1 MSVISKKS
9 FLNKADKQQSNWEQT
24 TGQEAGGVL
33 NKQDFIR
40 QAQSAAQQRRQA
52 QEQKTPQRE
61 RNGFDRTATPASI
74 AGLGAPAPTSQRQ
87 KERYNQ
93 EIGQYGVGNIDLYN
107 RPQYRNADGSVST
120 VDSTSFNIQGKE
132 VLLPSVWMKDGKAYR
147 SSDGDEILQHFYDT
161 GEFLGVFDT
170 VDAANSYAEKL
181 HDAQDYYYTTQREKA
196 LDETVAHDQL
206 QGMKR
211 TLAILESQ
219 KKQEQAQQPG
229 ILSML
234 GKASDSTL
242 PTFQAESAQSETDRR
257 IQELQDEIDRQ
268 ESESQMQGTK
278 RPETYTAKN
287 VGRYKDRLI
296 ALASVPGVWTKRQK
310 QEAEEIIGTQSGFGG
325 LLGYEQNV
333 TAFAPY
339 QEAMRK
345 GDTEAAKQWQQ
356 IYDVLYT
363 RLYSKQT
370 AVASGLQEGLGVTSA
385 AAAVGK
391 LLGANEDEYHRQMEN
406 AQRAQAEHPVLAG
419 GAKIAGSLALMS
431 GIGEAAG
438 AGLAAAGM
446 NTGSLGFKVAAGAL
460 SFAGAD
466 AVHNAGAAAIGDMST
481 GDYLKHIA
489 ISGAQGMAG
498 NLAGGLVG
506 TGLANVLR
514 DTHKMTPFME
524 FLRQTASGV
533 TNASVNQAVGYLA
546 ADEKPTKEEIATNL
560 VTAFAFSVLNGAI
573 NSYQTTQQQK
583 AQMNQAYQAIEQGYR
598 AMTAGTENMTP
609 EAKAQRAQFIMQ
621 QTQSLRESVNSYYIA
636 GQQKAVDNLNET
648 LDLIDEAMRAYVN
661 GYTAASSAMQTPNVM
676 LPGGGSTGQLPTAA
690 DLPTAPTDPQMQKQV
705 EQELQTAIQQGLQQA
720 QAGTQNTP
728 QPESGQALQ
737 NGNAAAAAAQIA
749 GQAAEQ
755 NQQTQLPSLPATEQ
769 DAVVQPQQPEQSTQ
783 QEAELPTQQMQ
794 TEQTTTPLQRLEAMG
809 VSGKRAQSMA
819 RGIEAFYRGEI
830 QDGEVLSKLLSLPE
844 VQNVMRQMTD
854 ADIEAVVSGNV
865 QPQNQQPVN
874 SAAQQTLNT
883 QPTVQQALDSQAP
896 GVQNGT
902 TTSEGGMNNG
912 TEQLQVGQRP
922 GAEQPGEQLPDGDGG
937 RVLGESTG
945 GQSGILAEGRPQRA
959 FNQVG
964 AAAERKN
971 LGRTLRLEK
980 VSSQSLGLPNGTEER
995 EIQVMPESS
1004 WDAQMQQTAQRI
1016 SYETGKPVTY
1026 VLGSIRIRQADG
1038 SVSAARGVYTEN
1050 GIIIQA
1056 DHLRLNIDQI
1066 ADHEAF
1072 HDYAA
1077 NNPGLVRQ
1085 IEQAIVERYGR
1096 EEFDAIMDKYLKNL
1110 RGVYD
1115 LPEHASGQ
1123 EVAEAYGI
1131 VKEEICADAYAGIN
1145 FFGANADKYRSE
1157 AQAVLRERKITTPGS
1172 ETEEAVARRTGPPE
1186 RYSYGGV
1193 NANTAD
1199 QKTLARAQELQ
1210 MQGEDDERVRK
1221 ETGWHTG
1228 MEGKLRFEID
1238 DSNMKYHRGGDAAF
1252 SRNHPDYA
1260 EYQKLVDKMLTGSA
1274 EAWKPED
1281 QERLQE
1287 LDKTWGREYGRLS
1300 ERVESG
1306 NATLEDVIDHEEL
1319 FQAYPQLRSVR
1330 VEFKELPGNT
1340 QGYFSPSE
1348 NKIALDS
1355 KLRSAPEVTIIHEI
1369 QHAIQKAEGFASGA
1383 SPEYW
1388 QQHRDEAKEARIA
1401 DIREEIARLEEQLPW
1416 DLNRW
1421 TAEDDAI
1428 EAKIGELEDSIIDIQ
1443 NGVGLDSYDLYR
1455 NTAGEIEARDAAS
1468 RRELTPEQRRATPP
1482 ARADEN
1488 TVYADLSDSLDYVG
1502 KTDDGTEVYETS
1514 EAVRKLPYK
1523 KRMEAFMDIM
1533 RNEYAGR
1540 TAKFT
1545 ARDGEVYYATFD
1557 ENDLRKN
1564 VYGDKKSSPRGWK
1577 AKINTGADGNI
1588 FDLVENAEH
1597 SGSGKEQGKTS
1608 EAHQGLTGWEYF
1620 VKTVQID
1627 GRVYDLLANVR
1638 KKPDGEFVYSI
1649 QLNENEKKAPA
1660 PPRQYQNGTAKAENR
1675 PVRVPTD
1682 ASEASV
1688 AEKRLPVK
1696 ARFSMDEPV
1705 EQTQDLMAIHNLD
1718 GKKMDSMLQLGA
1730 IPSPSVAIVK
1740 ASQGH
1745 TQYGDYT
1752 LVFPRQSIDPQA
1764 DQRNKVYGADA
1775 WTPTAA
1781 NAIVEREVNYDARR
1795 AAEQKIAQLA
1805 KQVAGGIFSRD
1816 SVIGSRVDEVST
1828 MDEAEL
1834 AKQLSRDDA
1843 VRAAYLAEQGKDI
1856 EPVLKEKVWDSFGNQ
1871 ALQDY
1876 TEKIG
1881 AQELAQLY
1889 VKLETGE
1896 RLTEA
1901 ELETARESIMEAW
1914 IADHEYALS
1923 RKPELRETRIARQRD
1938 KISDARVE
1946 DFIRNAEALYEDGG
1960 QTRDGVDRYAT
1971 QDKLREAVDDADVE
1985 AWVRG
1990 QLHGVLGEPG
2000 IYNGKE
2006 RFTASGRRRSFRETH
2021 GAYTV
2026 ENIVKA
2032 MNKANARG
2040 ESYWG
2045 VGAKGILSVATPRYK
2060 SVDAIH
2066 ADESRLQK
2074 MPEEEYNRL
2083 LQALDKRIEGIVADV
2098 QKTSGS
2104 YDMDEIAGLL
2114 MENAGQDAM
2123 RIQQAFSR
2131 QGYDIDGGLATEIA
2145 GMYRQAAEMPTGYF
2159 EAKPQR
2165 VVTFDEPVCIAPDNC
2180 PPERLEKMKAA
2191 GLNVI
2196 EYEAGNDEQRMEI
2209 ARSLK
2214 GMRFSVDEPQA
2225 GTGGEIGQAP
2235 ESEPAKQ
2242 EQKEKKPRKKNE
2254 TKPVAESLP
2263 IIAKRNLRQDM
2274 QGIFSIPEG
2283 RRAEINQIIDGL
2295 ADRMLKNGELT
2306 QEDRDAFFDRMYAE
2320 GVMEVAADE
2329 YLQQARSEIAGRRIY
2344 VPESVKHEFGD
2355 DWGYFRKKAFAA
2367 GVMLVNDTSAAGI
2380 DMVNAELADTLP
2392 GMFNADDLDSREIL
2406 ENIVQTAEEGKSQ
2419 NMSLAQY
2426 TALLAGQEYVSEDE
2440 VLDNIERQMD
2450 EALRTFTRTAK
2461 LEVHLRD
2468 RTGVKI
2474 AQEREKSAAARQREA
2489 LSRAKERQQRKEM
2502 SQRQREYR
2510 ELKEQQKKTLKALQ
2524 WLAKNQY
2531 RAPEELRETWDEV
2544 LGDLDIY
2551 AVSAANEMRYSKKYD
2566 ATWKDLAEM
2575 YKAARK
2581 SDPNF
2586 LPTKEL
2592 EMIVDRL
2599 DNEKIADMDLN
2610 ALQDLYK
2617 AAVGLRT
2624 EFYNRNNVI
2633 NDDMNRLFAEVYTDS
2648 KKELDFGAQTKA
2660 GEAAR
2665 QGKKLDSL
2673 FNQEQLS
2680 PMNVMQR
2687 MAGWNPNSAWYSMA
2701 KQLEK
2706 GERDIRDYTVS
2717 ATKQL
2722 REFLTEHE
2730 DWAKKA
2736 DGQGDDGIWYEVKIP
2751 QLVGELEVGKPP
2763 KFGDTITVWMTPTQ
2777 KVHLYLESK
2786 SYENLRH
2793 MEGGRIFPVKELYSQ
2808 GKREAAFAQGELVRL
2823 APETVKALV
2832 KDLTPEEQ
2840 ELAQALEQYYNVFAK
2855 KEINRVSNILYGYD
2869 KAVSK
2874 NYAPIYADT
2883 NYTKNQLGV
2892 YDATAEG
2899 VGNLKSRQY
2908 SKNPSYNI
2916 GAFDA
2921 FERHVEQTARFV
2933 GMAIP
2938 ARNWNT
2944 LLGWNEY
2951 VDDDRESMRSEIS
2964 HTWGDASLKY
2974 IENLI
2979 ETLQGGAASTRDS
2992 VSMGAE
2998 KIFSNY
3004 IGAVFGANQS
3014 IVFKQLGSI
3023 PLASVWLGPENAPS
3037 PGQVKRIDRSL
3048 IEKYTQ
3054 ELDWR
3059 TLGYSTP
3066 ETKQLKENPNWTQT
3080 NKFTSFVFGG
3090 GAITAMDG
3098 WAASVLWPWAEN
3110 KVRSEFPELETG
3122 SQEQIDSGSSPFYQ
3136 KVAEEFNEA
3145 VARSQSTSDEMHR
3158 GSLYKSKNSVTRAF
3172 TMFKSDSSQ
3181 AYNALRQ
3188 RAGEAEYYKR
3198 IGDTENYN
3206 KAKRGLGVAFLSILG
3221 GTAFAC
3227 GIDVLMNLWKHK
3239 GKAYRDEDGNLTAE
3253 SVAKEL
3259 ATGMAESMFGLVI
3272 GGEEI
3277 FNIFDAVGT
3286 KLTGG
3291 TWYDSMNTL
3300 NAPGLEQVSEIIST
3314 LIDEGV
3320 SFIQLLADGAD
3331 VVKNGGDVWE
3341 FLHRRGA
3348 DIIGDIKEMAATVAT
3363 YLPGIPVNNLEAYL
3377 LGTVR
3382 WVSPELA
3389 AAYDDALATANK
3401 NRMKGLRGAELE
3413 RKIED
3418 TLHNRRVETDEATN
3432 ETLASL
3438 YEGGFTKAVPSDT
3451 PGSISVDGED
3461 RKLSAYQKQVYDK
3474 TWSGA
3479 VGNRLRELAAS
3490 DVFQE
3495 ADDETREKMLSGL
3508 YEYAG
3513 EKAKAAVFD
3522 DYEVKTSTQKADD
3535 VLASGAEM
3543 ADYLELKLAGA
3554 VDKYLDAIDGGL
3566 DTQNAKDVALGMA
3579 ELAPEEGKKTVS
3591 DVQKWRAAIDAVDG
3605 ADAQR
3610 NALLAVMKDSTKQ
3623 KYEIADSY
3631 GIEARTWVQLKE
3643 ILPQFDEDGNGSYKG
3658 EEIEN
3663 AIDALNGHGGIMLP
3677 GGDGPQQLTNE
3688 MRAVLWQLFT
3698 GSKSAKNN
3706 PYSERVG
3713 SQVIAEREKA
3723 KQED

>member
-9 FLNKADKQQSNWEQT
+9 FLNKANKQQSNWEQT
-24 TGQEAGGVL
+24 AGQEAGGVL

-52 QEQKTPQRE
+52 QEQKAPQRE
-61 RNGFDRTATPASI
+61 RSGFDRTATPASI

-107 RPQYRNADGSVST
+107 RPQYRNADGSIST

-181 HDAQDYYYTTQREKA
+181 HDAQDYYYTTQREQA
-196 LDETVAHDQL
+196 LDETAAHDQL

-242 PTFQAESAQSETDRR
+242 PTFRADSAQSETDRR
-257 IQELQDEIDRQ
+257 IQALQDEIDRQ

-296 ALASVPGVWTKRQK
+296 ALASVPGTWTKRQK

-363 RLYSKQT
+363 RLYSRQT

-391 LLGANEDEYHRQMEN
+391 ALGANEDEYHRQMEN

-466 AVHNAGAAAIGDMST
+466 AVHNAGAAAMGDMST
-481 GDYLKHIA
+481 EDYLKRIA

-514 DTHKMTPFME
+514 DTHMMTPFME

-560 VTAFAFSVLNGAI
+560 VTAFAFSVLSSAI
-573 NSYQTTQQQK
+573 SSYQTTQQQK

-661 GYTAASSAMQTPNVM
+661 GYAAASSAMQTPNVM

-690 DLPTAPTDPQMQKQV
+690 DLPTTPTDPQMQKQV
-705 EQELQTAIQQGLQQA
+705 EQELQTAIQQGLQQG
-720 QAGTQNTP
+720 QAGTQNTQP
-728 QPESGQALQ
+728 PESGQALQ

-749 GQAAEQ
+749 VQAAEQ
-755 NQQTQLPSLPATEQ
+755 NQQAQQPSLPTAAQ
-769 DAVVQPQQPEQSTQ
+769 AAAVQPQQLEQSTQ
-783 QEAELPTQQMQ
+783 QEAGLLTPQQVQ
-794 TEQTTTPLQRLEAMG
+794 TEQTATPLERLETMG

-819 RGIEAFYRGEI
+819 RGIEAFYRGQI
-830 QDGEVLSKLLSLPE
+830 TDGEVLSKLLSFPE

-865 QPQNQQPVN
+865 QAQNQQPVN
-874 SAAQQTLNT
+874 TAAQQV
-883 QPTVQQALDSQAP
+883 PGSQQP
-896 GVQNGT
+896 GVQNEAT
-902 TTSEGGMNNG
+902 THEGGMNNG
-912 TEQLQVGQRP
+912 TEQLPAGQ
-922 GAEQPGEQLPDGDGG
+922 QPGTEQQSEQLPDGDGG
-937 RVLGESTG
+937 RILGESTG
-945 GQSGILAEGRPQRA
+945 GQSGILAEGRPQRT
-959 FNQVG
+959 FNQGRTAV
-964 AAAERKN
+964 EREN

-995 EIQVMPESS
+995 EIQVMPESH

-1056 DHLRLNIDQI
+1056 DHRYLNIDQI

-1085 IEQAIVERYGR
+1085 IERAIVEQYSR

-1145 FFGANADKYRSE
+1145 FFGAHAEKYRSE
-1157 AQAVLRERKITTPGS
+1157 AQAVLQERKVTTPGS
-1172 ETEEAVARRTGPPE
+1172 ETAAATQRRTGPPE

-1199 QKTLARAQELQ
+1199 QKTLAHAQELQ

-1238 DSNMKYHRGGDAAF
+1238 DSKMKYHRGGDAAF
-1252 SRNHPDYA
+1252 SRSHPDYA

-1319 FQAYPQLRSVR
+1319 FQAYPQLRNVR

-1355 KLRSAPEVTIIHEI
+1355 KLRSAPEATIIHEI

-1443 NGVGLDSYDLYR
+1443 NGVGMDSYDLYR

-1468 RRELTPEQRRATPP
+1468 RRELTPEQRRAAPP

-1597 SGSGKEQGKTS
+1597 GGSGKEQGKTS

-1696 ARFSMDEPV
+1696 AWFSLDEPV

-1764 DQRNKVYGADA
+1764 DRRNKVYGADA
-1775 WTPTAA
+1775 WSPTAA
-1781 NAIVEREVNYDARR
+1781 NAIVEREVNYEAGR

-1805 KQVAGGIFSRD
+1805 NQVAGGIFSRY
-1816 SVIGSRVDEVST
+1816 SVISGRVGEVAR

-1834 AKQLSRDDA
+1834 AKQLARDDA

-1856 EPVLKEKVWDSFGNQ
+1856 EPVLKEKVWDSFGNL
-1871 ALQDY
+1871 ALQEY

-1896 RLTEA
+1896 RLTAA
-1901 ELETARESIMEAW
+1901 ELETARESIMASW

-1923 RKPELRETRIARQRD
+1923 RRPELRETRTARQRD

-1990 QLHGVLGEPG
+1990 QIRGVLGEPG

-2006 RFTASGRRRSFRETH
+2006 RFTASGKRRSFRETH
-2021 GAYTV
+2021 GAYTA

-2032 MNKANARG
+2032 MNRASARG

-2066 ADESRLQK
+2066 ADEGRLQN

-2083 LQALDKRIEGIVADV
+2083 LQELDKRIGGIVADV
-2098 QKTSGS
+2098 QKTAGS

-2165 VVTFDEPVCIAPDNC
+2165 VVTFDEPVCIAPDDC

-2225 GTGGEIGQAP
+2225 ETGGEIEQAS
-2235 ESEPAKQ
+2235 ESKPAEP

-2392 GMFNADDLDSREIL
+2392 GMFHADDLDSREIL

-2531 RAPEELRETWDEV
+2531 RAPEELQGTWDEV

-2575 YKAARK
+2575 YKDAQEN
-2581 SDPNF
+2581 DPNF
-2586 LPTKEL
+2586 LPSKEL
-2592 EMIVDRL
+2592 EKIVHRL
-2599 DNEKIADMDLN
+2599 DNKKIADMDLN

-2751 QLVGELEVGKPP
+2751 QLVGALEVGKPP

-2777 KVHLYLESK
+2777 KVHMYLESK
-2786 SYENLRH
+2786 STENLRH
-2793 MEGGRIFPVKELYSQ
+2793 MEGGRTFADKTLYSQ
-2808 GKREAAFAQGELVRL
+2808 GKRRKAFAQGKTVRM
-2823 APETVKALV
+2823 APETVKAIV
-2832 KDLTPEEQ
+2832 GSLTPEEQ

-2874 NYAPIYADT
+2874 NYTPIYT
-2883 NYTKNQLGV
+2883 NSNYTKSELGV

-2899 VGNLKSRQY
+2899 VGNLKSRQF

-2938 ARNWNT
+2938 ARNWQT
-2944 LLGWNEY
+2944 LLNWSE
-2951 VDDDRESMRSEIS
+2951 RENSMADIIT
-2964 HTWGDASLKY
+2964 HDWGDESLKY
-2974 IENLI
+2974 IQDLVQ
-2979 ETLQGGAASTRDS
+2979 TLQGGAASTRDS

-2998 KIFSNY
+2998 KVFSNY
-3004 IGAVFGANQS
+3004 IGAVFGANPS

-3023 PLASVWLGPENAPS
+3023 PLAGAWLDFKNFPS

-3080 NKFTSFVFGG
+3080 NKFTNFIFGG

-3110 KVRSEFPELETG
+3110 KVRAEFPELETG

-3136 KVAEEFNEA
+3136 KVAEVFNEA
-3145 VARSQSTSDEMHR
+3145 VARSQSTSDEMHQGTLR
-3158 GSLYKSKNSVTRAF
+3158 KSKNPVTRAF

-3181 AYNALRQ
+3181 TYNALRQ

-3206 KAKRGLGVAFLSILG
+3206 KAKRGLGVAFLAAVG
-3221 GTAFAC
+3221 GYIWAQ
-3227 GIDVLMNLWKHK
+3227 GIEFLMNLWKRK
-3239 GKAYRDEDGNLTAE
+3239 GKAYRDEDGNLTAG
-3253 SVAKEL
+3253 SVAKE
-3259 ATGMAESMFGLVI
+3259 MALGLVGDLAGI
-3272 GGEEI
+3272 VTYGEELADVI
-3277 FNIFDAVGT
+3277 GNII
-3286 KLTGG
+3286 TGDK
-3291 TWYDSMNTL
+3291 WYGIDT
-3300 NAPGLEQVSEIIST
+3300 PGLEQLSDVVETIVEQGQNG
-3314 LIDEGV
+3314 LDV
-3320 SFIQLLADGAD
+3320 LRDAAD
-3331 VVKNGGDVWE
+3331 VVKNGGSLGE
-3341 FLHRRGA
+3341 YLHRHS
-3348 DIIGDIKEMAATVAT
+3348 GDIVGGIKDLAAAAAT
-3363 YLPGIPVNNLEAYL
+3363 YLPGISVNNLEAYL

-3382 WVSPELA
+3382 WASPELA

-3401 NRMKGLRGAELE
+3401 NQMKGLRGAELE
-3413 RKIED
+3413 RKISD
-3418 TLHNRRVETDEATN
+3418 TLHNRRVETDETTN

-3438 YEGGFTKAVPSDT
+3438 YESGFTKAVPSDT

-3479 VGNRLRELAAS
+3479 VGSRLQELIAS
-3490 DVFQE
+3490 DVFQA

-3535 VLASGAEM
+3535 VLATGAEM

-3566 DTQNAKDVALGMA
+3566 DAQSAKDVALGMA

-3605 ADAQR
+3605 TSAQR
-3610 NALLAVMKDSTKQ
+3610 DALLAVMKDSTKQ

-3663 AIDALNGHGGIMLP
+3663 AIDALNGHSGIMLP

>member
-40 QAQSAAQQRRQA
+40 QAQSAEQQRRQA
-52 QEQKTPQRE
+52 QEQKAPQSE
-61 RNGFDRTATPASI
+61 RSGFDRTATPASI

-107 RPQYRNADGSVST
+107 RPQYRNADGSIST

-196 LDETVAHDQL
+196 LDEAVAHDQL

-219 KKQEQAQQPG
+219 KKQEQAQQPS

-296 ALASVPGVWTKRQK
+296 ALASVPGIWTKRQK
-310 QEAEEIIGTQSGFGG
+310 QEAEEIIGTQNGFGG

-345 GDTEAAKQWQQ
+345 GDTEAAAQWQQ

-370 AVASGLQEGLGVTSA
+370 VVASGLQEGLGVTSA

-391 LLGANEDEYHRQMEN
+391 ALGANEDEYHRQMEN

-438 AGLAAAGM
+438 AGLAAAEM

-466 AVHNAGAAAIGDMST
+466 AVHNAGAAAMGDMST
-481 GDYLKHIA
+481 EDYLKRIA

-560 VTAFAFSVLNGAI
+560 VTAFAFSVLSSAI
-573 NSYQTTQQQK
+573 SSYQTTQQQK

-661 GYTAASSAMQTPNVM
+661 GYAAASSAMQTPNVM

-690 DLPTAPTDPQMQKQV
+690 DLPTTPTDPQMQKQV

-720 QAGTQNTP
+720 QAGTQNTQPP
-728 QPESGQALQ
+728 QSGQALQ

-749 GQAAEQ
+749 GQSQQVQQPNLPTAAQ
-755 NQQTQLPSLPATEQ
+755 A
-769 DAVVQPQQPEQSTQ
+769 AAVQPQQLEQGTQ
-783 QEAELPTQQMQ
+783 QEAGLPTPQQVQ
-794 TEQTTTPLQRLEAMG
+794 TEQTATPLERLEAMG

-819 RGIEAFYRGEI
+819 RGIEAFYRGQI
-830 QDGEVLSKLLSLPE
+830 TDGEVLNKLLSFPE

-865 QPQNQQPVN
+865 QAQNQQPVN
-874 SAAQQTLNT
+874 AA
-883 QPTVQQALDSQAP
+883 VQQVPGSQQP
-896 GVQNGT
+896 GVQNEAT
-902 TTSEGGMNNG
+902 TPEGGMNNG
-912 TEQLQVGQRP
+912 TEQLPAGQQP
-922 GAEQPGEQLPDGDGG
+922 GAEQQGEQLPDGDGG
-937 RVLGESTG
+937 RILRESTG

-959 FNQVG
+959 FNQGRTAV
-964 AAAERKN
+964 EREN

-995 EIQVMPESS
+995 EIQVIPESH
-1004 WDAQMQQTAQRI
+1004 WDTQMQQTAQRI

-1050 GIIIQA
+1050 GIIVQA
-1056 DHLRLNIDQI
+1056 DHRYLNIDQI

-1085 IEQAIVERYGR
+1085 IERAIVEQYSR
-1096 EEFDAIMDKYLKNL
+1096 EEFDAVVEKYLKNL

-1123 EVAEAYGI
+1123 EVAEVYGI

-1145 FFGANADKYRSE
+1145 FFGAHAEKYRSE
-1157 AQAVLRERKITTPGS
+1157 AQAVLQARKITTPGS
-1172 ETEEAVARRTGPPE
+1172 ETAAATQRRTGPPE
-1186 RYSYGGV
+1186 RYSI
-1193 NANTAD
+1193 
-1199 QKTLARAQELQ
+1199 
-1210 MQGEDDERVRK
+1210 GEI
-1221 ETGWHTG
+1221 T
-1228 MEGKLRFEID
+1228 
-1238 DSNMKYHRGGDAAF
+1238 
-1252 SRNHPDYA
+1252 
-1260 EYQKLVDKMLTGSA
+1260 DKAGNN
-1274 EAWKPED
+1274 
-1281 QERLQE
+1281 
-1287 LDKTWGREYGRLS
+1287 YGRGVHLDSTLLENLSDS
-1300 ERVESG
+1300 ERVQMVKE
-1306 NATLEDVIDHEEL
+1306 
-1319 FQAYPQLRSVR
+1319 R
-1330 VEFKELPGNT
+1330 VKELGGQHFTAYDGN
-1340 QGYFSPSE
+1340 G
-1348 NKIALDS
+1348 N
-1355 KLRSAPEVTIIHEI
+1355 EV
-1369 QHAIQKAEGFASGA
+1369 
-1383 SPEYW
+1383 
-1388 QQHRDEAKEARIA
+1388 
-1401 DIREEIARLEEQLPW
+1401 
-1416 DLNRW
+1416 
-1421 TAEDDAI
+1421 
-1428 EAKIGELEDSIIDIQ
+1428 DIQ
-1443 NGVGLDSYDLYR
+1443 IAKPGARFVNKSGKSVPVNKDLTTKNR
-1455 NTAGEIEARDAAS
+1455 KSKVKQEAVVLADELINTAKHKKD
-1468 RRELTPEQRRATPP
+1468 TP
-1482 ARADEN
+1482 ARYPHGWLDDNGRNDWAEWKTYIQDKEN
-1488 TVYADLSDSLDYVG
+1488 TVWEATLHIATSADGEKILYDIDPIKKTGQSGNSDTSTVEPIVADEAEPVKREDEEEMPKLMNLQRYSDIAGQQEQTAEMTNAEPTTVGAITSGSQSLG
-1502 KTDDGTEVYETS
+1502 GSAPAISSAS
-1514 EAVRKLPYK
+1514 EASVAE
-1523 KRMEAFMDIM
+1523 KRQSVKIPSAS
-1533 RNEYAGR
+1533 
-1540 TAKFT
+1540 
-1545 ARDGEVYYATFD
+1545 D
-1557 ENDLRKN
+1557 E
-1564 VYGDKKSSPRGWK
+1564 SSE
-1577 AKINTGADGNI
+1577 NTN
-1588 FDLVENAEH
+1588 
-1597 SGSGKEQGKTS
+1597 
-1608 EAHQGLTGWEYF
+1608 
-1620 VKTVQID
+1620 
-1627 GRVYDLLANVR
+1627 
-1638 KKPDGEFVYSI
+1638 
-1649 QLNENEKKAPA
+1649 KAPA

-1764 DQRNKVYGADA
+1764 DRRNKVYGADA

-1781 NAIVEREVNYDARR
+1781 NAIVEREVNYEARR

-1805 KQVAGGIFSRD
+1805 NQVAGGIFSRD
-1816 SVIGSRVDEVST
+1816 SVIGSRVDEVAT

-1834 AKQLSRDDA
+1834 AKQLAKDDA

-1856 EPVLKEKVWDSFGNQ
+1856 EPVLKEKVWDSFGNL
-1871 ALQDY
+1871 ALQEY

-1881 AQELAQLY
+1881 AQELARLY
-1889 VKLETGE
+1889 VKLETGD
-1896 RLTEA
+1896 RLTAA
-1901 ELETARESIMEAW
+1901 ELETARESIMDAW
-1914 IADHEYALS
+1914 IADHEYALN
-1923 RKPELRETRIARQRD
+1923 RRPELRETRIARQRD
-1938 KISDARVE
+1938 KISDVRVE

-1990 QLHGVLGEPG
+1990 QLRGVLGEPG

-2006 RFTASGRRRSFRETH
+2006 RFTASGRRRSFLETH
-2021 GAYTV
+2021 GAYTA

-2032 MNKANARG
+2032 MNQADDRG

-2066 ADESRLQK
+2066 ADEGRLQN
-2074 MPEEEYNRL
+2074 MPEEEYNQL
-2083 LQALDKRIEGIVADV
+2083 LQELDKRIEGIVADV
-2098 QKTSGS
+2098 QKTAGS

-2165 VVTFDEPVCIAPDNC
+2165 VVTFDEPVCIAPDDC

-2225 GTGGEIGQAP
+2225 ETGSEIEQAP
-2235 ESEPAKQ
+2235 ENKPAEP

-2392 GMFNADDLDSREIL
+2392 GMFHADDLDSREIL

-2531 RAPEELRETWDEV
+2531 RAPEELQGTWDEV

-2575 YKAARK
+2575 YKDAQAN
-2581 SDPNF
+2581 DPNF
-2586 LPTKEL
+2586 LPSKEL
-2592 EMIVDRL
+2592 EKIVHRL
-2599 DNEKIADMDLN
+2599 DNKKIADMDLN

-2717 ATKQL
+2717 ATKKL

-2751 QLVGELEVGKPP
+2751 QLVGALEVGKPP

-2777 KVHLYLESK
+2777 KVHMYLESK
-2786 SYENLRH
+2786 STENLRH
-2793 MEGGRIFPVKELYSQ
+2793 MEGGRTFADKTLYSQ
-2808 GKREAAFAQGELVRL
+2808 GKRREAFAQGKTVRM
-2823 APETVKALV
+2823 APETVKAIV
-2832 KDLTPEEQ
+2832 GSLTPEEQ
-2840 ELAQALEQYYNVFAK
+2840 ELVQALEQYYNVFAK

-2874 NYAPIYADT
+2874 NYTPIYT
-2883 NYTKNQLGV
+2883 NSNYTKSELGV

-2899 VGNLKSRQY
+2899 VGNLKSRQF

-2938 ARNWNT
+2938 ARNWQT
-2944 LLGWNEY
+2944 LLNW
-2951 VDDDRESMRSEIS
+2951 RERENSMADIIT
-2964 HTWGDASLKY
+2964 HDWGDESLKY
-2974 IENLI
+2974 IQDLVQ
-2979 ETLQGGAASTRDS
+2979 TLQGGTASTRDS

-2998 KIFSNY
+2998 KVFSNY
-3004 IGAVFGANQS
+3004 IGAVFGANPS

-3023 PLASVWLGPENAPS
+3023 PLAGAWLDFKNFPS

-3080 NKFTSFVFGG
+3080 NKFTNFIFGG

-3110 KVRSEFPELETG
+3110 KVRAEFPELETG

-3136 KVAEEFNEA
+3136 KVAEVFNEA
-3145 VARSQSTSDEMHR
+3145 VARSQSTSDEMHQGTLR
-3158 GSLYKSKNSVTRAF
+3158 KSKNPVTRAF

-3181 AYNALRQ
+3181 TYNALRQ

-3206 KAKRGLGVAFLSILG
+3206 KAKRGLGVAFLAAVG
-3221 GTAFAC
+3221 GYIWAQ
-3227 GIDVLMNLWKHK
+3227 GIEFLMNLWKRK
-3239 GKAYRDEDGNLTAE
+3239 GKAYRDEDGNLTAG
-3253 SVAKEL
+3253 SVAKE
-3259 ATGMAESMFGLVI
+3259 MALGLVGDLASI
-3272 GGEEI
+3272 VTYGEELADVVG
-3277 FNIFDAVGT
+3277 NI
-3286 KLTGG
+3286 LTGDK
-3291 TWYDSMNTL
+3291 WYGIDT
-3300 NAPGLEQVSEIIST
+3300 PGLEQLSDVVETIVEQGQNG
-3314 LIDEGV
+3314 LDV
-3320 SFIQLLADGAD
+3320 LKDAAD
-3331 VVKNGGDVWE
+3331 VVKNGGSLGE
-3341 FLHRRGA
+3341 YLHRHS
-3348 DIIGDIKEMAATVAT
+3348 GDIVGGIKDLAAAAAT
-3363 YLPGIPVNNLEAYL
+3363 YLPGISVNNLEAYL
-3377 LGTVR
+3377 IGTVR
-3382 WVSPELA
+3382 WASPELA

-3401 NRMKGLRGAELE
+3401 NQMKGMRGAELE
-3413 RKIED
+3413 RKISD
-3418 TLHNRRVETDEATN
+3418 TLHNRRVETDETTN

-3474 TWSGA
+3474 TWSSA
-3479 VGNRLRELAAS
+3479 VGSRLQELIAS
-3490 DVFQE
+3490 DVFQA

-3535 VLASGAEM
+3535 VLATGAEM
-3543 ADYLELKLAGA
+3543 VDYLELKLAGA

-3566 DTQNAKDVALGMA
+3566 DTQSAKDVALGMA
-3579 ELAPEEGKKTVS
+3579 ELTPDEGKKTVS

-3605 ADAQR
+3605 ADAQHD
-3610 NALLAVMKDSTKQ
+3610 ALLAVMKDSTKQ

-3663 AIDALNGHGGIMLP
+3663 AIDAMNGHGGIMLP

-3713 SQVIAEREKA
+3713 SQVIAEREKT

>member
-52 QEQKTPQRE
+52 QEQKAPQNE
-61 RNGFDRTATPASI
+61 RSGFDRTATPASI

-93 EIGQYGVGNIDLYN
+93 EIGQHGVGNIDLYN
-107 RPQYRNADGSVST
+107 RPQYRNADGSIST

-196 LDETVAHDQL
+196 LDEAVAHDQL

-219 KKQEQAQQPG
+219 KKQEQAQQPS

-296 ALASVPGVWTKRQK
+296 ALASVPGIWTKRQK

-391 LLGANEDEYHRQMEN
+391 ALGANEDEYHRQMKN
-406 AQRAQAEHPVLAG
+406 AQRAQEEHPVLAG

-466 AVHNAGAAAIGDMST
+466 AVHNAGAAAMGDMST
-481 GDYLKHIA
+481 EDYLKRIA

-560 VTAFAFSVLNGAI
+560 VTAFAFSVLSSAI
-573 NSYQTTQQQK
+573 SSYQTTQQQK

-661 GYTAASSAMQTPNVM
+661 GYAAASSAMQTPNVM

-690 DLPTAPTDPQMQKQV
+690 DLPTTPTDPQMQKQV

-720 QAGTQNTP
+720 QAGTQNTQP
-728 QPESGQALQ
+728 PESGQALQ

-749 GQAAEQ
+749 VQAAEQ
-755 NQQTQLPSLPATEQ
+755 NQQAQQPSLPTTAQ
-769 DAVVQPQQPEQSTQ
+769 GAAVQPQRLEQSMQ
-783 QEAELPTQQMQ
+783 QEAGLPTPQQVQ
-794 TEQTTTPLQRLEAMG
+794 TEQTATPLERLEAMG

-819 RGIEAFYRGEI
+819 RGIEAFYRGQI
-830 QDGEVLSKLLSLPE
+830 TDGEVLSKLLSFPE

-854 ADIEAVVSGNV
+854 ADIEAVVSGNA
-865 QPQNQQPVN
+865 QPQNQQPGN
-874 SAAQQTLNT
+874 AA
-883 QPTVQQALDSQAP
+883 VQQVPGSQQP
-896 GVQNGT
+896 GVQNEAT
-902 TTSEGGMNNG
+902 THEGGMNNG
-912 TEQLQVGQRP
+912 TEQLPAGQ
-922 GAEQPGEQLPDGDGG
+922 QPGTEQQSEQLPDGDGG
-937 RVLGESTG
+937 RILGESTG

-959 FNQVG
+959 FNQGRTAV
-964 AAAERKN
+964 EREN

-995 EIQVMPESS
+995 EIQVMPESH
-1004 WDAQMQQTAQRI
+1004 WDSQMQQTAQRI

-1050 GIIIQA
+1050 GIIVQA
-1056 DHLRLNIDQI
+1056 DHRYLNIDQI

-1072 HDYAA
+1072 HDIAA

-1085 IEQAIVERYGR
+1085 IEQAIVEQYSR
-1096 EEFDAIMDKYLKNL
+1096 EEFDAVVEKYLKNL

-1115 LPEHASGQ
+1115 LPEYASGQ
-1123 EVAEAYGI
+1123 EVAEVYGI

-1145 FFGANADKYRSE
+1145 FFGAHAEKYRSE
-1157 AQAVLRERKITTPGS
+1157 AQAVLQARKITTPGS
-1172 ETEEAVARRTGPPE
+1172 ETAAATQRRTGPPE
-1186 RYSYGGV
+1186 RYSI
-1193 NANTAD
+1193 
-1199 QKTLARAQELQ
+1199 
-1210 MQGEDDERVRK
+1210 GEI
-1221 ETGWHTG
+1221 T
-1228 MEGKLRFEID
+1228 
-1238 DSNMKYHRGGDAAF
+1238 
-1252 SRNHPDYA
+1252 
-1260 EYQKLVDKMLTGSA
+1260 DKAGNN
-1274 EAWKPED
+1274 
-1281 QERLQE
+1281 
-1287 LDKTWGREYGRLS
+1287 YGRGVHLDSILLENLSDS
-1300 ERVESG
+1300 ERVQMVKE
-1306 NATLEDVIDHEEL
+1306 
-1319 FQAYPQLRSVR
+1319 R
-1330 VEFKELPGNT
+1330 VKELGGQHFTAYDGN
-1340 QGYFSPSE
+1340 G
-1348 NKIALDS
+1348 N
-1355 KLRSAPEVTIIHEI
+1355 EV
-1369 QHAIQKAEGFASGA
+1369 
-1383 SPEYW
+1383 
-1388 QQHRDEAKEARIA
+1388 
-1401 DIREEIARLEEQLPW
+1401 
-1416 DLNRW
+1416 
-1421 TAEDDAI
+1421 
-1428 EAKIGELEDSIIDIQ
+1428 DIQ
-1443 NGVGLDSYDLYR
+1443 IAKPGARFVNKSGKSVPVNKDLTTKNR
-1455 NTAGEIEARDAAS
+1455 KSKVKQEAVVLADELINTAKHKKD
-1468 RRELTPEQRRATPP
+1468 TP
-1482 ARADEN
+1482 ARYPHGWLDDNGRNDWAEWKTYIQDKEN
-1488 TVYADLSDSLDYVG
+1488 TVWEATLHIATSADGEKILYDIDPIKKTGQSGNSDTSTVEPIVADEAEPVKREDEEEMPKLMNLQRYSDIAGQQEQTAEMTNAEPTTVGAITSGSQSLG
-1502 KTDDGTEVYETS
+1502 GSAPAISSAS
-1514 EAVRKLPYK
+1514 EASVAE
-1523 KRMEAFMDIM
+1523 KRQSVKIPSAS
-1533 RNEYAGR
+1533 
-1540 TAKFT
+1540 
-1545 ARDGEVYYATFD
+1545 D
-1557 ENDLRKN
+1557 E
-1564 VYGDKKSSPRGWK
+1564 SSE
-1577 AKINTGADGNI
+1577 NTN
-1588 FDLVENAEH
+1588 
-1597 SGSGKEQGKTS
+1597 
-1608 EAHQGLTGWEYF
+1608 
-1620 VKTVQID
+1620 
-1627 GRVYDLLANVR
+1627 
-1638 KKPDGEFVYSI
+1638 
-1649 QLNENEKKAPA
+1649 KAPA

-1764 DQRNKVYGADA
+1764 DRRNKVYGADA

-1781 NAIVEREVNYDARR
+1781 NAIVEREVNYEARR

-1805 KQVAGGIFSRD
+1805 NQVAGGIFSRD
-1816 SVIGSRVDEVST
+1816 SVIGSRVDEVAT

-1834 AKQLSRDDA
+1834 AKQLAKDDA

-1881 AQELAQLY
+1881 AQELGQLY
-1889 VKLETGE
+1889 VKLETGD
-1896 RLTEA
+1896 RLTET
-1901 ELETARESIMEAW
+1901 ELETARESIMDAW
-1914 IADHEYALS
+1914 IADHEYVLN
-1923 RKPELRETRIARQRD
+1923 RRPELRETRVARQRD

-1990 QLHGVLGEPG
+1990 QLRGVLGEPG

-2006 RFTASGRRRSFRETH
+2006 RFTASGRRKSFRETH
-2021 GAYTV
+2021 GAYTA

-2032 MNKANARG
+2032 MNQASARG

-2066 ADESRLQK
+2066 ADEGRLQN
-2074 MPEEEYNRL
+2074 MPEEEYNQL
-2083 LQALDKRIEGIVADV
+2083 LQELDKRIGGIVADV
-2098 QKTSGS
+2098 QKTAES

-2165 VVTFDEPVCIAPDNC
+2165 VVTFDEPVCIAPDDC

-2225 GTGGEIGQAP
+2225 ETGGEIEQAP
-2235 ESEPAKQ
+2235 ESKPAEP

-2254 TKPVAESLP
+2254 MKPVAESLP

-2392 GMFNADDLDSREIL
+2392 GMFHADDLDSREIL

-2531 RAPEELRETWDEV
+2531 RAPEELQGTWDEV

-2575 YKAARK
+2575 YKDAQAN
-2581 SDPNF
+2581 DPNF
-2586 LPTKEL
+2586 LPSKEL
-2592 EMIVDRL
+2592 EKIVHRL
-2599 DNEKIADMDLN
+2599 DNKKIADMDLN

-2751 QLVGELEVGKPP
+2751 QLVGALEVGKPP

-2777 KVHLYLESK
+2777 KVHMYLESK
-2786 SYENLRH
+2786 STENLRH
-2793 MEGGRIFPVKELYSQ
+2793 MEGGRTFADKTLYSQ
-2808 GKREAAFAQGELVRL
+2808 GKRREAFAQGKTVRM
-2823 APETVKALV
+2823 APETVKAIV
-2832 KDLTPEEQ
+2832 GSLTPEEQ

-2874 NYAPIYADT
+2874 NYTPIYT
-2883 NYTKNQLGV
+2883 NSNYTKSELGV

-2899 VGNLKSRQY
+2899 VGNLKSRQF

-2938 ARNWNT
+2938 ARNWQT
-2944 LLGWNEY
+2944 LLNW
-2951 VDDDRESMRSEIS
+2951 RERENSMADIIT
-2964 HTWGDASLKY
+2964 HDWGDESLKY
-2974 IENLI
+2974 IQDLVQ
-2979 ETLQGGAASTRDS
+2979 TLQGGTASTRDS

-2998 KIFSNY
+2998 KVFSNY
-3004 IGAVFGANQS
+3004 IGAVFGANPS

-3023 PLASVWLGPENAPS
+3023 PLAGAWLDFKNFPS

-3080 NKFTSFVFGG
+3080 NKFTNFIFGG

-3110 KVRSEFPELETG
+3110 KVRAEFPELETG
-3122 SQEQIDSGSSPFYQ
+3122 NQEQIDSGSSPFYQ
-3136 KVAEEFNEA
+3136 KVAEVFNEA
-3145 VARSQSTSDEMHR
+3145 VARSQSTSDEMHQGTLR
-3158 GSLYKSKNSVTRAF
+3158 KSKNLVTRAF

-3181 AYNALRQ
+3181 TYNALRQ

-3206 KAKRGLGVAFLSILG
+3206 KAKRGLGVAFLAAVG
-3221 GTAFAC
+3221 GYIWAQ
-3227 GIDVLMNLWKHK
+3227 GIEFLMNLWKRK
-3239 GKAYRDEDGNLTAE
+3239 GKAYRDEDGNLTAG
-3253 SVAKEL
+3253 SVAKE
-3259 ATGMAESMFGLVI
+3259 MALGLVGDLAGI
-3272 GGEEI
+3272 VTYGEELADVI
-3277 FNIFDAVGT
+3277 GNII
-3286 KLTGG
+3286 TGDK
-3291 TWYDSMNTL
+3291 WYGIDT
-3300 NAPGLEQVSEIIST
+3300 PGLEQLSDVVETIVEQGQNG
-3314 LIDEGV
+3314 LDV
-3320 SFIQLLADGAD
+3320 LKDAAD
-3331 VVKNGGDVWE
+3331 VVKNGGSLGE
-3341 FLHRRGA
+3341 YLHRHS
-3348 DIIGDIKEMAATVAT
+3348 GDIVGGIKDLAAAAAT
-3363 YLPGIPVNNLEAYL
+3363 YLPGISVNNLEAYL

-3382 WVSPELA
+3382 WASPELA

-3401 NRMKGLRGAELE
+3401 NQMKGLRGVELE
-3413 RKIED
+3413 RKISD
-3418 TLHNRRVETDEATN
+3418 TLHNRRVETDETTN

-3438 YEGGFTKAVPSDT
+3438 YESGFTKAVPSDT

-3479 VGNRLRELAAS
+3479 VGSRLQELIAS
-3490 DVFQE
+3490 DVFQA

-3535 VLASGAEM
+3535 VLATGAEM

-3566 DTQNAKDVALGMA
+3566 DTQSAKDVALGMA

-3605 ADAQR
+3605 TSAQR
-3610 NALLAVMKDSTKQ
+3610 DALLAVMKDSTKQ

-3663 AIDALNGHGGIMLP
+3663 AIDALNGHSGIMLP

-3713 SQVIAEREKA
+3713 SQVIAEREKT

>member
-52 QEQKTPQRE
+52 QEQKAPQNE
-61 RNGFDRTATPASI
+61 RSGFDRTATPASI

-107 RPQYRNADGSVST
+107 RPQYRNADGSIST

-196 LDETVAHDQL
+196 LDEAVAHDQL

-234 GKASDSTL
+234 GKAGDSTL

-296 ALASVPGVWTKRQK
+296 ALASVPGIWTKRQK

-391 LLGANEDEYHRQMEN
+391 ALGANEDEYHRQMEN

-466 AVHNAGAAAIGDMST
+466 AVHNAGAAAMGDMST
-481 GDYLKHIA
+481 EDYLKRIA

-514 DTHKMTPFME
+514 DTHMMTPFME

-560 VTAFAFSVLNGAI
+560 VTAFAFSVLNSAI
-573 NSYQTTQQQK
+573 SSYQTTQQQK

-661 GYTAASSAMQTPNVM
+661 GYAAASSAMQTPNVM
-676 LPGGGSTGQLPTAA
+676 LPGGGSAGQLPTAA
-690 DLPTAPTDPQMQKQV
+690 DLPTTPTDPQMQKQV

-720 QAGTQNTP
+720 QAGTQNTQP
-728 QPESGQALQ
+728 PESGQALQ

-749 GQAAEQ
+749 VQAAEQ
-755 NQQTQLPSLPATEQ
+755 NQQAQQSSLPTAAQ
-769 DAVVQPQQPEQSTQ
+769 AAAVQPQQLEQSTQ
-783 QEAELPTQQMQ
+783 QEAGLPTPQQVQ
-794 TEQTTTPLQRLEAMG
+794 TEQTATPLERLETMG

-819 RGIEAFYRGEI
+819 RGIEAFYRGQI
-830 QDGEVLSKLLSLPE
+830 TDGEVLSKLLSFPE

-854 ADIEAVVSGNV
+854 ADIEAVVSGNM
-865 QPQNQQPVN
+865 QAQNQQLGN
-874 SAAQQTLNT
+874 TAAQQV
-883 QPTVQQALDSQAP
+883 PGSQQP
-896 GVQNGT
+896 GVQNEAT
-902 TTSEGGMNNG
+902 THEGGMNNG
-912 TEQLQVGQRP
+912 TEQLPAGQ
-922 GAEQPGEQLPDGDGG
+922 QPGTEQQSEQLPDGDGG
-937 RVLGESTG
+937 RILGESTG

-959 FNQVG
+959 FNQGRTAV
-964 AAAERKN
+964 EREN

-995 EIQVMPESS
+995 EIQVMPESH

-1050 GIIIQA
+1050 GIIVQA
-1056 DHLRLNIDQI
+1056 DHRYLNIDQI

-1085 IEQAIVERYGR
+1085 IERAIVEQYSR
-1096 EEFDAIMDKYLKNL
+1096 EEFDAVVEKYLKNL

-1145 FFGANADKYRSE
+1145 FFGAHAEKYRSE
-1157 AQAVLRERKITTPGS
+1157 AQAVLQERKVTTPGS
-1172 ETEEAVARRTGPPE
+1172 ETAAATQRRTGPPE

-1221 ETGWHTG
+1221 KTGWHTG

-1238 DSNMKYHRGGDAAF
+1238 DSKMKYHRGGDAAF

-1319 FQAYPQLRSVR
+1319 FQAYPQLRNVR

-1355 KLRSAPEVTIIHEI
+1355 KLRSAPEATIIHEI

-1443 NGVGLDSYDLYR
+1443 NGVGLDRYDLYR

-1468 RRELTPEQRRATPP
+1468 RRGLTPEQRRATPP

-1764 DQRNKVYGADA
+1764 DRRNKVYGADA

-1781 NAIVEREVNYDARR
+1781 NAIVEREVNYEAGR

-1805 KQVAGGIFSRD
+1805 NQVASGIFSRY
-1816 SVIGSRVDEVST
+1816 SVISGRVGEVAR

-1834 AKQLSRDDA
+1834 AKQLARDDA

-1856 EPVLKEKVWDSFGNQ
+1856 EPVLKEKVWDSFGNL
-1871 ALQDY
+1871 ALKEY

-1896 RLTEA
+1896 RLTAA
-1901 ELETARESIMEAW
+1901 ELETARESIMASW

-1923 RKPELRETRIARQRD
+1923 RRPELRETRIARQRD

-1990 QLHGVLGEPG
+1990 QIRGVLGEPG

-2006 RFTASGRRRSFRETH
+2006 RFTASGKRRSFRETH
-2021 GAYTV
+2021 GAYTA

-2032 MNKANARG
+2032 MNRASARG

-2066 ADESRLQK
+2066 ADEGRLQN

-2083 LQALDKRIEGIVADV
+2083 LQELDERIDGIVADV
-2098 QKTSGS
+2098 QKTAGS

-2145 GMYRQAAEMPTGYF
+2145 GMYRQAAEMPAGYF

-2165 VVTFDEPVCIAPDNC
+2165 VVTFDEPVCIAPDDC

-2225 GTGGEIGQAP
+2225 ETGGEIEQAP
-2235 ESEPAKQ
+2235 ERKPAEP

-2392 GMFNADDLDSREIL
+2392 GMFHADDLDSREIL

-2531 RAPEELRETWDEV
+2531 RAPEELQGTWDEV

-2575 YKAARK
+2575 YKDAQAN
-2581 SDPNF
+2581 DPNF
-2586 LPTKEL
+2586 LPSKEL
-2592 EMIVDRL
+2592 EKIVHRL
-2599 DNEKIADMDLN
+2599 DNKKIADMDLN

-2665 QGKKLDSL
+2665 QGEKLDSL

-2751 QLVGELEVGKPP
+2751 QLVGALEVGKPP

-2777 KVHLYLESK
+2777 KVHMYLESK
-2786 SYENLRH
+2786 STENLRH
-2793 MEGGRIFPVKELYSQ
+2793 MEGGRTFADKTLYSQ
-2808 GKREAAFAQGELVRL
+2808 GKRREAFAQGKTVRM
-2823 APETVKALV
+2823 APETVKAIV
-2832 KDLTPEEQ
+2832 GSLTPEEQ

-2874 NYAPIYADT
+2874 NYTPIYT
-2883 NYTKNQLGV
+2883 NSNYTKSELGV

-2899 VGNLKSRQY
+2899 VGNLKSRQF

-2938 ARNWNT
+2938 ARNWQT
-2944 LLGWNEY
+2944 LLNW
-2951 VDDDRESMRSEIS
+2951 RERENSMADIIT
-2964 HTWGDASLKY
+2964 HDWGDESLKY
-2974 IENLI
+2974 IQDLVQ
-2979 ETLQGGAASTRDS
+2979 TLQGGAASTRDS

-3004 IGAVFGANQS
+3004 IGAVFGANPS

-3023 PLASVWLGPENAPS
+3023 PLAGAWLDFKNFPS

-3059 TLGYSTP
+3059 TMGYSTP

-3080 NKFTSFVFGG
+3080 NKFTNFVFGG

-3110 KVRSEFPELETG
+3110 KVRAEFPELETG
-3122 SQEQIDSGSSPFYQ
+3122 NQEQIDSGSSPFYR
-3136 KVAEEFNEA
+3136 KVAEVFNEA
-3145 VARSQSTSDEMHR
+3145 VARSQSTSDEMHQGTLR
-3158 GSLYKSKNSVTRAF
+3158 KSKNPVTRAF

-3181 AYNALRQ
+3181 TYNALRQ

-3206 KAKRGLGVAFLSILG
+3206 KAKRGLGVAFLAAVG
-3221 GTAFAC
+3221 GYIWAQ
-3227 GIDVLMNLWKHK
+3227 GIEFLMNLWKRK
-3239 GKAYRDEDGNLTAE
+3239 GKAYRDEDGNLTAG
-3253 SVAKEL
+3253 SVAKE
-3259 ATGMAESMFGLVI
+3259 MALGLVGDLAGI
-3272 GGEEI
+3272 VTYGEELADVI
-3277 FNIFDAVGT
+3277 GNII
-3286 KLTGG
+3286 TGDK
-3291 TWYDSMNTL
+3291 WYGIDT
-3300 NAPGLEQVSEIIST
+3300 PGLEQLSDVVETIVEQGQNG
-3314 LIDEGV
+3314 LDV
-3320 SFIQLLADGAD
+3320 LKDAAD
-3331 VVKNGGDVWE
+3331 VVKNGGSLGE
-3341 FLHRRGA
+3341 YLHRHS
-3348 DIIGDIKEMAATVAT
+3348 GDIVGGIKDLAAAAAT
-3363 YLPGIPVNNLEAYL
+3363 YLPGISVNNLEAYL

-3382 WVSPELA
+3382 WASPELA

-3401 NRMKGLRGAELE
+3401 NQMKGLRGVELE
-3413 RKIED
+3413 RKISD
-3418 TLHNRRVETDEATN
+3418 TLHNRRVETDETTN

-3438 YEGGFTKAVPSDT
+3438 YESGFTKAVPSDT

-3479 VGNRLRELAAS
+3479 VGSRLQELIAS
-3490 DVFQE
+3490 DVFQA

-3508 YEYAG
+3508 YEYVG

-3535 VLASGAEM
+3535 VLATGAEM

-3554 VDKYLDAIDGGL
+3554 VDKYLDAHDGGL
-3566 DTQNAKDVALGMA
+3566 DAQSAKDVALGMA

-3605 ADAQR
+3605 TSAQR
-3610 NALLAVMKDSTKQ
+3610 DALLAVMKDSTKQ

-3663 AIDALNGHGGIMLP
+3663 AIDALNGHSGIMLP

>member
-9 FLNKADKQQSNWEQT
+9 FLNKANKQQSNWEQT
-24 TGQEAGGVL
+24 AGQEAGGVL

-52 QEQKTPQRE
+52 QEQKAPQRE
-61 RNGFDRTATPASI
+61 RSGFDRTATPASI

-107 RPQYRNADGSVST
+107 RPQYRNADGSIST

-181 HDAQDYYYTTQREKA
+181 HDAQDYYYTTQREQA
-196 LDETVAHDQL
+196 LDETAAHDQL

-242 PTFQAESAQSETDRR
+242 PTFRADSAQSETDRR
-257 IQELQDEIDRQ
+257 IQALQDEIDRQ

-296 ALASVPGVWTKRQK
+296 ALASVPGTWTKRQK

-363 RLYSKQT
+363 RLYSRQT

-391 LLGANEDEYHRQMEN
+391 ALGANEDEYHRQMEN

-466 AVHNAGAAAIGDMST
+466 AVHNAGAAAMGDMST
-481 GDYLKHIA
+481 EDYLKRIA

-514 DTHKMTPFME
+514 DTHMMTPFME

-560 VTAFAFSVLNGAI
+560 VTAFAFSVLSSAI
-573 NSYQTTQQQK
+573 SSYQTTQQQK

-661 GYTAASSAMQTPNVM
+661 GYAAASSAMQTPNVM

-690 DLPTAPTDPQMQKQV
+690 DLPTTPTDPQMQKQV
-705 EQELQTAIQQGLQQA
+705 EQELQTAIQQGLQQG
-720 QAGTQNTP
+720 QAGTQNTQP
-728 QPESGQALQ
+728 PESGQALQ

-749 GQAAEQ
+749 VQAAEQ
-755 NQQTQLPSLPATEQ
+755 NQQAQQPSLPTAAQ
-769 DAVVQPQQPEQSTQ
+769 AAAVQPQQLEQSTQ
-783 QEAELPTQQMQ
+783 QEAGLLTPQQVQ
-794 TEQTTTPLQRLEAMG
+794 TEQTATPLERLETMG

-819 RGIEAFYRGEI
+819 RGIEAFYRGQI
-830 QDGEVLSKLLSLPE
+830 TDGEVLSKLLSFPE

-865 QPQNQQPVN
+865 QAQNQQPVN
-874 SAAQQTLNT
+874 TAAQQV
-883 QPTVQQALDSQAP
+883 PGSQQP
-896 GVQNGT
+896 GVQNEAT
-902 TTSEGGMNNG
+902 THEGGMNNG
-912 TEQLQVGQRP
+912 TEQLPAGQ
-922 GAEQPGEQLPDGDGG
+922 QPGTEQQSEQLPDGDGG
-937 RVLGESTG
+937 RILGESTG

-959 FNQVG
+959 FNQGRTAV
-964 AAAERKN
+964 EREN

-995 EIQVMPESS
+995 EIQVMPESH

-1056 DHLRLNIDQI
+1056 DHRYLNIDQI

-1085 IEQAIVERYGR
+1085 IERAIVEQYSR

-1145 FFGANADKYRSE
+1145 FFGAHAEKYRSE
-1157 AQAVLRERKITTPGS
+1157 AQAVLQERKVTTPGS
-1172 ETEEAVARRTGPPE
+1172 ETAAATQRRTGPPE

-1199 QKTLARAQELQ
+1199 QKTLAHAQELQ

-1238 DSNMKYHRGGDAAF
+1238 DSKMKYHRGGDAAF
-1252 SRNHPDYA
+1252 SRSHPDYA

-1319 FQAYPQLRSVR
+1319 FQAYPQLRNVR

-1355 KLRSAPEVTIIHEI
+1355 KLRSAPEATIIHEI

-1421 TAEDDAI
+1421 TAEDDAV

-1468 RRELTPEQRRATPP
+1468 RRGLTPEQRRATPP

-1597 SGSGKEQGKTS
+1597 GGSGKEQGKTS

-1696 ARFSMDEPV
+1696 AWFSLDEPV

-1764 DQRNKVYGADA
+1764 DRRNKVYGADA

-1781 NAIVEREVNYDARR
+1781 NAIVEREVNYEAGR

-1805 KQVAGGIFSRD
+1805 NQVAGGIFSRY
-1816 SVIGSRVDEVST
+1816 SVISGRVGEVAR

-1834 AKQLSRDDA
+1834 AKQLARDDA

-1856 EPVLKEKVWDSFGNQ
+1856 EPVLKEKVWDSFGNL
-1871 ALQDY
+1871 ALQEY

-1896 RLTEA
+1896 RLTAA
-1901 ELETARESIMEAW
+1901 ELETARESIMASW

-1923 RKPELRETRIARQRD
+1923 RRPELRETRTARQRD

-1990 QLHGVLGEPG
+1990 QIRGVLGEPG

-2006 RFTASGRRRSFRETH
+2006 RFTASGKRRSFRETH
-2021 GAYTV
+2021 GAYTA

-2032 MNKANARG
+2032 MNRASARG

-2066 ADESRLQK
+2066 ADEGRLQN

-2083 LQALDKRIEGIVADV
+2083 LQELDKRIGGIVADV
-2098 QKTSGS
+2098 QKTAGS

-2165 VVTFDEPVCIAPDNC
+2165 VVTFDEPVCIAPDDC

-2225 GTGGEIGQAP
+2225 ETGGEIEQAS
-2235 ESEPAKQ
+2235 ESKPAEP

-2392 GMFNADDLDSREIL
+2392 GMFHADDLDSREIL

-2531 RAPEELRETWDEV
+2531 RAPEELQGTWDEV

-2575 YKAARK
+2575 YKDAQAN
-2581 SDPNF
+2581 DPNF
-2586 LPTKEL
+2586 LPSKEL
-2592 EMIVDRL
+2592 EKIVHRL
-2599 DNEKIADMDLN
+2599 DNKKIADMDLN

-2751 QLVGELEVGKPP
+2751 QLVGALEVGKPP

-2777 KVHLYLESK
+2777 KVHMYLESK
-2786 SYENLRH
+2786 STENLRH
-2793 MEGGRIFPVKELYSQ
+2793 MEGGRTFADKTLYSQ
-2808 GKREAAFAQGELVRL
+2808 GKRREAFAQGKTVRM
-2823 APETVKALV
+2823 APETVKAIV
-2832 KDLTPEEQ
+2832 GSLTPEEQ

-2874 NYAPIYADT
+2874 NYTPIYT
-2883 NYTKNQLGV
+2883 NSNYTKSELGV

-2899 VGNLKSRQY
+2899 VGNLKSRQF

-2938 ARNWNT
+2938 ARNWQT
-2944 LLGWNEY
+2944 LLNWSE
-2951 VDDDRESMRSEIS
+2951 RENSMADIIT
-2964 HTWGDASLKY
+2964 HDWGDESLKY
-2974 IENLI
+2974 IQDLVQ
-2979 ETLQGGAASTRDS
+2979 TLQGGAASTRDS

-2998 KIFSNY
+2998 KVFSNY
-3004 IGAVFGANQS
+3004 IGAVFGANPS

-3023 PLASVWLGPENAPS
+3023 PLAGAWLDFKNFPS

-3080 NKFTSFVFGG
+3080 NKFTNFIFGG

-3110 KVRSEFPELETG
+3110 KVRAEFPELETG

-3136 KVAEEFNEA
+3136 KVAEVFNEA
-3145 VARSQSTSDEMHR
+3145 VARSQSTSDEMHQGTLR
-3158 GSLYKSKNSVTRAF
+3158 KSKNPVTRAF

-3181 AYNALRQ
+3181 TYNALRQ

-3206 KAKRGLGVAFLSILG
+3206 KAKRGLGVAFLAAVG
-3221 GTAFAC
+3221 GYIWAQ
-3227 GIDVLMNLWKHK
+3227 GIEFLMNLWKRK
-3239 GKAYRDEDGNLTAE
+3239 GKAYRDEDGNLTAG
-3253 SVAKEL
+3253 SVAKE
-3259 ATGMAESMFGLVI
+3259 MALGLVGDLAGI
-3272 GGEEI
+3272 VTYGEELADVI
-3277 FNIFDAVGT
+3277 GNII
-3286 KLTGG
+3286 TGDK
-3291 TWYDSMNTL
+3291 WYGIDT
-3300 NAPGLEQVSEIIST
+3300 PGLEQLSDVVETIVEQGQNG
-3314 LIDEGV
+3314 LDV
-3320 SFIQLLADGAD
+3320 LRDAAD
-3331 VVKNGGDVWE
+3331 VVKNGGSLGE
-3341 FLHRRGA
+3341 YLHRHS
-3348 DIIGDIKEMAATVAT
+3348 GDIVGGIKDLAAAAAT
-3363 YLPGIPVNNLEAYL
+3363 YLPGISVNNLEAYL

-3382 WVSPELA
+3382 WASPELA

-3401 NRMKGLRGAELE
+3401 NQMKGLRGAELE
-3413 RKIED
+3413 RKISD
-3418 TLHNRRVETDEATN
+3418 TLHNRRVETDETTN

-3438 YEGGFTKAVPSDT
+3438 YESGFTKAVPSDT

-3479 VGNRLRELAAS
+3479 VGSRLQELIAS
-3490 DVFQE
+3490 DVFQA

-3535 VLASGAEM
+3535 VLATGAEM

-3566 DTQNAKDVALGMA
+3566 DAQSAKDVALGMA

-3605 ADAQR
+3605 TSAQR
-3610 NALLAVMKDSTKQ
+3610 DALLAVMKDSTKQ

-3663 AIDALNGHGGIMLP
+3663 AIDALNGHSGIMLP

>member
-52 QEQKTPQRE
+52 QEQKAPQSE
-61 RNGFDRTATPASI
+61 RSGFDRTATPASI

-107 RPQYRNADGSVST
+107 RPQYRNADGSIST

-196 LDETVAHDQL
+196 LDEAVAHDQL

-219 KKQEQAQQPG
+219 KKQEQAQQPS

-296 ALASVPGVWTKRQK
+296 ALASVPGTWTKRQK

-345 GDTEAAKQWQQ
+345 GDTEAAAQWQQ

-391 LLGANEDEYHRQMEN
+391 ALGANEDEYQRQMEN

-466 AVHNAGAAAIGDMST
+466 AVHNAGAAAMGDMST
-481 GDYLKHIA
+481 EDYLKHIA

-560 VTAFAFSVLNGAI
+560 VTAFAFSVLSSAI
-573 NSYQTTQQQK
+573 SGYQTTQQQK
-583 AQMNQAYQAIEQGYR
+583 AKMNQAYQAIEQGYR

-690 DLPTAPTDPQMQKQV
+690 DLPTTPTDPQMQKQV

-720 QAGTQNTP
+720 QAGTQNTQP
-728 QPESGQALQ
+728 PESGQALQ

-749 GQAAEQ
+749 VQAAEQ
-755 NQQTQLPSLPATEQ
+755 NQQAQQPSLPTAAQ
-769 DAVVQPQQPEQSTQ
+769 AAAVQPQQLEQSTQ
-783 QEAELPTQQMQ
+783 QEAGLPTPQQVQ
-794 TEQTTTPLQRLEAMG
+794 TEQTATPLERLETMG

-819 RGIEAFYRGEI
+819 RGIEAFYRGQI
-830 QDGEVLSKLLSLPE
+830 TDGEVLSKLLSFPE

-865 QPQNQQPVN
+865 QAQNQQPVN
-874 SAAQQTLNT
+874 TAAQQV
-883 QPTVQQALDSQAP
+883 PGSQQP
-896 GVQNGT
+896 GVQNEAT
-902 TTSEGGMNNG
+902 THEGGMNNG
-912 TEQLQVGQRP
+912 TEQLPAGQ
-922 GAEQPGEQLPDGDGG
+922 QPGTEQQSEQLPDGDGG
-937 RVLGESTG
+937 RILGESTG

-959 FNQVG
+959 FNQGRTAV
-964 AAAERKN
+964 EREN

-995 EIQVMPESS
+995 EIQVMPESH
-1004 WDAQMQQTAQRI
+1004 WDAQMQRTAQRI

-1050 GIIIQA
+1050 GIIVQA
-1056 DHLRLNIDQI
+1056 DHRYLNIDQI

-1085 IEQAIVERYGR
+1085 IERAIVEQYSR
-1096 EEFDAIMDKYLKNL
+1096 EEFDAVVEKYLKNL

-1145 FFGANADKYRSE
+1145 FFGAHAEKYRSE
-1157 AQAVLRERKITTPGS
+1157 AQAVLQERKVTTPGS
-1172 ETEEAVARRTGPPE
+1172 ETAAATQRRTGPPE

-1238 DSNMKYHRGGDAAF
+1238 DSKMKYHRGGDAAF

-1319 FQAYPQLRSVR
+1319 FQAYPQLRNVR

-1355 KLRSAPEVTIIHEI
+1355 KLRSAPEATIIHEI

-1443 NGVGLDSYDLYR
+1443 NGVGMDSYDLYR

-1468 RRELTPEQRRATPP
+1468 RRGLTPEQRRAAPP

-1577 AKINTGADGNI
+1577 AKINTGADGSI

-1608 EAHQGLTGWEYF
+1608 EAHQGLIGWEYF

-1745 TQYGDYT
+1745 TRYGDYT
-1752 LVFPRQSIDPQA
+1752 LVFPRQSIDPKA
-1764 DQRNKVYGADA
+1764 DRRNKVYGADA

-1781 NAIVEREVNYDARR
+1781 NAIVEREVNYEASS

-1805 KQVAGGIFSRD
+1805 NQVAGGIFSRG
-1816 SVIGSRVDEVST
+1816 SVISGHVGEVST

-1834 AKQLSRDDA
+1834 AKRISRDDT

-1856 EPVLKEKVWDSFGNQ
+1856 EPVLKEKVWDSFGNL

-1896 RLTEA
+1896 RLTAA
-1901 ELETARESIMEAW
+1901 ELETARESIMDAW
-1914 IADHEYALS
+1914 IADHEYALN
-1923 RKPELRETRIARQRD
+1923 RRPELRETRVARQRD

-1985 AWVRG
+1985 VWARG
-1990 QLHGVLGEPG
+1990 QLRGVLGEPG

-2006 RFTASGRRRSFRETH
+2006 RFTTSGRRRSFRETH
-2021 GAYTV
+2021 GAYTA

-2032 MNKANARG
+2032 MNQASARG

-2066 ADESRLQK
+2066 ADEGRLQN

-2083 LQALDKRIEGIVADV
+2083 LQELDKRIEGIVADV

-2165 VVTFDEPVCIAPDNC
+2165 VVTFDEPVCIAPDDC

-2225 GTGGEIGQAP
+2225 ETGGEIEQAP
-2235 ESEPAKQ
+2235 ESKPAEP

-2283 RRAEINQIIDGL
+2283 RRAEINQIIDTL
-2295 ADRMLKNGELT
+2295 AERMLKNGELT

-2392 GMFNADDLDSREIL
+2392 GMFHADDLDSREIL

-2531 RAPEELRETWDEV
+2531 RAPEELQGTWDEV

-2575 YKAARK
+2575 YKDAQAN
-2581 SDPNF
+2581 DPNF
-2586 LPTKEL
+2586 LPSKEL
-2592 EMIVDRL
+2592 EKIVHRL
-2599 DNEKIADMDLN
+2599 DNKKIADMDLN

-2751 QLVGELEVGKPP
+2751 QLVGALEVGKPP

-2777 KVHLYLESK
+2777 KVHMYLESK
-2786 SYENLRH
+2786 STENLRH
-2793 MEGGRIFPVKELYSQ
+2793 MEGGRTFADKTLYSQ
-2808 GKREAAFAQGELVRL
+2808 GKRREAFAQGKTVRM
-2823 APETVKALV
+2823 APETVKAIV
-2832 KDLTPEEQ
+2832 GSLTPEEQ

-2874 NYAPIYADT
+2874 NYTPIYT
-2883 NYTKNQLGV
+2883 NSNYTKSELGV

-2899 VGNLKSRQY
+2899 VGNLKSRQF

-2938 ARNWNT
+2938 ARNWQT
-2944 LLGWNEY
+2944 LLNW
-2951 VDDDRESMRSEIS
+2951 RERENSMSDIIT
-2964 HTWGDASLKY
+2964 HDWGDESLKY
-2974 IENLI
+2974 IQDLVQ
-2979 ETLQGGAASTRDS
+2979 TLQGGTASTHDS

-2998 KIFSNY
+2998 KVFSNY
-3004 IGAVFGANQS
+3004 IGAVFGANPS

-3023 PLASVWLGPENAPS
+3023 PLAGAWLDFKNFPS

-3080 NKFTSFVFGG
+3080 NKFTNFIFGG

-3110 KVRSEFPELETG
+3110 KVRAEFPELETG

-3136 KVAEEFNEA
+3136 KVAEVFNEA
-3145 VARSQSTSDEMHR
+3145 VARSQSTSDEMHQGALR
-3158 GSLYKSKNSVTRAF
+3158 KSKNPVTRAF

-3181 AYNALRQ
+3181 TYNALRQ

-3206 KAKRGLGVAFLSILG
+3206 KAKRGLGVAFLAAVG
-3221 GTAFAC
+3221 GYIWAQ
-3227 GIDVLMNLWKHK
+3227 GIEFLMNLWKRK
-3239 GKAYRDEDGNLTAE
+3239 GKAYRDEDGNLTAG
-3253 SVAKEL
+3253 SVAKE
-3259 ATGMAESMFGLVI
+3259 MALGLVGDLAGI
-3272 GGEEI
+3272 VTYGEELADVI
-3277 FNIFDAVGT
+3277 GNII
-3286 KLTGG
+3286 TGDK
-3291 TWYDSMNTL
+3291 WYGIDT
-3300 NAPGLEQVSEIIST
+3300 PGLEQLSDVVETIVEQGQNG
-3314 LIDEGV
+3314 LDV
-3320 SFIQLLADGAD
+3320 LKDAAD
-3331 VVKNGGDVWE
+3331 VVKNGGSLGE
-3341 FLHRRGA
+3341 YLHRHS
-3348 DIIGDIKEMAATVAT
+3348 GDIVGGIKDLAAAAAT
-3363 YLPGIPVNNLEAYL
+3363 YLPGISVNNLEAYL
-3377 LGTVR
+3377 IGTVR
-3382 WVSPELA
+3382 WASPELA

-3401 NRMKGLRGAELE
+3401 NQMKGLRGAELE
-3413 RKIED
+3413 RKISD
-3418 TLHNRRVETDEATN
+3418 TLHNRRVETDETTN

-3438 YEGGFTKAVPSDT
+3438 YESGFTKAVPSDT

-3479 VGNRLRELAAS
+3479 VGSRLQELIAS
-3490 DVFQE
+3490 DVFQA
-3495 ADDETREKMLSGL
+3495 ADDETKEKMLSGL

-3522 DYEVKTSTQKADD
+3522 DYEVKTTTQKADD
-3535 VLASGAEM
+3535 VLATGAEM

-3566 DTQNAKDVALGMA
+3566 DAQSAKDVALGMA
-3579 ELAPEEGKKTVS
+3579 ELTPDEGKKTVS

-3605 ADAQR
+3605 TSAQR
-3610 NALLAVMKDSTKQ
+3610 DALLAVMKDSTKQ

-3663 AIDALNGHGGIMLP
+3663 AIDALNGHSGIMLP

>member
-52 QEQKTPQRE
+52 QEQKAPQSE
-61 RNGFDRTATPASI
+61 RSGFDRTATPASI

-93 EIGQYGVGNIDLYN
+93 EIGPYGVGNIDLYN
-107 RPQYRNADGSVST
+107 RPQYRNADGSIST
-120 VDSTSFNIQGKE
+120 MDSTSFNIQGKE

-196 LDETVAHDQL
+196 LDEAVAHDQL

-219 KKQEQAQQPG
+219 KKQEQAQQPS

-296 ALASVPGVWTKRQK
+296 ALASVPGTWTKRQK

-345 GDTEAAKQWQQ
+345 GDTEAAAQWQQ

-391 LLGANEDEYHRQMEN
+391 ALGANEDEYHRQMEN

-466 AVHNAGAAAIGDMST
+466 AVHNAGAAAMGDMST
-481 GDYLKHIA
+481 EDYLKRIA

-560 VTAFAFSVLNGAI
+560 VTAFAFSVLSSAI
-573 NSYQTTQQQK
+573 SSYQTTQQQK

-661 GYTAASSAMQTPNVM
+661 GYAAASSAMQTPNVM

-690 DLPTAPTDPQMQKQV
+690 DLPTTPTDPQMQKQV

-720 QAGTQNTP
+720 QAGTQNTQP
-728 QPESGQALQ
+728 PESGQALQ

-749 GQAAEQ
+749 VQAAEQ
-755 NQQTQLPSLPATEQ
+755 NQQAQQPSLPTAAQ
-769 DAVVQPQQPEQSTQ
+769 AAAVQPQQLEQSTQ
-783 QEAELPTQQMQ
+783 QEAGLLTPQQVQ
-794 TEQTTTPLQRLEAMG
+794 TEQTATPLERLETMG

-819 RGIEAFYRGEI
+819 RGIEAFYRGQI
-830 QDGEVLSKLLSLPE
+830 TDGEVLSKLLSFPE

-865 QPQNQQPVN
+865 QAQNQQPVN
-874 SAAQQTLNT
+874 TAAQQV
-883 QPTVQQALDSQAP
+883 PGSQQP
-896 GVQNGT
+896 GVQNEAT
-902 TTSEGGMNNG
+902 THEGGMNNG
-912 TEQLQVGQRP
+912 TEQLPAGQ
-922 GAEQPGEQLPDGDGG
+922 QPGTEQQSEQLPDGDGG
-937 RVLGESTG
+937 RILGESTG
-945 GQSGILAEGRPQRA
+945 GQSGILAEGRPQRT
-959 FNQVG
+959 FNQGRTAV
-964 AAAERKN
+964 EREN

-995 EIQVMPESS
+995 EIQVMPESH

-1050 GIIIQA
+1050 GIIVQA
-1056 DHLRLNIDQI
+1056 DHRYLNIDQI

-1085 IEQAIVERYGR
+1085 IERAIVEQYSR
-1096 EEFDAIMDKYLKNL
+1096 EEFDAVVEKYLKNL

-1145 FFGANADKYRSE
+1145 FFGAHAEKYRSE
-1157 AQAVLRERKITTPGS
+1157 AQAVLQERKVTTPGKS
-1172 ETEEAVARRTGPPE
+1172 ETAAATQRRTGPPE

-1238 DSNMKYHRGGDAAF
+1238 DSKMKYHRGGDAAF
-1252 SRNHPDYA
+1252 SRSHPDYA

-1319 FQAYPQLRSVR
+1319 FQAYPQLRNVR

-1355 KLRSAPEVTIIHEI
+1355 KLRSAPEATIIHEI

-1421 TAEDDAI
+1421 TAEDDAV

-1468 RRELTPEQRRATPP
+1468 RRGLTPEQRRATPP

-1764 DQRNKVYGADA
+1764 DRRNKVYGADA

-1781 NAIVEREVNYDARR
+1781 NAIIEREVNYEARR

-1805 KQVAGGIFSRD
+1805 NQVAGGIFSRD
-1816 SVIGSRVDEVST
+1816 SVIGSHVDEVAT

-1834 AKQLSRDDA
+1834 AKQLAKDDA

-1896 RLTEA
+1896 RLTAA
-1901 ELETARESIMEAW
+1901 ELETARESIMDAW

-1923 RKPELRETRIARQRD
+1923 RRPELRETRIARQRD
-1938 KISDARVE
+1938 KISDVRVE

-1971 QDKLREAVDDADVE
+1971 QDKLREAVDDTDVE

-1990 QLHGVLGEPG
+1990 QLRGVLGEPG

-2021 GAYTV
+2021 GAYTA

-2032 MNKANARG
+2032 MNQADARG
-2040 ESYWG
+2040 EGYWG

-2060 SVDAIH
+2060 SVDAVH
-2066 ADESRLQK
+2066 ADEGRLQN

-2083 LQALDKRIEGIVADV
+2083 LQELDKRIGGIVADV
-2098 QKTSGS
+2098 QKTAGS

-2165 VVTFDEPVCIAPDNC
+2165 VVTFDEPVCIAPDDC

-2225 GTGGEIGQAP
+2225 ETGGEIEQAS
-2235 ESEPAKQ
+2235 ESKPAEP

-2392 GMFNADDLDSREIL
+2392 GMFHADDLDSREIL

-2461 LEVHLRD
+2461 LEVHLRG

-2531 RAPEELRETWDEV
+2531 RAPEELQGTWDEV

-2575 YKAARK
+2575 YKDAQAN
-2581 SDPNF
+2581 DPNF
-2586 LPTKEL
+2586 LPSKEL
-2592 EMIVDRL
+2592 EKIVHRL
-2599 DNEKIADMDLN
+2599 DNKKIADMDLN

-2751 QLVGELEVGKPP
+2751 QLVGALEVGKPP

-2777 KVHLYLESK
+2777 KVHMYLESK
-2786 SYENLRH
+2786 STENLRH
-2793 MEGGRIFPVKELYSQ
+2793 MEGGRTFADKTLYSQ
-2808 GKREAAFAQGELVRL
+2808 GKRREAFAQGKTVRM
-2823 APETVKALV
+2823 APETVKAIV
-2832 KDLTPEEQ
+2832 GSLTPEEQ

-2874 NYAPIYADT
+2874 NYTPIYT
-2883 NYTKNQLGV
+2883 NSNYTKSELGV

-2899 VGNLKSRQY
+2899 VGNLKSRQF

-2938 ARNWNT
+2938 ARNWQT
-2944 LLGWNEY
+2944 LLNW
-2951 VDDDRESMRSEIS
+2951 RERENSMADIIT
-2964 HTWGDASLKY
+2964 HDWGDESLKY
-2974 IENLI
+2974 IQDLVQ
-2979 ETLQGGAASTRDS
+2979 TLQGGAASTRDS

-2998 KIFSNY
+2998 KVFSNY
-3004 IGAVFGANQS
+3004 IGAVFGANPS

-3023 PLASVWLGPENAPS
+3023 PLAGAWLDFKNFPS

-3080 NKFTSFVFGG
+3080 NKFTNFIFGG

-3110 KVRSEFPELETG
+3110 KVRAEFPELETG

-3136 KVAEEFNEA
+3136 KVAEVFNEA
-3145 VARSQSTSDEMHR
+3145 VARSQSTSDEMHQGTLR
-3158 GSLYKSKNSVTRAF
+3158 KSKNPVTRAF

-3181 AYNALRQ
+3181 TYNALRQ

-3206 KAKRGLGVAFLSILG
+3206 KARRGLGVAFLAAVG
-3221 GTAFAC
+3221 GYIWAQ
-3227 GIDVLMNLWKHK
+3227 GIEFLMNLWKRK
-3239 GKAYRDEDGNLTAE
+3239 GKAYRDEDGNLTAG
-3253 SVAKEL
+3253 SVAKE
-3259 ATGMAESMFGLVI
+3259 MALGLVGDLAGI
-3272 GGEEI
+3272 VTYGEELADVVG
-3277 FNIFDAVGT
+3277 NII
-3286 KLTGG
+3286 TGDK
-3291 TWYDSMNTL
+3291 WYGIDT
-3300 NAPGLEQVSEIIST
+3300 PGLEQLSDVVETIVEQGQNG
-3314 LIDEGV
+3314 LDV
-3320 SFIQLLADGAD
+3320 LKDAAD
-3331 VVKNGGDVWE
+3331 VVKNGGSLGE
-3341 FLHRRGA
+3341 YLHRHS
-3348 DIIGDIKEMAATVAT
+3348 GDIVGGIKDLAAAAAT
-3363 YLPGIPVNNLEAYL
+3363 YLPGISVNNLEAYL

-3382 WVSPELA
+3382 WASPELA

-3401 NRMKGLRGAELE
+3401 NQMKGLRGAELE
-3413 RKIED
+3413 RKISD
-3418 TLHNRRVETDEATN
+3418 TLHNRRVETDEMTN

-3438 YEGGFTKAVPSDT
+3438 YESGFTKAVPSDT

-3479 VGNRLRELAAS
+3479 VGSRLQELIAS
-3490 DVFQE
+3490 DVFQ
-3495 ADDETREKMLSGL
+3495 AVDDETQEKMLSGL

-3535 VLASGAEM
+3535 VLATGAEM

-3566 DTQNAKDVALGMA
+3566 DAQSAKDVALGMA
-3579 ELAPEEGKKTVS
+3579 ELTPDEGKKTVS

-3605 ADAQR
+3605 TSAQR
-3610 NALLAVMKDSTKQ
+3610 DALLAVMKDSTKQ

-3663 AIDALNGHGGIMLP
+3663 AIDALNGHSGIMLP

>member
-52 QEQKTPQRE
+52 QEQKAHQSE
-61 RNGFDRTATPASI
+61 RSGFDRTATPASI

-107 RPQYRNADGSVST
+107 RPQYRNADGSIST

-196 LDETVAHDQL
+196 LDEAVAHDQL

-219 KKQEQAQQPG
+219 KKQEQAQQLG

-296 ALASVPGVWTKRQK
+296 ALASVPGIWTKRQK

-391 LLGANEDEYHRQMEN
+391 ALGANEDEYHRQMEN

-466 AVHNAGAAAIGDMST
+466 AVHNAGAAAMGDMST
-481 GDYLKHIA
+481 EDYLKRIA

-560 VTAFAFSVLNGAI
+560 VTAFAFSVLSSAI
-573 NSYQTTQQQK
+573 SSYQTTQQQK

-661 GYTAASSAMQTPNVM
+661 GYAAASSAMQTPNVM

-690 DLPTAPTDPQMQKQV
+690 DLPTTPTDPQMQKQV

-720 QAGTQNTP
+720 QAGTQNTQP
-728 QPESGQALQ
+728 PESGQALQ

-749 GQAAEQ
+749 VQAAEQ
-755 NQQTQLPSLPATEQ
+755 NQQAQQPSLPTAAQ
-769 DAVVQPQQPEQSTQ
+769 AAAVQPQQLEQSTQ
-783 QEAELPTQQMQ
+783 QEAGLPTPQQVQ
-794 TEQTTTPLQRLEAMG
+794 TEQTATPLERLEAMG

-819 RGIEAFYRGEI
+819 RGIEAFYRGQI
-830 QDGEVLSKLLSLPE
+830 TDGEVLSKLLSFPE

-854 ADIEAVVSGNV
+854 ADIEAVVSGNA
-865 QPQNQQPVN
+865 QTQNQRPGN
-874 SAAQQTLNT
+874 AA
-883 QPTVQQALDSQAP
+883 VQQVPGSQQP
-896 GVQNGT
+896 GVQNEAT
-902 TTSEGGMNNG
+902 THEGGMNNG
-912 TEQLQVGQRP
+912 TEQLPAGQ
-922 GAEQPGEQLPDGDGG
+922 QPGTEQQSEQLPDGDGG
-937 RVLGESTG
+937 RILSESTG
-945 GQSGILAEGRPQRA
+945 GQSGILAEDRPQRA
-959 FNQVG
+959 FNQGRTAV
-964 AAAERKN
+964 EREN

-995 EIQVMPESS
+995 EIQVMPESH

-1050 GIIIQA
+1050 GIIVQA
-1056 DHLRLNIDQI
+1056 DHRYLNIDQI

-1085 IEQAIVERYGR
+1085 IERAIVEQYSR
-1096 EEFDAIMDKYLKNL
+1096 EEFDAVVEKYLKNL

-1123 EVAEAYGI
+1123 EVAEVYGI

-1145 FFGANADKYRSE
+1145 FFGAHAEKYRSE
-1157 AQAVLRERKITTPGS
+1157 AQAVLQERKVTTPGS
-1172 ETEEAVARRTGPPE
+1172 ETAAATQRRTGPPE

-1238 DSNMKYHRGGDAAF
+1238 DSKMKYHRGGDAAF

-1287 LDKTWGREYGRLS
+1287 LDKTWGREYGKLS

-1319 FQAYPQLRSVR
+1319 FQAYPQLRNVR
-1330 VEFKELPGNT
+1330 VEFKELPDNT

-1355 KLRSAPEVTIIHEI
+1355 KLRSAPEATIIHEI

-1443 NGVGLDSYDLYR
+1443 NGVGMDSYDLYR

-1468 RRELTPEQRRATPP
+1468 RRELTPEQRRAAPP

-1764 DQRNKVYGADA
+1764 DRRNKVYGADA

-1781 NAIVEREVNYDARR
+1781 NAIVEREVNYEARR

-1805 KQVAGGIFSRD
+1805 NQVAGGIFSRD
-1816 SVIGSRVDEVST
+1816 SVIGSRVDEVAT

-1834 AKQLSRDDA
+1834 AKQLAKDDA

-1889 VKLETGE
+1889 VKLETGD
-1896 RLTEA
+1896 RLTET
-1901 ELETARESIMEAW
+1901 ELETARESIMDAW
-1914 IADHEYALS
+1914 IADHEYALN
-1923 RKPELRETRIARQRD
+1923 RRPELRETRVARQRD

-1990 QLHGVLGEPG
+1990 QLRGVLGEPG

-2021 GAYTV
+2021 GAYTA

-2032 MNKANARG
+2032 MNQASARG

-2066 ADESRLQK
+2066 ADEGRLQN
-2074 MPEEEYNRL
+2074 MPEEEYNQL
-2083 LQALDKRIEGIVADV
+2083 LQELDKRIGGIVADV
-2098 QKTSGS
+2098 QKTAGS

-2165 VVTFDEPVCIAPDNC
+2165 VVTFDEPVCIAPDDC

-2225 GTGGEIGQAP
+2225 ETGGEIEQAP
-2235 ESEPAKQ
+2235 ESKPAEP

-2320 GVMEVAADE
+2320 GVMEVAVDE

-2392 GMFNADDLDSREIL
+2392 GMFHADDLDSREIL

-2524 WLAKNQY
+2524 WLAKNQH
-2531 RAPEELRETWDEV
+2531 RAPEELQGTWDEV

-2575 YKAARK
+2575 YKDAQAN
-2581 SDPNF
+2581 DPNF
-2586 LPTKEL
+2586 LPSKEL
-2592 EMIVDRL
+2592 EKIVHRL
-2599 DNEKIADMDLN
+2599 DNKKIADMDLN

-2751 QLVGELEVGKPP
+2751 QLVGALEVGKPP

-2777 KVHLYLESK
+2777 KVHMYLESK
-2786 SYENLRH
+2786 STENLRH
-2793 MEGGRIFPVKELYSQ
+2793 MEGGRTFADKTLYSQ
-2808 GKREAAFAQGELVRL
+2808 GKRREAFAQGKTVRM
-2823 APETVKALV
+2823 APETVKAIV
-2832 KDLTPEEQ
+2832 GSLTPEEQ

-2874 NYAPIYADT
+2874 NYTPIYT
-2883 NYTKNQLGV
+2883 NSNYTKSELGV

-2899 VGNLKSRQY
+2899 VGNLKSRQF

-2938 ARNWNT
+2938 ARNWQT
-2944 LLGWNEY
+2944 LLNW
-2951 VDDDRESMRSEIS
+2951 RERENSMADIIT
-2964 HTWGDASLKY
+2964 HDWGDESLKY
-2974 IENLI
+2974 IQDLVQ
-2979 ETLQGGAASTRDS
+2979 TLQGGTASTRDS

-2998 KIFSNY
+2998 KVFSNY
-3004 IGAVFGANQS
+3004 IGAVFGANPS

-3023 PLASVWLGPENAPS
+3023 PLAGAWLDFKNFPS

-3080 NKFTSFVFGG
+3080 NKFTNFIFGG

-3110 KVRSEFPELETG
+3110 KVRAEFPELETG
-3122 SQEQIDSGSSPFYQ
+3122 NQEQIDSGSSPFYQ
-3136 KVAEEFNEA
+3136 KVAEVFNEA
-3145 VARSQSTSDEMHR
+3145 VARSQSTSDEMHQGALR
-3158 GSLYKSKNSVTRAF
+3158 KSKNPVTRAF

-3181 AYNALRQ
+3181 TYNALRQ

-3206 KAKRGLGVAFLSILG
+3206 KAKRGLGVAFLAAVG
-3221 GTAFAC
+3221 GYIWAQ
-3227 GIDVLMNLWKHK
+3227 GIEFLMNLWKRK
-3239 GKAYRDEDGNLTAE
+3239 GKAYRDEDGNLTAG
-3253 SVAKEL
+3253 SVAKE
-3259 ATGMAESMFGLVI
+3259 MALGLVGDLAGI
-3272 GGEEI
+3272 VTYGEELADVI
-3277 FNIFDAVGT
+3277 GNII
-3286 KLTGG
+3286 TGDK
-3291 TWYDSMNTL
+3291 WYGIDT
-3300 NAPGLEQVSEIIST
+3300 PGLEQLSDVVETIVEQGQNG
-3314 LIDEGV
+3314 LDV
-3320 SFIQLLADGAD
+3320 LKDAAD
-3331 VVKNGGDVWE
+3331 VVKNGGSLGE
-3341 FLHRRGA
+3341 YLHRHS
-3348 DIIGDIKEMAATVAT
+3348 GDIVGGIKDLAAAAAT
-3363 YLPGIPVNNLEAYL
+3363 YLPGISVNNLEAYL

-3382 WVSPELA
+3382 WASPELA

-3401 NRMKGLRGAELE
+3401 NQMKGLRGAELE
-3413 RKIED
+3413 RKISD
-3418 TLHNRRVETDEATN
+3418 TLHNRRVETDETTN

-3438 YEGGFTKAVPSDT
+3438 YESGFTKAVPSDT

-3479 VGNRLRELAAS
+3479 VGSRLQELIAS
-3490 DVFQE
+3490 DVFQA
-3495 ADDETREKMLSGL
+3495 ADDETQEKMLSGL

-3535 VLASGAEM
+3535 VLATGAEM

-3566 DTQNAKDVALGMA
+3566 DAQSAKDVALGMA
-3579 ELAPEEGKKTVS
+3579 ELTPDEGKKTVS

-3605 ADAQR
+3605 TSAQR
-3610 NALLAVMKDSTKQ
+3610 DALLAVMKDSTKQ

-3663 AIDALNGHGGIMLP
+3663 AIDALNGHSGIMLP

>member
-33 NKQDFIR
+33 NKQDFMVQAYSRAKQQWNEANEKYQQELARQKSLEEQYLTQAYENRAKELQDLAGEYFLKSSSPGAKQTAYANWQRAKEQEELRKQQQSGRKLNPAEEHFLNTIAYKNPNAAIAEEQR
-40 QAQSAAQQRRQA
+40 QAQQA
-52 QEQKTPQRE
+52 QKEQ
-61 RNGFDRTATPASI
+61 
-74 AGLGAPAPTSQRQ
+74 
-87 KERYNQ
+87 
-93 EIGQYGVGNIDLYN
+93 
-107 RPQYRNADGSVST
+107 
-120 VDSTSFNIQGKE
+120 
-132 VLLPSVWMKDGKAYR
+132 
-147 SSDGDEILQHFYDT
+147 
-161 GEFLGVFDT
+161 
-170 VDAANSYAEKL
+170 
-181 HDAQDYYYTTQREKA
+181 
-196 LDETVAHDQL
+196 TVAERVQLDQL

-234 GKASDSTL
+234 GKAGDSTL
-242 PTFQAESAQSETDRR
+242 PTFQADAVQSETDRR
-257 IQELQDEIDRQ
+257 IRELQDEIDRQ
-268 ESESQMQGTK
+268 ESESQMQGAK

-296 ALASVPGVWTKRQK
+296 ALASVPGIWTKRQK

-391 LLGANEDEYHRQMEN
+391 ALGANEDEYHRQMEN

-466 AVHNAGAAAIGDMST
+466 AVHNAGAAAMGDMST
-481 GDYLKHIA
+481 EDYLKRIA

-524 FLRQTASGV
+524 FLRQTTSGV

-560 VTAFAFSVLNGAI
+560 VTAFAFSVLSSAI
-573 NSYQTTQQQK
+573 SSYQTTQQQK

-661 GYTAASSAMQTPNVM
+661 GYAAASSAMQTPNVM

-690 DLPTAPTDPQMQKQV
+690 DLPTTPTDPQMQKQV

-720 QAGTQNTP
+720 QAGTQNTQP
-728 QPESGQALQ
+728 PESGQALQ

-749 GQAAEQ
+749 VQAAEQ
-755 NQQTQLPSLPATEQ
+755 NQQAQQPSLPTAAQ
-769 DAVVQPQQPEQSTQ
+769 AAAVQPQQLEQSTQ
-783 QEAELPTQQMQ
+783 QEAGLLTPQQVQ
-794 TEQTTTPLQRLEAMG
+794 TEQTATPLERLETMG

-819 RGIEAFYRGEI
+819 RGIEAFYRGQI
-830 QDGEVLSKLLSLPE
+830 TDGEVLSKLLSFPE

-865 QPQNQQPVN
+865 QAQNQQPVN
-874 SAAQQTLNT
+874 TAAQQV
-883 QPTVQQALDSQAP
+883 PGSQQP
-896 GVQNGT
+896 GVQNEAT
-902 TTSEGGMNNG
+902 THEGGMNNG
-912 TEQLQVGQRP
+912 TEQLPAGQ
-922 GAEQPGEQLPDGDGG
+922 QPGTEQQSEQLPDGDGG
-937 RVLGESTG
+937 RILGESTG

-959 FNQVG
+959 FNQGRTAV
-964 AAAERKN
+964 EREN

-995 EIQVMPESS
+995 EIQVMPESH

-1056 DHLRLNIDQI
+1056 DHRYLNIDQI

-1085 IEQAIVERYGR
+1085 IERAIVEQYSR

-1157 AQAVLRERKITTPGS
+1157 AQAVLQERKITTPGS
-1172 ETEEAVARRTGPPE
+1172 ETAAATQRRTGPPE

-1238 DSNMKYHRGGDAAF
+1238 DSKMKYHRGGDAAF

-1281 QERLQE
+1281 QGRLQE

-1300 ERVESG
+1300 ERVDRGS
-1306 NATLEDVIDHEEL
+1306 ATLEDVIDHEEL
-1319 FQAYPQLRSVR
+1319 FQAYPQLRNVR

-1355 KLRSAPEVTIIHEI
+1355 KLRSAPEATIIHEI

-1421 TAEDDAI
+1421 TAEDDAV

-1468 RRELTPEQRRATPP
+1468 RRELTPEQRRAAPP

-1764 DQRNKVYGADA
+1764 DRRNKVYGADA

-1781 NAIVEREVNYDARR
+1781 NAIVEREVNYEAGR

-1805 KQVAGGIFSRD
+1805 NQVAGGIFSRY
-1816 SVIGSRVDEVST
+1816 SVISGRVGEVAR

-1834 AKQLSRDDA
+1834 AKQLARDDA

-1856 EPVLKEKVWDSFGNQ
+1856 EPVLKEKVWDSFGNL
-1871 ALQDY
+1871 ALQEY

-1896 RLTEA
+1896 RLTAA
-1901 ELETARESIMEAW
+1901 ELETARESIMASW

-1923 RKPELRETRIARQRD
+1923 RRPELRETRTARQRD

-1990 QLHGVLGEPG
+1990 QIRGVLGEPG

-2006 RFTASGRRRSFRETH
+2006 RFTASGKRRSFRETH
-2021 GAYTV
+2021 GAYTA

-2032 MNKANARG
+2032 MNRASARG

-2066 ADESRLQK
+2066 ADEGRLQN

-2083 LQALDKRIEGIVADV
+2083 LQELDKRIGGIVADV
-2098 QKTSGS
+2098 QKTAGS

-2165 VVTFDEPVCIAPDNC
+2165 VVTFDEPVCIAPDDC

-2225 GTGGEIGQAP
+2225 ETGGEIEQAS
-2235 ESEPAKQ
+2235 ESKPAEP

-2392 GMFNADDLDSREIL
+2392 GMFHADDLDSREIL

-2474 AQEREKSAAARQREA
+2474 AQEREKSEAARQREA

-2531 RAPEELRETWDEV
+2531 RAPEELQGTWDEV

-2575 YKAARK
+2575 YKDAQAN
-2581 SDPNF
+2581 DPNF
-2586 LPTKEL
+2586 LPSKEL
-2592 EMIVDRL
+2592 EKIVHRL
-2599 DNEKIADMDLN
+2599 DNKKIADMDLN

-2751 QLVGELEVGKPP
+2751 QLVGALEVGKPP

-2777 KVHLYLESK
+2777 KVHMYLESK
-2786 SYENLRH
+2786 STENLRH
-2793 MEGGRIFPVKELYSQ
+2793 MEGGRTFADKTLYSQ
-2808 GKREAAFAQGELVRL
+2808 GKRREAFAQGKTVRM
-2823 APETVKALV
+2823 APETVKAIV
-2832 KDLTPEEQ
+2832 GSLTPEEQ

-2874 NYAPIYADT
+2874 NYTPIYT
-2883 NYTKNQLGV
+2883 NSNYTKSELGV

-2899 VGNLKSRQY
+2899 VGNLKSRQF

-2938 ARNWNT
+2938 ARNWQT
-2944 LLGWNEY
+2944 LLNWSE
-2951 VDDDRESMRSEIS
+2951 RENSMADIIT
-2964 HTWGDASLKY
+2964 HDWGDESLKY
-2974 IENLI
+2974 IQDLVQ
-2979 ETLQGGAASTRDS
+2979 TLQGGAASTRDS

-2998 KIFSNY
+2998 KVFSNY
-3004 IGAVFGANQS
+3004 IGAVFGANPS

-3023 PLASVWLGPENAPS
+3023 PLAGAWLDFKNFPS

-3080 NKFTSFVFGG
+3080 NKFTNFVFGG

-3110 KVRSEFPELETG
+3110 KVRSEFPELEAG

-3136 KVAEEFNEA
+3136 KVAEVFNEA
-3145 VARSQSTSDEMHR
+3145 VARSQSTSDEMHQGTLR
-3158 GSLYKSKNSVTRAF
+3158 KSKNPVTRAF

-3181 AYNALRQ
+3181 TYNALRQ

-3206 KAKRGLGVAFLSILG
+3206 KAKRGLGVAFLAAVG
-3221 GTAFAC
+3221 GYIWAQ
-3227 GIDVLMNLWKHK
+3227 GIEFLMNLWKRK
-3239 GKAYRDEDGNLTAE
+3239 GKAYRDEDGNLTAG
-3253 SVAKEL
+3253 SVAKE
-3259 ATGMAESMFGLVI
+3259 MALGLVGDLAGI
-3272 GGEEI
+3272 VTYGEELADVI
-3277 FNIFDAVGT
+3277 GNII
-3286 KLTGG
+3286 TGDK
-3291 TWYDSMNTL
+3291 WYGIDT
-3300 NAPGLEQVSEIIST
+3300 PGLEQLSDVVETIVEQGQNG
-3314 LIDEGV
+3314 LDV
-3320 SFIQLLADGAD
+3320 LKDAAD
-3331 VVKNGGDVWE
+3331 VVKNGGSLGE
-3341 FLHRRGA
+3341 YLHRYS
-3348 DIIGDIKEMAATVAT
+3348 GDIVGGIKDLAAAAAT
-3363 YLPGIPVNNLEAYL
+3363 YLPGISVNNLEAYL

-3382 WVSPELA
+3382 WASPELA

-3401 NRMKGLRGAELE
+3401 NQMKGLRGAELE
-3413 RKIED
+3413 RKISD
-3418 TLHNRRVETDEATN
+3418 TLHNRRVETDETTN

-3438 YEGGFTKAVPSDT
+3438 YESGFTKAVPSDT

-3479 VGNRLRELAAS
+3479 VGSRLQELIAS
-3490 DVFQE
+3490 DVFQA

-3535 VLASGAEM
+3535 VLATGAEM

-3554 VDKYLDAIDGGL
+3554 VDKYLDAHDGGL
-3566 DTQNAKDVALGMA
+3566 DAQSAKDVALGMA

-3605 ADAQR
+3605 TSAQR
-3610 NALLAVMKDSTKQ
+3610 DALLAVMKDSTKQ

-3663 AIDALNGHGGIMLP
+3663 AIDALNGHSGIMLP

-3713 SQVIAEREKA
+3713 SQVIAEREKT

>member
-52 QEQKTPQRE
+52 QEQKAPQSE
-61 RNGFDRTATPASI
+61 RSGFDRTATPASI

-107 RPQYRNADGSVST
+107 RPQYRNADGSIST

-196 LDETVAHDQL
+196 LDEAVAHDQL

-219 KKQEQAQQPG
+219 KKQEQAQQPS

-296 ALASVPGVWTKRQK
+296 ALASVPGIWTKRQK

-391 LLGANEDEYHRQMEN
+391 ALGANEDEYHRQMEN

-466 AVHNAGAAAIGDMST
+466 AVHNAGAAAMGDMST
-481 GDYLKHIA
+481 EDYLKRIA

-560 VTAFAFSVLNGAI
+560 VTAFAFSVLSSAI
-573 NSYQTTQQQK
+573 SSYQTTQQQK
-583 AQMNQAYQAIEQGYR
+583 AQMNQAYKAIEQGYR

-661 GYTAASSAMQTPNVM
+661 GYAAASSAMQTPNVM

-690 DLPTAPTDPQMQKQV
+690 DLPTTPTDPQMQKQV

-720 QAGTQNTP
+720 QAGTQNTQP
-728 QPESGQALQ
+728 PESGQALQ

-749 GQAAEQ
+749 VQAAEQ
-755 NQQTQLPSLPATEQ
+755 NQQAQQPSLPTTAQ
-769 DAVVQPQQPEQSTQ
+769 AAAVQPQRLEQSMQ
-783 QEAELPTQQMQ
+783 QEAGLPTPQQVQ
-794 TEQTTTPLQRLEAMG
+794 TEQTATPLERLETMG

-819 RGIEAFYRGEI
+819 RGIEAFYRGQI
-830 QDGEVLSKLLSLPE
+830 TDGEVLSKLLSFPE

-865 QPQNQQPVN
+865 QTQNQQLGN
-874 SAAQQTLNT
+874 TAAQQV
-883 QPTVQQALDSQAP
+883 PGSQQP
-896 GVQNGT
+896 GVQNEVT
-902 TTSEGGMNNG
+902 THEGGMNNG
-912 TEQLQVGQRP
+912 TEQLPAGQ
-922 GAEQPGEQLPDGDGG
+922 QPGTEQQSEQLPDGDGG
-937 RVLGESTG
+937 RILGESTG

-959 FNQVG
+959 FNQGRTAV
-964 AAAERKN
+964 EREN

-995 EIQVMPESS
+995 EIQVMPESH

-1050 GIIIQA
+1050 GIIVQA
-1056 DHLRLNIDQI
+1056 DHRYLNIHQI

-1085 IEQAIVERYGR
+1085 IERAIVEQYSR
-1096 EEFDAIMDKYLKNL
+1096 EEFDAVVEKYLKNL

-1145 FFGANADKYRSE
+1145 FFGAHAEKYRSE
-1157 AQAVLRERKITTPGS
+1157 AQAVLQERKVTTPGS
-1172 ETEEAVARRTGPPE
+1172 ETAAATQRRTGPPE
-1186 RYSYGGV
+1186 RYSI
-1193 NANTAD
+1193 
-1199 QKTLARAQELQ
+1199 
-1210 MQGEDDERVRK
+1210 GEI
-1221 ETGWHTG
+1221 T
-1228 MEGKLRFEID
+1228 
-1238 DSNMKYHRGGDAAF
+1238 
-1252 SRNHPDYA
+1252 
-1260 EYQKLVDKMLTGSA
+1260 DKAGNN
-1274 EAWKPED
+1274 
-1281 QERLQE
+1281 
-1287 LDKTWGREYGRLS
+1287 YGRGVHLDSTLLENLSDS
-1300 ERVESG
+1300 ERVQMVKE
-1306 NATLEDVIDHEEL
+1306 
-1319 FQAYPQLRSVR
+1319 R
-1330 VEFKELPGNT
+1330 VKELGGQHFTAYDGN
-1340 QGYFSPSE
+1340 G
-1348 NKIALDS
+1348 N
-1355 KLRSAPEVTIIHEI
+1355 EV
-1369 QHAIQKAEGFASGA
+1369 
-1383 SPEYW
+1383 
-1388 QQHRDEAKEARIA
+1388 
-1401 DIREEIARLEEQLPW
+1401 
-1416 DLNRW
+1416 
-1421 TAEDDAI
+1421 
-1428 EAKIGELEDSIIDIQ
+1428 DIQ
-1443 NGVGLDSYDLYR
+1443 IAKPGARFVNKSGKSVPVNKDLTTKNR
-1455 NTAGEIEARDAAS
+1455 KSKVKQEAVVLADELINTAKHKKD
-1468 RRELTPEQRRATPP
+1468 TP
-1482 ARADEN
+1482 ARYPHGWLDDNGRNDWAEWKTYIQDKEN
-1488 TVYADLSDSLDYVG
+1488 TVWEATLHIATSADGEKILYDIDPIKKTGQSGNSDTSTVEPIVADEAEPVKREDEEEMPKLMNLQRYSDIAGQQEQTAEMTNAEPTTVGAITSGSQSLG
-1502 KTDDGTEVYETS
+1502 GSAPAISSAS
-1514 EAVRKLPYK
+1514 EASVAE
-1523 KRMEAFMDIM
+1523 KRQSVKIPSAS
-1533 RNEYAGR
+1533 
-1540 TAKFT
+1540 
-1545 ARDGEVYYATFD
+1545 D
-1557 ENDLRKN
+1557 E
-1564 VYGDKKSSPRGWK
+1564 SSE
-1577 AKINTGADGNI
+1577 NTN
-1588 FDLVENAEH
+1588 
-1597 SGSGKEQGKTS
+1597 
-1608 EAHQGLTGWEYF
+1608 
-1620 VKTVQID
+1620 
-1627 GRVYDLLANVR
+1627 
-1638 KKPDGEFVYSI
+1638 
-1649 QLNENEKKAPA
+1649 KAPA

-1752 LVFPRQSIDPQA
+1752 LVFPRQSIDPKA
-1764 DQRNKVYGADA
+1764 DRRNKVYGADA

-1781 NAIVEREVNYDARR
+1781 NAIVEREVNYEASS

-1805 KQVAGGIFSRD
+1805 NQVAGGIFSRG
-1816 SVIGSRVDEVST
+1816 SVISGHVGEVST

-1834 AKQLSRDDA
+1834 AKRISRDDT

-1856 EPVLKEKVWDSFGNQ
+1856 EPVLKEKVWDSFGNL
-1871 ALQDY
+1871 ALHDY

-1896 RLTEA
+1896 RLTAA
-1901 ELETARESIMEAW
+1901 ELETARESIMDAW
-1914 IADHEYALS
+1914 IADHEYALN
-1923 RKPELRETRIARQRD
+1923 RRPELRETRVARQRD

-1990 QLHGVLGEPG
+1990 QIRGVLGEPG

-2006 RFTASGRRRSFRETH
+2006 RFTASGKRRSFRETH
-2021 GAYTV
+2021 GAYTA

-2032 MNKANARG
+2032 MNQASARG

-2066 ADESRLQK
+2066 ADEDRLQN
-2074 MPEEEYNRL
+2074 MPEEEYNQL
-2083 LQALDKRIEGIVADV
+2083 LQELDKRIEGIVADV
-2098 QKTSGS
+2098 QKTAGS

-2165 VVTFDEPVCIAPDNC
+2165 VVTFDEPVCIAPDDC

-2225 GTGGEIGQAP
+2225 KTGSEIEQAP
-2235 ESEPAKQ
+2235 ESKPAEP

-2392 GMFNADDLDSREIL
+2392 GMFHADDLDSREIL
-2406 ENIVQTAEEGKSQ
+2406 ENIVQTAEEGKNQ

-2531 RAPEELRETWDEV
+2531 RAPEELQGTWDEV

-2575 YKAARK
+2575 YKDAQAN
-2581 SDPNF
+2581 DPNF
-2586 LPTKEL
+2586 LPSKEL
-2592 EMIVDRL
+2592 EKIVHRL
-2599 DNEKIADMDLN
+2599 DNKKIADMDLN

-2633 NDDMNRLFAEVYTDS
+2633 NDGMNRLFAEVYTDS

-2660 GEAAR
+2660 GKAAR

-2751 QLVGELEVGKPP
+2751 QLVGALEVGKPP

-2777 KVHLYLESK
+2777 KVHMYLESK
-2786 SYENLRH
+2786 STENLRH
-2793 MEGGRIFPVKELYSQ
+2793 MEGGRTFADKTLYSQ
-2808 GKREAAFAQGELVRL
+2808 GKRREAFAQGKTVRM
-2823 APETVKALV
+2823 APETVKAIV
-2832 KDLTPEEQ
+2832 GSLTPEEQ

-2874 NYAPIYADT
+2874 NYTPIYT
-2883 NYTKNQLGV
+2883 NSNYTKSELGV

-2899 VGNLKSRQY
+2899 VGNLKSRQF

-2938 ARNWNT
+2938 ARNWQT
-2944 LLGWNEY
+2944 LLNW
-2951 VDDDRESMRSEIS
+2951 RERENSMADIIT
-2964 HTWGDASLKY
+2964 HDWGDESLKY
-2974 IENLI
+2974 IQDLVQ
-2979 ETLQGGAASTRDS
+2979 TLQGGAASTRDS

-2998 KIFSNY
+2998 KVFSNY
-3004 IGAVFGANQS
+3004 IGAVFGANPS

-3023 PLASVWLGPENAPS
+3023 PLAGAWLDFKNFPS

-3080 NKFTSFVFGG
+3080 NKFTNFIFGG

-3110 KVRSEFPELETG
+3110 KVRAEFPELETG

-3136 KVAEEFNEA
+3136 KVAEVFNEA
-3145 VARSQSTSDEMHR
+3145 VARSQSTSDEMHQGTLR
-3158 GSLYKSKNSVTRAF
+3158 KSKNPVTRAF

-3181 AYNALRQ
+3181 TYNALRQ

-3206 KAKRGLGVAFLSILG
+3206 KAKRGLGVAFLAAVG
-3221 GTAFAC
+3221 GYIWAQ
-3227 GIDVLMNLWKHK
+3227 GIEFLMNLWKRK
-3239 GKAYRDEDGNLTAE
+3239 GKAYRDEDGNLTAR
-3253 SVAKEL
+3253 SVAKE
-3259 ATGMAESMFGLVI
+3259 MALGLVGDLAGI
-3272 GGEEI
+3272 VTYGEELADVI
-3277 FNIFDAVGT
+3277 GNII
-3286 KLTGG
+3286 TGDK
-3291 TWYDSMNTL
+3291 WYGIDT
-3300 NAPGLEQVSEIIST
+3300 PGLEQLSDVVETIVEQGQNG
-3314 LIDEGV
+3314 LDV
-3320 SFIQLLADGAD
+3320 LKDAAD
-3331 VVKNGGDVWE
+3331 VVKNGGSLGE
-3341 FLHRRGA
+3341 YLHRHS
-3348 DIIGDIKEMAATVAT
+3348 GDIVGGIKDLAAAAAT
-3363 YLPGIPVNNLEAYL
+3363 YLPGISVNNLEAYL

-3382 WVSPELA
+3382 WASPKLA

-3401 NRMKGLRGAELE
+3401 NQMKGLRGAELE
-3413 RKIED
+3413 RKISD
-3418 TLHNRRVETDEATN
+3418 TLHNRRVETDETTN

-3438 YEGGFTKAVPSDT
+3438 YESGFTKAVPSDT

-3479 VGNRLRELAAS
+3479 VGSRLQELIAS
-3490 DVFQE
+3490 DVFQA
-3495 ADDETREKMLSGL
+3495 ADDETQEKMLSGL

-3535 VLASGAEM
+3535 VLATGAEM

-3566 DTQNAKDVALGMA
+3566 YTQSAKDVALGMA

-3605 ADAQR
+3605 ADAQHD
-3610 NALLAVMKDSTKQ
+3610 ALLAVMKDSTKQ

-3663 AIDALNGHGGIMLP
+3663 AIDALNGHSGIMLP

>member
-52 QEQKTPQRE
+52 QEQKAHQSE
-61 RNGFDRTATPASI
+61 RSGFDRTATPASI
-74 AGLGAPAPTSQRQ
+74 AGLGAPAQTSQRQ

-107 RPQYRNADGSVST
+107 RPQYRNADGSIST

-181 HDAQDYYYTTQREKA
+181 HDAQDYYYTTQREQA
-196 LDETVAHDQL
+196 LDEAVAHDQL

-219 KKQEQAQQPG
+219 KKQEQAQQPS

-296 ALASVPGVWTKRQK
+296 ALASVPGTWTKRQK

-333 TAFAPY
+333 TAFMPY

-391 LLGANEDEYHRQMEN
+391 ALGANEDEYHRQMEN

-466 AVHNAGAAAIGDMST
+466 AVHNAGAAAMGDMST
-481 GDYLKHIA
+481 DDYLKRIA

-514 DTHKMTPFME
+514 DTHMMTPFME

-560 VTAFAFSVLNGAI
+560 VTAFAFSVLNSAI
-573 NSYQTTQQQK
+573 SSYQTTQQQK

-661 GYTAASSAMQTPNVM
+661 GYAAASSAMQTPNVM

-690 DLPTAPTDPQMQKQV
+690 DLPTTPTDPQMQKQV

-720 QAGTQNTP
+720 QAGTQSAQ

-737 NGNAAAAAAQIA
+737 SGNAAAAAAQIA
-749 GQAAEQ
+749 VQAAEQ
-755 NQQTQLPSLPATEQ
+755 NQQAQQPNLPTAAQ
-769 DAVVQPQQPEQSTQ
+769 AAAVQPQQLEQSTQ
-783 QEAELPTQQMQ
+783 QEAGLPTPQQVQ
-794 TEQTTTPLQRLEAMG
+794 TEQTATPLERLETMG

-819 RGIEAFYRGEI
+819 RGIEAFYRGQI
-830 QDGEVLSKLLSLPE
+830 TDGEVLSKLLSFPE

-865 QPQNQQPVN
+865 QPQNQRPGN
-874 SAAQQTLNT
+874 AA
-883 QPTVQQALDSQAP
+883 VQQVPGSQQP
-896 GVQNGT
+896 GVQNEAT
-902 TTSEGGMNNG
+902 THEGGMNNG
-912 TEQLQVGQRP
+912 TEQLPVRQQP
-922 GAEQPGEQLPDGDGG
+922 STEQQSEQLPDGDGG
-937 RVLGESTG
+937 RILSESTG

-959 FNQVG
+959 FNQGRTAV
-964 AAAERKN
+964 EREN

-995 EIQVMPESS
+995 EIQVMPESH

-1050 GIIIQA
+1050 GIIVQA
-1056 DHLRLNIDQI
+1056 DHRYLNIDQI

-1072 HDYAA
+1072 HDIAA

-1085 IEQAIVERYGR
+1085 IEQAIVEQYSR
-1096 EEFDAIMDKYLKNL
+1096 EEFDAVVEKYLKNL

-1115 LPEHASGQ
+1115 LPEYASGQ
-1123 EVAEAYGI
+1123 EVDEVYGI

-1145 FFGANADKYRSE
+1145 FFGAHAEKYRSE
-1157 AQAVLRERKITTPGS
+1157 AQAVLQERKVTTPGS
-1172 ETEEAVARRTGPPE
+1172 ETAAATQRRTGPPE

-1238 DSNMKYHRGGDAAF
+1238 DSKMKYHRGGDAAF
-1252 SRNHPDYA
+1252 SRSHPDYA

-1319 FQAYPQLRSVR
+1319 FQAYPQLRNVR

-1340 QGYFSPSE
+1340 QGYFSTSE

-1355 KLRSAPEVTIIHEI
+1355 KLRSAPEATIIHEI

-1416 DLNRW
+1416 DLNKW

-1428 EAKIGELEDSIIDIQ
+1428 ETKIGELEDSIIDIQ

-1468 RRELTPEQRRATPP
+1468 RRGLTPEQRRATPP

-1514 EAVRKLPYK
+1514 ETIRKLPYK

-1564 VYGDKKSSPRGWK
+1564 IYGDKKSSPRGWK

-1638 KKPDGEFVYSI
+1638 KKLDGEFVYSI

-1718 GKKMDSMLQLGA
+1718 GEKMDSMLQLGA

-1764 DQRNKVYGADA
+1764 DRRNKVYGADA

-1781 NAIVEREVNYDARR
+1781 NAIVEREVNYEITR
-1795 AAEQKIAQLA
+1795 AAEQKIAQMA
-1805 KQVAGGIFSRD
+1805 KQVAGGIFSRE
-1816 SVIGSRVDEVST
+1816 STISGRVGEVST

-1834 AKQLSRDDA
+1834 AKQLSRDDT
-1843 VRAAYLAEQGKDI
+1843 VRAAYLAEQGQDV
-1856 EPVLKEKVWDSFGNQ
+1856 EPVLKEKIWDSFGNL

-1889 VKLETGE
+1889 VKLETGN
-1896 RLTEA
+1896 RLTDA
-1901 ELETARESIMEAW
+1901 ELETARESIMASW

-1923 RKPELRETRIARQRD
+1923 RRPELRETRIARQRD
-1938 KISDARVE
+1938 KISDVRVE

-1990 QLHGVLGEPG
+1990 QLRGVLGEPG

-2006 RFTASGRRRSFRETH
+2006 RLTASGRRKSFRQTH
-2021 GAYTV
+2021 DAYTA

-2032 MNKANARG
+2032 MNQASARG

-2066 ADESRLQK
+2066 ADEGRLQN

-2083 LQALDKRIEGIVADV
+2083 LQELDKRIEGIVADV
-2098 QKTSGS
+2098 QKTAGS

-2225 GTGGEIGQAP
+2225 ETGGEIEQTP
-2235 ESEPAKQ
+2235 ESKQAKP
-2242 EQKEKKPRKKNE
+2242 EQKEKKLRKKNE

-2306 QEDRDAFFDRMYAE
+2306 QEDRDTFFDRMYAE

-2392 GMFNADDLDSREIL
+2392 GMFHADDLDSREIL

-2510 ELKEQQKKTLKALQ
+2510 ELKEQQQKTLKALQ

-2531 RAPEELRETWDEV
+2531 RAPEEFQETWDEV

-2575 YKAARK
+2575 YKDAQAN
-2581 SDPNF
+2581 DPNF
-2586 LPTKEL
+2586 LPSKEL
-2592 EMIVDRL
+2592 EKIVHRL
-2599 DNEKIADMDLN
+2599 DNKKIADMDLN

-2751 QLVGELEVGKPP
+2751 QLVGALEVGKPP

-2777 KVHLYLESK
+2777 KVHMYLESK
-2786 SYENLRH
+2786 STENLRH
-2793 MEGGRIFPVKELYSQ
+2793 MEGGRTFADKTLYSQ
-2808 GKREAAFAQGELVRL
+2808 GKRREAFAQGKTVRM
-2823 APETVKALV
+2823 APETVKAIV
-2832 KDLTPEEQ
+2832 GSLTPEEQ

-2874 NYAPIYADT
+2874 NYTPIYT
-2883 NYTKNQLGV
+2883 NSNYTKSELGV

-2899 VGNLKSRQY
+2899 VGNLKSRQF

-2938 ARNWNT
+2938 ARNWQT
-2944 LLGWNEY
+2944 LLNW
-2951 VDDDRESMRSEIS
+2951 RERENSMADIIT
-2964 HTWGDASLKY
+2964 HDWGDESLKY
-2974 IENLI
+2974 IQDLVQ
-2979 ETLQGGAASTRDS
+2979 TLQGGAASTRDS

-3004 IGAVFGANQS
+3004 IGAVFGANPS

-3023 PLASVWLGPENAPS
+3023 PLAGAWLDFKNFPS

-3080 NKFTSFVFGG
+3080 NKFTNFVFGG

-3110 KVRSEFPELETG
+3110 KVRAEFPELETG
-3122 SQEQIDSGSSPFYQ
+3122 NQEQIDSGSSPFYQ
-3136 KVAEEFNEA
+3136 KVAEVFNEA
-3145 VARSQSTSDEMHR
+3145 VARSQSTSDEMHQGTLR
-3158 GSLYKSKNSVTRAF
+3158 KSKNPVTRAF

-3181 AYNALRQ
+3181 TYNALRQ

-3206 KAKRGLGVAFLSILG
+3206 KAKRGLGVAFLAAVG
-3221 GTAFAC
+3221 GYIWAQ
-3227 GIDVLMNLWKHK
+3227 GIEFLMNLWKRK
-3239 GKAYRDEDGNLTAE
+3239 GKAYRDEDGNLTAG
-3253 SVAKEL
+3253 SVAKE
-3259 ATGMAESMFGLVI
+3259 MALGLVGDLAGI
-3272 GGEEI
+3272 VTYGEELADVI
-3277 FNIFDAVGT
+3277 GNII
-3286 KLTGG
+3286 TGDK
-3291 TWYDSMNTL
+3291 WYGIDT
-3300 NAPGLEQVSEIIST
+3300 PGLEQLSDVVETIVEQGQNG
-3314 LIDEGV
+3314 LDV
-3320 SFIQLLADGAD
+3320 LKDAAD
-3331 VVKNGGDVWE
+3331 VVKNGGSLGE
-3341 FLHRRGA
+3341 YLHRHS
-3348 DIIGDIKEMAATVAT
+3348 GDIVGGIKDLAAAAAT
-3363 YLPGIPVNNLEAYL
+3363 YLPGISVNNLEAYL
-3377 LGTVR
+3377 IGTVR
-3382 WVSPELA
+3382 WASPELA

-3401 NRMKGLRGAELE
+3401 NQMKGLRGAELE
-3413 RKIED
+3413 RKISD
-3418 TLHNRRVETDEATN
+3418 TLHNRRVETDETTN

-3438 YEGGFTKAVPSDT
+3438 YESGFTKAVPSDT

-3479 VGNRLRELAAS
+3479 VGSRLQELIAS
-3490 DVFQE
+3490 DVFQA
-3495 ADDETREKMLSGL
+3495 ADDETQEKMLSGL

-3535 VLASGAEM
+3535 VLATGAEM

-3554 VDKYLDAIDGGL
+3554 VDKYLDAHDGGL
-3566 DTQNAKDVALGMA
+3566 NAQSAKDVALGMA

-3605 ADAQR
+3605 ISAQR
-3610 NALLAVMKDSTKQ
+3610 DALLAVMKDSTKQ

-3663 AIDALNGHGGIMLP
+3663 AIDALNGHSGIMLP
-3677 GGDGPQQLTNE
+3677 GGDGPQHLTNE

>member
-9 FLNKADKQQSNWEQT
+9 FLNKANKQQSNWEQT
-24 TGQEAGGVL
+24 AGQEAGGVL

-52 QEQKTPQRE
+52 QEQKAPQRE
-61 RNGFDRTATPASI
+61 RSGFDRTATPASI

-107 RPQYRNADGSVST
+107 RPQYRNADGSIST

-181 HDAQDYYYTTQREKA
+181 HDAQDYYYTTQREQA
-196 LDETVAHDQL
+196 LDETAAHDQL

-242 PTFQAESAQSETDRR
+242 PTFRADSAQSETDRR
-257 IQELQDEIDRQ
+257 IQALQDEIDRQ

-296 ALASVPGVWTKRQK
+296 ALASVPGTWTKRQK

-363 RLYSKQT
+363 RLYSRQT

-391 LLGANEDEYHRQMEN
+391 ALGANEDEYHRQMEN

-466 AVHNAGAAAIGDMST
+466 AVHNAGAAAMGDMST
-481 GDYLKHIA
+481 EDYLKRIA

-514 DTHKMTPFME
+514 DTHMMTPFME

-560 VTAFAFSVLNGAI
+560 VTAFAFSVLSSAI
-573 NSYQTTQQQK
+573 SSYQTTQQQK

-661 GYTAASSAMQTPNVM
+661 GYAAASSAMQTPNVM

-690 DLPTAPTDPQMQKQV
+690 DLPTTPTDPQMQKQV
-705 EQELQTAIQQGLQQA
+705 EQELQTAIQQGLQQG
-720 QAGTQNTP
+720 QAGTQNTQP
-728 QPESGQALQ
+728 PESGQALQ

-749 GQAAEQ
+749 VQAAEQ
-755 NQQTQLPSLPATEQ
+755 NQQAQQPSLPTAAQ
-769 DAVVQPQQPEQSTQ
+769 AAAVQPQQLEQSTQ
-783 QEAELPTQQMQ
+783 QEAGLLTPQQVQ
-794 TEQTTTPLQRLEAMG
+794 TEQTATPLERLETMG

-819 RGIEAFYRGEI
+819 RGIEAFYRGQI
-830 QDGEVLSKLLSLPE
+830 TDGEVLSKLLSFPE

-865 QPQNQQPVN
+865 QAQNQQPVN
-874 SAAQQTLNT
+874 TAAQQV
-883 QPTVQQALDSQAP
+883 PGSQQP
-896 GVQNGT
+896 GVQNEAT
-902 TTSEGGMNNG
+902 THEGGMNNG
-912 TEQLQVGQRP
+912 TEQLPAGQ
-922 GAEQPGEQLPDGDGG
+922 QPGTEQQSEQLPDGDGG
-937 RVLGESTG
+937 RILGESTG
-945 GQSGILAEGRPQRA
+945 GQSGILAEGRPQRT
-959 FNQVG
+959 FNQGRTAV
-964 AAAERKN
+964 EREN

-995 EIQVMPESS
+995 EIQVMPESH

-1056 DHLRLNIDQI
+1056 DHRYLNIDQI

-1085 IEQAIVERYGR
+1085 IERAIVEQYSR

-1145 FFGANADKYRSE
+1145 FFGAHAEKYRSE
-1157 AQAVLRERKITTPGS
+1157 AQAVLQERKVTTPGS
-1172 ETEEAVARRTGPPE
+1172 ETAAATQRRTGPPE

-1199 QKTLARAQELQ
+1199 QKTLAHAQELQ

-1238 DSNMKYHRGGDAAF
+1238 DSKMKYHRGGDAAF
-1252 SRNHPDYA
+1252 SRSHPDYA

-1319 FQAYPQLRSVR
+1319 FQAYPQLRNVR

-1355 KLRSAPEVTIIHEI
+1355 KLRSAPEATIIHEI

-1443 NGVGLDSYDLYR
+1443 NGVGMDSYDLYR

-1468 RRELTPEQRRATPP
+1468 RRELTPEQRRAAPP

-1597 SGSGKEQGKTS
+1597 GGSGKEQGKTS

-1696 ARFSMDEPV
+1696 AWFSLDEPV

-1764 DQRNKVYGADA
+1764 DRRNKVYGADA

-1781 NAIVEREVNYDARR
+1781 NAIVEREVNYEAGR

-1805 KQVAGGIFSRD
+1805 NQVAGGIFSRY
-1816 SVIGSRVDEVST
+1816 SVISGRVGEVAR

-1834 AKQLSRDDA
+1834 AKQLARDDA

-1856 EPVLKEKVWDSFGNQ
+1856 EPVLKEKVWDSFGNL
-1871 ALQDY
+1871 ALQEY

-1896 RLTEA
+1896 RLTAA
-1901 ELETARESIMEAW
+1901 ELETARESIMASW

-1923 RKPELRETRIARQRD
+1923 RRPELRETRTARQRD

-1990 QLHGVLGEPG
+1990 QIRGVLGEPG

-2006 RFTASGRRRSFRETH
+2006 RFTASGKRRSFRETH
-2021 GAYTV
+2021 GAYTA

-2032 MNKANARG
+2032 MNRASARG

-2066 ADESRLQK
+2066 ADEGRLQN

-2083 LQALDKRIEGIVADV
+2083 LQELDKRIGGIVADV
-2098 QKTSGS
+2098 QKTAGS

-2165 VVTFDEPVCIAPDNC
+2165 VVTFDEPVCIAPDDC

-2225 GTGGEIGQAP
+2225 ETGGEIEQAS
-2235 ESEPAKQ
+2235 ESKPAEP

-2392 GMFNADDLDSREIL
+2392 GMFHADDLDSREIL

-2489 LSRAKERQQRKEM
+2489 LSRAKERQRRKEM

-2531 RAPEELRETWDEV
+2531 RAPEELQGTWDEV

-2551 AVSAANEMRYSKKYD
+2551 AVSAANEMRYYKKYD

-2575 YKAARK
+2575 YMDAQEN
-2581 SDPNF
+2581 DPNF
-2586 LPTKEL
+2586 LPSKEL
-2592 EMIVDRL
+2592 EKIVHRL
-2599 DNEKIADMDLN
+2599 HNKKIADMDLN

-2687 MAGWNPNSAWYSMA
+2687 MAGWNQNGAWYSMA

-2751 QLVGELEVGKPP
+2751 QLVGALEVGKPP

-2777 KVHLYLESK
+2777 KVHMYLESK
-2786 SYENLRH
+2786 STENLRH
-2793 MEGGRIFPVKELYSQ
+2793 MEGGRTFADKTLYSQ
-2808 GKREAAFAQGELVRL
+2808 GKRRKAFAQGKTVRM
-2823 APETVKALV
+2823 APETVKAIV
-2832 KDLTPEEQ
+2832 GSLTPEEQ

-2874 NYAPIYADT
+2874 NYTPIYANS
-2883 NYTKNQLGV
+2883 NYTKSELGV

-2899 VGNLKSRQY
+2899 VGNLKSRQF

-2938 ARNWNT
+2938 ARNWQT
-2944 LLGWNEY
+2944 LLNWSE
-2951 VDDDRESMRSEIS
+2951 RENSMADIIT
-2964 HTWGDASLKY
+2964 HAWGDEGLKY
-2974 IENLI
+2974 IKDLVQ
-2979 ETLQGGAASTRDS
+2979 TLQGGAASTRDS

-2998 KIFSNY
+2998 KVFSNY
-3004 IGAVFGANQS
+3004 IGAVFGANPS

-3023 PLASVWLGPENAPS
+3023 PLAGAWLGFKNFPS

-3080 NKFTSFVFGG
+3080 NKFTNFIFGG

-3110 KVRSEFPELETG
+3110 KVRAEFPELETG

-3136 KVAEEFNEA
+3136 KVAEVFNEA
-3145 VARSQSTSDEMHR
+3145 VARSQSTSDETHQGTLR
-3158 GSLYKSKNSVTRAF
+3158 KSKNPVTRAF

-3181 AYNALRQ
+3181 TYNALRQ

-3206 KAKRGLGVAFLSILG
+3206 KAKRGLGVAFLAAVG
-3221 GTAFAC
+3221 GYIWAQ
-3227 GIDVLMNLWKHK
+3227 GIEFLMNLWKRK
-3239 GKAYRDEDGNLTAE
+3239 GKAYRDEDGNLTAG
-3253 SVAKEL
+3253 SVAKE
-3259 ATGMAESMFGLVI
+3259 MALGLVGDLAGI
-3272 GGEEI
+3272 VTYGEELADVI
-3277 FNIFDAVGT
+3277 GNII
-3286 KLTGG
+3286 TGDK
-3291 TWYDSMNTL
+3291 WYGIDT
-3300 NAPGLEQVSEIIST
+3300 PGLEQLSDVVETIVEQGQNG
-3314 LIDEGV
+3314 LDV
-3320 SFIQLLADGAD
+3320 LRDAAD
-3331 VVKNGGDVWE
+3331 VVKNGGSLGE
-3341 FLHRRGA
+3341 YLHRHS
-3348 DIIGDIKEMAATVAT
+3348 GDIVGGIKDLAAAAAT
-3363 YLPGIPVNNLEAYL
+3363 YLPGISVNNLEAYL

-3382 WVSPELA
+3382 WASPELA

-3401 NRMKGLRGAELE
+3401 NQMKGLRGAELE
-3413 RKIED
+3413 RKISD
-3418 TLHNRRVETDEATN
+3418 TLHNRRVETDETTN

-3438 YEGGFTKAVPSDT
+3438 YESGFTKAVPSDT

-3479 VGNRLRELAAS
+3479 VGSRLQELIAS
-3490 DVFQE
+3490 DVFQA

-3535 VLASGAEM
+3535 VLATGAEM

-3566 DTQNAKDVALGMA
+3566 DAQSAKDVALGMA

-3605 ADAQR
+3605 TSAQR
-3610 NALLAVMKDSTKQ
+3610 DALLAVMKDSTKQ

-3663 AIDALNGHGGIMLP
+3663 AIDALNGHSGIMLP

>member
-52 QEQKTPQRE
+52 QEQKQKAPQSE
-61 RNGFDRTATPASI
+61 RSGFDRTATPASI

-107 RPQYRNADGSVST
+107 RPQYRNADGSIST

-196 LDETVAHDQL
+196 LDEAVAHDQL

-219 KKQEQAQQPG
+219 KKQEQAQQPS

-296 ALASVPGVWTKRQK
+296 ALASVPGTWTKRQK

-333 TAFAPY
+333 MAFAPY

-391 LLGANEDEYHRQMEN
+391 ALGANEDEYHRQMEN

-466 AVHNAGAAAIGDMST
+466 AVHNAGAAAMGDMST
-481 GDYLKHIA
+481 EDYLKRIA

-560 VTAFAFSVLNGAI
+560 VTAFAFSVLSSAI
-573 NSYQTTQQQK
+573 SSYQTTQQQK

-648 LDLIDEAMRAYVN
+648 LDLIDEAIRAYVN

-690 DLPTAPTDPQMQKQV
+690 DLPTTPTDPQMQKQV

-720 QAGTQNTP
+720 EAGTQSAQ

-737 NGNAAAAAAQIA
+737 SGNAAAAAAQIA
-749 GQAAEQ
+749 GQSQQVQQPNLPTAAQ
-755 NQQTQLPSLPATEQ
+755 A
-769 DAVVQPQQPEQSTQ
+769 AAVQPQQLEQSTQ
-783 QEAELPTQQMQ
+783 QEAGLPTPQQVQ
-794 TEQTTTPLQRLEAMG
+794 TEQTATPLERLEAMG

-819 RGIEAFYRGEI
+819 RGIEAFYRGQI
-830 QDGEVLSKLLSLPE
+830 TDGEVLSKLLSFPE

-865 QPQNQQPVN
+865 QAQNQQPAN
-874 SAAQQTLNT
+874 AA
-883 QPTVQQALDSQAP
+883 VQQVPGSQQP
-896 GVQNGT
+896 GVQNEAT
-902 TTSEGGMNNG
+902 TPEGGMNNG
-912 TEQLQVGQRP
+912 TEQLPAGQQP
-922 GAEQPGEQLPDGDGG
+922 GAEQKGEQLPDGDGG
-937 RVLGESTG
+937 RILRESTG

-959 FNQVG
+959 FNQGRTAV
-964 AAAERKN
+964 EREN

-995 EIQVMPESS
+995 EIQVMPESH
-1004 WDAQMQQTAQRI
+1004 WDTQMQQTAQRI

-1050 GIIIQA
+1050 GIIVQA
-1056 DHLRLNIDQI
+1056 DHRYLNIDQI

-1085 IEQAIVERYGR
+1085 IERAIVEQYSR
-1096 EEFDAIMDKYLKNL
+1096 EEFDAVVEKYLKNL

-1123 EVAEAYGI
+1123 EVAEVYGI

-1145 FFGANADKYRSE
+1145 FFGAHAEKYRSE
-1157 AQAVLRERKITTPGS
+1157 AQAVLQERKVTTPGS
-1172 ETEEAVARRTGPPE
+1172 ETAAATQRRTGPPE

-1238 DSNMKYHRGGDAAF
+1238 DSKMKYHRGGDAAF

-1319 FQAYPQLRSVR
+1319 FQAYPQLRNVR

-1355 KLRSAPEVTIIHEI
+1355 KLRSAPEATIIHEI

-1443 NGVGLDSYDLYR
+1443 NGVGMDSYDLYR

-1468 RRELTPEQRRATPP
+1468 RRELTPEQRRAAPP

-1696 ARFSMDEPV
+1696 ARFSLDEPV

-1764 DQRNKVYGADA
+1764 DRRNKVYGADA

-1781 NAIVEREVNYDARR
+1781 NAIVEREVNYEARR

-1805 KQVAGGIFSRD
+1805 NQVAGGIFSRD
-1816 SVIGSRVDEVST
+1816 SVIGSRVDEVAT

-1834 AKQLSRDDA
+1834 AKQLAKDDA

-1896 RLTEA
+1896 RLTAE
-1901 ELETARESIMEAW
+1901 ELETARESIMDAW
-1914 IADHEYALS
+1914 IADHEYALN
-1923 RKPELRETRIARQRD
+1923 RRPELRETRIARQRD

-1990 QLHGVLGEPG
+1990 QLRGVLGEPG

-2006 RFTASGRRRSFRETH
+2006 RFTASGKRRSFRETH
-2021 GAYTV
+2021 GAYTA

-2032 MNKANARG
+2032 MNQASARG

-2045 VGAKGILSVATPRYK
+2045 VGAKGILSVATPQYK

-2066 ADESRLQK
+2066 ADEGRLQN

-2083 LQALDKRIEGIVADV
+2083 LQELDKRIEGIVADV

-2165 VVTFDEPVCIAPDNC
+2165 VVTFDEPVCIAPDDC

-2225 GTGGEIGQAP
+2225 ETVSEIEQAP
-2235 ESEPAKQ
+2235 ENKPEKP

-2283 RRAEINQIIDGL
+2283 RRAEINQIIDTL

-2392 GMFNADDLDSREIL
+2392 GMFHADDLDSREIL

-2531 RAPEELRETWDEV
+2531 RAPEELQGTWDEV

-2575 YKAARK
+2575 YKDAQAN
-2581 SDPNF
+2581 DPNF
-2586 LPTKEL
+2586 LPSKEL
-2592 EMIVDRL
+2592 EKIVHRL
-2599 DNEKIADMDLN
+2599 DNKKIADMDLN

-2751 QLVGELEVGKPP
+2751 QLVGALEVGKPP

-2777 KVHLYLESK
+2777 KVHMYLESK
-2786 SYENLRH
+2786 STENLRH
-2793 MEGGRIFPVKELYSQ
+2793 MEGGRTFADKTLYSQ
-2808 GKREAAFAQGELVRL
+2808 GKRREAFAQGKTVRM
-2823 APETVKALV
+2823 APETVKAIV
-2832 KDLTPEEQ
+2832 GSLTPEEQ

-2874 NYAPIYADT
+2874 NYTPIYT
-2883 NYTKNQLGV
+2883 NSNYTKSELGV

-2899 VGNLKSRQY
+2899 VGNLKSRQF

-2938 ARNWNT
+2938 ARNWQT
-2944 LLGWNEY
+2944 LLNW
-2951 VDDDRESMRSEIS
+2951 RERENSMADIIT
-2964 HTWGDASLKY
+2964 HDWGDESLKY
-2974 IENLI
+2974 IQDLVQ
-2979 ETLQGGAASTRDS
+2979 TLQGGAASTRDS

-2998 KIFSNY
+2998 KVFSNY
-3004 IGAVFGANQS
+3004 IGAVFGANPS

-3023 PLASVWLGPENAPS
+3023 PLAGAWLDFKNFPS

-3080 NKFTSFVFGG
+3080 NKFTNFIFGG

-3110 KVRSEFPELETG
+3110 KVRAEFPELETG
-3122 SQEQIDSGSSPFYQ
+3122 NQEQIDSGSSPFYQ
-3136 KVAEEFNEA
+3136 KVAEVFNEA
-3145 VARSQSTSDEMHR
+3145 VARSQSTSDEMHQGTLR
-3158 GSLYKSKNSVTRAF
+3158 KSKNPVTRAF

-3181 AYNALRQ
+3181 TYNALRQ

-3206 KAKRGLGVAFLSILG
+3206 KAKRGLGVAFLAAVG
-3221 GTAFAC
+3221 GYIWAQ
-3227 GIDVLMNLWKHK
+3227 GIEFLMNLWKRK
-3239 GKAYRDEDGNLTAE
+3239 GKAYRDEDGNLTAG
-3253 SVAKEL
+3253 SVAKE
-3259 ATGMAESMFGLVI
+3259 MALGLVEDLAGI
-3272 GGEEI
+3272 VTYGEELADVI
-3277 FNIFDAVGT
+3277 GNII
-3286 KLTGG
+3286 TGDK
-3291 TWYDSMNTL
+3291 WYGIDT
-3300 NAPGLEQVSEIIST
+3300 PGLEQLSDVVETIVEQGQNG
-3314 LIDEGV
+3314 LDV
-3320 SFIQLLADGAD
+3320 LKDAAD
-3331 VVKNGGDVWE
+3331 VVKNGGSLGE
-3341 FLHRRGA
+3341 YLHRHS
-3348 DIIGDIKEMAATVAT
+3348 GDIVGGIKDLAAAAAT
-3363 YLPGIPVNNLEAYL
+3363 YLPGISVNNLEAYL

-3382 WVSPELA
+3382 WASPELA

-3401 NRMKGLRGAELE
+3401 NQMKGLRGAELE
-3413 RKIED
+3413 RKISD
-3418 TLHNRRVETDEATN
+3418 TLHNRRVETDETTN

-3438 YEGGFTKAVPSDT
+3438 YESGFTKAVPSDT
-3451 PGSISVDGED
+3451 PGNISVDGED

-3479 VGNRLRELAAS
+3479 VGSRLQELIAS
-3490 DVFQE
+3490 DVFQA
-3495 ADDETREKMLSGL
+3495 ADDETQEKMLSGL

-3535 VLASGAEM
+3535 VLATGAEM

-3566 DTQNAKDVALGMA
+3566 DAQSAKDVALGMA
-3579 ELAPEEGKKTVS
+3579 ELTPDEGKKTVS

-3605 ADAQR
+3605 TSAQR
-3610 NALLAVMKDSTKQ
+3610 DALLAVMKDSTKQ

-3663 AIDALNGHGGIMLP
+3663 AIDALNGHSGIMLP

>member
-52 QEQKTPQRE
+52 QEQKAPQSE
-61 RNGFDRTATPASI
+61 RSGFDRTATPASI

-107 RPQYRNADGSVST
+107 RPQYRNADGSIST

-196 LDETVAHDQL
+196 LDEAVAHDQL

-219 KKQEQAQQPG
+219 KKQEQAQQPS

-242 PTFQAESAQSETDRR
+242 PTFQAESARSETDRR

-296 ALASVPGVWTKRQK
+296 ALASVPGIWTKRQK

-345 GDTEAAKQWQQ
+345 GDTEAAAQWQQ

-431 GIGEAAG
+431 GIGEAAS

-466 AVHNAGAAAIGDMST
+466 AVHNAGAAAMGDMST
-481 GDYLKHIA
+481 EDYLKRIA

-560 VTAFAFSVLNGAI
+560 VTAFAFSVLSSAI
-573 NSYQTTQQQK
+573 SSYQTTQQQK

-690 DLPTAPTDPQMQKQV
+690 DLPTTPTDPQMQKQV

-720 QAGTQNTP
+720 KAGTQSAQ

-737 NGNAAAAAAQIA
+737 SGNAAAAAAQIA
-749 GQAAEQ
+749 GQSQQVQQPNLPTAAQ
-755 NQQTQLPSLPATEQ
+755 A
-769 DAVVQPQQPEQSTQ
+769 AAVQPQQLEQSTQ
-783 QEAELPTQQMQ
+783 QEAGLPTPQQVQ
-794 TEQTTTPLQRLEAMG
+794 TEQTATPLERLEAMG

-819 RGIEAFYRGEI
+819 RGIEAFYRGQI
-830 QDGEVLSKLLSLPE
+830 TDGEVLSKLLSFPE

-865 QPQNQQPVN
+865 QAQNQQPVN
-874 SAAQQTLNT
+874 AA
-883 QPTVQQALDSQAP
+883 VQQVPGSQQP
-896 GVQNGT
+896 GVQNEAT
-902 TTSEGGMNNG
+902 TPEGGMNNG
-912 TEQLQVGQRP
+912 TEQLPAGQQP
-922 GAEQPGEQLPDGDGG
+922 GAEQQGEQLPDGDGG
-937 RVLGESTG
+937 RILRESTG

-959 FNQVG
+959 FNQGRTAV
-964 AAAERKN
+964 EREN

-995 EIQVMPESS
+995 EIQVMPESH
-1004 WDAQMQQTAQRI
+1004 WDTQMQQTAQRI

-1050 GIIIQA
+1050 GIIVQA
-1056 DHLRLNIDQI
+1056 DHRYLNIDQI

-1085 IEQAIVERYGR
+1085 IEQAIVEQYSR
-1096 EEFDAIMDKYLKNL
+1096 EEFDAVVEKYLKNL

-1115 LPEHASGQ
+1115 LPEYASGQ
-1123 EVAEAYGI
+1123 EVAEVYGI

-1145 FFGANADKYRSE
+1145 FFGAHAEKYRSE
-1157 AQAVLRERKITTPGS
+1157 AQAVLQARKITTPGS
-1172 ETEEAVARRTGPPE
+1172 ETAAATQRRTGPPE
-1186 RYSYGGV
+1186 RYSI
-1193 NANTAD
+1193 
-1199 QKTLARAQELQ
+1199 
-1210 MQGEDDERVRK
+1210 GEI
-1221 ETGWHTG
+1221 T
-1228 MEGKLRFEID
+1228 
-1238 DSNMKYHRGGDAAF
+1238 
-1252 SRNHPDYA
+1252 
-1260 EYQKLVDKMLTGSA
+1260 DKAGNN
-1274 EAWKPED
+1274 
-1281 QERLQE
+1281 
-1287 LDKTWGREYGRLS
+1287 YGRGVHLDSTLLENLSDS
-1300 ERVESG
+1300 ERVQMVKE
-1306 NATLEDVIDHEEL
+1306 
-1319 FQAYPQLRSVR
+1319 R
-1330 VEFKELPGNT
+1330 VKELGGQHFTAYDGN
-1340 QGYFSPSE
+1340 G
-1348 NKIALDS
+1348 N
-1355 KLRSAPEVTIIHEI
+1355 EV
-1369 QHAIQKAEGFASGA
+1369 
-1383 SPEYW
+1383 
-1388 QQHRDEAKEARIA
+1388 
-1401 DIREEIARLEEQLPW
+1401 
-1416 DLNRW
+1416 
-1421 TAEDDAI
+1421 
-1428 EAKIGELEDSIIDIQ
+1428 DIQ
-1443 NGVGLDSYDLYR
+1443 IAKPGARFVNKSGKSVPVNKDLTTKNR
-1455 NTAGEIEARDAAS
+1455 KSKVKQEAVVLADELINTAKHKKD
-1468 RRELTPEQRRATPP
+1468 TP
-1482 ARADEN
+1482 ARYPHGWLDDNGRNDWAEWKTYIQDKEN
-1488 TVYADLSDSLDYVG
+1488 TVWEATLHIATSADGEKILYDIDPIKKTGQSGNSDTSTVEPIVADEAEPVKREDEEEMPKLMNLQRYSDIAGQQEQTAEMTNAEPTTVGAITSGSQSLG
-1502 KTDDGTEVYETS
+1502 GSAPAISSAS
-1514 EAVRKLPYK
+1514 EASVAE
-1523 KRMEAFMDIM
+1523 KRQSVKIPSAS
-1533 RNEYAGR
+1533 
-1540 TAKFT
+1540 
-1545 ARDGEVYYATFD
+1545 D
-1557 ENDLRKN
+1557 E
-1564 VYGDKKSSPRGWK
+1564 SSE
-1577 AKINTGADGNI
+1577 NTN
-1588 FDLVENAEH
+1588 
-1597 SGSGKEQGKTS
+1597 
-1608 EAHQGLTGWEYF
+1608 
-1620 VKTVQID
+1620 
-1627 GRVYDLLANVR
+1627 
-1638 KKPDGEFVYSI
+1638 
-1649 QLNENEKKAPA
+1649 KAPA

-1764 DQRNKVYGADA
+1764 DRRNKVYGADA

-1781 NAIVEREVNYDARR
+1781 NAIVEREVNYEARR

-1805 KQVAGGIFSRD
+1805 NQVAGGIFSRD
-1816 SVIGSRVDEVST
+1816 SVIGSRVDEVAT

-1834 AKQLSRDDA
+1834 AKQLAKDDA

-1881 AQELAQLY
+1881 AQELARLY
-1889 VKLETGE
+1889 VKLETGD
-1896 RLTEA
+1896 RLTAA
-1901 ELETARESIMEAW
+1901 ELETARESIMDAW
-1914 IADHEYALS
+1914 IADHEYALN
-1923 RKPELRETRIARQRD
+1923 RRPELRETRIARQRD
-1938 KISDARVE
+1938 KISDVRVE

-1990 QLHGVLGEPG
+1990 QLRGVLGEPG

-2006 RFTASGRRRSFRETH
+2006 RFTASGRRRSFLETH
-2021 GAYTV
+2021 GAYTA

-2032 MNKANARG
+2032 MNQADARG

-2066 ADESRLQK
+2066 ADEGRLQN
-2074 MPEEEYNRL
+2074 MPEKEYNQL
-2083 LQALDKRIEGIVADV
+2083 LQELDKRIEGIVADV
-2098 QKTSGS
+2098 QKTAGS

-2165 VVTFDEPVCIAPDNC
+2165 VVTFDEPVCIAPDDC

-2225 GTGGEIGQAP
+2225 ETGSEIEQAP
-2235 ESEPAKQ
+2235 ENKPAEP

-2283 RRAEINQIIDGL
+2283 RRAEINQIIDTL

-2392 GMFNADDLDSREIL
+2392 GMFHADDLDSREIL

-2531 RAPEELRETWDEV
+2531 RAPEELQGTWDEV

-2575 YKAARK
+2575 YKDAQAN
-2581 SDPNF
+2581 DPNF
-2586 LPTKEL
+2586 LPSKEL
-2592 EMIVDRL
+2592 EKIVHRL
-2599 DNEKIADMDLN
+2599 DNRKIADMDLN

-2751 QLVGELEVGKPP
+2751 QLVGALEVGKPP

-2777 KVHLYLESK
+2777 KVHMYLESK
-2786 SYENLRH
+2786 STENLRH
-2793 MEGGRIFPVKELYSQ
+2793 MEGGRTFADKTLYSQ
-2808 GKREAAFAQGELVRL
+2808 GKRREAFAQGKTVRM
-2823 APETVKALV
+2823 APENVKAIV
-2832 KDLTPEEQ
+2832 GSLTPEEQ

-2874 NYAPIYADT
+2874 NYTPIYT
-2883 NYTKNQLGV
+2883 NSNYTKSELGV

-2899 VGNLKSRQY
+2899 VGNLKSRQF

-2938 ARNWNT
+2938 ARNWQT
-2944 LLGWNEY
+2944 LLNW
-2951 VDDDRESMRSEIS
+2951 RERENSMADIIT
-2964 HTWGDASLKY
+2964 HNWGDESLKY
-2974 IENLI
+2974 IQDLVQ
-2979 ETLQGGAASTRDS
+2979 TLQGGAASTRDS
-2992 VSMGAE
+2992 VSMGTE

-3004 IGAVFGANQS
+3004 IGAVFGANPS

-3023 PLASVWLGPENAPS
+3023 PLAGAWLDFKNFPS

-3080 NKFTSFVFGG
+3080 NKFTNFIFGG

-3110 KVRSEFPELETG
+3110 KVRAEFPELETG

-3136 KVAEEFNEA
+3136 KVAEVFNEA
-3145 VARSQSTSDEMHR
+3145 VARSQSTSDEMHQGTLR
-3158 GSLYKSKNSVTRAF
+3158 KSKNPVTRAF

-3181 AYNALRQ
+3181 TYNALRQ

-3206 KAKRGLGVAFLSILG
+3206 KAKRGLGVAFLAAVG
-3221 GTAFAC
+3221 GYIWAQGVEF
-3227 GIDVLMNLWKHK
+3227 LMNLWKRK
-3239 GKAYRDEDGNLTAE
+3239 GKAYRDEDGNLTAG
-3253 SVAKEL
+3253 SVAKE
-3259 ATGMAESMFGLVI
+3259 MALGLVGDLAGI
-3272 GGEEI
+3272 VTYGEELADVI
-3277 FNIFDAVGT
+3277 GNII
-3286 KLTGG
+3286 TGDK
-3291 TWYDSMNTL
+3291 WYGIDT
-3300 NAPGLEQVSEIIST
+3300 PGLEQLSDVVETIVEQGQNG
-3314 LIDEGV
+3314 LDV
-3320 SFIQLLADGAD
+3320 LKDAAD
-3331 VVKNGGDVWE
+3331 VVKNGGSLGE
-3341 FLHRRGA
+3341 YLHRYS
-3348 DIIGDIKEMAATVAT
+3348 GDIVGGIKDLAAAAAT
-3363 YLPGIPVNNLEAYL
+3363 YLPGISVNNLEAYL

-3382 WVSPELA
+3382 WASPELA

-3401 NRMKGLRGAELE
+3401 NQMKGLRGAELE
-3413 RKIED
+3413 RKISD
-3418 TLHNRRVETDEATN
+3418 TMHNRRVETDETTN

-3438 YEGGFTKAVPSDT
+3438 YESGFTKAVPSDT

-3474 TWSGA
+3474 TWSSA
-3479 VGNRLRELAAS
+3479 VGSRLQELIAS
-3490 DVFQE
+3490 DVFQA

-3535 VLASGAEM
+3535 VLATGAEM
-3543 ADYLELKLAGA
+3543 VDYLELKLAGA

-3566 DTQNAKDVALGMA
+3566 DAQSAKDVALGMA
-3579 ELAPEEGKKTVS
+3579 ELTPDEGKKTVS

-3605 ADAQR
+3605 TSAQR
-3610 NALLAVMKDSTKQ
+3610 DALLAVMKDSTKQ

-3663 AIDALNGHGGIMLP
+3663 AIDALNGHSGIMLP

>member
-52 QEQKTPQRE
+52 QEQKAPQSE
-61 RNGFDRTATPASI
+61 RSGFDRTATPASI

-107 RPQYRNADGSVST
+107 RPQYRNADGSIST

-196 LDETVAHDQL
+196 LDEAVAHDQL

-229 ILSML
+229 ILSVL

-296 ALASVPGVWTKRQK
+296 ALASVPGIWTKRQK

-391 LLGANEDEYHRQMEN
+391 ALGANEDEYHRQMEN

-466 AVHNAGAAAIGDMST
+466 AVHNAGAAAMGDMST
-481 GDYLKHIA
+481 EDYLKRIA

-560 VTAFAFSVLNGAI
+560 VTAFAFSVLSSAI
-573 NSYQTTQQQK
+573 SSYQTTQQQK

-690 DLPTAPTDPQMQKQV
+690 DLPTTPTDPQMQKQV

-720 QAGTQNTP
+720 QAGTQNTQP
-728 QPESGQALQ
+728 PESGQALQ

-749 GQAAEQ
+749 VQAAEQ
-755 NQQTQLPSLPATEQ
+755 NQQAQQPSLPTAAQ
-769 DAVVQPQQPEQSTQ
+769 AAAVQPQQLEQSTQ
-783 QEAELPTQQMQ
+783 QEAGLPTPQQVQ
-794 TEQTTTPLQRLEAMG
+794 TEQTATPLERLETMG

-819 RGIEAFYRGEI
+819 RGIEAFYRGQI
-830 QDGEVLSKLLSLPE
+830 TDGEVLSKLLSFPE

-854 ADIEAVVSGNV
+854 ADIEAVVSGNA
-865 QPQNQQPVN
+865 QPQNQQPGN
-874 SAAQQTLNT
+874 AA
-883 QPTVQQALDSQAP
+883 VQQVPGSQQP
-896 GVQNGT
+896 GVQNEAT
-902 TTSEGGMNNG
+902 THEGGMNNG
-912 TEQLQVGQRP
+912 TEQLPAGQ
-922 GAEQPGEQLPDGDGG
+922 QPGTEQQSEQLPDGDGG
-937 RVLGESTG
+937 RILGESTG

-959 FNQVG
+959 FNQGRTAV
-964 AAAERKN
+964 EREN

-995 EIQVMPESS
+995 EIQVMPESH

-1050 GIIIQA
+1050 GIIVQA
-1056 DHLRLNIDQI
+1056 DHRYLNIDQI

-1085 IEQAIVERYGR
+1085 IERAIVEQYSR
-1096 EEFDAIMDKYLKNL
+1096 EEFDAVVEKYLKNL

-1123 EVAEAYGI
+1123 EVAEVYGI

-1145 FFGANADKYRSE
+1145 FFGAHAEKYRSE
-1157 AQAVLRERKITTPGS
+1157 AQAVLQERKVTTPGS
-1172 ETEEAVARRTGPPE
+1172 ETAAATQRRTGPPE

-1193 NANTAD
+1193 NANAAD

-1238 DSNMKYHRGGDAAF
+1238 DSKMKYHRGGDAAF

-1300 ERVESG
+1300 ERVDRGS
-1306 NATLEDVIDHEEL
+1306 ATLEDVIDHEEL
-1319 FQAYPQLRSVR
+1319 FQAYPQLRNVR

-1355 KLRSAPEVTIIHEI
+1355 KLRSAPEATIIHEI

-1443 NGVGLDSYDLYR
+1443 NGVGMDSYDLYR

-1468 RRELTPEQRRATPP
+1468 RRGLTPEQRRAAPP

-1764 DQRNKVYGADA
+1764 DRRNKVYGADA

-1781 NAIVEREVNYDARR
+1781 NAIVEREVNYEARR

-1805 KQVAGGIFSRD
+1805 NQVAGGIFSRD
-1816 SVIGSRVDEVST
+1816 SVIGSRVDEVAT

-1834 AKQLSRDDA
+1834 AKRLAKDDT

-1856 EPVLKEKVWDSFGNQ
+1856 KPVLKEKVWDSFGNQ

-1896 RLTEA
+1896 RLTAA
-1901 ELETARESIMEAW
+1901 ELETARESIMDAW

-1923 RKPELRETRIARQRD
+1923 RRPELRETRIARQRD

-1990 QLHGVLGEPG
+1990 QLRGVLGEPG

-2006 RFTASGRRRSFRETH
+2006 RFTTSGRRRSFRETH
-2021 GAYTV
+2021 GAYTA

-2032 MNKANARG
+2032 MNQASARG

-2066 ADESRLQK
+2066 ADEGRLQN

-2083 LQALDKRIEGIVADV
+2083 LQELDKRIEGIVADV

-2165 VVTFDEPVCIAPDNC
+2165 VVTFDEPVCIAPDDC

-2225 GTGGEIGQAP
+2225 ETGGEIEQAP
-2235 ESEPAKQ
+2235 ESKPAEP

-2392 GMFNADDLDSREIL
+2392 GMFHADDLDSREIL

-2531 RAPEELRETWDEV
+2531 RAPEELQGTWDEV

-2575 YKAARK
+2575 YKDAQAN
-2581 SDPNF
+2581 DPNF
-2586 LPTKEL
+2586 LPSKEL
-2592 EMIVDRL
+2592 EKIVHRL
-2599 DNEKIADMDLN
+2599 DNKKIADMDLN

-2648 KKELDFGAQTKA
+2648 KKELEFGAQTKA

-2751 QLVGELEVGKPP
+2751 QLVGALEVGKPP

-2777 KVHLYLESK
+2777 KVHMYLESK
-2786 SYENLRH
+2786 STENLRH
-2793 MEGGRIFPVKELYSQ
+2793 MEGGRTFADKTLYSQ
-2808 GKREAAFAQGELVRL
+2808 GKRREAFAQGKTVRM
-2823 APETVKALV
+2823 APETVKAIV
-2832 KDLTPEEQ
+2832 GSLTPEEQ

-2874 NYAPIYADT
+2874 NYTPIYT
-2883 NYTKNQLGV
+2883 NSNYTKSELGV

-2899 VGNLKSRQY
+2899 VGNLKSRQF

-2938 ARNWNT
+2938 ARNWQT
-2944 LLGWNEY
+2944 LLNW
-2951 VDDDRESMRSEIS
+2951 RERENSMADIIT
-2964 HTWGDASLKY
+2964 HDWGDESLKY
-2974 IENLI
+2974 IQDLVQ
-2979 ETLQGGAASTRDS
+2979 TLQGGTASTRDS

-2998 KIFSNY
+2998 KVFSNY
-3004 IGAVFGANQS
+3004 IGAVFGANPS

-3023 PLASVWLGPENAPS
+3023 PLAGAWLDFKNFPS

-3080 NKFTSFVFGG
+3080 NKFTNFIFGG

-3110 KVRSEFPELETG
+3110 KVRAEFPELETG

-3136 KVAEEFNEA
+3136 KVAEVFNEA
-3145 VARSQSTSDEMHR
+3145 VARSQSTSDEMHQGALR
-3158 GSLYKSKNSVTRAF
+3158 KSKNPVTRAF

-3181 AYNALRQ
+3181 TYNALRQ

-3206 KAKRGLGVAFLSILG
+3206 KAKRGLGVAFLAAVG
-3221 GTAFAC
+3221 GYIWAQ
-3227 GIDVLMNLWKHK
+3227 GIEFLMNLWKRK
-3239 GKAYRDEDGNLTAE
+3239 GKAYRDEDGNLTAG
-3253 SVAKEL
+3253 SVAKE
-3259 ATGMAESMFGLVI
+3259 MALGLVGDLAGI
-3272 GGEEI
+3272 VTYGEELADVI
-3277 FNIFDAVGT
+3277 GNII
-3286 KLTGG
+3286 TGDK
-3291 TWYDSMNTL
+3291 WYGIDT
-3300 NAPGLEQVSEIIST
+3300 PGLEQLSDVVETIVEQGQNG
-3314 LIDEGV
+3314 LDV
-3320 SFIQLLADGAD
+3320 LKDAAD
-3331 VVKNGGDVWE
+3331 VVKNGGSLGE
-3341 FLHRRGA
+3341 YLHRHS
-3348 DIIGDIKEMAATVAT
+3348 GDIVGGIKDLAAAAAT
-3363 YLPGIPVNNLEAYL
+3363 YLPGISVNNLEAYL

-3382 WVSPELA
+3382 WASPELA

-3401 NRMKGLRGAELE
+3401 NQMKGLRGAELE
-3413 RKIED
+3413 RKISD
-3418 TLHNRRVETDEATN
+3418 TLHNRRVETDETTN

-3438 YEGGFTKAVPSDT
+3438 YESGFTKAVPSDT
-3451 PGSISVDGED
+3451 PGSISVDAED

-3479 VGNRLRELAAS
+3479 VGSRLQELIAS
-3490 DVFQE
+3490 NVFQA
-3495 ADDETREKMLSGL
+3495 ADDETQEKMLSGL

-3535 VLASGAEM
+3535 VLATGAEM

-3566 DTQNAKDVALGMA
+3566 DAQSAKDVALGMA
-3579 ELAPEEGKKTVS
+3579 ELTPDEGKKTVS
-3591 DVQKWRAAIDAVDG
+3591 DVQKWRADIDAVDG
-3605 ADAQR
+3605 TSAQR
-3610 NALLAVMKDSTKQ
+3610 DALLAVMKDSTKQ

-3663 AIDALNGHGGIMLP
+3663 AIDALNGHSGIMLP

>member
-52 QEQKTPQRE
+52 QEQKTPQSE
-61 RNGFDRTATPASI
+61 RSGFDRTATPASI

-107 RPQYRNADGSVST
+107 RPQYRNADGSIST

-181 HDAQDYYYTTQREKA
+181 HDAQDYYYTTQRKQA
-196 LDETVAHDQL
+196 LDETAAHDQL

-219 KKQEQAQQPG
+219 KKQEQVQQPG

-242 PTFQAESAQSETDRR
+242 PTFRADSAQSETDRR

-296 ALASVPGVWTKRQK
+296 ALASVPGTWTKRQK

-363 RLYSKQT
+363 RLYSRQT

-466 AVHNAGAAAIGDMST
+466 AVHNAGAAAMGDMST
-481 GDYLKHIA
+481 EDYLKRIA
-489 ISGAQGMAG
+489 ISGTQGMAG

-514 DTHKMTPFME
+514 DTHMMTPFME

-560 VTAFAFSVLNGAI
+560 VTAFAFSVLNSAI
-573 NSYQTTQQQK
+573 SSYQTTQQQK

-661 GYTAASSAMQTPNVM
+661 GYAAASSAMQTPNVM

-690 DLPTAPTDPQMQKQV
+690 DLPTTPTDPQMQKQV

-720 QAGTQNTP
+720 QAGTQNTQPP
-728 QPESGQALQ
+728 QSGQALQ

-749 GQAAEQ
+749 VQAAEQ
-755 NQQTQLPSLPATEQ
+755 NQQAQQPSLPTAAQ
-769 DAVVQPQQPEQSTQ
+769 AAAVQPQQLEQSTQ
-783 QEAELPTQQMQ
+783 QEAGLPTPQQVQ
-794 TEQTTTPLQRLEAMG
+794 TEQTATPLERLEAMG

-819 RGIEAFYRGEI
+819 RGIEAFYRGQI
-830 QDGEVLSKLLSLPE
+830 TDGEVLSKLLSFPE

-854 ADIEAVVSGNV
+854 ADIEAVVSGNA
-865 QPQNQQPVN
+865 QPQNQQPGN
-874 SAAQQTLNT
+874 AA
-883 QPTVQQALDSQAP
+883 VQQVPGSQQP
-896 GVQNGT
+896 GVQNEAT
-902 TTSEGGMNNG
+902 THEGGMNNG
-912 TEQLQVGQRP
+912 TEQLPAGQ
-922 GAEQPGEQLPDGDGG
+922 QPGTEQQSEQLPDGDGG
-937 RVLGESTG
+937 RILGESTG

-959 FNQVG
+959 FNQGRTAV
-964 AAAERKN
+964 EREN

-995 EIQVMPESS
+995 EIQVMPESH
-1004 WDAQMQQTAQRI
+1004 WDSQMQQTAQRI

-1050 GIIIQA
+1050 GIIVQA
-1056 DHLRLNIDQI
+1056 DHRYLNIDQI

-1072 HDYAA
+1072 HDIAA

-1085 IEQAIVERYGR
+1085 IEQAIVEQYSR
-1096 EEFDAIMDKYLKNL
+1096 EEFDAVVEKYLKNL

-1115 LPEHASGQ
+1115 LPEYASGQ
-1123 EVAEAYGI
+1123 EVDEVYGI

-1145 FFGANADKYRSE
+1145 FFGAHAEKYRSE
-1157 AQAVLRERKITTPGS
+1157 AQAVLQARKITTPGS
-1172 ETEEAVARRTGPPE
+1172 ETAAATQRRTGPPE
-1186 RYSYGGV
+1186 RYSI
-1193 NANTAD
+1193 
-1199 QKTLARAQELQ
+1199 
-1210 MQGEDDERVRK
+1210 GEI
-1221 ETGWHTG
+1221 T
-1228 MEGKLRFEID
+1228 
-1238 DSNMKYHRGGDAAF
+1238 
-1252 SRNHPDYA
+1252 
-1260 EYQKLVDKMLTGSA
+1260 DKAGNN
-1274 EAWKPED
+1274 
-1281 QERLQE
+1281 
-1287 LDKTWGREYGRLS
+1287 YGRGVHLDSTLLENLSDS
-1300 ERVESG
+1300 ERVQMVKE
-1306 NATLEDVIDHEEL
+1306 
-1319 FQAYPQLRSVR
+1319 R
-1330 VEFKELPGNT
+1330 VKELGGQHFTAYDGN
-1340 QGYFSPSE
+1340 G
-1348 NKIALDS
+1348 N
-1355 KLRSAPEVTIIHEI
+1355 EV
-1369 QHAIQKAEGFASGA
+1369 
-1383 SPEYW
+1383 
-1388 QQHRDEAKEARIA
+1388 
-1401 DIREEIARLEEQLPW
+1401 
-1416 DLNRW
+1416 
-1421 TAEDDAI
+1421 
-1428 EAKIGELEDSIIDIQ
+1428 DIQ
-1443 NGVGLDSYDLYR
+1443 IAKPGARFVNKSGKSVPVNKDLTTKNR
-1455 NTAGEIEARDAAS
+1455 KSKVKQEAVVLADELINTAKHKKD
-1468 RRELTPEQRRATPP
+1468 TP
-1482 ARADEN
+1482 ARYPHGWLDDNGRNDWAEWKTYIQDKEN
-1488 TVYADLSDSLDYVG
+1488 TVWEATLHIATSADGEKILYDIDPIKKTGQSGNSDTSTVEPIVADEAEPVKREDEEEMPKLMNLQRYSDIAGQQEQTAEMTNAEPTTVGAITSGSQSLG
-1502 KTDDGTEVYETS
+1502 GSAPAISSAS
-1514 EAVRKLPYK
+1514 EASVAE
-1523 KRMEAFMDIM
+1523 KRQSVKIPSAS
-1533 RNEYAGR
+1533 
-1540 TAKFT
+1540 
-1545 ARDGEVYYATFD
+1545 D
-1557 ENDLRKN
+1557 E
-1564 VYGDKKSSPRGWK
+1564 SSE
-1577 AKINTGADGNI
+1577 NTN
-1588 FDLVENAEH
+1588 
-1597 SGSGKEQGKTS
+1597 
-1608 EAHQGLTGWEYF
+1608 
-1620 VKTVQID
+1620 
-1627 GRVYDLLANVR
+1627 
-1638 KKPDGEFVYSI
+1638 
-1649 QLNENEKKAPA
+1649 KAPA

-1764 DQRNKVYGADA
+1764 DRRNKVYGADA

-1781 NAIVEREVNYDARR
+1781 NAIVEREVNYEARR

-1805 KQVAGGIFSRD
+1805 NQVAGGIFSRD
-1816 SVIGSRVDEVST
+1816 SVIGSRVDEVAT

-1834 AKQLSRDDA
+1834 AKQLAKDDA

-1881 AQELAQLY
+1881 AQELARLY
-1889 VKLETGE
+1889 VKLETGD
-1896 RLTEA
+1896 RLTAA
-1901 ELETARESIMEAW
+1901 ELETARESIMDAW
-1914 IADHEYALS
+1914 IADHEYALN
-1923 RKPELRETRIARQRD
+1923 RRPELRETRIARQRD
-1938 KISDARVE
+1938 KISDVRVE

-1990 QLHGVLGEPG
+1990 QLRGVLGEPG

-2006 RFTASGRRRSFRETH
+2006 RFTASGRRRSFLETH
-2021 GAYTV
+2021 GAYTA

-2032 MNKANARG
+2032 MNQADARG

-2066 ADESRLQK
+2066 ADEGRLQN
-2074 MPEEEYNRL
+2074 MPEEEYNQL
-2083 LQALDKRIEGIVADV
+2083 LQELDKRIEGIVADV
-2098 QKTSGS
+2098 QKTAGS

-2165 VVTFDEPVCIAPDNC
+2165 VVTFDEPVCIAPDDC

-2225 GTGGEIGQAP
+2225 ETGSEIEQAP
-2235 ESEPAKQ
+2235 ENKPAEP

-2392 GMFNADDLDSREIL
+2392 GMFHADDLDSREIL

-2531 RAPEELRETWDEV
+2531 RAPEELQGTWDEV

-2575 YKAARK
+2575 YKDAQAN
-2581 SDPNF
+2581 DPNF
-2586 LPTKEL
+2586 LPSKEL
-2592 EMIVDRL
+2592 EKIVHRL
-2599 DNEKIADMDLN
+2599 DNKKIADMDLN

-2751 QLVGELEVGKPP
+2751 QLVGALEVGKPP

-2777 KVHLYLESK
+2777 KVHMYLESK
-2786 SYENLRH
+2786 STENLRH
-2793 MEGGRIFPVKELYSQ
+2793 MEGGRTFADKTLYSQ
-2808 GKREAAFAQGELVRL
+2808 GKRREAFAQGKTVRM
-2823 APETVKALV
+2823 APETVKAIV
-2832 KDLTPEEQ
+2832 GSLTPEEQ

-2874 NYAPIYADT
+2874 NYTPIYT
-2883 NYTKNQLGV
+2883 NSNYTKSELGV

-2899 VGNLKSRQY
+2899 VGNLKSRQF

-2938 ARNWNT
+2938 ARNWQT
-2944 LLGWNEY
+2944 LLNW
-2951 VDDDRESMRSEIS
+2951 RERENSMADIIT
-2964 HTWGDASLKY
+2964 HDWGDESLKY
-2974 IENLI
+2974 IQDLVQ
-2979 ETLQGGAASTRDS
+2979 TLQGGAASTRDS
-2992 VSMGAE
+2992 VSMGTE

-3004 IGAVFGANQS
+3004 IGAVFGANPS
-3014 IVFKQLGSI
+3014 IVLKQLGSI
-3023 PLASVWLGPENAPS
+3023 PLAGAWLDFKNFPS
-3037 PGQVKRIDRSL
+3037 PGQVKRIDRGL

-3080 NKFTSFVFGG
+3080 NKFTNFIFGG

-3110 KVRSEFPELETG
+3110 KVRAEFPELETG
-3122 SQEQIDSGSSPFYQ
+3122 NQEQIDSGSSPFYQ
-3136 KVAEEFNEA
+3136 KVAEVFNEA
-3145 VARSQSTSDEMHR
+3145 VARSQSTSDEMHQGTLR
-3158 GSLYKSKNSVTRAF
+3158 KSKNPVTRAF

-3181 AYNALRQ
+3181 TYNALRQ

-3206 KAKRGLGVAFLSILG
+3206 KAKRGLGVAFLAAVG
-3221 GTAFAC
+3221 GYIWAQ
-3227 GIDVLMNLWKHK
+3227 GIEFLMNLWKRK
-3239 GKAYRDEDGNLTAE
+3239 GKAYRDEDGNLTAG
-3253 SVAKEL
+3253 SVAKE
-3259 ATGMAESMFGLVI
+3259 MALGLVGDLASI
-3272 GGEEI
+3272 VTYGEEI
-3277 FNIFDAVGT
+3277 ADVVGNI
-3286 KLTGG
+3286 LTGDK
-3291 TWYDSMNTL
+3291 WYGIDT
-3300 NAPGLEQVSEIIST
+3300 PGLEQLSDVVETIVEQGQNG
-3314 LIDEGV
+3314 LDV
-3320 SFIQLLADGAD
+3320 LKDAAD
-3331 VVKNGGDVWE
+3331 VVKNGGSLGE
-3341 FLHRRGA
+3341 YLHRHS
-3348 DIIGDIKEMAATVAT
+3348 GDIVGGIKELAAAAAT
-3363 YLPGIPVNNLEAYL
+3363 YLPGISVNNLEAYL
-3377 LGTVR
+3377 IGTVR
-3382 WVSPELA
+3382 WASPELA

-3401 NRMKGLRGAELE
+3401 NQMKGMRGAELE
-3413 RKIED
+3413 RKISD
-3418 TLHNRRVETDEATN
+3418 TLHNRRVETDETTN

-3451 PGSISVDGED
+3451 PGSISVDGEG

-3474 TWSGA
+3474 TWSSA
-3479 VGNRLRELAAS
+3479 VGSRLQELIAS
-3490 DVFQE
+3490 DVFQA

-3535 VLASGAEM
+3535 VLATGAEM
-3543 ADYLELKLAGA
+3543 VDYLELKLAGA

-3566 DTQNAKDVALGMA
+3566 DTQRAKDVALGMA
-3579 ELAPEEGKKTVS
+3579 ELTPDEGKKTVS

-3605 ADAQR
+3605 ADAQHD
-3610 NALLAVMKDSTKQ
+3610 ALLAVMKDSTKQ

-3663 AIDALNGHGGIMLP
+3663 AIDAMNGHGGIMLP

-3713 SQVIAEREKA
+3713 SQVIAEREKT

>member
-33 NKQDFIR
+33 NKQDLIR

-52 QEQKTPQRE
+52 QEQKAPQSE
-61 RNGFDRTATPASI
+61 RSGFDRTATPASI

-107 RPQYRNADGSVST
+107 RPQYRNADGSIST

-196 LDETVAHDQL
+196 LDEAVAHDQL

-219 KKQEQAQQPG
+219 KKQEQAQQPS

-234 GKASDSTL
+234 GKASDSTP

-296 ALASVPGVWTKRQK
+296 ALASVPGTWTKRQK

-345 GDTEAAKQWQQ
+345 GDTEAAAQWQQ

-391 LLGANEDEYHRQMEN
+391 ALGANEDEYHRQMEN

-466 AVHNAGAAAIGDMST
+466 AVHNAGAAAMGDMST
-481 GDYLKHIA
+481 EDYLKRIA

-560 VTAFAFSVLNGAI
+560 VTAFAFSVLSSAI
-573 NSYQTTQQQK
+573 SSYQTTQQQK

-661 GYTAASSAMQTPNVM
+661 GYAAASSAMQTPNVM

-690 DLPTAPTDPQMQKQV
+690 DLPTTPTDPQMQKQV

-720 QAGTQNTP
+720 QAGTQNTQP
-728 QPESGQALQ
+728 PESGQALQ

-749 GQAAEQ
+749 VQAAEQ
-755 NQQTQLPSLPATEQ
+755 NQQAQQPSLPTAAQ
-769 DAVVQPQQPEQSTQ
+769 AAAVQPQQLEQSTQ
-783 QEAELPTQQMQ
+783 QEAGLLTPQQVQ
-794 TEQTTTPLQRLEAMG
+794 TEQTATPLERLETMG

-819 RGIEAFYRGEI
+819 RGIEAFYRGQI
-830 QDGEVLSKLLSLPE
+830 TDGEVLSKLLSFPE

-865 QPQNQQPVN
+865 QAQNQQPVN
-874 SAAQQTLNT
+874 TAAQQV
-883 QPTVQQALDSQAP
+883 PGSQQP
-896 GVQNGT
+896 GVQNEAT
-902 TTSEGGMNNG
+902 THEGGMNNG
-912 TEQLQVGQRP
+912 TEQLPAGQ
-922 GAEQPGEQLPDGDGG
+922 QPGTEQQSEQLPDGDGG
-937 RVLGESTG
+937 RILGESTG
-945 GQSGILAEGRPQRA
+945 GQSGILAEGRPQRT
-959 FNQVG
+959 FNQGRTAV
-964 AAAERKN
+964 EREN

-995 EIQVMPESS
+995 EIQVMPESH

-1056 DHLRLNIDQI
+1056 DHRYLNIDQI

-1085 IEQAIVERYGR
+1085 IERAIVEQYSR

-1157 AQAVLRERKITTPGS
+1157 AQAVLQERKITTPGS
-1172 ETEEAVARRTGPPE
+1172 ETAAATQRRTGPPE

-1238 DSNMKYHRGGDAAF
+1238 DSKMKYHRGGDAAF

-1281 QERLQE
+1281 QGRLQE

-1300 ERVESG
+1300 ERVDRGS
-1306 NATLEDVIDHEEL
+1306 ATLEDVIDHEEL
-1319 FQAYPQLRSVR
+1319 FQAYPQLRNVR

-1355 KLRSAPEVTIIHEI
+1355 KLRSAPEATIIHEI

-1443 NGVGLDSYDLYR
+1443 NGVGMDSYDLYH

-1468 RRELTPEQRRATPP
+1468 RRELTPEQRRAAPP

-1597 SGSGKEQGKTS
+1597 GGSGKEQGKTS

-1696 ARFSMDEPV
+1696 ARFSLDEPV

-1764 DQRNKVYGADA
+1764 DRRNKVYGADA

-1781 NAIVEREVNYDARR
+1781 NAIVEREVNYEAGR

-1805 KQVAGGIFSRD
+1805 NQVAGGIFSRY
-1816 SVIGSRVDEVST
+1816 SVISGRVGEVAR

-1834 AKQLSRDDA
+1834 AKQLARDDA

-1856 EPVLKEKVWDSFGNQ
+1856 EPVLKEKVWDSFGNL
-1871 ALQDY
+1871 ALQEY

-1896 RLTEA
+1896 RLTAA
-1901 ELETARESIMEAW
+1901 ELETARESIMASW

-1923 RKPELRETRIARQRD
+1923 RRPELRETRTARQRD

-1990 QLHGVLGEPG
+1990 QIRGVLGEPG

-2006 RFTASGRRRSFRETH
+2006 RFTASGKRRSFRETH
-2021 GAYTV
+2021 GAYTA

-2032 MNKANARG
+2032 MNRASARG

-2066 ADESRLQK
+2066 ADEGRLQN

-2083 LQALDKRIEGIVADV
+2083 LQELDKRIGGIVADV
-2098 QKTSGS
+2098 QKTAGS

-2165 VVTFDEPVCIAPDNC
+2165 VVTFDEPVCIAPDDC

-2225 GTGGEIGQAP
+2225 ETGGEIEQAS
-2235 ESEPAKQ
+2235 ESKPAEP

-2392 GMFNADDLDSREIL
+2392 GMFHADDLDSREIL

-2531 RAPEELRETWDEV
+2531 RAPEELQGTWDEV

-2575 YKAARK
+2575 YKDAQAN
-2581 SDPNF
+2581 DPNF
-2586 LPTKEL
+2586 LPSKEL
-2592 EMIVDRL
+2592 EKIVHRL
-2599 DNEKIADMDLN
+2599 DNKKIADMDLN

-2751 QLVGELEVGKPP
+2751 QLVGALEVGKPP

-2777 KVHLYLESK
+2777 KVHMYLESK
-2786 SYENLRH
+2786 STENLRH
-2793 MEGGRIFPVKELYSQ
+2793 MEGGRTFADKTLYSQ
-2808 GKREAAFAQGELVRL
+2808 GKRREAFAQGKTVRM
-2823 APETVKALV
+2823 APETVKAIV
-2832 KDLTPEEQ
+2832 GSLTPEEQ

-2874 NYAPIYADT
+2874 NYTPIYT
-2883 NYTKNQLGV
+2883 NSNYTKSELGV

-2899 VGNLKSRQY
+2899 VGNLKSRQF

-2938 ARNWNT
+2938 ARNWQT
-2944 LLGWNEY
+2944 LLNW
-2951 VDDDRESMRSEIS
+2951 RERENSMADIIT
-2964 HTWGDASLKY
+2964 HDWGDESLKY
-2974 IENLI
+2974 IQDLVQ
-2979 ETLQGGAASTRDS
+2979 TLQGGAASTRDS

-2998 KIFSNY
+2998 KVFSNY
-3004 IGAVFGANQS
+3004 IGAVFGANPS

-3023 PLASVWLGPENAPS
+3023 PLAGAWLDFKNFPS

-3080 NKFTSFVFGG
+3080 NKFTNFIFGG

-3110 KVRSEFPELETG
+3110 KVRAEFPELETG

-3136 KVAEEFNEA
+3136 KVAEVFNEA
-3145 VARSQSTSDEMHR
+3145 VARSQSTSDEMHQGTLR
-3158 GSLYKSKNSVTRAF
+3158 KSKNPVTRAF

-3181 AYNALRQ
+3181 TYNALRQ

-3206 KAKRGLGVAFLSILG
+3206 KAKRGLGVAFLAAVG
-3221 GTAFAC
+3221 GYIWAQ
-3227 GIDVLMNLWKHK
+3227 GIEFLMNLWKRK
-3239 GKAYRDEDGNLTAE
+3239 GKAYRDEDGNLTAG
-3253 SVAKEL
+3253 SVAKE
-3259 ATGMAESMFGLVI
+3259 MALGLVGDLAGI
-3272 GGEEI
+3272 VTYGEELADVI
-3277 FNIFDAVGT
+3277 GNII
-3286 KLTGG
+3286 TGDK
-3291 TWYDSMNTL
+3291 WYGIDT
-3300 NAPGLEQVSEIIST
+3300 PGLEQLSDVVETIVEQGQNG
-3314 LIDEGV
+3314 LDV
-3320 SFIQLLADGAD
+3320 LKDAAD
-3331 VVKNGGDVWE
+3331 VVKNGGSLGE
-3341 FLHRRGA
+3341 YLHRYS
-3348 DIIGDIKEMAATVAT
+3348 GDIVGGIKDLAAAAAT
-3363 YLPGIPVNNLEAYL
+3363 YLPGISVNNLEAYL

-3382 WVSPELA
+3382 WASPELA

-3401 NRMKGLRGAELE
+3401 NQMKGLRGAELE
-3413 RKIED
+3413 RKISD
-3418 TLHNRRVETDEATN
+3418 TLHNRRVETDETTN

-3438 YEGGFTKAVPSDT
+3438 YESGFTKAVPSDT

-3474 TWSGA
+3474 TWSSA
-3479 VGNRLRELAAS
+3479 VGSRLVALAAC
-3490 DVFQE
+3490 DVFQT

-3522 DYEVKTSTQKADD
+3522 DYEVKISTQKADD
-3535 VLASGAEM
+3535 VLATGAEM

-3566 DTQNAKDVALGMA
+3566 DAQSAKDVALGMA

-3605 ADAQR
+3605 TSAQR
-3610 NALLAVMKDSTKQ
+3610 DALLAVMKDSTKQ

-3663 AIDALNGHGGIMLP
+3663 AIDALNGHSGIMLP

-3723 KQED
+3723 KRED

>member
-9 FLNKADKQQSNWEQT
+9 FLDKANKQQSNWEQT

-33 NKQDFIR
+33 NKQDFMVQAYSRAKQQWNEANEKYQQELARQKSLEEQYLTQAYENRAKELQDLAGEYFLKSSSPGAKQTAYANWQRAKEQEELRKQQQSGRKLNPAEEHFLNTIAYKNPNAAIAEEQR
-40 QAQSAAQQRRQA
+40 QAQQA
-52 QEQKTPQRE
+52 QKEQ
-61 RNGFDRTATPASI
+61 
-74 AGLGAPAPTSQRQ
+74 
-87 KERYNQ
+87 
-93 EIGQYGVGNIDLYN
+93 
-107 RPQYRNADGSVST
+107 
-120 VDSTSFNIQGKE
+120 
-132 VLLPSVWMKDGKAYR
+132 
-147 SSDGDEILQHFYDT
+147 
-161 GEFLGVFDT
+161 
-170 VDAANSYAEKL
+170 
-181 HDAQDYYYTTQREKA
+181 
-196 LDETVAHDQL
+196 TVAERVQLDQL

-229 ILSML
+229 ILSTL

-242 PTFQAESAQSETDRR
+242 PTFQADAAQSETDRR

-296 ALASVPGVWTKRQK
+296 ALASVPGIWTKRQK
-310 QEAEEIIGTQSGFGG
+310 QEAEEIIGTQNGFGG

-391 LLGANEDEYHRQMEN
+391 LLGANKDEYHRQMEN

-466 AVHNAGAAAIGDMST
+466 AVHNAGAAAMGDMST
-481 GDYLKHIA
+481 EDYLKRIA

-560 VTAFAFSVLNGAI
+560 VTAFAFSVLSSAI
-573 NSYQTTQQQK
+573 SSYQTTQQQK

-690 DLPTAPTDPQMQKQV
+690 DLPTTPTDQQMQKQV

-720 QAGTQNTP
+720 QAGTQNTQP
-728 QPESGQALQ
+728 PESGQALQ

-749 GQAAEQ
+749 VQAAEQ
-755 NQQTQLPSLPATEQ
+755 NQQAQQPSLPTAAQ
-769 DAVVQPQQPEQSTQ
+769 AAAVQPQQLEQSTQ
-783 QEAELPTQQMQ
+783 QEAGLPTPQQVQ
-794 TEQTTTPLQRLEAMG
+794 TEQTATPLERLETMG

-819 RGIEAFYRGEI
+819 RGIEAFYRGQI
-830 QDGEVLSKLLSLPE
+830 TDGEVLSKLLSFPE

-865 QPQNQQPVN
+865 QAQNQQPVN
-874 SAAQQTLNT
+874 TAAQQM
-883 QPTVQQALDSQAP
+883 PGSQQP
-896 GVQNGT
+896 GVQNEAT
-902 TTSEGGMNNG
+902 THEGGMNNG
-912 TEQLQVGQRP
+912 TEQLPAGQ
-922 GAEQPGEQLPDGDGG
+922 QPGTEQQSEQLPDGDGG
-937 RVLGESTG
+937 RILGESTG

-959 FNQVG
+959 FNQGRTAV
-964 AAAERKN
+964 EREN

-995 EIQVMPESS
+995 EIQVMPESH

-1056 DHLRLNIDQI
+1056 DHRYLNIDQI

-1085 IEQAIVERYGR
+1085 IERAIVEQYSR

-1145 FFGANADKYRSE
+1145 FFGAHAEKYRSE
-1157 AQAVLRERKITTPGS
+1157 AQAVLQERKVTTPGS
-1172 ETEEAVARRTGPPE
+1172 ETAAATQRRTGPPE
-1186 RYSYGGV
+1186 RYSI
-1193 NANTAD
+1193 
-1199 QKTLARAQELQ
+1199 
-1210 MQGEDDERVRK
+1210 GEI
-1221 ETGWHTG
+1221 T
-1228 MEGKLRFEID
+1228 
-1238 DSNMKYHRGGDAAF
+1238 
-1252 SRNHPDYA
+1252 
-1260 EYQKLVDKMLTGSA
+1260 DKAGNN
-1274 EAWKPED
+1274 
-1281 QERLQE
+1281 
-1287 LDKTWGREYGRLS
+1287 YGRGVHLDSTLLENLSDS
-1300 ERVESG
+1300 ERVQMVKE
-1306 NATLEDVIDHEEL
+1306 
-1319 FQAYPQLRSVR
+1319 R
-1330 VEFKELPGNT
+1330 VKELGGQHFTAYDGN
-1340 QGYFSPSE
+1340 G
-1348 NKIALDS
+1348 N
-1355 KLRSAPEVTIIHEI
+1355 EV
-1369 QHAIQKAEGFASGA
+1369 
-1383 SPEYW
+1383 
-1388 QQHRDEAKEARIA
+1388 
-1401 DIREEIARLEEQLPW
+1401 
-1416 DLNRW
+1416 
-1421 TAEDDAI
+1421 
-1428 EAKIGELEDSIIDIQ
+1428 DIQ
-1443 NGVGLDSYDLYR
+1443 IAKPGARFVNKSGKSVPVNKDLTTKNR
-1455 NTAGEIEARDAAS
+1455 KSKVKQEAVVLADELINTAKHKKD
-1468 RRELTPEQRRATPP
+1468 TP
-1482 ARADEN
+1482 ARYPHGWLDDNGRNDWAEWKTYIQDKEN
-1488 TVYADLSDSLDYVG
+1488 TVWEATLHIATSADGEKILYDIDPIKKTGQSGNSDTSTVEPIVADEAEPVKREDEEEMPKLMNLQRYSDIAGQQEQTVEMTNAEPTTVGAITSGSQSLG
-1502 KTDDGTEVYETS
+1502 GSAPAISSAS
-1514 EAVRKLPYK
+1514 EASVAE
-1523 KRMEAFMDIM
+1523 KRQSVKIPSAS
-1533 RNEYAGR
+1533 
-1540 TAKFT
+1540 
-1545 ARDGEVYYATFD
+1545 D
-1557 ENDLRKN
+1557 E
-1564 VYGDKKSSPRGWK
+1564 SSE
-1577 AKINTGADGNI
+1577 NTN
-1588 FDLVENAEH
+1588 
-1597 SGSGKEQGKTS
+1597 
-1608 EAHQGLTGWEYF
+1608 
-1620 VKTVQID
+1620 
-1627 GRVYDLLANVR
+1627 
-1638 KKPDGEFVYSI
+1638 
-1649 QLNENEKKAPA
+1649 KAPA

-1682 ASEASV
+1682 ASEVSV

-1764 DQRNKVYGADA
+1764 DRRNKVYGADA

-1781 NAIVEREVNYDARR
+1781 NAIVEREVNYEARR

-1805 KQVAGGIFSRD
+1805 NQVAGGIFSRD
-1816 SVIGSRVDEVST
+1816 SVISGRVGEVST

-1834 AKQLSRDDA
+1834 AKQLSRDDT
-1843 VRAAYLAEQGKDI
+1843 VRAAYLAEQGQDI
-1856 EPVLKEKVWDSFGNQ
+1856 EPVLKEKVWDSFGNL
-1871 ALQDY
+1871 ALQEY

-1901 ELETARESIMEAW
+1901 ELETARESIMDAW
-1914 IADHEYALS
+1914 IADHEYALN
-1923 RKPELRETRIARQRD
+1923 RRPELRETRIARQRD
-1938 KISDARVE
+1938 KISDVRVE

-1971 QDKLREAVDDADVE
+1971 QDKLRAAVDDADVE

-1990 QLHGVLGEPG
+1990 QLRGVLGEPG

-2006 RFTASGRRRSFRETH
+2006 RFTASGRRRSFQETH
-2021 GAYTV
+2021 GAYTA

-2032 MNKANARG
+2032 MNQASARG

-2045 VGAKGILSVATPRYK
+2045 VGAKGILSVATPQYK

-2066 ADESRLQK
+2066 ADEGRLQN
-2074 MPEEEYNRL
+2074 MPEEEYNQL
-2083 LQALDKRIEGIVADV
+2083 LKELDKRIEGIVADV
-2098 QKTSGS
+2098 QKTAGS

-2165 VVTFDEPVCIAPDNC
+2165 VVTFDEPVCIAPDDC

-2214 GMRFSVDEPQA
+2214 GMRFSVDEPKA
-2225 GTGGEIGQAP
+2225 ETVSEIEQAP
-2235 ESEPAKQ
+2235 ENKPEKP

-2283 RRAEINQIIDGL
+2283 RRAEINQIIDTL

-2392 GMFNADDLDSREIL
+2392 GMFHADDLDSREIL

-2531 RAPEELRETWDEV
+2531 RAPEELQGTWDEV

-2575 YKAARK
+2575 YKDAQAN
-2581 SDPNF
+2581 DPNF
-2586 LPTKEL
+2586 LPSKEL
-2592 EMIVDRL
+2592 EKIVHRL
-2599 DNEKIADMDLN
+2599 DNKKIADMDLN

-2751 QLVGELEVGKPP
+2751 QLVGALEVGKPP

-2777 KVHLYLESK
+2777 KVHMYLESK
-2786 SYENLRH
+2786 STENLRH
-2793 MEGGRIFPVKELYSQ
+2793 MEGGRTFADKTLYSQ
-2808 GKREAAFAQGELVRL
+2808 GKRREAFAQGKTVRM
-2823 APETVKALV
+2823 APETVKAIV
-2832 KDLTPEEQ
+2832 GSLTPEEQ

-2874 NYAPIYADT
+2874 NYTPIYT
-2883 NYTKNQLGV
+2883 NSNYTKSELGV

-2899 VGNLKSRQY
+2899 VGNLKSRQF

-2938 ARNWNT
+2938 ARNWQT
-2944 LLGWNEY
+2944 LLNW
-2951 VDDDRESMRSEIS
+2951 RERENSMADIIT
-2964 HTWGDASLKY
+2964 HDWGDESLKY
-2974 IENLI
+2974 IQDLVQ
-2979 ETLQGGAASTRDS
+2979 TLQGGAASTRDS

-2998 KIFSNY
+2998 KVFSNY
-3004 IGAVFGANQS
+3004 IGAVFGANPS

-3023 PLASVWLGPENAPS
+3023 PLAGAWLDFKNFPS

-3080 NKFTSFVFGG
+3080 NKFTNFIFGG

-3110 KVRSEFPELETG
+3110 KVRAEFPELETG

-3136 KVAEEFNEA
+3136 KVAEVFNEA
-3145 VARSQSTSDEMHR
+3145 VARSQSTSDEMHQGALR
-3158 GSLYKSKNSVTRAF
+3158 KSKNPVTRAF

-3181 AYNALRQ
+3181 TYNALRQ

-3206 KAKRGLGVAFLSILG
+3206 KAKRGLGVAFLAAVG
-3221 GTAFAC
+3221 GYIWAQ
-3227 GIDVLMNLWKHK
+3227 GIEFLMNLWKRK
-3239 GKAYRDEDGNLTAE
+3239 GKAYRDEDGNLTAG
-3253 SVAKEL
+3253 SVAKE
-3259 ATGMAESMFGLVI
+3259 MALGLVEDLTGI
-3272 GGEEI
+3272 VIYGEELADVI
-3277 FNIFDAVGT
+3277 GNII
-3286 KLTGG
+3286 TGDK
-3291 TWYDSMNTL
+3291 WYGIDT
-3300 NAPGLEQVSEIIST
+3300 PGLEQLSDVVETIVEQGQNG
-3314 LIDEGV
+3314 LDV
-3320 SFIQLLADGAD
+3320 LKDAAD
-3331 VVKNGGDVWE
+3331 VVKNGGSLGE
-3341 FLHRRGA
+3341 YLHRHS
-3348 DIIGDIKEMAATVAT
+3348 GDIVGGIKDLAAAAAT
-3363 YLPGIPVNNLEAYL
+3363 YLPGISVNNLEAYL
-3377 LGTVR
+3377 IGTVR
-3382 WVSPELA
+3382 WASPELA

-3401 NRMKGLRGAELE
+3401 NQMKGLRGAELE
-3413 RKIED
+3413 RKISD
-3418 TLHNRRVETDEATN
+3418 TLHNRRVETDETTN

-3474 TWSGA
+3474 TWSSA
-3479 VGNRLRELAAS
+3479 VGSRLVALAAS
-3490 DVFQE
+3490 DVFQT

-3535 VLASGAEM
+3535 VLATGGEM
-3543 ADYLELKLAGA
+3543 VDYLELKLAGA

-3566 DTQNAKDVALGMA
+3566 DAQSAKDVALGMA
-3579 ELAPEEGKKTVS
+3579 ELTPDEGKKTVS

-3605 ADAQR
+3605 TSAQR
-3610 NALLAVMKDSTKQ
+3610 DALLAVMKDSTKQ

-3663 AIDALNGHGGIMLP
+3663 AIDALNGHSGIMLP

>member
-52 QEQKTPQRE
+52 QEQKAPQSE
-61 RNGFDRTATPASI
+61 RSGFDRTATPASI
-74 AGLGAPAPTSQRQ
+74 AGLGAPAPTSRRK

-107 RPQYRNADGSVST
+107 RPQYRNADGSIST

-181 HDAQDYYYTTQREKA
+181 HDAQDYYYTTKREKA
-196 LDETVAHDQL
+196 LDEAVAHDQL

-219 KKQEQAQQPG
+219 KKQEQAQQPS

-296 ALASVPGVWTKRQK
+296 ALASVPGTWTKRQK

-333 TAFAPY
+333 MAFAPY

-345 GDTEAAKQWQQ
+345 GDTEAAAQWQQ

-391 LLGANEDEYHRQMEN
+391 ALGANEDEYHRQMEN

-466 AVHNAGAAAIGDMST
+466 AVHNAGAAAMGDMST
-481 GDYLKHIA
+481 EDYLKRIA

-560 VTAFAFSVLNGAI
+560 VTAFAFSVLSSAI
-573 NSYQTTQQQK
+573 SSYQTTQQQK

-690 DLPTAPTDPQMQKQV
+690 DLPTTPTDPQMQKQV

-720 QAGTQNTP
+720 QAGTQNTQP
-728 QPESGQALQ
+728 PESGQALQ

-749 GQAAEQ
+749 VQAAEQ
-755 NQQTQLPSLPATEQ
+755 NQQAQQPSLPTAAQ
-769 DAVVQPQQPEQSTQ
+769 AAAVQPQQLEQSTQ
-783 QEAELPTQQMQ
+783 QEAGLPTPQQVQ
-794 TEQTTTPLQRLEAMG
+794 TEQTATPLERLETMG

-819 RGIEAFYRGEI
+819 RGIEAFYRGQI
-830 QDGEVLSKLLSLPE
+830 TDGEVLSKLLSFPE

-865 QPQNQQPVN
+865 QAQNQQPVN
-874 SAAQQTLNT
+874 TAAQQM
-883 QPTVQQALDSQAP
+883 PGSQQP
-896 GVQNGT
+896 GVQNEAT
-902 TTSEGGMNNG
+902 THEGGMNNG
-912 TEQLQVGQRP
+912 TEQLPAGQ
-922 GAEQPGEQLPDGDGG
+922 QPGTEQQSEQLPDGDGG
-937 RVLGESTG
+937 RILGESTG

-959 FNQVG
+959 FNQGRTAV
-964 AAAERKN
+964 EREN

-995 EIQVMPESS
+995 EIRVMPESH
-1004 WDAQMQQTAQRI
+1004 WDAQMQRTAQRI

-1050 GIIIQA
+1050 GIIVQA
-1056 DHLRLNIDQI
+1056 DHRYLNIDQI

-1085 IEQAIVERYGR
+1085 IERAIVEQYSR
-1096 EEFDAIMDKYLKNL
+1096 EEFDAVVEKYLKNL

-1145 FFGANADKYRSE
+1145 FFGAHAEKYRSE
-1157 AQAVLRERKITTPGS
+1157 AQAVLQERKVTTPGS
-1172 ETEEAVARRTGPPE
+1172 ETAAATQRRTGPPE
-1186 RYSYGGV
+1186 RYSI
-1193 NANTAD
+1193 
-1199 QKTLARAQELQ
+1199 
-1210 MQGEDDERVRK
+1210 GEI
-1221 ETGWHTG
+1221 T
-1228 MEGKLRFEID
+1228 
-1238 DSNMKYHRGGDAAF
+1238 
-1252 SRNHPDYA
+1252 
-1260 EYQKLVDKMLTGSA
+1260 DKAGNN
-1274 EAWKPED
+1274 
-1281 QERLQE
+1281 
-1287 LDKTWGREYGRLS
+1287 YGRGVHLDSTLLENLSDS
-1300 ERVESG
+1300 ERVQMVKE
-1306 NATLEDVIDHEEL
+1306 
-1319 FQAYPQLRSVR
+1319 R
-1330 VEFKELPGNT
+1330 VKELGGQHFTAYDGN
-1340 QGYFSPSE
+1340 G
-1348 NKIALDS
+1348 N
-1355 KLRSAPEVTIIHEI
+1355 EV
-1369 QHAIQKAEGFASGA
+1369 
-1383 SPEYW
+1383 
-1388 QQHRDEAKEARIA
+1388 
-1401 DIREEIARLEEQLPW
+1401 
-1416 DLNRW
+1416 
-1421 TAEDDAI
+1421 
-1428 EAKIGELEDSIIDIQ
+1428 DIQ
-1443 NGVGLDSYDLYR
+1443 IAKPGARFVNKSGKSVPVNKDLTTKNR
-1455 NTAGEIEARDAAS
+1455 KSKVKQEAVVLADELINTAKHKKD
-1468 RRELTPEQRRATPP
+1468 TP
-1482 ARADEN
+1482 ARYPHGWLDDNGRNDWAEWKTYIQDKEN
-1488 TVYADLSDSLDYVG
+1488 TVWEATLHIATSADGEKILYDIDPIKKTGQSGNSDTSTVEPIVADEAEPVKREDEEEMPKLMNLQRYSDIAGQQEQTVEMTNAEPTTVGAITSGSQSLG
-1502 KTDDGTEVYETS
+1502 GSAPAISSAS
-1514 EAVRKLPYK
+1514 EASVAE
-1523 KRMEAFMDIM
+1523 KRQ
-1533 RNEYAGR
+1533 
-1540 TAKFT
+1540 
-1545 ARDGEVYYATFD
+1545 
-1557 ENDLRKN
+1557 
-1564 VYGDKKSSPRGWK
+1564 S
-1577 AKINTGADGNI
+1577 AKIPSASDESSENTN
-1588 FDLVENAEH
+1588 
-1597 SGSGKEQGKTS
+1597 
-1608 EAHQGLTGWEYF
+1608 
-1620 VKTVQID
+1620 
-1627 GRVYDLLANVR
+1627 
-1638 KKPDGEFVYSI
+1638 
-1649 QLNENEKKAPA
+1649 KAPA

-1696 ARFSMDEPV
+1696 ARFSLDEPV

-1764 DQRNKVYGADA
+1764 DRRNKVYGADA

-1781 NAIVEREVNYDARR
+1781 NAIVEREVNYEARR

-1805 KQVAGGIFSRD
+1805 NQVAGGIFSRD
-1816 SVIGSRVDEVST
+1816 SVIGSRVDEVAT

-1834 AKQLSRDDA
+1834 AKQLAKDDA

-1876 TEKIG
+1876 AEKIG
-1881 AQELAQLY
+1881 AQELAKLY

-1896 RLTEA
+1896 RLTET
-1901 ELETARESIMEAW
+1901 ELETARESIMDAW

-1923 RKPELRETRIARQRD
+1923 RRPELRETRIARQRD
-1938 KISDARVE
+1938 KISDARIE

-1990 QLHGVLGEPG
+1990 QLRGVLGEPG

-2006 RFTASGRRRSFRETH
+2006 RFTASGKRRSFRETH
-2021 GAYTV
+2021 GAYTA
-2026 ENIVKA
+2026 ENIVKT
-2032 MNKANARG
+2032 MNQASARG
-2040 ESYWG
+2040 EGYWG

-2066 ADESRLQK
+2066 ADEGRLQN

-2083 LQALDKRIEGIVADV
+2083 LQELDKRIEGIVADV

-2114 MENAGQDAM
+2114 MENAGKDAM

-2165 VVTFDEPVCIAPDNC
+2165 EVTFDEPVCIAPDNC

-2225 GTGGEIGQAP
+2225 ETVSEIEQAP
-2235 ESEPAKQ
+2235 ENKPEKP

-2392 GMFNADDLDSREIL
+2392 GMFHADDLDSREIL

-2531 RAPEELRETWDEV
+2531 RAPEELQGTWDEV

-2575 YKAARK
+2575 YKDAQAN
-2581 SDPNF
+2581 DPNF
-2586 LPTKEL
+2586 LPSKEL
-2592 EMIVDRL
+2592 EKIVHRL
-2599 DNEKIADMDLN
+2599 DNKKIADMDLN

-2751 QLVGELEVGKPP
+2751 QLVGALEVGKPP

-2777 KVHLYLESK
+2777 KVHMYLESK
-2786 SYENLRH
+2786 STENLRH
-2793 MEGGRIFPVKELYSQ
+2793 MEGGRTFADKTLYSQ
-2808 GKREAAFAQGELVRL
+2808 GKRREAFAQGKTVRM
-2823 APETVKALV
+2823 APETVKAIV
-2832 KDLTPEEQ
+2832 GSLTPEEQ

-2874 NYAPIYADT
+2874 NYTPIYT
-2883 NYTKNQLGV
+2883 NSNYTKSELGV

-2899 VGNLKSRQY
+2899 VGNLKSRQF

-2938 ARNWNT
+2938 ARNWQT
-2944 LLGWNEY
+2944 LLNW
-2951 VDDDRESMRSEIS
+2951 RERENSMADIIT
-2964 HTWGDASLKY
+2964 HDWGDESLKY
-2974 IENLI
+2974 IQDLVQ
-2979 ETLQGGAASTRDS
+2979 TLQGGAASTRDS

-3004 IGAVFGANQS
+3004 IGAVFGANPS

-3023 PLASVWLGPENAPS
+3023 PLAGAWLDFKNFPS

-3059 TLGYSTP
+3059 TMGYSTP

-3080 NKFTSFVFGG
+3080 NKFTNFVFGG

-3110 KVRSEFPELETG
+3110 KVRAEFPELETG
-3122 SQEQIDSGSSPFYQ
+3122 NQEQIDSGSSPFYQ
-3136 KVAEEFNEA
+3136 KVAEVFNEA
-3145 VARSQSTSDEMHR
+3145 VARSQSTSDEMHQGTLR
-3158 GSLYKSKNSVTRAF
+3158 KSKNPVTRAF

-3181 AYNALRQ
+3181 TYNALRQ

-3206 KAKRGLGVAFLSILG
+3206 KAKRGLGVAFLAAVG
-3221 GTAFAC
+3221 GYIWAQ
-3227 GIDVLMNLWKHK
+3227 GIEFLMNLWKRK
-3239 GKAYRDEDGNLTAE
+3239 GKAYRDEDGNLTAG
-3253 SVAKEL
+3253 SVAKE
-3259 ATGMAESMFGLVI
+3259 MALGLVGDLAGI
-3272 GGEEI
+3272 VTYGEELADVI
-3277 FNIFDAVGT
+3277 GNII
-3286 KLTGG
+3286 TGDK
-3291 TWYDSMNTL
+3291 WYGIDT
-3300 NAPGLEQVSEIIST
+3300 PGLEQLSDVVETIVEQGQNG
-3314 LIDEGV
+3314 LDV
-3320 SFIQLLADGAD
+3320 LKDAAD
-3331 VVKNGGDVWE
+3331 VVKNGGSLGE
-3341 FLHRRGA
+3341 YLHRHS
-3348 DIIGDIKEMAATVAT
+3348 GDIVGGIKDLAAAAAT
-3363 YLPGIPVNNLEAYL
+3363 YLPGISVNNLEAYL

-3382 WVSPELA
+3382 WASPELA

-3401 NRMKGLRGAELE
+3401 NQMKGLRGVELE
-3413 RKIED
+3413 RKISD
-3418 TLHNRRVETDEATN
+3418 TLHNRRVETDETTN

-3438 YEGGFTKAVPSDT
+3438 YESGFTKAVPSDT

-3474 TWSGA
+3474 TWSSA
-3479 VGNRLRELAAS
+3479 VGSRLVALAAS
-3490 DVFQE
+3490 DVFQT

-3535 VLASGAEM
+3535 VLATGGEM
-3543 ADYLELKLAGA
+3543 VDYLELKLAGA

-3566 DTQNAKDVALGMA
+3566 DAQSAKDVALGMA
-3579 ELAPEEGKKTVS
+3579 ELTPDEGKKTVS

-3605 ADAQR
+3605 TSAQR
-3610 NALLAVMKDSTKQ
+3610 DALLAVMKDSTKQ

-3663 AIDALNGHGGIMLP
+3663 AIDALNGHSGIMLP

>member
-9 FLNKADKQQSNWEQT
+9 FLNKANKQQSNWEQT
-24 TGQEAGGVL
+24 AGQEAGGVL

-52 QEQKTPQRE
+52 QEQKAPQRE
-61 RNGFDRTATPASI
+61 RSGFDRTATPASI

-107 RPQYRNADGSVST
+107 RPQYRNADGSIST

-181 HDAQDYYYTTQREKA
+181 HDAQDYYYTTQREQA
-196 LDETVAHDQL
+196 LDETAAHDQL

-242 PTFQAESAQSETDRR
+242 PTFRADSAQSETDRR
-257 IQELQDEIDRQ
+257 IQALQDEIDRQ

-296 ALASVPGVWTKRQK
+296 ALASVPGTWTKRQK

-363 RLYSKQT
+363 RLYSRQT

-391 LLGANEDEYHRQMEN
+391 ALGANEDEYHRQMEN

-466 AVHNAGAAAIGDMST
+466 AVHNAGAAAMGDMST
-481 GDYLKHIA
+481 EDYLKRIA

-514 DTHKMTPFME
+514 DTHMMTPFME

-560 VTAFAFSVLNGAI
+560 VTAFAFSVLSSAI
-573 NSYQTTQQQK
+573 SSYQTTQQQK

-661 GYTAASSAMQTPNVM
+661 GYAAASSAMQTPNVM

-690 DLPTAPTDPQMQKQV
+690 DLPTTPTDPQMQKQV
-705 EQELQTAIQQGLQQA
+705 EQELQTAIQQGLQQG
-720 QAGTQNTP
+720 QAGTQNTQP
-728 QPESGQALQ
+728 PESGQALQ

-749 GQAAEQ
+749 VQAAEQ
-755 NQQTQLPSLPATEQ
+755 NQQAQQPSLPTAAQ
-769 DAVVQPQQPEQSTQ
+769 AAAVQPQQLEQSTQ
-783 QEAELPTQQMQ
+783 QEAGLLTPQQVQ
-794 TEQTTTPLQRLEAMG
+794 TEQTATPLERLETMG

-819 RGIEAFYRGEI
+819 RGIEAFYRGQI
-830 QDGEVLSKLLSLPE
+830 TDGEVLSKLLSFPE

-865 QPQNQQPVN
+865 QAQNQQPVN
-874 SAAQQTLNT
+874 TAAQQV
-883 QPTVQQALDSQAP
+883 PGSQQP
-896 GVQNGT
+896 GVQNEAT
-902 TTSEGGMNNG
+902 THEGGMNNG
-912 TEQLQVGQRP
+912 TEQLPAGQ
-922 GAEQPGEQLPDGDGG
+922 QPGTEQQSEQLPDGDGG
-937 RVLGESTG
+937 RILGESTG
-945 GQSGILAEGRPQRA
+945 GQSGILAEGRPQRT
-959 FNQVG
+959 FNQGRTAV
-964 AAAERKN
+964 EREN

-995 EIQVMPESS
+995 EIQVMPESH

-1056 DHLRLNIDQI
+1056 DHRYLNIDQI

-1085 IEQAIVERYGR
+1085 IERAIVEQYSR

-1145 FFGANADKYRSE
+1145 FFGAHAEKYRSE
-1157 AQAVLRERKITTPGS
+1157 AQAVLQERKVTTPGS
-1172 ETEEAVARRTGPPE
+1172 ETAAATQRRTGPPE

-1199 QKTLARAQELQ
+1199 QKTLAHAQELQ

-1238 DSNMKYHRGGDAAF
+1238 DSKMKYHRGGDAAF
-1252 SRNHPDYA
+1252 SRSHPDYA

-1319 FQAYPQLRSVR
+1319 FQAYPQLRNVR

-1355 KLRSAPEVTIIHEI
+1355 KLRSAPEATIIHEI

-1443 NGVGLDSYDLYR
+1443 NGVGMDSYDLYR

-1468 RRELTPEQRRATPP
+1468 RRELTPEQRRAAPP

-1597 SGSGKEQGKTS
+1597 GGSGKEQGKTS

-1696 ARFSMDEPV
+1696 AWFSLDEPV

-1764 DQRNKVYGADA
+1764 DRRNKVYGADA

-1781 NAIVEREVNYDARR
+1781 NAIVEREVNYEAGR

-1805 KQVAGGIFSRD
+1805 NQVAGGIFSRY
-1816 SVIGSRVDEVST
+1816 SVISGRVGEVAR

-1834 AKQLSRDDA
+1834 AKQLARDDA

-1856 EPVLKEKVWDSFGNQ
+1856 EPVLKEKVWDSFGNL
-1871 ALQDY
+1871 ALQEY

-1896 RLTEA
+1896 RLTAA
-1901 ELETARESIMEAW
+1901 ELETARESIMASW

-1923 RKPELRETRIARQRD
+1923 RRPELRETRTARQRD

-1990 QLHGVLGEPG
+1990 QIRGVLGEPG

-2006 RFTASGRRRSFRETH
+2006 RFTASGKRRSFRETH
-2021 GAYTV
+2021 GAYTA

-2032 MNKANARG
+2032 MNRASARG

-2066 ADESRLQK
+2066 ADEGRLQN

-2083 LQALDKRIEGIVADV
+2083 LQELDKRIGGIVADV
-2098 QKTSGS
+2098 QKTAGS

-2165 VVTFDEPVCIAPDNC
+2165 VVTFDEPVCIAPDDC

-2225 GTGGEIGQAP
+2225 ETGGEIEQAS
-2235 ESEPAKQ
+2235 ESKPAEP

-2392 GMFNADDLDSREIL
+2392 GMFHADDLDSREIL

-2531 RAPEELRETWDEV
+2531 RAPEELQGTWDEV

-2575 YKAARK
+2575 YKDAQEN
-2581 SDPNF
+2581 DPNF
-2586 LPTKEL
+2586 LPSKEL
-2592 EMIVDRL
+2592 EKIVHRL
-2599 DNEKIADMDLN
+2599 DNKKIADMDLN

-2751 QLVGELEVGKPP
+2751 QLVGALEVGKPP

-2777 KVHLYLESK
+2777 KVHMYLESK
-2786 SYENLRH
+2786 STENLRH
-2793 MEGGRIFPVKELYSQ
+2793 MEGGRTFADKTLYSQ
-2808 GKREAAFAQGELVRL
+2808 GKRRKAFAQGKTVRM
-2823 APETVKALV
+2823 APETVKAIV
-2832 KDLTPEEQ
+2832 GSLTPEEQ

-2874 NYAPIYADT
+2874 NYTPIYT
-2883 NYTKNQLGV
+2883 NSNYTKSELGV

-2899 VGNLKSRQY
+2899 VGNLKSRQF

-2938 ARNWNT
+2938 ARNWQT
-2944 LLGWNEY
+2944 LLNWSE
-2951 VDDDRESMRSEIS
+2951 RENSMADIIT
-2964 HTWGDASLKY
+2964 HDWGDESLKY
-2974 IENLI
+2974 IQDLVQ
-2979 ETLQGGAASTRDS
+2979 TLQGGAASTRDS

-2998 KIFSNY
+2998 KVFSNY
-3004 IGAVFGANQS
+3004 IGAVFGANPS

-3023 PLASVWLGPENAPS
+3023 PLAGAWLDFKNFPS

-3080 NKFTSFVFGG
+3080 NKFTNFIFGG

-3110 KVRSEFPELETG
+3110 KVRAEFPELETG

-3136 KVAEEFNEA
+3136 KVAEVFNEA
-3145 VARSQSTSDEMHR
+3145 VARSQSTSDEMHQGTLR
-3158 GSLYKSKNSVTRAF
+3158 KSKNTVTRAL

-3181 AYNALRQ
+3181 IYNALRQ

-3206 KAKRGLGVAFLSILG
+3206 KAKRGLGVAFLAAVG
-3221 GTAFAC
+3221 GYIWAQ
-3227 GIDVLMNLWKHK
+3227 GIEFLMNLWKRK
-3239 GKAYRDEDGNLTAE
+3239 GKAYRDEDGNLTAG
-3253 SVAKEL
+3253 SVAKE
-3259 ATGMAESMFGLVI
+3259 MALGLVGDLAGI
-3272 GGEEI
+3272 VTYGEELADVI
-3277 FNIFDAVGT
+3277 GNII
-3286 KLTGG
+3286 TGDK
-3291 TWYDSMNTL
+3291 WYGIDT
-3300 NAPGLEQVSEIIST
+3300 PGLEQLSDVVETIVEQGQNG
-3314 LIDEGV
+3314 LDV
-3320 SFIQLLADGAD
+3320 LRDAAD
-3331 VVKNGGDVWE
+3331 VVKNGGSLGE
-3341 FLHRRGA
+3341 YLHRHS
-3348 DIIGDIKEMAATVAT
+3348 GDIVGGIKDLAAAAAT
-3363 YLPGIPVNNLEAYL
+3363 YLPGISVNNLEAYL

-3382 WVSPELA
+3382 WASPELA

-3401 NRMKGLRGAELE
+3401 NQMKGLRGAELE
-3413 RKIED
+3413 RKISD
-3418 TLHNRRVETDEATN
+3418 TLHNRRVETDETTN

-3438 YEGGFTKAVPSDT
+3438 YESGFTKAVPSDT

-3479 VGNRLRELAAS
+3479 VGSRLQELIAS
-3490 DVFQE
+3490 DVFQA

-3535 VLASGAEM
+3535 VLATGAEM

-3566 DTQNAKDVALGMA
+3566 DAQSAKDVALGMA

-3605 ADAQR
+3605 TSAQR
-3610 NALLAVMKDSTKQ
+3610 DALLAVMKDSTKQ

-3663 AIDALNGHGGIMLP
+3663 AIDALNGHSGIMLP

>member
-9 FLNKADKQQSNWEQT
+9 FLNKANKQQSNWEQT
-24 TGQEAGGVL
+24 AGQEAGGVL

-52 QEQKTPQRE
+52 QEQKAPQRE
-61 RNGFDRTATPASI
+61 RSGFDRTATPASI

-107 RPQYRNADGSVST
+107 RPQYRNADGSIST

-181 HDAQDYYYTTQREKA
+181 HDAQDYYYTTQREQA
-196 LDETVAHDQL
+196 LDETAAHDQL

-242 PTFQAESAQSETDRR
+242 PTFRADSAQSETDRR
-257 IQELQDEIDRQ
+257 IQALQDEIDRQ

-296 ALASVPGVWTKRQK
+296 ALASVPGTWTKRQK

-363 RLYSKQT
+363 RLYSRQT

-391 LLGANEDEYHRQMEN
+391 ALGANEDEYHRQMEN

-466 AVHNAGAAAIGDMST
+466 AVHNAGAAAMGDMST
-481 GDYLKHIA
+481 EDYLKRIA

-514 DTHKMTPFME
+514 DTHMMTPFME

-560 VTAFAFSVLNGAI
+560 VTAFAFSVLSSAI
-573 NSYQTTQQQK
+573 SSYQTTQQQK

-661 GYTAASSAMQTPNVM
+661 GYAAASSAMQTPNVM

-690 DLPTAPTDPQMQKQV
+690 DLPTTPTDPQMQKQV
-705 EQELQTAIQQGLQQA
+705 EQELQTAIQQGLQQG
-720 QAGTQNTP
+720 QAGTQNTQP
-728 QPESGQALQ
+728 PESGQALQ

-749 GQAAEQ
+749 VQAAEQ
-755 NQQTQLPSLPATEQ
+755 NQQAQQPSLPTAAQ
-769 DAVVQPQQPEQSTQ
+769 AAAVQPQQLEQSTQ
-783 QEAELPTQQMQ
+783 QEAGLLTPQQVQ
-794 TEQTTTPLQRLEAMG
+794 TEQTATPLERLETMG

-819 RGIEAFYRGEI
+819 RGIEAFYRGQI
-830 QDGEVLSKLLSLPE
+830 TDGEVLSKLLSFPE

-865 QPQNQQPVN
+865 QAQNQQPVN
-874 SAAQQTLNT
+874 TAAQQV
-883 QPTVQQALDSQAP
+883 PGSQQP
-896 GVQNGT
+896 GVQNEAT
-902 TTSEGGMNNG
+902 THEGGMNNG
-912 TEQLQVGQRP
+912 TEQLPAGQ
-922 GAEQPGEQLPDGDGG
+922 QPGTEQQSEQLPDGDGG
-937 RVLGESTG
+937 RILGESTG
-945 GQSGILAEGRPQRA
+945 GQSGILAEGRPQRT
-959 FNQVG
+959 FNQGRTAV
-964 AAAERKN
+964 EREN

-995 EIQVMPESS
+995 EIQVMPESH

-1056 DHLRLNIDQI
+1056 DHRYLNIDQI

-1085 IEQAIVERYGR
+1085 IERAIVEQYSR

-1145 FFGANADKYRSE
+1145 FFGAHAEKYRSE
-1157 AQAVLRERKITTPGS
+1157 AQAVLQERKVTTPGS
-1172 ETEEAVARRTGPPE
+1172 ETAAATQRRTGPPE

-1199 QKTLARAQELQ
+1199 QKTLAHAQELQ

-1238 DSNMKYHRGGDAAF
+1238 DSKMKYHRGGDAAF
-1252 SRNHPDYA
+1252 SRSHPDYA

-1319 FQAYPQLRSVR
+1319 FQAYPQLRNVR

-1355 KLRSAPEVTIIHEI
+1355 KLRSAPEATIIHEI

-1443 NGVGLDSYDLYR
+1443 NGVGMDSYDLYR

-1468 RRELTPEQRRATPP
+1468 RRELTPEQRRAAPP

-1597 SGSGKEQGKTS
+1597 GGSGKEQGKTS

-1696 ARFSMDEPV
+1696 AWFSLDEPV

-1764 DQRNKVYGADA
+1764 DRRNKVYGADA

-1781 NAIVEREVNYDARR
+1781 NAIVEREVNYEAGR

-1805 KQVAGGIFSRD
+1805 NQVAGGIFSRY
-1816 SVIGSRVDEVST
+1816 SVISGRVGEVAR

-1834 AKQLSRDDA
+1834 AKQLARDDA

-1856 EPVLKEKVWDSFGNQ
+1856 EPVLKEKVWDSFGNL
-1871 ALQDY
+1871 ALQEY

-1896 RLTEA
+1896 RLTAA
-1901 ELETARESIMEAW
+1901 ELETARESIMASW

-1923 RKPELRETRIARQRD
+1923 RRPELRETRTARQRD

-1990 QLHGVLGEPG
+1990 QIRGVLGEPG

-2006 RFTASGRRRSFRETH
+2006 RFTASGKRRSFRETH
-2021 GAYTV
+2021 GAYTA

-2032 MNKANARG
+2032 MNRASARG

-2066 ADESRLQK
+2066 ADEGRLQN

-2083 LQALDKRIEGIVADV
+2083 LQELDKRIGGIVADV
-2098 QKTSGS
+2098 QKTAGS

-2165 VVTFDEPVCIAPDNC
+2165 VVTFDEPVCIAPDDC

-2225 GTGGEIGQAP
+2225 ETGGEIEQAS
-2235 ESEPAKQ
+2235 ESKPAEP

-2392 GMFNADDLDSREIL
+2392 GMFHADDLDSREIL

-2531 RAPEELRETWDEV
+2531 RAPEELQGTWDEV

-2575 YKAARK
+2575 YKDAQEN
-2581 SDPNF
+2581 DPNF
-2586 LPTKEL
+2586 LPSKEL
-2592 EMIVDRL
+2592 EKIVHRL
-2599 DNEKIADMDLN
+2599 NNKKIADMDLN

-2751 QLVGELEVGKPP
+2751 QLVGALEVGKPP

-2777 KVHLYLESK
+2777 KVHMYLESK
-2786 SYENLRH
+2786 STENLRH
-2793 MEGGRIFPVKELYSQ
+2793 MEGGRTFADKTLYSQ
-2808 GKREAAFAQGELVRL
+2808 GKRRKAFAQGKTVRM
-2823 APETVKALV
+2823 APETVKAIV
-2832 KDLTPEEQ
+2832 GSLTPEEQ

-2874 NYAPIYADT
+2874 NYTPIYT
-2883 NYTKNQLGV
+2883 NSNYTKSELGV

-2899 VGNLKSRQY
+2899 VGNLKSRQF

-2938 ARNWNT
+2938 ARNWQT
-2944 LLGWNEY
+2944 LLNWSE
-2951 VDDDRESMRSEIS
+2951 RENSMADIIT
-2964 HTWGDASLKY
+2964 HDWGDESLKY
-2974 IENLI
+2974 IQDLVQ
-2979 ETLQGGAASTRDS
+2979 TLQGGAASTRDS

-2998 KIFSNY
+2998 KVFSNY
-3004 IGAVFGANQS
+3004 IGAVFGANPS

-3023 PLASVWLGPENAPS
+3023 PLAGAWLDFKNFPS

-3080 NKFTSFVFGG
+3080 NKFTNFIFGG

-3110 KVRSEFPELETG
+3110 KVRAEFPELETG

-3136 KVAEEFNEA
+3136 KVAEVFNEA
-3145 VARSQSTSDEMHR
+3145 VARSQSTSDEMHQGTLR
-3158 GSLYKSKNSVTRAF
+3158 KSKNPVTRAF

-3181 AYNALRQ
+3181 TYNALRQ

-3206 KAKRGLGVAFLSILG
+3206 KAKRGLGVAFLAAVG
-3221 GTAFAC
+3221 GYIWAQ
-3227 GIDVLMNLWKHK
+3227 GIEFLMNLWKRK
-3239 GKAYRDEDGNLTAE
+3239 GKAYRDEDGNLTAG
-3253 SVAKEL
+3253 SVAKE
-3259 ATGMAESMFGLVI
+3259 MALGLVGDLAGI
-3272 GGEEI
+3272 VTYGEELADVI
-3277 FNIFDAVGT
+3277 GNII
-3286 KLTGG
+3286 TGDK
-3291 TWYDSMNTL
+3291 WYGIDT
-3300 NAPGLEQVSEIIST
+3300 PGLEQLSDVVETIVEQGQNG
-3314 LIDEGV
+3314 LDV
-3320 SFIQLLADGAD
+3320 LRDAAD
-3331 VVKNGGDVWE
+3331 VVKNGGSLGE
-3341 FLHRRGA
+3341 YLHRHS
-3348 DIIGDIKEMAATVAT
+3348 GDIVGGIKDLAAAAAT
-3363 YLPGIPVNNLEAYL
+3363 YLPGISVNNLEAYL

-3382 WVSPELA
+3382 WASPELA

-3401 NRMKGLRGAELE
+3401 NQMKGLRGAELE
-3413 RKIED
+3413 RKISD
-3418 TLHNRRVETDEATN
+3418 TLHNRRVETDETTN

-3438 YEGGFTKAVPSDT
+3438 YESGFTKAVPSDT

-3479 VGNRLRELAAS
+3479 VGSRLQELIAS
-3490 DVFQE
+3490 DVFQA

-3535 VLASGAEM
+3535 VLATGAEM

-3566 DTQNAKDVALGMA
+3566 DAQSAKDVALGMA

-3605 ADAQR
+3605 TSAQR
-3610 NALLAVMKDSTKQ
+3610 DALLAVMKDSTKQ

-3663 AIDALNGHGGIMLP
+3663 AIDALNGHSGIMLP

>member
-52 QEQKTPQRE
+52 QEQKAHQSE
-61 RNGFDRTATPASI
+61 RSGFDRTATPASI
-74 AGLGAPAPTSQRQ
+74 AGLGASAPTSQRQ

-107 RPQYRNADGSVST
+107 RPQYRNADGSIST

-181 HDAQDYYYTTQREKA
+181 HDAQDYYYTTQREQA

-219 KKQEQAQQPG
+219 KKQEQAQQPS
-229 ILSML
+229 ILSVL

-242 PTFQAESAQSETDRR
+242 PTFRAGSAQSETDRR
-257 IQELQDEIDRQ
+257 IQALQDEIDRQ

-296 ALASVPGVWTKRQK
+296 ALASVPGIWTKHQN
-310 QEAEEIIGTQSGFGG
+310 QEAEEIIGTQNGFGG

-363 RLYSKQT
+363 RLYSRQT

-391 LLGANEDEYHRQMEN
+391 ALGANEDEYHRQMEN

-466 AVHNAGAAAIGDMST
+466 AVHNAGAAAMGDMST
-481 GDYLKHIA
+481 EDYLKRIA
-489 ISGAQGMAG
+489 ISGTQGMAG

-514 DTHKMTPFME
+514 DTHMMTPFME

-560 VTAFAFSVLNGAI
+560 VTAFAFSVLNSAI
-573 NSYQTTQQQK
+573 SSYQTTQQQK
-583 AQMNQAYQAIEQGYR
+583 AKMNQAYQAIEQGYR

-661 GYTAASSAMQTPNVM
+661 GYAAASSAMQTPNVM

-690 DLPTAPTDPQMQKQV
+690 DLPTTPTDPQMQKQV

-720 QAGTQNTP
+720 QAGTQNTQPP
-728 QPESGQALQ
+728 QSGQALQ

-749 GQAAEQ
+749 VQAAEQ
-755 NQQTQLPSLPATEQ
+755 NQQAQQPSLPTAAQ
-769 DAVVQPQQPEQSTQ
+769 AAAVQPQQLEQSTQ
-783 QEAELPTQQMQ
+783 QEAGLPTPQQVQ
-794 TEQTTTPLQRLEAMG
+794 TEQTATPLERLEAMG

-819 RGIEAFYRGEI
+819 RGIEAFYRGQI
-830 QDGEVLSKLLSLPE
+830 TDGEVLSKLLSFPE

-854 ADIEAVVSGNV
+854 ADIEAVVSGNA
-865 QPQNQQPVN
+865 QPQNQQPGN
-874 SAAQQTLNT
+874 AA
-883 QPTVQQALDSQAP
+883 VQQVPGSQQP
-896 GVQNGT
+896 GVQNEAT
-902 TTSEGGMNNG
+902 THEGGMNNG
-912 TEQLQVGQRP
+912 TEQQS
-922 GAEQPGEQLPDGDGG
+922 EQLPDGDGG
-937 RVLGESTG
+937 RILRESTG

-959 FNQVG
+959 FNQGRTAV
-964 AAAERKN
+964 EREN

-995 EIQVMPESS
+995 EIQVMPESH
-1004 WDAQMQQTAQRI
+1004 WDSQMQQTAQRI

-1050 GIIIQA
+1050 GIIVQA
-1056 DHLRLNIDQI
+1056 DHRYLNIDQI

-1072 HDYAA
+1072 HDIAA

-1085 IEQAIVERYGR
+1085 IEQAIVEQYSR
-1096 EEFDAIMDKYLKNL
+1096 EEFDAVVEKYLKNL

-1115 LPEHASGQ
+1115 LPEYASGQ
-1123 EVAEAYGI
+1123 EVDEVYGI

-1145 FFGANADKYRSE
+1145 FFGAHAEKYRSE
-1157 AQAVLRERKITTPGS
+1157 AQAVLQARKITTPGS
-1172 ETEEAVARRTGPPE
+1172 ETAAATQRRTGPPE
-1186 RYSYGGV
+1186 RYSI
-1193 NANTAD
+1193 
-1199 QKTLARAQELQ
+1199 
-1210 MQGEDDERVRK
+1210 GEI
-1221 ETGWHTG
+1221 T
-1228 MEGKLRFEID
+1228 
-1238 DSNMKYHRGGDAAF
+1238 
-1252 SRNHPDYA
+1252 
-1260 EYQKLVDKMLTGSA
+1260 DKAGNN
-1274 EAWKPED
+1274 
-1281 QERLQE
+1281 
-1287 LDKTWGREYGRLS
+1287 YGRGVHLDSTLLENLSDS
-1300 ERVESG
+1300 ERVQMVKE
-1306 NATLEDVIDHEEL
+1306 
-1319 FQAYPQLRSVR
+1319 R
-1330 VEFKELPGNT
+1330 VKELGGQHFTAYDGN
-1340 QGYFSPSE
+1340 G
-1348 NKIALDS
+1348 N
-1355 KLRSAPEVTIIHEI
+1355 EV
-1369 QHAIQKAEGFASGA
+1369 
-1383 SPEYW
+1383 
-1388 QQHRDEAKEARIA
+1388 
-1401 DIREEIARLEEQLPW
+1401 
-1416 DLNRW
+1416 
-1421 TAEDDAI
+1421 
-1428 EAKIGELEDSIIDIQ
+1428 DIQ
-1443 NGVGLDSYDLYR
+1443 IAKPGARFVNKSGKSVPVNKDLTTKNR
-1455 NTAGEIEARDAAS
+1455 KSKVKQEAVVLADELINTAKHKKD
-1468 RRELTPEQRRATPP
+1468 TP
-1482 ARADEN
+1482 ARYPHGWLDDNGRNDWAEWKTYIQDKEN
-1488 TVYADLSDSLDYVG
+1488 TVWEATLHIATSADGEKILYDIDPIKKTGQSGNSDTSTVEPIVADEAEPVKREDEEEMPKLMNLQRYSDIAGQQEQTAEMTNAEPTTVGAITSGSQSLG
-1502 KTDDGTEVYETS
+1502 GSAPAISSAS
-1514 EAVRKLPYK
+1514 EASVAE
-1523 KRMEAFMDIM
+1523 KRQSVKIPSAS
-1533 RNEYAGR
+1533 
-1540 TAKFT
+1540 
-1545 ARDGEVYYATFD
+1545 D
-1557 ENDLRKN
+1557 E
-1564 VYGDKKSSPRGWK
+1564 SSE
-1577 AKINTGADGNI
+1577 NTN
-1588 FDLVENAEH
+1588 
-1597 SGSGKEQGKTS
+1597 
-1608 EAHQGLTGWEYF
+1608 
-1620 VKTVQID
+1620 
-1627 GRVYDLLANVR
+1627 
-1638 KKPDGEFVYSI
+1638 
-1649 QLNENEKKAPA
+1649 KAPA

-1752 LVFPRQSIDPQA
+1752 LVFPRQSIDPQE
-1764 DQRNKVYGADA
+1764 DRRNKVYGADA

-1781 NAIVEREVNYDARR
+1781 NAIVEREVNYEARR

-1805 KQVAGGIFSRD
+1805 NQVAGGIFSRD
-1816 SVIGSRVDEVST
+1816 SAIGSRVDEVAT

-1834 AKQLSRDDA
+1834 AKQLAKDDT

-1889 VKLETGE
+1889 VKLETGD
-1896 RLTEA
+1896 RLTET
-1901 ELETARESIMEAW
+1901 ELETARESIMDAW
-1914 IADHEYALS
+1914 IADHEYALN
-1923 RKPELRETRIARQRD
+1923 RRPELRETRVARQRD

-1990 QLHGVLGEPG
+1990 QLRGVLGEPG

-2021 GAYTV
+2021 GAYTA

-2032 MNKANARG
+2032 MNQASARG

-2066 ADESRLQK
+2066 ADEGRLQN

-2083 LQALDKRIEGIVADV
+2083 LQELDKRIEGIVADV
-2098 QKTSGS
+2098 QKTAGS

-2165 VVTFDEPVCIAPDNC
+2165 VVTFDEPVCIAPDDC

-2225 GTGGEIGQAP
+2225 ETGSEIEQAP
-2235 ESEPAKQ
+2235 ENKPAEP

-2392 GMFNADDLDSREIL
+2392 GMFHADDLDSREIL

-2531 RAPEELRETWDEV
+2531 RAPEELQGTWDEV

-2575 YKAARK
+2575 YKDAQTN
-2581 SDPNF
+2581 DPNF
-2586 LPTKEL
+2586 LPSKEL
-2592 EMIVDRL
+2592 EKIVHRL
-2599 DNEKIADMDLN
+2599 DNKKIADMDLN

-2751 QLVGELEVGKPP
+2751 QLVGALEVGKPP

-2777 KVHLYLESK
+2777 KVHMYLESK
-2786 SYENLRH
+2786 STENLRH
-2793 MEGGRIFPVKELYSQ
+2793 MEGGRTFADKTLYSQ
-2808 GKREAAFAQGELVRL
+2808 GKRREAFAQGKTVRM
-2823 APETVKALV
+2823 APETVKAIV
-2832 KDLTPEEQ
+2832 GSLTPEEQ

-2874 NYAPIYADT
+2874 NYTPIYT
-2883 NYTKNQLGV
+2883 NSNYTKSELGV

-2899 VGNLKSRQY
+2899 VGNLKSRQF

-2938 ARNWNT
+2938 ARNWQT
-2944 LLGWNEY
+2944 LLNW
-2951 VDDDRESMRSEIS
+2951 RERENSMADIIT
-2964 HTWGDASLKY
+2964 HDWGDESLKY
-2974 IENLI
+2974 IQDLVQ
-2979 ETLQGGAASTRDS
+2979 TLQGGTASTRDS

-2998 KIFSNY
+2998 KVFSNY
-3004 IGAVFGANQS
+3004 IGAVFGANPS

-3023 PLASVWLGPENAPS
+3023 PLAGAWLDFKNFPS

-3080 NKFTSFVFGG
+3080 NKFTNFIFGG

-3110 KVRSEFPELETG
+3110 KVRAEFPELETG

-3136 KVAEEFNEA
+3136 KVAEVFNEA
-3145 VARSQSTSDEMHR
+3145 VARSQSTSDEMHQGTLR
-3158 GSLYKSKNSVTRAF
+3158 KSKNPVTRAF

-3181 AYNALRQ
+3181 TYNALRQ

-3206 KAKRGLGVAFLSILG
+3206 KAKRGLGVAFLAAVG
-3221 GTAFAC
+3221 GYIWAQ
-3227 GIDVLMNLWKHK
+3227 GIEFLMNLWKRK
-3239 GKAYRDEDGNLTAE
+3239 GKAYRDEDGNLTAG
-3253 SVAKEL
+3253 SVAKE
-3259 ATGMAESMFGLVI
+3259 MALGLVGDLASI
-3272 GGEEI
+3272 VTYGEEI
-3277 FNIFDAVGT
+3277 ADVVGNI
-3286 KLTGG
+3286 LTGDK
-3291 TWYDSMNTL
+3291 WYGIDT
-3300 NAPGLEQVSEIIST
+3300 PGLEQLSDVVETIVEQGQNG
-3314 LIDEGV
+3314 LDV
-3320 SFIQLLADGAD
+3320 LKDAAD
-3331 VVKNGGDVWE
+3331 VVKNGGSLGE
-3341 FLHRRGA
+3341 YLHRHS
-3348 DIIGDIKEMAATVAT
+3348 GDIVGGIKELAAAAAT
-3363 YLPGIPVNNLEAYL
+3363 YLPGISVNNLEAYL
-3377 LGTVR
+3377 IGTVR
-3382 WVSPELA
+3382 WASPELA

-3401 NRMKGLRGAELE
+3401 NQMKGMRGAELE
-3413 RKIED
+3413 RKISD
-3418 TLHNRRVETDEATN
+3418 TLHNRRVETDETTN

-3451 PGSISVDGED
+3451 PGSISVDGEG

-3474 TWSGA
+3474 TWSSA
-3479 VGNRLRELAAS
+3479 VGSRLQELIAS
-3490 DVFQE
+3490 DVFQA

-3535 VLASGAEM
+3535 VLATGAEM
-3543 ADYLELKLAGA
+3543 VDYLELKLAGA

-3566 DTQNAKDVALGMA
+3566 DTQRAKDVALGMA
-3579 ELAPEEGKKTVS
+3579 ELTPDEGKKTVS

-3605 ADAQR
+3605 ADAQHD
-3610 NALLAVMKDSTKQ
+3610 ALLAVMKDSTKQ

-3663 AIDALNGHGGIMLP
+3663 AIDAMNGHGGIMLP

-3713 SQVIAEREKA
+3713 SQVIAEREKT

>member
-9 FLNKADKQQSNWEQT
+9 FLNKANKQQSNWEQT
-24 TGQEAGGVL
+24 AGQEAGGVL

-52 QEQKTPQRE
+52 QEQKAPQRE
-61 RNGFDRTATPASI
+61 RSGFDRTATPASI

-107 RPQYRNADGSVST
+107 RPQYRNADGSIST

-181 HDAQDYYYTTQREKA
+181 HDAQDYYYTTQREQA
-196 LDETVAHDQL
+196 LDETAAHDQL

-242 PTFQAESAQSETDRR
+242 PTFRADSAQSETDRR
-257 IQELQDEIDRQ
+257 IQALQDEIDRQ

-296 ALASVPGVWTKRQK
+296 ALASVPGTWTKRQK

-363 RLYSKQT
+363 RLYSRQT

-391 LLGANEDEYHRQMEN
+391 ALGANEDEYHRQMEN

-466 AVHNAGAAAIGDMST
+466 AVHNAGAAAMGDMST
-481 GDYLKHIA
+481 EDYLKRIA

-514 DTHKMTPFME
+514 DTHMMTPFME

-560 VTAFAFSVLNGAI
+560 VTAFAFSVLSSAI
-573 NSYQTTQQQK
+573 SSYQTTQQQK

-661 GYTAASSAMQTPNVM
+661 GYAAASSAMQTPNVM

-690 DLPTAPTDPQMQKQV
+690 DLPTTPTDPQMQKQV
-705 EQELQTAIQQGLQQA
+705 EQELQTAIQQGLQQG
-720 QAGTQNTP
+720 QAGTQNTQP
-728 QPESGQALQ
+728 PESGQALQ

-749 GQAAEQ
+749 VQAAEQ
-755 NQQTQLPSLPATEQ
+755 NQQAQQPSLPTAAQ
-769 DAVVQPQQPEQSTQ
+769 AAAVQPQQLEQSTQ
-783 QEAELPTQQMQ
+783 QEAGLLTPQQVQ
-794 TEQTTTPLQRLEAMG
+794 TEQTATPLERLETMG

-819 RGIEAFYRGEI
+819 RGIEAFYRGQI
-830 QDGEVLSKLLSLPE
+830 TDGEVLSKLLSFPE

-865 QPQNQQPVN
+865 QAQNQQPVN
-874 SAAQQTLNT
+874 TAAQQV
-883 QPTVQQALDSQAP
+883 PGSQQP
-896 GVQNGT
+896 GVQNEAT
-902 TTSEGGMNNG
+902 THEGGMNNG
-912 TEQLQVGQRP
+912 TEQLPAGQ
-922 GAEQPGEQLPDGDGG
+922 QPGTEQQSEQLPDGDGG
-937 RVLGESTG
+937 RILGESTG
-945 GQSGILAEGRPQRA
+945 GQSGILAEGRPQRT
-959 FNQVG
+959 FNQGRTAV
-964 AAAERKN
+964 EREN

-995 EIQVMPESS
+995 EIQVMPESH

-1056 DHLRLNIDQI
+1056 DHRYLNIDQI

-1085 IEQAIVERYGR
+1085 IERAIVEQYSR

-1145 FFGANADKYRSE
+1145 FFGAHAEKYRSE
-1157 AQAVLRERKITTPGS
+1157 AQAVLQERKVTTPGS
-1172 ETEEAVARRTGPPE
+1172 ETAAATQRRTGPPE

-1199 QKTLARAQELQ
+1199 QKTLAHAQELQ

-1238 DSNMKYHRGGDAAF
+1238 DSKMKYHRGGDAAF
-1252 SRNHPDYA
+1252 SRSHPDYA

-1319 FQAYPQLRSVR
+1319 FQAYPQLRNVR

-1348 NKIALDS
+1348 NKTALDS
-1355 KLRSAPEVTIIHEI
+1355 KLRSAPEATIIHEI

-1443 NGVGLDSYDLYR
+1443 NGVGMDSYDLYR

-1468 RRELTPEQRRATPP
+1468 RRELTPEQRRAAPP

-1597 SGSGKEQGKTS
+1597 GGSGKEQGKTS

-1696 ARFSMDEPV
+1696 AWFSLDEPV

-1764 DQRNKVYGADA
+1764 DRRNKVYGADA

-1781 NAIVEREVNYDARR
+1781 NAIVEREVNYEAGR

-1805 KQVAGGIFSRD
+1805 NQVAGGIFSRY
-1816 SVIGSRVDEVST
+1816 SVISGRVGEVAR

-1834 AKQLSRDDA
+1834 AKQLARDDA

-1856 EPVLKEKVWDSFGNQ
+1856 EPVLKEKVWDSFGNL
-1871 ALQDY
+1871 ALQEY

-1896 RLTEA
+1896 RLTAA
-1901 ELETARESIMEAW
+1901 ELETARESIMASW

-1923 RKPELRETRIARQRD
+1923 RRPELRETRTARQRD

-1990 QLHGVLGEPG
+1990 QIRGVLGEPG

-2006 RFTASGRRRSFRETH
+2006 RFTASGKRRSFRETH
-2021 GAYTV
+2021 GAYTA

-2032 MNKANARG
+2032 MNRASARG

-2066 ADESRLQK
+2066 ADEGRLQN

-2083 LQALDKRIEGIVADV
+2083 LQELDKRIGGIVADV
-2098 QKTSGS
+2098 QKTAGS

-2165 VVTFDEPVCIAPDNC
+2165 VVTFDEPVCIAPDDC

-2225 GTGGEIGQAP
+2225 ETGGEIEQAS
-2235 ESEPAKQ
+2235 ESKPAEP

-2392 GMFNADDLDSREIL
+2392 GMFHADDLDSREIL

-2531 RAPEELRETWDEV
+2531 RAPEELQGTWDEV

-2575 YKAARK
+2575 YKDAQEN
-2581 SDPNF
+2581 DPNF
-2586 LPTKEL
+2586 LPSKEL
-2592 EMIVDRL
+2592 EKIVHRL
-2599 DNEKIADMDLN
+2599 DNKKIADMDLN

-2751 QLVGELEVGKPP
+2751 QLVGALEVGKPP

-2777 KVHLYLESK
+2777 KVHMYLESK
-2786 SYENLRH
+2786 STENLRH
-2793 MEGGRIFPVKELYSQ
+2793 MEGGRTFADKTLYSQ
-2808 GKREAAFAQGELVRL
+2808 GKRRKAFAQGKTVRM
-2823 APETVKALV
+2823 APETVKAIV
-2832 KDLTPEEQ
+2832 GSLTPEEQ

-2874 NYAPIYADT
+2874 NYTPIYT
-2883 NYTKNQLGV
+2883 NSNYTKSELGV

-2899 VGNLKSRQY
+2899 VGNLKSRQF

-2938 ARNWNT
+2938 ARNWQT
-2944 LLGWNEY
+2944 LLNWSE
-2951 VDDDRESMRSEIS
+2951 RENSMADIIT
-2964 HTWGDASLKY
+2964 HDWGDESLKY
-2974 IENLI
+2974 IQDLVQ
-2979 ETLQGGAASTRDS
+2979 TLQGGAASTRDS

-2998 KIFSNY
+2998 KVFSNY
-3004 IGAVFGANQS
+3004 IGAVFGANPS

-3023 PLASVWLGPENAPS
+3023 PLAGAWLDFKNFPS

-3080 NKFTSFVFGG
+3080 NKFTNFIFGG

-3110 KVRSEFPELETG
+3110 KVRAEFPELETG

-3136 KVAEEFNEA
+3136 KVAEVFNEA
-3145 VARSQSTSDEMHR
+3145 VARSQSTSDEMHQGTLR
-3158 GSLYKSKNSVTRAF
+3158 KSKNPVTRAF

-3181 AYNALRQ
+3181 TYNALRQ

-3206 KAKRGLGVAFLSILG
+3206 KAKRGLGVAFLAAVG
-3221 GTAFAC
+3221 GYIWAQ
-3227 GIDVLMNLWKHK
+3227 GIEFLMNLWKRK
-3239 GKAYRDEDGNLTAE
+3239 GKAYRDEDGNLTAG
-3253 SVAKEL
+3253 SVAKE
-3259 ATGMAESMFGLVI
+3259 MALGLVGDLAGI
-3272 GGEEI
+3272 VTYGEELADVI
-3277 FNIFDAVGT
+3277 GNII
-3286 KLTGG
+3286 TGDK
-3291 TWYDSMNTL
+3291 WYGIDT
-3300 NAPGLEQVSEIIST
+3300 PGLEQLSDVVETIVEQGQNG
-3314 LIDEGV
+3314 LDV
-3320 SFIQLLADGAD
+3320 LRDAAD
-3331 VVKNGGDVWE
+3331 VVKNGGSLGE
-3341 FLHRRGA
+3341 YLHRHS
-3348 DIIGDIKEMAATVAT
+3348 GDIVGGIKDLAAAAAT
-3363 YLPGIPVNNLEAYL
+3363 YLPGISVNNLEAYL

-3382 WVSPELA
+3382 WASPELA

-3401 NRMKGLRGAELE
+3401 NQMKGLRGAELE
-3413 RKIED
+3413 RKISD
-3418 TLHNRRVETDEATN
+3418 TLHNRRVETDETTN

-3438 YEGGFTKAVPSDT
+3438 YESGFTKAVPSDT

-3479 VGNRLRELAAS
+3479 VGSRLQELIAS
-3490 DVFQE
+3490 DVFQA

-3535 VLASGAEM
+3535 VLATGAEM

-3566 DTQNAKDVALGMA
+3566 DAQSAKDVALGMA

-3605 ADAQR
+3605 TSAQR
-3610 NALLAVMKDSTKQ
+3610 DALLAVMKDSTKQ

-3663 AIDALNGHGGIMLP
+3663 AIDALNGHSGIMLP

>member
-52 QEQKTPQRE
+52 QEQKASQSE
-61 RNGFDRTATPASI
+61 RSGFDRTATPASI

-107 RPQYRNADGSVST
+107 RPQYRNADGSIST

-196 LDETVAHDQL
+196 LDEAVAHDQL

-219 KKQEQAQQPG
+219 KKQEQAQQPS

-257 IQELQDEIDRQ
+257 IQALQDEIDRQ

-296 ALASVPGVWTKRQK
+296 ALASVPGIWTKRQK
-310 QEAEEIIGTQSGFGG
+310 QEAEEIIGTQNGFGG

-345 GDTEAAKQWQQ
+345 GDTEAAAQWQQ

-391 LLGANEDEYHRQMEN
+391 ALGANEDEYHRQMEN
-406 AQRAQAEHPVLAG
+406 AQRAQAEHTVLAG

-466 AVHNAGAAAIGDMST
+466 AAHNAGAAAMGDMST
-481 GDYLKHIA
+481 KDYLKRIA

-533 TNASVNQAVGYLA
+533 TNAIVNQAVGYLA
-546 ADEKPTKEEIATNL
+546 ADEKPTKEEIATSL
-560 VTAFAFSVLNGAI
+560 VTAFAFSVLSSAI
-573 NSYQTTQQQK
+573 SSYQTTQQQK

-690 DLPTAPTDPQMQKQV
+690 DLPTTPTDPQMQKQV
-705 EQELQTAIQQGLQQA
+705 EQEIQTAIQQGLQQA
-720 QAGTQNTP
+720 EAGTQSAQ

-737 NGNAAAAAAQIA
+737 SGNAAAAAAQIA
-749 GQAAEQ
+749 GQSQQVQQPNLPTVAQAA
-755 NQQTQLPSLPATEQ
+755 A
-769 DAVVQPQQPEQSTQ
+769 VQPQQLEQGTQ
-783 QEAELPTQQMQ
+783 QEAGLPTPQQVQ
-794 TEQTTTPLQRLEAMG
+794 TEQTATPLERLEAMG

-819 RGIEAFYRGEI
+819 RGIEAFYRGQI
-830 QDGEVLSKLLSLPE
+830 TDGEVLSKLLSFPE

-854 ADIEAVVSGNV
+854 ADIEAVVSGNA

-874 SAAQQTLNT
+874 AA
-883 QPTVQQALDSQAP
+883 VQQVPGSQQP
-896 GVQNGT
+896 GVQNEAT
-902 TTSEGGMNNG
+902 THEGGMNNG
-912 TEQLQVGQRP
+912 TEQLPAGQ
-922 GAEQPGEQLPDGDGG
+922 QPGTEQQSEQLPDGDGG
-937 RVLGESTG
+937 RILGESTG

-959 FNQVG
+959 FNQGRTAV
-964 AAAERKN
+964 EREN

-995 EIQVMPESS
+995 EIQVMPESH
-1004 WDAQMQQTAQRI
+1004 WDSQMQQTAQRI

-1050 GIIIQA
+1050 GIIVQA
-1056 DHLRLNIDQI
+1056 DHRYLNIDQI

-1072 HDYAA
+1072 HDIAA

-1085 IEQAIVERYGR
+1085 IEQAIVEQYSR
-1096 EEFDAIMDKYLKNL
+1096 EEFDAVVEKYLKNL

-1115 LPEHASGQ
+1115 LPEYASGQ
-1123 EVAEAYGI
+1123 EVDEVYGI

-1145 FFGANADKYRSE
+1145 FFGAHAEKYRSE
-1157 AQAVLRERKITTPGS
+1157 AQAVLQARKITTPGS
-1172 ETEEAVARRTGPPE
+1172 ETAAATQRRTGPPE
-1186 RYSYGGV
+1186 RYSI
-1193 NANTAD
+1193 
-1199 QKTLARAQELQ
+1199 
-1210 MQGEDDERVRK
+1210 GEI
-1221 ETGWHTG
+1221 T
-1228 MEGKLRFEID
+1228 
-1238 DSNMKYHRGGDAAF
+1238 
-1252 SRNHPDYA
+1252 
-1260 EYQKLVDKMLTGSA
+1260 DKAGNN
-1274 EAWKPED
+1274 
-1281 QERLQE
+1281 
-1287 LDKTWGREYGRLS
+1287 YGRGVHLDSTLLENLSDS
-1300 ERVESG
+1300 ERVQMVKE
-1306 NATLEDVIDHEEL
+1306 
-1319 FQAYPQLRSVR
+1319 R
-1330 VEFKELPGNT
+1330 VKELGGQHFTAYDGDGN
-1340 QGYFSPSE
+1340 
-1348 NKIALDS
+1348 
-1355 KLRSAPEVTIIHEI
+1355 EV
-1369 QHAIQKAEGFASGA
+1369 
-1383 SPEYW
+1383 
-1388 QQHRDEAKEARIA
+1388 
-1401 DIREEIARLEEQLPW
+1401 
-1416 DLNRW
+1416 
-1421 TAEDDAI
+1421 
-1428 EAKIGELEDSIIDIQ
+1428 DIQ
-1443 NGVGLDSYDLYR
+1443 IAKPGARFVNKSGKSVPVNKDLTTKNR
-1455 NTAGEIEARDAAS
+1455 KSKVKQEAVVLADELINTAKHKKD
-1468 RRELTPEQRRATPP
+1468 TP
-1482 ARADEN
+1482 ARYPHGWLDDNGRNDWAEWKTYIQDKEN
-1488 TVYADLSDSLDYVG
+1488 TVWEATLHIATSADGEKILYDIDPIKKTGQSGNSDTSTVEPIVADEAEPVKREDEEEMPKLMNLQRYSDIAGQQEQTAEMTNAEPTTVGAITSGSQSLG
-1502 KTDDGTEVYETS
+1502 GSAPAISSAS
-1514 EAVRKLPYK
+1514 EASVAE
-1523 KRMEAFMDIM
+1523 KRQSVKIPSAS
-1533 RNEYAGR
+1533 
-1540 TAKFT
+1540 
-1545 ARDGEVYYATFD
+1545 D
-1557 ENDLRKN
+1557 E
-1564 VYGDKKSSPRGWK
+1564 SSE
-1577 AKINTGADGNI
+1577 NTN
-1588 FDLVENAEH
+1588 
-1597 SGSGKEQGKTS
+1597 
-1608 EAHQGLTGWEYF
+1608 
-1620 VKTVQID
+1620 
-1627 GRVYDLLANVR
+1627 
-1638 KKPDGEFVYSI
+1638 
-1649 QLNENEKKAPA
+1649 KAPA

-1752 LVFPRQSIDPQA
+1752 LVFPRQSIDPQE
-1764 DQRNKVYGADA
+1764 DRRNKVYGADA

-1781 NAIVEREVNYDARR
+1781 NAIVEREVNYEARR

-1805 KQVAGGIFSRD
+1805 NQVAGGIFSRD
-1816 SVIGSRVDEVST
+1816 SAIGSR
-1828 MDEAEL
+1828 
-1834 AKQLSRDDA
+1834 
-1843 VRAAYLAEQGKDI
+1843 
-1856 EPVLKEKVWDSFGNQ
+1856 
-1871 ALQDY
+1871 
-1876 TEKIG
+1876 
-1881 AQELAQLY
+1881 
-1889 VKLETGE
+1889 
-1896 RLTEA
+1896 
-1901 ELETARESIMEAW
+1901 
-1914 IADHEYALS
+1914 
-1923 RKPELRETRIARQRD
+1923 
-1938 KISDARVE
+1938 
-1946 DFIRNAEALYEDGG
+1946 
-1960 QTRDGVDRYAT
+1960 
-1971 QDKLREAVDDADVE
+1971 
-1985 AWVRG
+1985 
-1990 QLHGVLGEPG
+1990 
-2000 IYNGKE
+2000 
-2006 RFTASGRRRSFRETH
+2006 
-2021 GAYTV
+2021 
-2026 ENIVKA
+2026 
-2032 MNKANARG
+2032 
-2040 ESYWG
+2040 
-2045 VGAKGILSVATPRYK
+2045 
-2060 SVDAIH
+2060 VDAIH
-2066 ADESRLQK
+2066 ADEGRLQN
-2074 MPEEEYNRL
+2074 MPEEEYNQL
-2083 LQALDKRIEGIVADV
+2083 LQELDKRIEGIVADV
-2098 QKTSGS
+2098 QKTAGS

-2165 VVTFDEPVCIAPDNC
+2165 VVTFDEPVCIAPDDC

-2225 GTGGEIGQAP
+2225 ETGSEIEQAP
-2235 ESEPAKQ
+2235 ENKPAEP

-2392 GMFNADDLDSREIL
+2392 GMFHADDLDSREIL

-2531 RAPEELRETWDEV
+2531 RAPEELQGTWDEV

-2575 YKAARK
+2575 YKDAQAN
-2581 SDPNF
+2581 DPNF
-2586 LPTKEL
+2586 LPSKEL
-2592 EMIVDRL
+2592 EKIVHRL
-2599 DNEKIADMDLN
+2599 DNKKIADMDLN

-2665 QGKKLDSL
+2665 QGEKLDSL

-2717 ATKQL
+2717 ATKRL

-2730 DWAKKA
+2730 DWVKKA

-2751 QLVGELEVGKPP
+2751 QLVGALEVGKPP

-2777 KVHLYLESK
+2777 KVHMYLESK
-2786 SYENLRH
+2786 STENLRH
-2793 MEGGRIFPVKELYSQ
+2793 MEGGRTFADKTLYSQ
-2808 GKREAAFAQGELVRL
+2808 GKRREAFAQGKTVRM
-2823 APETVKALV
+2823 APETVKAIV
-2832 KDLTPEEQ
+2832 GSLTPEEQ

-2874 NYAPIYADT
+2874 NYTPIYT
-2883 NYTKNQLGV
+2883 NSNYTKSELGV

-2899 VGNLKSRQY
+2899 VGNLKSRQF

-2938 ARNWNT
+2938 ARNWQT
-2944 LLGWNEY
+2944 LLNW
-2951 VDDDRESMRSEIS
+2951 RERENSMADIIT
-2964 HTWGDASLKY
+2964 HGWGDESLKY
-2974 IENLI
+2974 IQDLVQ
-2979 ETLQGGAASTRDS
+2979 TLQGGTASTRDS

-2998 KIFSNY
+2998 KVFSNY
-3004 IGAVFGANQS
+3004 IGAVFGANPS

-3023 PLASVWLGPENAPS
+3023 PLAGAWLDFKNFPS

-3080 NKFTSFVFGG
+3080 NKFTNFIFGG

-3110 KVRSEFPELETG
+3110 KVRAEFPELETG

-3136 KVAEEFNEA
+3136 KVAEVFNEA
-3145 VARSQSTSDEMHR
+3145 VARSQSTSDEMHQGTLR
-3158 GSLYKSKNSVTRAF
+3158 KSKNPVTRAF

-3181 AYNALRQ
+3181 TYNALRQ

-3206 KAKRGLGVAFLSILG
+3206 KAKRGLGVAFLAAVG
-3221 GTAFAC
+3221 GYIWAQ
-3227 GIDVLMNLWKHK
+3227 GIEFLMNLWKRK
-3239 GKAYRDEDGNLTAE
+3239 GKAYRDEDGNLTAG
-3253 SVAKEL
+3253 SVAKE
-3259 ATGMAESMFGLVI
+3259 MALGLVGDLAGI
-3272 GGEEI
+3272 VTYGEELADVI
-3277 FNIFDAVGT
+3277 GNII
-3286 KLTGG
+3286 TGDK
-3291 TWYDSMNTL
+3291 WYGIDT
-3300 NAPGLEQVSEIIST
+3300 PGLEQLSDVVETIVEQGQNG
-3314 LIDEGV
+3314 LDV
-3320 SFIQLLADGAD
+3320 LKDAAD
-3331 VVKNGGDVWE
+3331 VVKNGGSLGE
-3341 FLHRRGA
+3341 YLHRHS
-3348 DIIGDIKEMAATVAT
+3348 GDIVGGIKDLAAAAAT
-3363 YLPGIPVNNLEAYL
+3363 YLPGISVNNLEAYL

-3382 WVSPELA
+3382 WASPELA

-3401 NRMKGLRGAELE
+3401 NQMKGLRGAELE
-3413 RKIED
+3413 RKISD
-3418 TLHNRRVETDEATN
+3418 TLHNRRVETDETTN

-3438 YEGGFTKAVPSDT
+3438 YESGFTKAVPSDT

-3479 VGNRLRELAAS
+3479 VGSRLQELIAS
-3490 DVFQE
+3490 DVFQA
-3495 ADDETREKMLSGL
+3495 ADDETQEKMLSGL

-3535 VLASGAEM
+3535 VLATGAEM

-3566 DTQNAKDVALGMA
+3566 DAQSAKDVALGMA

-3605 ADAQR
+3605 TSAQR
-3610 NALLAVMKDSTKQ
+3610 DALLAVMKDSTKQ

-3663 AIDALNGHGGIMLP
+3663 AIDALNGHSGIMLP

>member
-52 QEQKTPQRE
+52 QEQKAPQSE
-61 RNGFDRTATPASI
+61 RSGFDRTATPASI

-107 RPQYRNADGSVST
+107 RPQYRNADGSIST

-196 LDETVAHDQL
+196 LDEAVAHDQL

-219 KKQEQAQQPG
+219 KKQEQAQQPS

-268 ESESQMQGTK
+268 ENESQMQGTK

-296 ALASVPGVWTKRQK
+296 ALASVPGIWTKRQK
-310 QEAEEIIGTQSGFGG
+310 QEAEEAIGTQSGFGG

-391 LLGANEDEYHRQMEN
+391 ALGANEDEYHRQMEN

-466 AVHNAGAAAIGDMST
+466 AVHNAGAAAMGDMST
-481 GDYLKHIA
+481 EDYLKRIA

-573 NSYQTTQQQK
+573 SSYQTTQQQK

-661 GYTAASSAMQTPNVM
+661 GYAAASSAMQTPNVM

-690 DLPTAPTDPQMQKQV
+690 DLPTTPTDPQMQKQV

-720 QAGTQNTP
+720 QAGTQNTQP
-728 QPESGQALQ
+728 PESGQALQ

-749 GQAAEQ
+749 VQAAEQ
-755 NQQTQLPSLPATEQ
+755 NQQAQQPSLPTAAQ
-769 DAVVQPQQPEQSTQ
+769 AAAVQPQQLEQSTQ
-783 QEAELPTQQMQ
+783 QEAGLLTPQQVQ
-794 TEQTTTPLQRLEAMG
+794 TEQTATPLERLETMG

-819 RGIEAFYRGEI
+819 RGIEAFYRGQI
-830 QDGEVLSKLLSLPE
+830 TDGEVLSKLLSFPE

-865 QPQNQQPVN
+865 QAQNQQPVN
-874 SAAQQTLNT
+874 TAAQQV
-883 QPTVQQALDSQAP
+883 PGSQQP
-896 GVQNGT
+896 GVQNEAT
-902 TTSEGGMNNG
+902 THEGGMNNG
-912 TEQLQVGQRP
+912 TEQLPAGQ
-922 GAEQPGEQLPDGDGG
+922 QPGTEQQSEQLPDGDGG
-937 RVLGESTG
+937 RILGESTG
-945 GQSGILAEGRPQRA
+945 GQSGILAEGRPQRT
-959 FNQVG
+959 FNQGRTAV
-964 AAAERKN
+964 EREN

-995 EIQVMPESS
+995 EIQVMPESH

-1056 DHLRLNIDQI
+1056 DHRYLNIDQI

-1085 IEQAIVERYGR
+1085 IERAIVEQYSR

-1157 AQAVLRERKITTPGS
+1157 AQAVLQERKITTPGS
-1172 ETEEAVARRTGPPE
+1172 ETAAATQRRTGPPE

-1238 DSNMKYHRGGDAAF
+1238 DSKMKYHRGGDAAF

-1281 QERLQE
+1281 QGRLQE

-1300 ERVESG
+1300 ERVDRGS
-1306 NATLEDVIDHEEL
+1306 ATLEDVIDHEEL
-1319 FQAYPQLRSVR
+1319 FQAYPQLRNVR

-1355 KLRSAPEVTIIHEI
+1355 KLRSAPEATIIHEI

-1443 NGVGLDSYDLYR
+1443 NGVGMDSYDLYR

-1468 RRELTPEQRRATPP
+1468 RRELTPEQRRAAPP

-1597 SGSGKEQGKTS
+1597 GGSGKEQGKTS

-1696 ARFSMDEPV
+1696 ARFSLDEPV

-1764 DQRNKVYGADA
+1764 DRRNKVYGADA

-1781 NAIVEREVNYDARR
+1781 NAIVEREVNYEAGR

-1805 KQVAGGIFSRD
+1805 NQVAGGIFSRY
-1816 SVIGSRVDEVST
+1816 SVISGRVGEVAR

-1834 AKQLSRDDA
+1834 AKQLARDDA

-1856 EPVLKEKVWDSFGNQ
+1856 EPVLKEKVWDSFGNL
-1871 ALQDY
+1871 ALQEY
-1876 TEKIG
+1876 TEEIG
-1881 AQELAQLY
+1881 AQELARLY

-1896 RLTEA
+1896 RLTAA
-1901 ELETARESIMEAW
+1901 ELETARESIMASW

-1923 RKPELRETRIARQRD
+1923 RRPELRETRTARQRD

-1990 QLHGVLGEPG
+1990 QIRGVLGEPG

-2006 RFTASGRRRSFRETH
+2006 RFTASGKRRSFRETH
-2021 GAYTV
+2021 GAYTA

-2032 MNKANARG
+2032 MNRASARG

-2066 ADESRLQK
+2066 ADEGRLQN

-2083 LQALDKRIEGIVADV
+2083 LQELDKRIGGIVADV
-2098 QKTSGS
+2098 QKTAGS

-2165 VVTFDEPVCIAPDNC
+2165 VVTFDEPVCIAPDDC

-2225 GTGGEIGQAP
+2225 ETGGEIEQAS
-2235 ESEPAKQ
+2235 ESKPAEP

-2392 GMFNADDLDSREIL
+2392 GMFHADDLDSREIL

-2531 RAPEELRETWDEV
+2531 RAPEELQGTWDEV

-2575 YKAARK
+2575 YKDAQAN
-2581 SDPNF
+2581 DPNF
-2586 LPTKEL
+2586 LPSKEL
-2592 EMIVDRL
+2592 EKIVHRL
-2599 DNEKIADMDLN
+2599 DNKKIADMDLN

-2751 QLVGELEVGKPP
+2751 QLVGALEVGKPP

-2777 KVHLYLESK
+2777 KVHMYLESK
-2786 SYENLRH
+2786 STENLRH
-2793 MEGGRIFPVKELYSQ
+2793 MEGGRTFADKTLYSQ
-2808 GKREAAFAQGELVRL
+2808 GKRREAFAQGKTVRM
-2823 APETVKALV
+2823 APETVKAIV
-2832 KDLTPEEQ
+2832 GSLTPEEQ

-2874 NYAPIYADT
+2874 NYTPIYT
-2883 NYTKNQLGV
+2883 NSNYTKSELGV

-2899 VGNLKSRQY
+2899 VGNLKSRQF

-2938 ARNWNT
+2938 ARNWQT
-2944 LLGWNEY
+2944 LLNW
-2951 VDDDRESMRSEIS
+2951 RERENSMADIIT
-2964 HTWGDASLKY
+2964 HDWGDESLKY
-2974 IENLI
+2974 IQDLVQ
-2979 ETLQGGAASTRDS
+2979 TLQGGAASTRDS

-2998 KIFSNY
+2998 KVFSNY
-3004 IGAVFGANQS
+3004 IGAVFGANPS

-3023 PLASVWLGPENAPS
+3023 PLAGAWLDFKNFPS

-3080 NKFTSFVFGG
+3080 NKFTNFIFGG

-3110 KVRSEFPELETG
+3110 KVRAEFPELETG

-3136 KVAEEFNEA
+3136 KVAEVFNEA
-3145 VARSQSTSDEMHR
+3145 VARSQSTSDEMHQGTLR
-3158 GSLYKSKNSVTRAF
+3158 KSKNPVTRAF

-3181 AYNALRQ
+3181 TYNALRQ

-3206 KAKRGLGVAFLSILG
+3206 KAKRGLGVAFLAAVG
-3221 GTAFAC
+3221 GYIWAQ
-3227 GIDVLMNLWKHK
+3227 GIEFLMNLWKRK
-3239 GKAYRDEDGNLTAE
+3239 GKAYRDEDGNLTAG
-3253 SVAKEL
+3253 SVAKE
-3259 ATGMAESMFGLVI
+3259 MALGLVGDLAGI
-3272 GGEEI
+3272 VTYGEELADVI
-3277 FNIFDAVGT
+3277 GNII
-3286 KLTGG
+3286 TGDK
-3291 TWYDSMNTL
+3291 WYGIDT
-3300 NAPGLEQVSEIIST
+3300 PGLEQLSDVVETIVEQGQNG
-3314 LIDEGV
+3314 LDV
-3320 SFIQLLADGAD
+3320 LKDAAD
-3331 VVKNGGDVWE
+3331 VVKNGGSLGE
-3341 FLHRRGA
+3341 YLHRYS
-3348 DIIGDIKEMAATVAT
+3348 GDIVGGIKDLAAAAAT
-3363 YLPGIPVNNLEAYL
+3363 YLPGISVNNLEAYL

-3382 WVSPELA
+3382 WASPELA
-3389 AAYDDALATANK
+3389 AAYDDTLATANK
-3401 NRMKGLRGAELE
+3401 NQMKGLRGAELE
-3413 RKIED
+3413 RKISD
-3418 TLHNRRVETDEATN
+3418 TLHNRRVETDETTN

-3438 YEGGFTKAVPSDT
+3438 YESGFTKAVPSDT

-3474 TWSGA
+3474 TWSSA
-3479 VGNRLRELAAS
+3479 VGSRLVALAAS
-3490 DVFQE
+3490 DVFQT

-3535 VLASGAEM
+3535 VLATGAEM

-3566 DTQNAKDVALGMA
+3566 DAQSAKDVALGMA

-3605 ADAQR
+3605 TSAQR
-3610 NALLAVMKDSTKQ
+3610 DALLAVMKDSTKQ

-3663 AIDALNGHGGIMLP
+3663 AIDALNGHSGIMLP

-3723 KQED
+3723 KRED

>member
-52 QEQKTPQRE
+52 QEQKAPQSE
-61 RNGFDRTATPASI
+61 RSGFDRTATPASI

-93 EIGQYGVGNIDLYN
+93 EIGQYGAGNIDLYN
-107 RPQYRNADGSVST
+107 RPQYRNADGSIST

-147 SSDGDEILQHFYDT
+147 SSDGDEILQHFCDT

-196 LDETVAHDQL
+196 LDEAVAHDQL

-219 KKQEQAQQPG
+219 KKQEQAQQPS

-268 ESESQMQGTK
+268 ENESQMQGTK

-296 ALASVPGVWTKRQK
+296 ALASVPGIWTKRQK

-391 LLGANEDEYHRQMEN
+391 ALGANEDEYHRQMEN
-406 AQRAQAEHPVLAG
+406 AQRAQEEHPVLAG

-466 AVHNAGAAAIGDMST
+466 AVHNAGAAAMGDMST
-481 GDYLKHIA
+481 EDYLKRIA

-560 VTAFAFSVLNGAI
+560 VTAFAFSVLSSAI
-573 NSYQTTQQQK
+573 SSYQTTQQQK

-661 GYTAASSAMQTPNVM
+661 GYAAASSAMQTPNVM

-690 DLPTAPTDPQMQKQV
+690 DLPTTPTDPQMQKQV

-720 QAGTQNTP
+720 QAGTQNTQP
-728 QPESGQALQ
+728 PESGQALQ

-749 GQAAEQ
+749 VQAAEQ
-755 NQQTQLPSLPATEQ
+755 NQQAQQPSLPTAAQ
-769 DAVVQPQQPEQSTQ
+769 AAAVQPQQLEQSTQ
-783 QEAELPTQQMQ
+783 QEAGLLTPQQVQ
-794 TEQTTTPLQRLEAMG
+794 TEQTATPLERLETMG

-819 RGIEAFYRGEI
+819 RGIEAFYRGQI
-830 QDGEVLSKLLSLPE
+830 TDGEVLSKLLSFPE

-865 QPQNQQPVN
+865 QAQNQQPVN
-874 SAAQQTLNT
+874 TAAQQV
-883 QPTVQQALDSQAP
+883 PGSQQP
-896 GVQNGT
+896 GVQNEAT
-902 TTSEGGMNNG
+902 THEGGMNNG
-912 TEQLQVGQRP
+912 TEQLPAGQ
-922 GAEQPGEQLPDGDGG
+922 QPGTEQQSEQLPDGDGG
-937 RVLGESTG
+937 RILGESTG
-945 GQSGILAEGRPQRA
+945 GQSGILAEGRPQRT
-959 FNQVG
+959 FNQGRTAV
-964 AAAERKN
+964 EREN

-995 EIQVMPESS
+995 EIQVMPESH

-1056 DHLRLNIDQI
+1056 DHRYLNIDQI

-1085 IEQAIVERYGR
+1085 IERAIVEQYSR

-1157 AQAVLRERKITTPGS
+1157 AQAVLQERKITTPGS
-1172 ETEEAVARRTGPPE
+1172 ETAAATQRRTGPPE

-1238 DSNMKYHRGGDAAF
+1238 DSKMKYHRGGDAAF

-1281 QERLQE
+1281 QGRLQE

-1300 ERVESG
+1300 ERVDRGS
-1306 NATLEDVIDHEEL
+1306 ATLEDVIDHEEL
-1319 FQAYPQLRSVR
+1319 FQAYPQLRNVR

-1355 KLRSAPEVTIIHEI
+1355 KLRSAPEATIIHEI

-1443 NGVGLDSYDLYR
+1443 NGVGMDSYDLYR

-1468 RRELTPEQRRATPP
+1468 RRELTPEQRRAAPP

-1577 AKINTGADGNI
+1577 AKINAGADGNI

-1597 SGSGKEQGKTS
+1597 GGSGKEQGKTS

-1696 ARFSMDEPV
+1696 ARFSLDEPV

-1764 DQRNKVYGADA
+1764 DRRNKVYGADA

-1781 NAIVEREVNYDARR
+1781 NAIVEREVNYEAGR

-1805 KQVAGGIFSRD
+1805 NQVAGGIFSRY
-1816 SVIGSRVDEVST
+1816 SVISGRVGEVAR

-1834 AKQLSRDDA
+1834 AKQLARDDA

-1856 EPVLKEKVWDSFGNQ
+1856 EPVLKEKVWDSFGNL
-1871 ALQDY
+1871 ALQEY

-1896 RLTEA
+1896 RLTAA
-1901 ELETARESIMEAW
+1901 ELETARESIMASW

-1923 RKPELRETRIARQRD
+1923 RRPELRETRTARQRD

-1990 QLHGVLGEPG
+1990 QIRGVLGEPG

-2006 RFTASGRRRSFRETH
+2006 RFTASGKRRSFRETH
-2021 GAYTV
+2021 GAYTA

-2032 MNKANARG
+2032 MNRASARG

-2066 ADESRLQK
+2066 ADEGRLQN

-2083 LQALDKRIEGIVADV
+2083 LQELDKRIGGIVADV
-2098 QKTSGS
+2098 QKTAGS

-2165 VVTFDEPVCIAPDNC
+2165 VVTFDEPVCIAPDDC

-2214 GMRFSVDEPQA
+2214 GMRFSVDEPQEE
-2225 GTGGEIGQAP
+2225 TGGEIEQAS
-2235 ESEPAKQ
+2235 ESKPAEP

-2392 GMFNADDLDSREIL
+2392 GMFHADDLDSREIL

-2531 RAPEELRETWDEV
+2531 RAPEELQGTWDEV

-2575 YKAARK
+2575 YKDAQAN
-2581 SDPNF
+2581 DPNF
-2586 LPTKEL
+2586 LPSKEL
-2592 EMIVDRL
+2592 EKIVHRL
-2599 DNEKIADMDLN
+2599 DNKKIADMDLN

-2751 QLVGELEVGKPP
+2751 QLVGALEVGKPP

-2777 KVHLYLESK
+2777 KVHMYLESK
-2786 SYENLRH
+2786 STENLRH
-2793 MEGGRIFPVKELYSQ
+2793 MEGGRTFADKTLYSQ
-2808 GKREAAFAQGELVRL
+2808 GKRREAFAQGKTVRM
-2823 APETVKALV
+2823 APETVKAIV
-2832 KDLTPEEQ
+2832 GSLTPEEQ

-2874 NYAPIYADT
+2874 NYTPIYT
-2883 NYTKNQLGV
+2883 NSNYTKSELGV

-2899 VGNLKSRQY
+2899 VGNLKSRQF

-2938 ARNWNT
+2938 ARNWQT
-2944 LLGWNEY
+2944 LLNW
-2951 VDDDRESMRSEIS
+2951 RERENSMADIIT
-2964 HTWGDASLKY
+2964 HDWGDESLKY
-2974 IENLI
+2974 IQDLVQ
-2979 ETLQGGAASTRDS
+2979 TLQGGAASTRDS
-2992 VSMGAE
+2992 VSMGVE
-2998 KIFSNY
+2998 KVFSNY
-3004 IGAVFGANQS
+3004 IGAVFGANPS

-3023 PLASVWLGPENAPS
+3023 PLAGAWLDFKNFPS

-3080 NKFTSFVFGG
+3080 NKFTNFIFGG

-3110 KVRSEFPELETG
+3110 KVRAEFPELETG

-3136 KVAEEFNEA
+3136 KVAEVFNEA
-3145 VARSQSTSDEMHR
+3145 VARSQSTSDEMHQGTLR
-3158 GSLYKSKNSVTRAF
+3158 KSKNPVTRAF

-3181 AYNALRQ
+3181 TYNALRQ

-3206 KAKRGLGVAFLSILG
+3206 KAKRGLGVAFLAAVG
-3221 GTAFAC
+3221 GYIWAQ
-3227 GIDVLMNLWKHK
+3227 GIEFLMNLWKRK
-3239 GKAYRDEDGNLTAE
+3239 GKAYRDEDGNLTAG
-3253 SVAKEL
+3253 SVAKE
-3259 ATGMAESMFGLVI
+3259 MALGLVGDLAGI
-3272 GGEEI
+3272 VTYGEELADVI
-3277 FNIFDAVGT
+3277 GNII
-3286 KLTGG
+3286 TGDK
-3291 TWYDSMNTL
+3291 WYGIDT
-3300 NAPGLEQVSEIIST
+3300 PGLEQLSDVVETIVEQGQNG
-3314 LIDEGV
+3314 LDV
-3320 SFIQLLADGAD
+3320 LKDAAD
-3331 VVKNGGDVWE
+3331 VVKNGGSLGE
-3341 FLHRRGA
+3341 YLHRYS
-3348 DIIGDIKEMAATVAT
+3348 GDIVGGIKDLAAAAAT
-3363 YLPGIPVNNLEAYL
+3363 YLPGISVNNLEAYL

-3382 WVSPELA
+3382 WASPELA

-3401 NRMKGLRGAELE
+3401 NQMKGLRGAELE
-3413 RKIED
+3413 RKISD
-3418 TLHNRRVETDEATN
+3418 TLHNRRVETDETTN

-3438 YEGGFTKAVPSDT
+3438 YESGFTKAVPSDT

-3474 TWSGA
+3474 TWSSA
-3479 VGNRLRELAAS
+3479 VGSRLVALAAS
-3490 DVFQE
+3490 DVFQT

-3535 VLASGAEM
+3535 VLATGAEM

-3566 DTQNAKDVALGMA
+3566 DAQSAKDVALGMA

-3605 ADAQR
+3605 TSAQR
-3610 NALLAVMKDSTKQ
+3610 DALLAVMKDSTKQ

-3663 AIDALNGHGGIMLP
+3663 AIDALNGHSGIMLP

-3723 KQED
+3723 KRED

>member
-52 QEQKTPQRE
+52 QEQKTPQSE
-61 RNGFDRTATPASI
+61 RSGFDRTATPASI

-107 RPQYRNADGSVST
+107 RPQYRNADGSIST

-181 HDAQDYYYTTQREKA
+181 HDAQDYYYTTQRKQA
-196 LDETVAHDQL
+196 LDETAAHDQL

-219 KKQEQAQQPG
+219 KKQEQAQQPS

-296 ALASVPGVWTKRQK
+296 ALASVPGIWTKRQK
-310 QEAEEIIGTQSGFGG
+310 QEAEEIIGTQNGFGG

-466 AVHNAGAAAIGDMST
+466 AVHNAGAAAMGDMST
-481 GDYLKHIA
+481 EDYLKRIA
-489 ISGAQGMAG
+489 ISGTQGMAG

-514 DTHKMTPFME
+514 DTHMMTPFME

-560 VTAFAFSVLNGAI
+560 VTAFAFSVLNSAI
-573 NSYQTTQQQK
+573 SSYQTTQQQK

-690 DLPTAPTDPQMQKQV
+690 DLPTTPTDPQMQKQV
-705 EQELQTAIQQGLQQA
+705 EQEIQTAIQQGLQQA
-720 QAGTQNTP
+720 EAGTQSAQ

-737 NGNAAAAAAQIA
+737 SGNAAAAAAQIA
-749 GQAAEQ
+749 GQSQQVQQPNLPTAAQ
-755 NQQTQLPSLPATEQ
+755 A
-769 DAVVQPQQPEQSTQ
+769 AAVQPQQLEQSTQ
-783 QEAELPTQQMQ
+783 QEAGLPTPQQVQ
-794 TEQTTTPLQRLEAMG
+794 TEQTATPLERLEAMG

-819 RGIEAFYRGEI
+819 RGIEAFYRGQI
-830 QDGEVLSKLLSLPE
+830 TDGEVLNKLLSFPE

-865 QPQNQQPVN
+865 QAQNQQPVN
-874 SAAQQTLNT
+874 TAAQQV
-883 QPTVQQALDSQAP
+883 PGSQQP
-896 GVQNGT
+896 GVQNEAT
-902 TTSEGGMNNG
+902 TPEGGMNNG
-912 TEQLQVGQRP
+912 TEQLPAGQQP
-922 GAEQPGEQLPDGDGG
+922 GTEQQGEQLPDGDGG
-937 RVLGESTG
+937 RILSESTG

-959 FNQVG
+959 FNQGRTAV
-964 AAAERKN
+964 EREN

-995 EIQVMPESS
+995 EIQVMPESH
-1004 WDAQMQQTAQRI
+1004 WDTQMQQTAQRI

-1050 GIIIQA
+1050 GIIVQA
-1056 DHLRLNIDQI
+1056 DHRYLNIDQI

-1085 IEQAIVERYGR
+1085 IERAIVEQYSR

-1123 EVAEAYGI
+1123 EVAEAYDI

-1157 AQAVLRERKITTPGS
+1157 AQAVLQERKVTTPGS
-1172 ETEEAVARRTGPPE
+1172 ETAAATQRRTGPPE
-1186 RYSYGGV
+1186 RYSI
-1193 NANTAD
+1193 
-1199 QKTLARAQELQ
+1199 
-1210 MQGEDDERVRK
+1210 GEI
-1221 ETGWHTG
+1221 T
-1228 MEGKLRFEID
+1228 
-1238 DSNMKYHRGGDAAF
+1238 
-1252 SRNHPDYA
+1252 
-1260 EYQKLVDKMLTGSA
+1260 DKAGN
-1274 EAWKPED
+1274 K
-1281 QERLQE
+1281 
-1287 LDKTWGREYGRLS
+1287 YGRGVHLDSTLLENLSDS
-1300 ERVESG
+1300 ERVQMVKERVKELGGQHFTAYDGDGNEVDIQIAKPGARFVNKSGKSVPVNKDLTTKNRKSKVKQEAVVLADELINTAKHRKDTPARYPHGWLDDNGRNDWAEWKTYIQDKENTVWEATLHIATSADGEKILYDIDPIKKTGQSG
-1306 NATLEDVIDHEEL
+1306 NSDTSTVKPIVA
-1319 FQAYPQLRSVR
+1319 
-1330 VEFKELPGNT
+1330 
-1340 QGYFSPSE
+1340 
-1348 NKIALDS
+1348 
-1355 KLRSAPEVTIIHEI
+1355 
-1369 QHAIQKAEGFASGA
+1369 
-1383 SPEYW
+1383 
-1388 QQHRDEAKEARIA
+1388 DEAKPVKREDEEEMPKPLNLQRYSDIA
-1401 DIREEIARLEEQLPW
+1401 GRQEQA
-1416 DLNRW
+1416 
-1421 TAEDDAI
+1421 AEMTNAEPTTVGAI
-1428 EAKIGELEDSIIDIQ
+1428 TSGSQSLGGSA
-1443 NGVGLDSYDLYR
+1443 
-1455 NTAGEIEARDAAS
+1455 
-1468 RRELTPEQRRATPP
+1468 P
-1482 ARADEN
+1482 AISSA
-1488 TVYADLSDSLDYVG
+1488 
-1502 KTDDGTEVYETS
+1502 S
-1514 EAVRKLPYK
+1514 EASVAE
-1523 KRMEAFMDIM
+1523 KRQSVKIPPSS
-1533 RNEYAGR
+1533 
-1540 TAKFT
+1540 
-1545 ARDGEVYYATFD
+1545 D
-1557 ENDLRKN
+1557 E
-1564 VYGDKKSSPRGWK
+1564 SSN
-1577 AKINTGADGNI
+1577 NTN
-1588 FDLVENAEH
+1588 
-1597 SGSGKEQGKTS
+1597 
-1608 EAHQGLTGWEYF
+1608 
-1620 VKTVQID
+1620 
-1627 GRVYDLLANVR
+1627 
-1638 KKPDGEFVYSI
+1638 
-1649 QLNENEKKAPA
+1649 KAPA

-1764 DQRNKVYGADA
+1764 DRRNKVYGADA

-1781 NAIVEREVNYDARR
+1781 NAIVEREVNYEARR

-1805 KQVAGGIFSRD
+1805 NQVAGGIFSRD
-1816 SVIGSRVDEVST
+1816 SVIGSRVDEVAT

-1834 AKQLSRDDA
+1834 AKQLAKDDA

-1856 EPVLKEKVWDSFGNQ
+1856 DPVLKEKVWDSFGNL
-1871 ALQDY
+1871 ALQEY

-1881 AQELAQLY
+1881 AQELARLY
-1889 VKLETGE
+1889 VKLETGD
-1896 RLTEA
+1896 RLTAA
-1901 ELETARESIMEAW
+1901 ELETARESIMDAW
-1914 IADHEYALS
+1914 IADHEYALN
-1923 RKPELRETRIARQRD
+1923 RRPELRETRIARQRD
-1938 KISDARVE
+1938 KISDVRVE

-1990 QLHGVLGEPG
+1990 QLRGVLGEPG

-2006 RFTASGRRRSFRETH
+2006 RFTASGRRRSFLETH
-2021 GAYTV
+2021 GAYTA

-2032 MNKANARG
+2032 MNQADDRG

-2066 ADESRLQK
+2066 ADEGRLQN

-2083 LQALDKRIEGIVADV
+2083 LQELDKRIEGIVADV

-2104 YDMDEIAGLL
+2104 YDMDEVAGLL

-2165 VVTFDEPVCIAPDNC
+2165 VVTFDEPVCIAPDDC

-2225 GTGGEIGQAP
+2225 ETGSEIEQAL
-2235 ESEPAKQ
+2235 ESKPAEP

-2392 GMFNADDLDSREIL
+2392 GMFHADDLDSREIL

-2450 EALRTFTRTAK
+2450 EALHTFTRTAK

-2531 RAPEELRETWDEV
+2531 RAPEELQGTWDEV

-2575 YKAARK
+2575 YKDAQAN
-2581 SDPNF
+2581 DPNF
-2586 LPTKEL
+2586 LPSKEL
-2592 EMIVDRL
+2592 EKIVHRL
-2599 DNEKIADMDLN
+2599 DNKKIADMDLN

-2751 QLVGELEVGKPP
+2751 QLVGALEVGKPP

-2777 KVHLYLESK
+2777 KVHMYLESK
-2786 SYENLRH
+2786 STENLRH
-2793 MEGGRIFPVKELYSQ
+2793 MEGGRTFADKTLYSQ
-2808 GKREAAFAQGELVRL
+2808 GKRRKAFAQGKTVRM
-2823 APETVKALV
+2823 APETVKAIV
-2832 KDLTPEEQ
+2832 GSLTPEEQ

-2874 NYAPIYADT
+2874 NYTPIYT
-2883 NYTKNQLGV
+2883 NSNYTKSELGV

-2899 VGNLKSRQY
+2899 VGNLKSRQF

-2938 ARNWNT
+2938 ARNWQT
-2944 LLGWNEY
+2944 LLNW
-2951 VDDDRESMRSEIS
+2951 RERENSMADIIT
-2964 HTWGDASLKY
+2964 HDWGDESLKY
-2974 IENLI
+2974 IQDLVQ
-2979 ETLQGGAASTRDS
+2979 TLQGGTASTRDS

-2998 KIFSNY
+2998 KVFSNY
-3004 IGAVFGANQS
+3004 IGAVFGANPS

-3023 PLASVWLGPENAPS
+3023 PLAGAWLDFKNFPS

-3080 NKFTSFVFGG
+3080 NKFTNFIFGG

-3110 KVRSEFPELETG
+3110 KVRAEFPELETG

-3136 KVAEEFNEA
+3136 KVAEVFNEA
-3145 VARSQSTSDEMHR
+3145 VARSQSTSDEMHQGTLR
-3158 GSLYKSKNSVTRAF
+3158 KSKNPVTRAF

-3181 AYNALRQ
+3181 TYNALRQ

-3206 KAKRGLGVAFLSILG
+3206 KAKRGLGVAFLAAVG
-3221 GTAFAC
+3221 GYIWAQ
-3227 GIDVLMNLWKHK
+3227 GIEFLMNLWKRK
-3239 GKAYRDEDGNLTAE
+3239 GKAYRDEDGNLTAG
-3253 SVAKEL
+3253 SVAKE
-3259 ATGMAESMFGLVI
+3259 MALGLVGDLASI
-3272 GGEEI
+3272 VTYGEEI
-3277 FNIFDAVGT
+3277 ADVVGNI
-3286 KLTGG
+3286 LTGDK
-3291 TWYDSMNTL
+3291 WYGIDT
-3300 NAPGLEQVSEIIST
+3300 PGLEQLSDVVETIVEQGQNG
-3314 LIDEGV
+3314 LDV
-3320 SFIQLLADGAD
+3320 LKDAAD
-3331 VVKNGGDVWE
+3331 VVKNGGSLGE
-3341 FLHRRGA
+3341 YLHRHS
-3348 DIIGDIKEMAATVAT
+3348 GDIVGGIKDLAAAAAT
-3363 YLPGIPVNNLEAYL
+3363 YLPGISVNNLEAYL
-3377 LGTVR
+3377 IGTVR
-3382 WVSPELA
+3382 WASPELA

-3401 NRMKGLRGAELE
+3401 NQMKGMRGAELE
-3413 RKIED
+3413 RKISD
-3418 TLHNRRVETDEATN
+3418 TLHNRRVETDETTN

-3474 TWSGA
+3474 TWSSA
-3479 VGNRLRELAAS
+3479 VGSRLQELIAS
-3490 DVFQE
+3490 DVFQA

-3535 VLASGAEM
+3535 VLATGAEM
-3543 ADYLELKLAGA
+3543 VDYLELKLAGA

-3566 DTQNAKDVALGMA
+3566 DTQRAKDVALGMA
-3579 ELAPEEGKKTVS
+3579 ELTPDEGKKTVS

-3605 ADAQR
+3605 ADAQHD
-3610 NALLAVMKDSTKQ
+3610 ALLAVMKDSTKQ

-3663 AIDALNGHGGIMLP
+3663 AIDAMNGHGGIMLP

-3713 SQVIAEREKA
+3713 SQVIAEREKT

>member
-33 NKQDFIR
+33 NKQDFMV
-40 QAQSAAQQRRQA
+40 QAYSRAKQQWNEANEKYQ
-52 QEQKTPQRE
+52 QEL
-61 RNGFDRTATPASI
+61 A
-74 AGLGAPAPTSQRQ
+74 RQ
-87 KERYNQ
+87 KSLEEQYLTQAYEKRAKELQDLAGEYFLKSSSPGAKQTAYANWQRAKEQ
-93 EIGQYGVGNIDLYN
+93 EELRKQQQSGRKLNPAEEHFLNMIAYKN
-107 RPQYRNADGSVST
+107 PNAA
-120 VDSTSFNIQGKE
+120 I
-132 VLLPSVWMKDGKAYR
+132 
-147 SSDGDEILQHFYDT
+147 
-161 GEFLGVFDT
+161 
-170 VDAANSYAEKL
+170 AEE
-181 HDAQDYYYTTQREKA
+181 QREKA
-196 LDETVAHDQL
+196 LDEAVAHDQL

-219 KKQEQAQQPG
+219 KKQEQAQQPS

-296 ALASVPGVWTKRQK
+296 ALASVPGTWTKRQK

-339 QEAMRK
+339 QEAKRK
-345 GDTEAAKQWQQ
+345 GDTEAAAQWQQ

-391 LLGANEDEYHRQMEN
+391 ALGANEDEYHRQMEN

-438 AGLAAAGM
+438 TGLAAAGM

-466 AVHNAGAAAIGDMST
+466 AVHNAGAAAMGDMST
-481 GDYLKHIA
+481 KDYLKHIA

-506 TGLANVLR
+506 TGFANVLR

-560 VTAFAFSVLNGAI
+560 VTAFAFSVLSSAI
-573 NSYQTTQQQK
+573 SSYQTTQQQK

-690 DLPTAPTDPQMQKQV
+690 DLPTTPTDPQMQKQV
-705 EQELQTAIQQGLQQA
+705 EQELQAAIQQGLQQA
-720 QAGTQNTP
+720 QAGTQNTQP
-728 QPESGQALQ
+728 PESGQALQ

-749 GQAAEQ
+749 VQAAEQ
-755 NQQTQLPSLPATEQ
+755 NQQAQQPSLPTAAQ
-769 DAVVQPQQPEQSTQ
+769 AAAVQPQQLEQSTQ
-783 QEAELPTQQMQ
+783 QEAGLPTPQQVQ
-794 TEQTTTPLQRLEAMG
+794 TEQTATPLERLETMG

-819 RGIEAFYRGEI
+819 RGIEAFYRGQI
-830 QDGEVLSKLLSLPE
+830 TDGEVLSKLLSFPE

-865 QPQNQQPVN
+865 QAQNQQPVN
-874 SAAQQTLNT
+874 TAAQQV
-883 QPTVQQALDSQAP
+883 PGSQQP
-896 GVQNGT
+896 GVQNEAT
-902 TTSEGGMNNG
+902 THEGGMNNG
-912 TEQLQVGQRP
+912 TEQLPAGQ
-922 GAEQPGEQLPDGDGG
+922 QPGTEQQSEQLPDGDGG
-937 RVLGESTG
+937 RILGESTG

-959 FNQVG
+959 FNQGRTAV
-964 AAAERKN
+964 EREN

-995 EIQVMPESS
+995 EIQVMPESH
-1004 WDAQMQQTAQRI
+1004 WDAQMQRTAQRI

-1050 GIIIQA
+1050 GIIVQA
-1056 DHLRLNIDQI
+1056 DHRYLNIDQI

-1085 IEQAIVERYGR
+1085 IERAIVEQYSR
-1096 EEFDAIMDKYLKNL
+1096 EEFDAVVEKYLKNL

-1123 EVAEAYGI
+1123 EVAEVYGI

-1145 FFGANADKYRSE
+1145 FFGAHAEKYRSE
-1157 AQAVLRERKITTPGS
+1157 AQAVLQERKVTTPGS
-1172 ETEEAVARRTGPPE
+1172 ETAAATQRRTGPPE

-1238 DSNMKYHRGGDAAF
+1238 DSKMKYHRGGDAAF

-1319 FQAYPQLRSVR
+1319 FQAYPQLRNVR

-1355 KLRSAPEVTIIHEI
+1355 KLRSAPEATIIHEI

-1443 NGVGLDSYDLYR
+1443 NGVGMDSYDLYR

-1468 RRELTPEQRRATPP
+1468 RRGLTLEQRRAAPP

-1764 DQRNKVYGADA
+1764 DRRNKVYGADA

-1781 NAIVEREVNYDARR
+1781 NAIVEREVNYEARR

-1805 KQVAGGIFSRD
+1805 NQVAGGIFSRD
-1816 SVIGSRVDEVST
+1816 SVIGSRVDEVAT

-1834 AKQLSRDDA
+1834 AKQLAKDDA
-1843 VRAAYLAEQGKDI
+1843 VRAAYFAEQGKDI

-1889 VKLETGE
+1889 VKLETGD
-1896 RLTEA
+1896 RLTET
-1901 ELETARESIMEAW
+1901 ELETARESIMDAW
-1914 IADHEYALS
+1914 IADHEYALN
-1923 RKPELRETRIARQRD
+1923 RRPELRETRVARQRD
-1938 KISDARVE
+1938 KISDARIE

-1990 QLHGVLGEPG
+1990 QLRGVLGEPG

-2006 RFTASGRRRSFRETH
+2006 RFTASGKRRSFRETH
-2021 GAYTV
+2021 GAYTA

-2032 MNKANARG
+2032 MNQASARG

-2066 ADESRLQK
+2066 ADEGRLQN
-2074 MPEEEYNRL
+2074 MPEEEYNQL
-2083 LQALDKRIEGIVADV
+2083 LQELDKRIGGIVADV
-2098 QKTSGS
+2098 QKTAGS

-2165 VVTFDEPVCIAPDNC
+2165 VVTFDEPVCIAPDDC

-2225 GTGGEIGQAP
+2225 ETGGEIEQAP
-2235 ESEPAKQ
+2235 ESKPAEP

-2254 TKPVAESLP
+2254 MKPVAESLP

-2283 RRAEINQIIDGL
+2283 RRAEINQIIDTL

-2306 QEDRDAFFDRMYAE
+2306 QEDRDTFFDRMYAE

-2344 VPESVKHEFGD
+2344 VPESVKHKFGD

-2392 GMFNADDLDSREIL
+2392 GMFHADDLDSREIL

-2502 SQRQREYR
+2502 SQLQREYR

-2531 RAPEELRETWDEV
+2531 RAPEELQGTWDEV

-2575 YKAARK
+2575 YKDAQAN
-2581 SDPNF
+2581 DPNF
-2586 LPTKEL
+2586 LPSKEL
-2592 EMIVDRL
+2592 EKIVHRL
-2599 DNEKIADMDLN
+2599 DNKKIADMDLN

-2751 QLVGELEVGKPP
+2751 QLIGALEVGKPP

-2777 KVHLYLESK
+2777 KVHMYLESK
-2786 SYENLRH
+2786 NTENLRH
-2793 MEGGRIFPVKELYSQ
+2793 MEGGRTFADKTLYSQ
-2808 GKREAAFAQGELVRL
+2808 GKRREAFAQGKTVRM
-2823 APETVKALV
+2823 APETVKAIV
-2832 KDLTPEEQ
+2832 GSLTPEEQ

-2874 NYAPIYADT
+2874 NYTPIYT
-2883 NYTKNQLGV
+2883 NSNYTKSELGV

-2899 VGNLKSRQY
+2899 VGNLKSRQF

-2938 ARNWNT
+2938 ARNWQT
-2944 LLGWNEY
+2944 LLNW
-2951 VDDDRESMRSEIS
+2951 RERENSMADIIT
-2964 HTWGDASLKY
+2964 HDWGDESLKY
-2974 IENLI
+2974 IQDLVQ
-2979 ETLQGGAASTRDS
+2979 TLQGGTASTRDS

-2998 KIFSNY
+2998 KVFSNY
-3004 IGAVFGANQS
+3004 IGAVFGANPS

-3023 PLASVWLGPENAPS
+3023 PLAGAWLDFKNFPS

-3080 NKFTSFVFGG
+3080 NKFTNFIFGG

-3110 KVRSEFPELETG
+3110 KVRAEFPELETG
-3122 SQEQIDSGSSPFYQ
+3122 NQEQIDSGSSPFYQ
-3136 KVAEEFNEA
+3136 KVAEVFNEA
-3145 VARSQSTSDEMHR
+3145 VARSQSTSDEMHQGTLR
-3158 GSLYKSKNSVTRAF
+3158 KSKNPVTRAF

-3181 AYNALRQ
+3181 TYNALRQ

-3206 KAKRGLGVAFLSILG
+3206 KAKRGLGVAFLAAVG
-3221 GTAFAC
+3221 GYIWAQ
-3227 GIDVLMNLWKHK
+3227 GIEFLMNLWKRK
-3239 GKAYRDEDGNLTAE
+3239 GKAYRDEDGNLTAG
-3253 SVAKEL
+3253 SVAKE
-3259 ATGMAESMFGLVI
+3259 MALGLVGDLAGI
-3272 GGEEI
+3272 VTYGEELADVI
-3277 FNIFDAVGT
+3277 GNII
-3286 KLTGG
+3286 TGDK
-3291 TWYDSMNTL
+3291 WYGIDT
-3300 NAPGLEQVSEIIST
+3300 PGLEQLSDVVETIVEQGQNG
-3314 LIDEGV
+3314 LDV
-3320 SFIQLLADGAD
+3320 LKDAAD
-3331 VVKNGGDVWE
+3331 VVKNGGSLGE
-3341 FLHRRGA
+3341 YLHRHS
-3348 DIIGDIKEMAATVAT
+3348 GDIVGGIKDLAAAAAT
-3363 YLPGIPVNNLEAYL
+3363 YLPGISVNNLEAYL

-3382 WVSPELA
+3382 WASPELA

-3401 NRMKGLRGAELE
+3401 NQMKGLRGAELE
-3413 RKIED
+3413 RKISD
-3418 TLHNRRVETDEATN
+3418 TMHNRRVETDETTN

-3438 YEGGFTKAVPSDT
+3438 YESGFTKAVPSDT

-3479 VGNRLRELAAS
+3479 VGSRLQELIAS
-3490 DVFQE
+3490 DVFRA
-3495 ADDETREKMLSGL
+3495 ADDETQEKMLSGL

-3535 VLASGAEM
+3535 VLATGAEM

-3566 DTQNAKDVALGMA
+3566 DAQSAKDVALGMA
-3579 ELAPEEGKKTVS
+3579 ELTPDEGKKTVS

-3605 ADAQR
+3605 TSAQR
-3610 NALLAVMKDSTKQ
+3610 DALLAVMKDSTKQ

-3663 AIDALNGHGGIMLP
+3663 AIDALNGHSGIMLP

>member
-52 QEQKTPQRE
+52 QEQKAPQSE
-61 RNGFDRTATPASI
+61 RSGFDRTATPASI

-107 RPQYRNADGSVST
+107 RPQYRNADGSIST

-196 LDETVAHDQL
+196 LDEAVAHDQL

-219 KKQEQAQQPG
+219 KKQEQAQQPS

-296 ALASVPGVWTKRQK
+296 ALASVPGIWTKRQK

-391 LLGANEDEYHRQMEN
+391 ALGANEDEYHRQMEN

-466 AVHNAGAAAIGDMST
+466 AVHNAGAAAMGDMST
-481 GDYLKHIA
+481 EDYLKRIA

-560 VTAFAFSVLNGAI
+560 VTAFAFSVLSSAI
-573 NSYQTTQQQK
+573 SSYQTTQQQK

-661 GYTAASSAMQTPNVM
+661 GYAAASSAMQTPNVM

-690 DLPTAPTDPQMQKQV
+690 DLPTTPTDPQMQKQV

-720 QAGTQNTP
+720 QAGTQNTQP
-728 QPESGQALQ
+728 PESGQALQ

-749 GQAAEQ
+749 VQAAEQ
-755 NQQTQLPSLPATEQ
+755 NQQAQQPSLPTAAQ
-769 DAVVQPQQPEQSTQ
+769 AAAVQPQQLEQSTQ
-783 QEAELPTQQMQ
+783 QEAGLLTPQQVQ
-794 TEQTTTPLQRLEAMG
+794 TEQTATPLERLETMG

-819 RGIEAFYRGEI
+819 RGIEAFYRGQI
-830 QDGEVLSKLLSLPE
+830 TDGEVLSKLLSFPE

-865 QPQNQQPVN
+865 QAQNQQPVN
-874 SAAQQTLNT
+874 TAAQQV
-883 QPTVQQALDSQAP
+883 PGSQQP
-896 GVQNGT
+896 GVQNEAT
-902 TTSEGGMNNG
+902 THEGGMNNG
-912 TEQLQVGQRP
+912 TEQLPAGQ
-922 GAEQPGEQLPDGDGG
+922 QPGTEQQSEQLPDGDGG
-937 RVLGESTG
+937 RILGESTG
-945 GQSGILAEGRPQRA
+945 GQSGILAEGRPQRT
-959 FNQVG
+959 FNQGRTAV
-964 AAAERKN
+964 EREN

-995 EIQVMPESS
+995 EIQVMPESH

-1056 DHLRLNIDQI
+1056 DHRYLNIDQI

-1085 IEQAIVERYGR
+1085 IERAIVEQYSR

-1157 AQAVLRERKITTPGS
+1157 AQAVLQERKITTPGS
-1172 ETEEAVARRTGPPE
+1172 ETAAATQRRTGPPE

-1238 DSNMKYHRGGDAAF
+1238 DSKMKYHRGGDAAF

-1281 QERLQE
+1281 QGRLQE

-1300 ERVESG
+1300 ERVDRGS
-1306 NATLEDVIDHEEL
+1306 ATLEDVIDHEEL
-1319 FQAYPQLRSVR
+1319 FQAYPQLRNVR

-1355 KLRSAPEVTIIHEI
+1355 KLRSAPEATIIHEI

-1443 NGVGLDSYDLYR
+1443 NGVGMDSYDLYR

-1468 RRELTPEQRRATPP
+1468 RRELTPEQRRAAPP

-1597 SGSGKEQGKTS
+1597 GGSGKEQGKTS

-1696 ARFSMDEPV
+1696 ARFSLDEPV

-1764 DQRNKVYGADA
+1764 DRRNKVYGADA

-1781 NAIVEREVNYDARR
+1781 NAIVEREVNYEAGR

-1805 KQVAGGIFSRD
+1805 NQVAGGIFSRY
-1816 SVIGSRVDEVST
+1816 SVISGRVGEVAR

-1834 AKQLSRDDA
+1834 AKQLARDDA

-1856 EPVLKEKVWDSFGNQ
+1856 EPVLKEKVWDSFGNL
-1871 ALQDY
+1871 ALQEY

-1896 RLTEA
+1896 RLTAA
-1901 ELETARESIMEAW
+1901 ELETARESIMASW

-1923 RKPELRETRIARQRD
+1923 RRPELRETRTARQRD

-1990 QLHGVLGEPG
+1990 QIRGVLGEPG

-2006 RFTASGRRRSFRETH
+2006 RFTASGKRRSFRETH
-2021 GAYTV
+2021 GAYTA

-2032 MNKANARG
+2032 MNRASARG

-2066 ADESRLQK
+2066 ADEGRLQN

-2083 LQALDKRIEGIVADV
+2083 LQELDKRIGGIVADV
-2098 QKTSGS
+2098 QKTAGS

-2165 VVTFDEPVCIAPDNC
+2165 VVTFDEPVCIAPDDC

-2225 GTGGEIGQAP
+2225 ETGGEIEQAS
-2235 ESEPAKQ
+2235 ESKPAEP

-2392 GMFNADDLDSREIL
+2392 GMFHADDLDSREIL

-2531 RAPEELRETWDEV
+2531 RAPEELQGTWDEV

-2575 YKAARK
+2575 YKDAQAN
-2581 SDPNF
+2581 DPNF
-2586 LPTKEL
+2586 LPSKEL
-2592 EMIVDRL
+2592 EKIVHRL
-2599 DNEKIADMDLN
+2599 DNKKIADMDLN

-2751 QLVGELEVGKPP
+2751 QLVGALEVGKPP

-2777 KVHLYLESK
+2777 KVHMYLESK
-2786 SYENLRH
+2786 STENLRH
-2793 MEGGRIFPVKELYSQ
+2793 MEGGRTFADKTLYSQ
-2808 GKREAAFAQGELVRL
+2808 GKRREAFAQGKTVRM
-2823 APETVKALV
+2823 APETVKAIV
-2832 KDLTPEEQ
+2832 GSLTPEEQ

-2874 NYAPIYADT
+2874 NYTPIYT
-2883 NYTKNQLGV
+2883 NSNYTKSELGV

-2899 VGNLKSRQY
+2899 VGNLKSRQF

-2938 ARNWNT
+2938 ARNWQT
-2944 LLGWNEY
+2944 LLNW
-2951 VDDDRESMRSEIS
+2951 RERENSMADIIT
-2964 HTWGDASLKY
+2964 HDWGDESLKY
-2974 IENLI
+2974 IQDLVQ
-2979 ETLQGGAASTRDS
+2979 TLQGGAASTRDS

-2998 KIFSNY
+2998 KVFSNY
-3004 IGAVFGANQS
+3004 IGAVFGANPS

-3023 PLASVWLGPENAPS
+3023 PLAGAWLDFKNFPS

-3080 NKFTSFVFGG
+3080 NKFTNFIFGG

-3110 KVRSEFPELETG
+3110 KVRAEFPELETG

-3136 KVAEEFNEA
+3136 KVAEVFNEA
-3145 VARSQSTSDEMHR
+3145 VERSQSTSDEMHQGTLR
-3158 GSLYKSKNSVTRAF
+3158 KSKNPVTRAF

-3181 AYNALRQ
+3181 TYNALRQ

-3206 KAKRGLGVAFLSILG
+3206 KAKHGLGVAFLAAVG
-3221 GTAFAC
+3221 GYIWAQ
-3227 GIDVLMNLWKHK
+3227 GIEFLMNLWKRK
-3239 GKAYRDEDGNLTAE
+3239 GKAYRDEDGNLTAG
-3253 SVAKEL
+3253 SVAKE
-3259 ATGMAESMFGLVI
+3259 MALGLVGDLAGI
-3272 GGEEI
+3272 VTYGEELADVI
-3277 FNIFDAVGT
+3277 GNII
-3286 KLTGG
+3286 TGDK
-3291 TWYDSMNTL
+3291 WYGIDT
-3300 NAPGLEQVSEIIST
+3300 PGLEQLSDVVETIVEQGQNG
-3314 LIDEGV
+3314 LDV
-3320 SFIQLLADGAD
+3320 LKDAAD
-3331 VVKNGGDVWE
+3331 VVKNGGSMGE
-3341 FLHRRGA
+3341 YLHRHS
-3348 DIIGDIKEMAATVAT
+3348 GDIVGGIKDLAAAAAT
-3363 YLPGIPVNNLEAYL
+3363 YLPGISVNNLEAYL

-3382 WVSPELA
+3382 WASPELA

-3401 NRMKGLRGAELE
+3401 NQMKGLRGAELE
-3413 RKIED
+3413 RKISD
-3418 TLHNRRVETDEATN
+3418 TLHNRRVETDETTN

-3438 YEGGFTKAVPSDT
+3438 YESGFTKAVPSDT

-3474 TWSGA
+3474 TWSSA
-3479 VGNRLRELAAS
+3479 VGSRLVALAAS
-3490 DVFQE
+3490 DVFQT

-3513 EKAKAAVFD
+3513 EKAKTAVFD

-3535 VLASGAEM
+3535 VLATGAEM

-3566 DTQNAKDVALGMA
+3566 DAQSAKDVALGMA

-3605 ADAQR
+3605 TSAQR
-3610 NALLAVMKDSTKQ
+3610 DALLAVMKDSTKQ

-3663 AIDALNGHGGIMLP
+3663 AIDALNGHSGIMLP

-3723 KQED
+3723 KRED

>member
-52 QEQKTPQRE
+52 QEQKTPQSE
-61 RNGFDRTATPASI
+61 RSGFDRTATPASI

-107 RPQYRNADGSVST
+107 RPQYRNADGSIST

-181 HDAQDYYYTTQREKA
+181 HDAQDYYYTTQRKQA
-196 LDETVAHDQL
+196 LDETAAHDQL

-219 KKQEQAQQPG
+219 KKQEQVQQPG

-242 PTFQAESAQSETDRR
+242 PTFRADSAQSETDRR

-296 ALASVPGVWTKRQK
+296 ALASVPGTWTKRQK

-363 RLYSKQT
+363 RLYSRQT

-466 AVHNAGAAAIGDMST
+466 AVHNAGAAAMGDMST
-481 GDYLKHIA
+481 EDYLKRIA
-489 ISGAQGMAG
+489 ISGTQGMAG

-514 DTHKMTPFME
+514 DTHMMTPFME

-560 VTAFAFSVLNGAI
+560 VTAFAFSVLNSAI
-573 NSYQTTQQQK
+573 SSYQTTQQQK

-661 GYTAASSAMQTPNVM
+661 GYAAASSAMQTPNVM

-690 DLPTAPTDPQMQKQV
+690 DLPTTPTDPQMQKQV

-720 QAGTQNTP
+720 QAGTQNTQPP
-728 QPESGQALQ
+728 QSGQALQ

-749 GQAAEQ
+749 VQAAEQ
-755 NQQTQLPSLPATEQ
+755 NQQAQQPSLPTAAQ
-769 DAVVQPQQPEQSTQ
+769 AAAVQPQQLEQSTQ
-783 QEAELPTQQMQ
+783 QEAGLPTPQQVQ
-794 TEQTTTPLQRLEAMG
+794 TEQTATPLERLEAMG

-819 RGIEAFYRGEI
+819 RGIEAFYRGQI
-830 QDGEVLSKLLSLPE
+830 TDGEVLSKLLSFPE

-854 ADIEAVVSGNV
+854 ADIEAVVSGNA
-865 QPQNQQPVN
+865 QPQNQQPGN
-874 SAAQQTLNT
+874 AA
-883 QPTVQQALDSQAP
+883 VQQVPGSQQP
-896 GVQNGT
+896 GVQNEAT
-902 TTSEGGMNNG
+902 THEGGMNNG
-912 TEQLQVGQRP
+912 TEQLPAGQ
-922 GAEQPGEQLPDGDGG
+922 QPGTEQQSEQLPDGDGG
-937 RVLGESTG
+937 RILGESTG

-959 FNQVG
+959 FNQGRTAV
-964 AAAERKN
+964 EREN

-995 EIQVMPESS
+995 EIQVMPESH
-1004 WDAQMQQTAQRI
+1004 WDSQMQQTAQRI

-1050 GIIIQA
+1050 GIIVQA
-1056 DHLRLNIDQI
+1056 DHRYLNIDQI

-1072 HDYAA
+1072 HDIAA

-1085 IEQAIVERYGR
+1085 IEQAIVEQYSR
-1096 EEFDAIMDKYLKNL
+1096 EEFDAVVEKYLKNL

-1115 LPEHASGQ
+1115 LPEYASGQ
-1123 EVAEAYGI
+1123 EVDEVYGI

-1145 FFGANADKYRSE
+1145 FFGAHAEKYRSE
-1157 AQAVLRERKITTPGS
+1157 AQAVLQARKITTPGS
-1172 ETEEAVARRTGPPE
+1172 ETAAATQRRTGPPE
-1186 RYSYGGV
+1186 RYSI
-1193 NANTAD
+1193 
-1199 QKTLARAQELQ
+1199 
-1210 MQGEDDERVRK
+1210 GEI
-1221 ETGWHTG
+1221 T
-1228 MEGKLRFEID
+1228 
-1238 DSNMKYHRGGDAAF
+1238 
-1252 SRNHPDYA
+1252 
-1260 EYQKLVDKMLTGSA
+1260 DKAGNN
-1274 EAWKPED
+1274 
-1281 QERLQE
+1281 
-1287 LDKTWGREYGRLS
+1287 YGRGVHLDSTLLENLSDS
-1300 ERVESG
+1300 ERVQMVKE
-1306 NATLEDVIDHEEL
+1306 
-1319 FQAYPQLRSVR
+1319 R
-1330 VEFKELPGNT
+1330 VKELGGQHFTAYDGN
-1340 QGYFSPSE
+1340 G
-1348 NKIALDS
+1348 N
-1355 KLRSAPEVTIIHEI
+1355 EV
-1369 QHAIQKAEGFASGA
+1369 
-1383 SPEYW
+1383 
-1388 QQHRDEAKEARIA
+1388 
-1401 DIREEIARLEEQLPW
+1401 
-1416 DLNRW
+1416 
-1421 TAEDDAI
+1421 
-1428 EAKIGELEDSIIDIQ
+1428 DIQ
-1443 NGVGLDSYDLYR
+1443 IAKPGARFVNKSGKSVPVNKDLTTKNR
-1455 NTAGEIEARDAAS
+1455 KSKVKQEAVVLADELINTAKHKKD
-1468 RRELTPEQRRATPP
+1468 TP
-1482 ARADEN
+1482 ARYPHGWLDDNGRNDWAEWKTYIQDKEN
-1488 TVYADLSDSLDYVG
+1488 TVWEATLHIATSADGEKILYDIDPIKKTGQSGNSDTSTVEPIVADEAEPVKREDEEEMPKLMNLQRYSDIAGQQEQTAEMTNAEPTTVGAITSGSQSLG
-1502 KTDDGTEVYETS
+1502 GSAPAISSAS
-1514 EAVRKLPYK
+1514 EASVAE
-1523 KRMEAFMDIM
+1523 KRQSVKIPSAS
-1533 RNEYAGR
+1533 
-1540 TAKFT
+1540 
-1545 ARDGEVYYATFD
+1545 D
-1557 ENDLRKN
+1557 E
-1564 VYGDKKSSPRGWK
+1564 SSE
-1577 AKINTGADGNI
+1577 NTN
-1588 FDLVENAEH
+1588 
-1597 SGSGKEQGKTS
+1597 
-1608 EAHQGLTGWEYF
+1608 
-1620 VKTVQID
+1620 
-1627 GRVYDLLANVR
+1627 
-1638 KKPDGEFVYSI
+1638 
-1649 QLNENEKKAPA
+1649 KAPA

-1764 DQRNKVYGADA
+1764 DRRNKVYGADA

-1781 NAIVEREVNYDARR
+1781 NAIVEREVNYEARR

-1805 KQVAGGIFSRD
+1805 NQVAGGIFSRD
-1816 SVIGSRVDEVST
+1816 SVIGSRVDEVAT

-1834 AKQLSRDDA
+1834 AKQLAKDDA

-1881 AQELAQLY
+1881 AQELARLY
-1889 VKLETGE
+1889 VKLETGD
-1896 RLTEA
+1896 RLTAA
-1901 ELETARESIMEAW
+1901 ELETARESIMDAW
-1914 IADHEYALS
+1914 IADHEYALN
-1923 RKPELRETRIARQRD
+1923 RRPELRETSIARQRD
-1938 KISDARVE
+1938 KISDVRVE

-1990 QLHGVLGEPG
+1990 QLRGVLGEPG

-2006 RFTASGRRRSFRETH
+2006 RFTASGRRRSFLETH
-2021 GAYTV
+2021 GAYTA

-2032 MNKANARG
+2032 MNQADARG

-2066 ADESRLQK
+2066 ADEGRLQN
-2074 MPEEEYNRL
+2074 MPEEEYNQL
-2083 LQALDKRIEGIVADV
+2083 LQELDKRIEGIVADV
-2098 QKTSGS
+2098 QKTAGS

-2165 VVTFDEPVCIAPDNC
+2165 VVTFDEPVCIAPDDC

-2225 GTGGEIGQAP
+2225 ETGSEIEQAP
-2235 ESEPAKQ
+2235 ENKPAEP

-2392 GMFNADDLDSREIL
+2392 GMFHADDLDSREIL

-2531 RAPEELRETWDEV
+2531 RAPEELQGTWDEV

-2575 YKAARK
+2575 YKDAQAN
-2581 SDPNF
+2581 DPNF
-2586 LPTKEL
+2586 LPSKEL
-2592 EMIVDRL
+2592 EKIVHRL
-2599 DNEKIADMDLN
+2599 DNRKIADMDLN

-2751 QLVGELEVGKPP
+2751 QLVGALEVGKPP

-2777 KVHLYLESK
+2777 KVHMYLESK
-2786 SYENLRH
+2786 STENLRH
-2793 MEGGRIFPVKELYSQ
+2793 MEGGRTFADKTLYSQ
-2808 GKREAAFAQGELVRL
+2808 GKRREAFAQGKTVRM
-2823 APETVKALV
+2823 APENVKAIV
-2832 KDLTPEEQ
+2832 GSLTPEEQ

-2874 NYAPIYADT
+2874 NYTPIYT
-2883 NYTKNQLGV
+2883 NSNYTKSELGV

-2899 VGNLKSRQY
+2899 VGNLKSRQF

-2938 ARNWNT
+2938 ARNWQT
-2944 LLGWNEY
+2944 LLNW
-2951 VDDDRESMRSEIS
+2951 RERENSMADIIT
-2964 HTWGDASLKY
+2964 HDWGDESLKY
-2974 IENLI
+2974 IQDLVQ
-2979 ETLQGGAASTRDS
+2979 TLQGGAASTRDS
-2992 VSMGAE
+2992 VSMGTE

-3004 IGAVFGANQS
+3004 IGAVFGANPS
-3014 IVFKQLGSI
+3014 IVLKQLGSI
-3023 PLASVWLGPENAPS
+3023 PLAGAWLDFKNFPS
-3037 PGQVKRIDRSL
+3037 PGQVKRIDRGL

-3080 NKFTSFVFGG
+3080 NKFTNFVFGG

-3110 KVRSEFPELETG
+3110 KVRAEFPELETG

-3136 KVAEEFNEA
+3136 KVAEVFNEA
-3145 VARSQSTSDEMHR
+3145 VARSQSTSDEMHQGTLR
-3158 GSLYKSKNSVTRAF
+3158 KSKNPVTRAF

-3181 AYNALRQ
+3181 TYNALRQ

-3206 KAKRGLGVAFLSILG
+3206 KAKRGLGVAFLAAVG
-3221 GTAFAC
+3221 GYIWAQ
-3227 GIDVLMNLWKHK
+3227 GIEFLMNLWKRK
-3239 GKAYRDEDGNLTAE
+3239 GKAYRDEDGNLTAG
-3253 SVAKEL
+3253 SVAKE
-3259 ATGMAESMFGLVI
+3259 MALGLVGDLASI
-3272 GGEEI
+3272 VTYGEEI
-3277 FNIFDAVGT
+3277 ADVVGNI
-3286 KLTGG
+3286 LTGDK
-3291 TWYDSMNTL
+3291 WYGIDT
-3300 NAPGLEQVSEIIST
+3300 PGLEQLSDVVETIVEQGQNG
-3314 LIDEGV
+3314 LDV
-3320 SFIQLLADGAD
+3320 LKDAAD
-3331 VVKNGGDVWE
+3331 VVKNGGSLGE
-3341 FLHRRGA
+3341 YLHRHS
-3348 DIIGDIKEMAATVAT
+3348 GDIVGGIKDLAAAAAT
-3363 YLPGIPVNNLEAYL
+3363 YLPGISVNNLEAYL
-3377 LGTVR
+3377 IGTVR
-3382 WVSPELA
+3382 WASPELA

-3401 NRMKGLRGAELE
+3401 NQMKGMRGAELE
-3413 RKIED
+3413 RKISD
-3418 TLHNRRVETDEATN
+3418 TLHNRRVETDETTN

-3474 TWSGA
+3474 TWSST
-3479 VGNRLRELAAS
+3479 VGSRLQELAAS
-3490 DVFQE
+3490 DVFQT

-3535 VLASGAEM
+3535 VLATGAEM
-3543 ADYLELKLAGA
+3543 VDYLELKLAGA

-3566 DTQNAKDVALGMA
+3566 DTQSAKDVALGMA
-3579 ELAPEEGKKTVS
+3579 ELTPDEGKKTVS
-3591 DVQKWRAAIDAVDG
+3591 DVQKWRVAIDAVDG
-3605 ADAQR
+3605 ADAQHD
-3610 NALLAVMKDSTKQ
+3610 ALLAVMKDSTKQ

-3663 AIDALNGHGGIMLP
+3663 AIDAMNGHGGIMLP

-3713 SQVIAEREKA
+3713 SQVIAEREKT

>member
-52 QEQKTPQRE
+52 QEQKAPQSE
-61 RNGFDRTATPASI
+61 RSGFDRTATPASI

-107 RPQYRNADGSVST
+107 RPQYRNADGSIST

-196 LDETVAHDQL
+196 LDEAVAHDQL

-219 KKQEQAQQPG
+219 KKQEQAQQPS

-296 ALASVPGVWTKRQK
+296 ALASVPGIWTKRQK

-391 LLGANEDEYHRQMEN
+391 ALGANEDEYHRQMEN
-406 AQRAQAEHPVLAG
+406 AQRAQAEHPVLSG

-466 AVHNAGAAAIGDMST
+466 AVHNAGAAAMGDMST
-481 GDYLKHIA
+481 EDYLKRIA

-560 VTAFAFSVLNGAI
+560 VTAFAFSVLSSAI
-573 NSYQTTQQQK
+573 SSYQTTQQQK

-661 GYTAASSAMQTPNVM
+661 GYAAASSAMQTPNVM

-690 DLPTAPTDPQMQKQV
+690 DLPTTPTDPQMQKQV

-720 QAGTQNTP
+720 QAGTQNTQP
-728 QPESGQALQ
+728 PESGQALQ

-749 GQAAEQ
+749 VQAAEQ
-755 NQQTQLPSLPATEQ
+755 NQQAQQPSLPTAAQ
-769 DAVVQPQQPEQSTQ
+769 AAAVQPQQLEQSTQ
-783 QEAELPTQQMQ
+783 QEAGLLTPQQVQ
-794 TEQTTTPLQRLEAMG
+794 TEQTATPLERLETMG

-819 RGIEAFYRGEI
+819 RGIEAFYRGQI
-830 QDGEVLSKLLSLPE
+830 TDGEVLSKLLSFPE

-865 QPQNQQPVN
+865 QAQNQQPVN
-874 SAAQQTLNT
+874 TAAQQV
-883 QPTVQQALDSQAP
+883 PGSQQP
-896 GVQNGT
+896 GVQNEAT
-902 TTSEGGMNNG
+902 THEGGMNNG
-912 TEQLQVGQRP
+912 TEQLPAGQ
-922 GAEQPGEQLPDGDGG
+922 QPGTEQQSEQLPDGDGG
-937 RVLGESTG
+937 RILGESTG
-945 GQSGILAEGRPQRA
+945 GQSGILAEGRPQRT
-959 FNQVG
+959 FNQGRTAV
-964 AAAERKN
+964 EREN

-995 EIQVMPESS
+995 EIQVMPESH

-1056 DHLRLNIDQI
+1056 DHRYLNIDQI

-1085 IEQAIVERYGR
+1085 IERAIVEQYSR

-1157 AQAVLRERKITTPGS
+1157 AQAVLQERKITTPGS
-1172 ETEEAVARRTGPPE
+1172 ETAAATQRRTGPPE

-1238 DSNMKYHRGGDAAF
+1238 DSKMKYHRGGDAAF

-1281 QERLQE
+1281 QGRLQE

-1300 ERVESG
+1300 ERVDRGS
-1306 NATLEDVIDHEEL
+1306 ATLEDVIDHEEL
-1319 FQAYPQLRSVR
+1319 FQAYPQLRNVR

-1355 KLRSAPEVTIIHEI
+1355 KLRSAPEATIIHEI

-1443 NGVGLDSYDLYR
+1443 NGVGMDSYDLYR

-1468 RRELTPEQRRATPP
+1468 RRELTPEQRRAAPP

-1577 AKINTGADGNI
+1577 AKINAGADGNI

-1597 SGSGKEQGKTS
+1597 GGSGKEQGKTS

-1696 ARFSMDEPV
+1696 ARFSLDEPV

-1764 DQRNKVYGADA
+1764 DRRNKVYGADA

-1781 NAIVEREVNYDARR
+1781 NAIVEREVNYEAGR

-1805 KQVAGGIFSRD
+1805 NQVAGGIFSRY
-1816 SVIGSRVDEVST
+1816 SVISGRVGEVAR

-1834 AKQLSRDDA
+1834 AKQLARDDA

-1856 EPVLKEKVWDSFGNQ
+1856 EPVLKEKVWDSFGNL
-1871 ALQDY
+1871 ALQEY

-1896 RLTEA
+1896 RLTAA
-1901 ELETARESIMEAW
+1901 ELETARESIMASW

-1923 RKPELRETRIARQRD
+1923 RSPELRETLTARQRD

-1960 QTRDGVDRYAT
+1960 QTRDGVDHYAT

-1990 QLHGVLGEPG
+1990 QIRGVLGEPG

-2006 RFTASGRRRSFRETH
+2006 RFTASGKRRSFRETH
-2021 GAYTV
+2021 GAYTA

-2032 MNKANARG
+2032 MNRASARG

-2066 ADESRLQK
+2066 ADEGRLQN

-2083 LQALDKRIEGIVADV
+2083 LQELDKRIGGIVADV
-2098 QKTSGS
+2098 QKTAGS

-2165 VVTFDEPVCIAPDNC
+2165 VVTFDEPVCIAPDDC

-2214 GMRFSVDEPQA
+2214 GMRFSVDEPQEE
-2225 GTGGEIGQAP
+2225 TGGEIEQAS
-2235 ESEPAKQ
+2235 ESKPAEP

-2392 GMFNADDLDSREIL
+2392 GMFHADDLDSREIL

-2531 RAPEELRETWDEV
+2531 RAPEELQGTWDEV

-2575 YKAARK
+2575 YKDAQAN
-2581 SDPNF
+2581 DPNF
-2586 LPTKEL
+2586 LPSKEL
-2592 EMIVDRL
+2592 EKIVHRL
-2599 DNEKIADMDLN
+2599 DNKKIADMDLN

-2751 QLVGELEVGKPP
+2751 QLVGALEVGKPP

-2777 KVHLYLESK
+2777 KVHMYLESK
-2786 SYENLRH
+2786 STENLRH
-2793 MEGGRIFPVKELYSQ
+2793 MEGGRTFADKTLYSQ
-2808 GKREAAFAQGELVRL
+2808 GKRREAFAQGKTVRM
-2823 APETVKALV
+2823 APETVKAIV
-2832 KDLTPEEQ
+2832 GSLTPEEQ

-2874 NYAPIYADT
+2874 NYTPIYT
-2883 NYTKNQLGV
+2883 NSNYTKSELGV

-2899 VGNLKSRQY
+2899 VGNLKSRQF

-2938 ARNWNT
+2938 ARNWQT
-2944 LLGWNEY
+2944 LLNW
-2951 VDDDRESMRSEIS
+2951 RERENSMADIIT
-2964 HTWGDASLKY
+2964 HDWGDESLKY
-2974 IENLI
+2974 IQDLVQ
-2979 ETLQGGAASTRDS
+2979 TLQGGAASTRDS

-2998 KIFSNY
+2998 KVFSNY
-3004 IGAVFGANQS
+3004 IGAVFGANPS

-3023 PLASVWLGPENAPS
+3023 PLAGAWLDFKNFPS

-3080 NKFTSFVFGG
+3080 NKFTNFIFGG

-3110 KVRSEFPELETG
+3110 KVRAEFPELETG

-3136 KVAEEFNEA
+3136 KVAEVFNEA
-3145 VARSQSTSDEMHR
+3145 VARSQSTSDEMHQSALR
-3158 GSLYKSKNSVTRAF
+3158 KSKNPVTRAF

-3181 AYNALRQ
+3181 TYNALRQ

-3206 KAKRGLGVAFLSILG
+3206 KAKRGLGVAFLAAVG
-3221 GTAFAC
+3221 GYIWAQ
-3227 GIDVLMNLWKHK
+3227 GIEFLMNLWKRK
-3239 GKAYRDEDGNLTAE
+3239 GKAYRDEDGNLTAG
-3253 SVAKEL
+3253 SVAKE
-3259 ATGMAESMFGLVI
+3259 MALGLVGDLAGI
-3272 GGEEI
+3272 VTYGEELADVI
-3277 FNIFDAVGT
+3277 GNII
-3286 KLTGG
+3286 TGDK
-3291 TWYDSMNTL
+3291 WYGIDT
-3300 NAPGLEQVSEIIST
+3300 PGLEQLSDVVETIVEQGQNG
-3314 LIDEGV
+3314 LDV
-3320 SFIQLLADGAD
+3320 LKDAAD
-3331 VVKNGGDVWE
+3331 VVKNGGSLGE
-3341 FLHRRGA
+3341 YLHRHS
-3348 DIIGDIKEMAATVAT
+3348 GDIVGGIKDLAAAAAT
-3363 YLPGIPVNNLEAYL
+3363 YLPGISVNNLEAYL

-3382 WVSPELA
+3382 WASPELA

-3401 NRMKGLRGAELE
+3401 NQMKGLRGAELE
-3413 RKIED
+3413 RKISD
-3418 TLHNRRVETDEATN
+3418 TLHNRRVETDETTN

-3438 YEGGFTKAVPSDT
+3438 YESGFTKAVPSDT

-3479 VGNRLRELAAS
+3479 VGSRLQELIAS
-3490 DVFQE
+3490 DVFQA
-3495 ADDETREKMLSGL
+3495 ADDETQEKMLSGL

-3535 VLASGAEM
+3535 VLATGAEM
-3543 ADYLELKLAGA
+3543 VDYLELKLAGA
-3554 VDKYLDAIDGGL
+3554 VDKHLDAIDGGL
-3566 DTQNAKDVALGMA
+3566 DAQSAKDVALGMA
-3579 ELAPEEGKKTVS
+3579 ELTPDEGKKTVS

-3605 ADAQR
+3605 TSAQR
-3610 NALLAVMKDSTKQ
+3610 DALLAVMKDSTKQ

-3663 AIDALNGHGGIMLP
+3663 AIDALNGHSGIMLP

>member
-9 FLNKADKQQSNWEQT
+9 FLNKANKQQSNWEQT
-24 TGQEAGGVL
+24 AGQEAGGVL

-52 QEQKTPQRE
+52 QEQKAPQRE
-61 RNGFDRTATPASI
+61 RSGFDRTATPASI

-107 RPQYRNADGSVST
+107 RPQYRNADGSIST

-181 HDAQDYYYTTQREKA
+181 HDAQDYYYTTQREQA
-196 LDETVAHDQL
+196 LDETAAHDQL

-242 PTFQAESAQSETDRR
+242 PTFRADSAQSETDRR
-257 IQELQDEIDRQ
+257 IQALQDEIDRQ

-296 ALASVPGVWTKRQK
+296 ALASVPGTWTKRQK

-363 RLYSKQT
+363 RLYSRQT

-391 LLGANEDEYHRQMEN
+391 ALGANEDEYHRQMEN

-466 AVHNAGAAAIGDMST
+466 AVHNAGAAAMGDMST
-481 GDYLKHIA
+481 EDYLKRIA

-514 DTHKMTPFME
+514 DTHMMTPFME

-560 VTAFAFSVLNGAI
+560 VTAFAFSVLSSAI
-573 NSYQTTQQQK
+573 SSYQTTQQQK

-661 GYTAASSAMQTPNVM
+661 GYAAASSAMQTPNVM

-690 DLPTAPTDPQMQKQV
+690 DLPTTPTDPQMQKQV
-705 EQELQTAIQQGLQQA
+705 EQELQTAIQQGLQQG
-720 QAGTQNTP
+720 QAGTQNTQP
-728 QPESGQALQ
+728 PESGQALQ

-749 GQAAEQ
+749 VQAAEQ
-755 NQQTQLPSLPATEQ
+755 NQQAQQPSLPTAAQ
-769 DAVVQPQQPEQSTQ
+769 AAAVQPQQLEQSTQ
-783 QEAELPTQQMQ
+783 QEAGLLTPQQVQ
-794 TEQTTTPLQRLEAMG
+794 TEQTATPLERLETMG

-819 RGIEAFYRGEI
+819 RGIEAFYRGQI
-830 QDGEVLSKLLSLPE
+830 TDGEVLSKLLSFPE

-865 QPQNQQPVN
+865 QAQNQQPVN
-874 SAAQQTLNT
+874 TAAQQV
-883 QPTVQQALDSQAP
+883 PGSQQP
-896 GVQNGT
+896 GVQNEAT
-902 TTSEGGMNNG
+902 THEGGMNNG
-912 TEQLQVGQRP
+912 TEQLPAGQ
-922 GAEQPGEQLPDGDGG
+922 QPGTEQQSEQLPDGDGG
-937 RVLGESTG
+937 RILGESTG
-945 GQSGILAEGRPQRA
+945 GQSGILAEGRPQRT
-959 FNQVG
+959 FNQGRTAV
-964 AAAERKN
+964 EREN

-995 EIQVMPESS
+995 EIQVMPESH

-1056 DHLRLNIDQI
+1056 DHRYLNIDQI

-1085 IEQAIVERYGR
+1085 IERAIVEQYSR

-1145 FFGANADKYRSE
+1145 FFGAHAEKYRSE
-1157 AQAVLRERKITTPGS
+1157 AQAVLQERKVTTPGS
-1172 ETEEAVARRTGPPE
+1172 ETAAATQRRTGPPE

-1199 QKTLARAQELQ
+1199 QKTLAHAQELQ

-1238 DSNMKYHRGGDAAF
+1238 DSKMKYHRGGDAAF
-1252 SRNHPDYA
+1252 SRSHPDYA

-1319 FQAYPQLRSVR
+1319 FQAYPQLRNVR

-1355 KLRSAPEVTIIHEI
+1355 KLRSAPEATIIHEI

-1443 NGVGLDSYDLYR
+1443 NGVGMDSYDLYR

-1468 RRELTPEQRRATPP
+1468 RRELTPEQRRAAPP

-1597 SGSGKEQGKTS
+1597 GGSGKEQGKTS

-1696 ARFSMDEPV
+1696 AWFSLDEPV

-1764 DQRNKVYGADA
+1764 DRRNKVYGADA

-1781 NAIVEREVNYDARR
+1781 NAIVEREVNYEAGR

-1805 KQVAGGIFSRD
+1805 NQVAGGIFSRY
-1816 SVIGSRVDEVST
+1816 SVISGRVGEVAR

-1834 AKQLSRDDA
+1834 AKQLARDDA

-1856 EPVLKEKVWDSFGNQ
+1856 EPVLKEKVWDSFGNL
-1871 ALQDY
+1871 ALQEY

-1896 RLTEA
+1896 RLTAA
-1901 ELETARESIMEAW
+1901 ELETARESIMASW

-1923 RKPELRETRIARQRD
+1923 RRPELRETRTARQRD

-1990 QLHGVLGEPG
+1990 QIRGVLGEPG

-2006 RFTASGRRRSFRETH
+2006 RFTASGKRRSFRETH
-2021 GAYTV
+2021 GAYTA

-2032 MNKANARG
+2032 MNRASARG

-2066 ADESRLQK
+2066 ADEGRLQN

-2083 LQALDKRIEGIVADV
+2083 LQELDKRIGGIVADV
-2098 QKTSGS
+2098 QKTAGS

-2165 VVTFDEPVCIAPDNC
+2165 VVTFDEPVCIAPDDC

-2225 GTGGEIGQAP
+2225 ETGGEIEQAS
-2235 ESEPAKQ
+2235 ESKPAEP

-2392 GMFNADDLDSREIL
+2392 GMFHADDLDSREIL

-2531 RAPEELRETWDEV
+2531 RAPEELQGTWDEV

-2575 YKAARK
+2575 YKDAQEN
-2581 SDPNF
+2581 DPNF
-2586 LPTKEL
+2586 LPSKEL
-2592 EMIVDRL
+2592 EKIVHRL
-2599 DNEKIADMDLN
+2599 DNKKIADMDLN

-2751 QLVGELEVGKPP
+2751 QLVGALEVGKPP

-2777 KVHLYLESK
+2777 KVHMYLESK
-2786 SYENLRH
+2786 STENLRH
-2793 MEGGRIFPVKELYSQ
+2793 MEGGRTFADKTLYSQ
-2808 GKREAAFAQGELVRL
+2808 GKRRKAFAQGKTVRM
-2823 APETVKALV
+2823 APETVKAIV
-2832 KDLTPEEQ
+2832 GSLTPEEQ

-2874 NYAPIYADT
+2874 NYTPIYT
-2883 NYTKNQLGV
+2883 NSNYTKSELGV

-2899 VGNLKSRQY
+2899 VGNLKSRQF

-2938 ARNWNT
+2938 ARNWQT
-2944 LLGWNEY
+2944 LLNWSE
-2951 VDDDRESMRSEIS
+2951 RENSMADIIT
-2964 HTWGDASLKY
+2964 HDWGDESLKY
-2974 IENLI
+2974 IQDLVQ
-2979 ETLQGGAASTRDS
+2979 TLQGGAASTRDS

-2998 KIFSNY
+2998 KVFSNY
-3004 IGAVFGANQS
+3004 IGAVFGANPS

-3023 PLASVWLGPENAPS
+3023 PLAGAWLDFKNFPS

-3080 NKFTSFVFGG
+3080 NKFTNFIFGG

-3110 KVRSEFPELETG
+3110 KVRAEFPELETG

-3136 KVAEEFNEA
+3136 KVAEVFNEA
-3145 VARSQSTSDEMHR
+3145 VARSQSTSDEMHQGTLR
-3158 GSLYKSKNSVTRAF
+3158 KSKNPVTRAF

-3181 AYNALRQ
+3181 TYNALRQ

-3206 KAKRGLGVAFLSILG
+3206 KAKRGLGVAFLAAVG
-3221 GTAFAC
+3221 GYIWAQ
-3227 GIDVLMNLWKHK
+3227 GIEFLMNLWKRK
-3239 GKAYRDEDGNLTAE
+3239 GKAYRDEDGNLTAG
-3253 SVAKEL
+3253 SVAKE
-3259 ATGMAESMFGLVI
+3259 MALGLVGDLAGI
-3272 GGEEI
+3272 VTYGEELADVI
-3277 FNIFDAVGT
+3277 GNII
-3286 KLTGG
+3286 TGDK
-3291 TWYDSMNTL
+3291 WYGIDT
-3300 NAPGLEQVSEIIST
+3300 PGLGQLSDVVETIVEQGQNGLDV
-3314 LIDEGV
+3314 LRD
-3320 SFIQLLADGAD
+3320 AAD
-3331 VVKNGGDVWE
+3331 VVKNGGSLGE
-3341 FLHRRGA
+3341 YLHRHS
-3348 DIIGDIKEMAATVAT
+3348 GDIVGGIKDLAAAAAT
-3363 YLPGIPVNNLEAYL
+3363 YLPGISVNNLEAYL

-3382 WVSPELA
+3382 WASPELA

-3401 NRMKGLRGAELE
+3401 NQMKGLRGAELE
-3413 RKIED
+3413 RKISD
-3418 TLHNRRVETDEATN
+3418 TLHNRRVETDETTN

-3438 YEGGFTKAVPSDT
+3438 YESGFTKAVPSDT

-3479 VGNRLRELAAS
+3479 VGSRLQELIAS
-3490 DVFQE
+3490 DVFQA

-3535 VLASGAEM
+3535 VLATGAEM

-3566 DTQNAKDVALGMA
+3566 DAQSAKDVALGMA

-3605 ADAQR
+3605 TSAQR
-3610 NALLAVMKDSTKQ
+3610 DALLAVMKDSTKQ

-3663 AIDALNGHGGIMLP
+3663 AIDALNGHSGIMLP

>member
-52 QEQKTPQRE
+52 QEQKAPQSE
-61 RNGFDRTATPASI
+61 RSGFDRTATPASI

-107 RPQYRNADGSVST
+107 RPQYRNADGSIST

-196 LDETVAHDQL
+196 LDEAVAHDQL

-219 KKQEQAQQPG
+219 KKQEQAQQPS
-229 ILSML
+229 ILSVL

-296 ALASVPGVWTKRQK
+296 ALASVPGIWTKRQK

-345 GDTEAAKQWQQ
+345 GDTEAAAQWQQ

-391 LLGANEDEYHRQMEN
+391 ALGANEDEYHRQMEN

-466 AVHNAGAAAIGDMST
+466 AVHNAGAAAMGDMST
-481 GDYLKHIA
+481 EDYLKRIA

-560 VTAFAFSVLNGAI
+560 VTAFAFSVLSSAI
-573 NSYQTTQQQK
+573 SSYQTTQQQK

-661 GYTAASSAMQTPNVM
+661 GYAAASSAMQTPNVM

-690 DLPTAPTDPQMQKQV
+690 DLPTTPTDPQMQKQV

-720 QAGTQNTP
+720 QAGTQNTQP
-728 QPESGQALQ
+728 PESGQALQ

-749 GQAAEQ
+749 VQAAEQ
-755 NQQTQLPSLPATEQ
+755 NQQAQQPSLPTAAQ
-769 DAVVQPQQPEQSTQ
+769 AAAVQPQQLEQSTQ
-783 QEAELPTQQMQ
+783 QEAGLPTPQQVQ
-794 TEQTTTPLQRLEAMG
+794 TEQTATPLERLETMG

-819 RGIEAFYRGEI
+819 RGIEAFYRGQI
-830 QDGEVLSKLLSLPE
+830 TDGEVLSKLLSFPE

-865 QPQNQQPVN
+865 QAQNQQPVN
-874 SAAQQTLNT
+874 TAAQQV
-883 QPTVQQALDSQAP
+883 PGSQQP
-896 GVQNGT
+896 GVQNEAT
-902 TTSEGGMNNG
+902 THEGGMNNG
-912 TEQLQVGQRP
+912 TEQLPAGQ
-922 GAEQPGEQLPDGDGG
+922 QPGTEQQSEQLPDGDGG
-937 RVLGESTG
+937 RILGESTG

-959 FNQVG
+959 FNQGRTAV
-964 AAAERKN
+964 EREN

-995 EIQVMPESS
+995 EIQVMPEAH

-1050 GIIIQA
+1050 GIIVQA
-1056 DHLRLNIDQI
+1056 DHRYLNIDQI

-1072 HDYAA
+1072 HDIAA

-1085 IEQAIVERYGR
+1085 IERAIVEQYSR
-1096 EEFDAIMDKYLKNL
+1096 EEFDAVVEKYLKNL

-1145 FFGANADKYRSE
+1145 FFGAHAEKYRSE
-1157 AQAVLRERKITTPGS
+1157 AQAVLQERKVTTPGS
-1172 ETEEAVARRTGPPE
+1172 ETAAATQRRTGPPE

-1238 DSNMKYHRGGDAAF
+1238 DSKMKYHRGGDAAF
-1252 SRNHPDYA
+1252 SRSHPDYA

-1319 FQAYPQLRSVR
+1319 FQAYPQLRNVR

-1355 KLRSAPEVTIIHEI
+1355 KLRSAPEATIIHEI

-1443 NGVGLDSYDLYR
+1443 NGVGLDRYDLYR

-1468 RRELTPEQRRATPP
+1468 RWGLTPEQRRATPP

-1764 DQRNKVYGADA
+1764 DRRNKVYGADA

-1781 NAIVEREVNYDARR
+1781 NAIVEREVNYEAGR

-1805 KQVAGGIFSRD
+1805 NQVAGGIFSRY
-1816 SVIGSRVDEVST
+1816 SVISGRVGEVAR

-1834 AKQLSRDDA
+1834 AKQLARDDA

-1856 EPVLKEKVWDSFGNQ
+1856 EPVLKEKVWDSFGNL
-1871 ALQDY
+1871 ALQEY

-1896 RLTEA
+1896 RLTAA
-1901 ELETARESIMEAW
+1901 ELETARESIMASW

-1923 RKPELRETRIARQRD
+1923 RRPELRETRTARQRD

-1990 QLHGVLGEPG
+1990 QIRGVLGEPG

-2006 RFTASGRRRSFRETH
+2006 RFTASGKRRSFRETH
-2021 GAYTV
+2021 GAYTA

-2032 MNKANARG
+2032 MNRASARG

-2066 ADESRLQK
+2066 ADEGRLQN

-2083 LQALDKRIEGIVADV
+2083 LQELDKRIGGIVADV
-2098 QKTSGS
+2098 QKTAGS
-2104 YDMDEIAGLL
+2104 YDMDEIAGIL

-2165 VVTFDEPVCIAPDNC
+2165 VVTFDEPVCIAPDDC

-2225 GTGGEIGQAP
+2225 ETGGEIEQAS
-2235 ESEPAKQ
+2235 ESKPAEP

-2392 GMFNADDLDSREIL
+2392 GMFHADDLDSREIL

-2531 RAPEELRETWDEV
+2531 RAPEELQGTWDEV

-2575 YKAARK
+2575 YKDAQAN
-2581 SDPNF
+2581 DPNF
-2586 LPTKEL
+2586 LPSKEL
-2592 EMIVDRL
+2592 EKIVHRL
-2599 DNEKIADMDLN
+2599 DNKKIADMDLN

-2751 QLVGELEVGKPP
+2751 QLVGALEVGKSP

-2777 KVHLYLESK
+2777 KVHMYLESK
-2786 SYENLRH
+2786 STENLRH
-2793 MEGGRIFPVKELYSQ
+2793 MEGGRTFADKTLYSQ
-2808 GKREAAFAQGELVRL
+2808 GKRREAFAQGKTVRM
-2823 APETVKALV
+2823 APETVKAIV
-2832 KDLTPEEQ
+2832 GSLTPEEQ

-2874 NYAPIYADT
+2874 NYTPIYT
-2883 NYTKNQLGV
+2883 NSNYTKSELGV

-2899 VGNLKSRQY
+2899 VGNLKSRQF

-2938 ARNWNT
+2938 ARNWQT
-2944 LLGWNEY
+2944 LLNW
-2951 VDDDRESMRSEIS
+2951 RERENSMADIIT
-2964 HTWGDASLKY
+2964 HDWGDESLKY
-2974 IENLI
+2974 IQDLVQ
-2979 ETLQGGAASTRDS
+2979 TLQGGAASTRDS

-2998 KIFSNY
+2998 KVFSNY
-3004 IGAVFGANQS
+3004 IGAVFGANPS

-3023 PLASVWLGPENAPS
+3023 PLAGAWLDFKNFPS

-3080 NKFTSFVFGG
+3080 NKFTNFIFGG

-3110 KVRSEFPELETG
+3110 KVRAEFPELETG

-3136 KVAEEFNEA
+3136 KVAEVFNEA
-3145 VARSQSTSDEMHR
+3145 VARSQSTSDEMHQGTLR
-3158 GSLYKSKNSVTRAF
+3158 KSKNPVTRAF

-3181 AYNALRQ
+3181 TYNALRQ

-3206 KAKRGLGVAFLSILG
+3206 KAKRGLGVAFLAAVG
-3221 GTAFAC
+3221 GYIWAQ
-3227 GIDVLMNLWKHK
+3227 GIEFLMNLWKRK
-3239 GKAYRDEDGNLTAE
+3239 GKAYRDEDGNLTAG
-3253 SVAKEL
+3253 SVAKE
-3259 ATGMAESMFGLVI
+3259 MALGLVGDLAGI
-3272 GGEEI
+3272 VTYGEELADVI
-3277 FNIFDAVGT
+3277 GNII
-3286 KLTGG
+3286 TGDK
-3291 TWYDSMNTL
+3291 WYGIDT
-3300 NAPGLEQVSEIIST
+3300 PGLEQLSDVVETIVEQGQNG
-3314 LIDEGV
+3314 LDV
-3320 SFIQLLADGAD
+3320 LKDAAD
-3331 VVKNGGDVWE
+3331 VVKNGGSLGE
-3341 FLHRRGA
+3341 YLHRYS
-3348 DIIGDIKEMAATVAT
+3348 GDIVGGIKDLAAAAAT
-3363 YLPGIPVNNLEAYL
+3363 YLPGISVNNLEAYL

-3382 WVSPELA
+3382 WASPELA

-3401 NRMKGLRGAELE
+3401 NQMKGLRGAELE
-3413 RKIED
+3413 RKISD
-3418 TLHNRRVETDEATN
+3418 TLHNRRVETDETTN

-3438 YEGGFTKAVPSDT
+3438 YESGFTKAVPSDT

-3474 TWSGA
+3474 TWSSA
-3479 VGNRLRELAAS
+3479 VGSRLVALAAS
-3490 DVFQE
+3490 DVFQT

-3535 VLASGAEM
+3535 VLATGAEM

-3566 DTQNAKDVALGMA
+3566 DAQSAKDVALGMA

-3605 ADAQR
+3605 TSAQR
-3610 NALLAVMKDSTKQ
+3610 DALLAVMKDSTKQ

-3663 AIDALNGHGGIMLP
+3663 AIDALNGHSGIMLP

-3723 KQED
+3723 KRED

>member
-40 QAQSAAQQRRQA
+40 QAQSTAQQRRQA
-52 QEQKTPQRE
+52 QEQKAPQSE
-61 RNGFDRTATPASI
+61 RSGFDRTATPASI

-93 EIGQYGVGNIDLYN
+93 EIGQYGAGNIDLYN
-107 RPQYRNADGSVST
+107 RPQYRNADGSIST
-120 VDSTSFNIQGKE
+120 VGSTSFNIQGKE

-196 LDETVAHDQL
+196 LDEAVAHDQL

-219 KKQEQAQQPG
+219 KKQEQAQQPS

-296 ALASVPGVWTKRQK
+296 ALASVPGIWTKRQK

-391 LLGANEDEYHRQMEN
+391 ALGANEDEYHRQMEN

-466 AVHNAGAAAIGDMST
+466 AVHNAGAAAMGDMST
-481 GDYLKHIA
+481 KDYLKRIA

-560 VTAFAFSVLNGAI
+560 VTAFAFSVLSSAI
-573 NSYQTTQQQK
+573 SSYQTTQQQK

-661 GYTAASSAMQTPNVM
+661 GYAAASSAMQTPNVM

-690 DLPTAPTDPQMQKQV
+690 DLPTTPTDPQMQKQV

-720 QAGTQNTP
+720 QAGTQNTQP
-728 QPESGQALQ
+728 PESGQALQ

-749 GQAAEQ
+749 VQAAEQ
-755 NQQTQLPSLPATEQ
+755 NQQAQQPSLPTAAQ
-769 DAVVQPQQPEQSTQ
+769 AAAVQPQQLEQSTQ
-783 QEAELPTQQMQ
+783 QEAGLLTPQQVQ
-794 TEQTTTPLQRLEAMG
+794 TEQTATPLERLETMG

-819 RGIEAFYRGEI
+819 RGIEAFYRGQI
-830 QDGEVLSKLLSLPE
+830 TDGEVLSKLLSFPE

-865 QPQNQQPVN
+865 QAQNQQPVN
-874 SAAQQTLNT
+874 TAAQQV
-883 QPTVQQALDSQAP
+883 PGSQQP
-896 GVQNGT
+896 GVQNEAT
-902 TTSEGGMNNG
+902 THEGGMNNG
-912 TEQLQVGQRP
+912 TEQLPAGQ
-922 GAEQPGEQLPDGDGG
+922 QPGTEQQSEQLPDGDGG
-937 RVLGESTG
+937 RILGESTG
-945 GQSGILAEGRPQRA
+945 GQSGILAEGRPQRT
-959 FNQVG
+959 FNQGRTAV
-964 AAAERKN
+964 EREN

-995 EIQVMPESS
+995 EIQVMPESH

-1056 DHLRLNIDQI
+1056 DHRYLNIDQI

-1085 IEQAIVERYGR
+1085 IERAIVEQYSR

-1157 AQAVLRERKITTPGS
+1157 AQAVLQERKITTPGS
-1172 ETEEAVARRTGPPE
+1172 ETAAATQRRTGPPE

-1238 DSNMKYHRGGDAAF
+1238 DSKMKYHRGGDAAF

-1281 QERLQE
+1281 QGRLQE

-1300 ERVESG
+1300 ERVDRGS
-1306 NATLEDVIDHEEL
+1306 ATLEDVIDHEEL
-1319 FQAYPQLRSVR
+1319 FQAYPQLRNVR

-1355 KLRSAPEVTIIHEI
+1355 KLRSAPEATIIHEI

-1443 NGVGLDSYDLYR
+1443 NGVGMDSYDLYR

-1468 RRELTPEQRRATPP
+1468 RRELTPEQRRAAPP

-1597 SGSGKEQGKTS
+1597 GGSGKEQGKTS

-1696 ARFSMDEPV
+1696 ARFSLDEPV

-1764 DQRNKVYGADA
+1764 DRRNKVYGADA

-1781 NAIVEREVNYDARR
+1781 NAIVEREVNYEAGR

-1805 KQVAGGIFSRD
+1805 NQVAGGIFSRY
-1816 SVIGSRVDEVST
+1816 SVISGHVGEVAR

-1834 AKQLSRDDA
+1834 AKQLARDDT

-1856 EPVLKEKVWDSFGNQ
+1856 EPVLKEKVWDSFGNL
-1871 ALQDY
+1871 ALQEY

-1896 RLTEA
+1896 RLTAA
-1901 ELETARESIMEAW
+1901 ELETARESIMASW
-1914 IADHEYALS
+1914 IADHEYVLS
-1923 RKPELRETRIARQRD
+1923 RRPELRETRTARQRD

-1990 QLHGVLGEPG
+1990 QIRGVLGEPG

-2006 RFTASGRRRSFRETH
+2006 RFTASGKRRSFRETH
-2021 GAYTV
+2021 GAYTA

-2032 MNKANARG
+2032 MNRASARG

-2066 ADESRLQK
+2066 ADEGRLQN

-2083 LQALDKRIEGIVADV
+2083 LQELDKRIGGIVADV
-2098 QKTSGS
+2098 QKTAGS

-2165 VVTFDEPVCIAPDNC
+2165 VVTFDEPVCIAPDDC

-2225 GTGGEIGQAP
+2225 ETGGEIEQAS
-2235 ESEPAKQ
+2235 ESKPAEP

-2392 GMFNADDLDSREIL
+2392 GMFHADDLDSREIL

-2531 RAPEELRETWDEV
+2531 RAPEELQGTWDEV

-2575 YKAARK
+2575 YKDAQAN
-2581 SDPNF
+2581 DPNF
-2586 LPTKEL
+2586 LPSKEL
-2592 EMIVDRL
+2592 EKIVHRL
-2599 DNEKIADMDLN
+2599 DNKKIADMDLN

-2751 QLVGELEVGKPP
+2751 QLVGALEVGKPP

-2777 KVHLYLESK
+2777 KVHMYLESK
-2786 SYENLRH
+2786 STENLRH
-2793 MEGGRIFPVKELYSQ
+2793 MEGGRTFADKTLYSQ
-2808 GKREAAFAQGELVRL
+2808 GKRREAFAQGKTVRM
-2823 APETVKALV
+2823 APETVKAIV
-2832 KDLTPEEQ
+2832 GSLTPEEQ

-2874 NYAPIYADT
+2874 NYTPIYT
-2883 NYTKNQLGV
+2883 NSNYTKSELGV

-2899 VGNLKSRQY
+2899 VGNLKSRQF

-2938 ARNWNT
+2938 ARNWQT
-2944 LLGWNEY
+2944 LLNW
-2951 VDDDRESMRSEIS
+2951 RERENSMADIIT
-2964 HTWGDASLKY
+2964 HDWGDESLKY
-2974 IENLI
+2974 IQDLVQ
-2979 ETLQGGAASTRDS
+2979 TLQGGAASTRDS

-2998 KIFSNY
+2998 KVFSNY
-3004 IGAVFGANQS
+3004 IGAVFGANPS

-3023 PLASVWLGPENAPS
+3023 PLAGAWLDFKNFPS

-3080 NKFTSFVFGG
+3080 NKFTNFIFGG

-3110 KVRSEFPELETG
+3110 KVRAEFPELETG

-3136 KVAEEFNEA
+3136 KVAEVFNEA
-3145 VARSQSTSDEMHR
+3145 VARSQSTSDEMHQGTLR
-3158 GSLYKSKNSVTRAF
+3158 KSKNPVTRAF

-3181 AYNALRQ
+3181 TYNALRQ

-3206 KAKRGLGVAFLSILG
+3206 KAKRGLGVAFLAAVG
-3221 GTAFAC
+3221 GYIWAQ
-3227 GIDVLMNLWKHK
+3227 GIEFLMNLWKRK
-3239 GKAYRDEDGNLTAE
+3239 GKAYRDEDGNLTAG
-3253 SVAKEL
+3253 SVAKEMALGL
-3259 ATGMAESMFGLVI
+3259 AGDLAGIVTYGEELADVI
-3272 GGEEI
+3272 G
-3277 FNIFDAVGT
+3277 NII
-3286 KLTGG
+3286 TGDK
-3291 TWYDSMNTL
+3291 WYGIDT
-3300 NAPGLEQVSEIIST
+3300 PGLEQLSDVVETIVEQGQNG
-3314 LIDEGV
+3314 LDV
-3320 SFIQLLADGAD
+3320 LKDAAD
-3331 VVKNGGDVWE
+3331 VVKNGGSLGE
-3341 FLHRRGA
+3341 YLHRHS
-3348 DIIGDIKEMAATVAT
+3348 GDIVGGIKDLAAAAAT
-3363 YLPGIPVNNLEAYL
+3363 YLPGISVNNLEAYL

-3382 WVSPELA
+3382 WASPELA

-3401 NRMKGLRGAELE
+3401 NQMKGLRGAELE
-3413 RKIED
+3413 RKISD
-3418 TLHNRRVETDEATN
+3418 TLHNRRVETDETTN

-3438 YEGGFTKAVPSDT
+3438 YESGFTKAVPSDT

-3474 TWSGA
+3474 TWSSA
-3479 VGNRLRELAAS
+3479 VGSRLVALAAS
-3490 DVFQE
+3490 DVFQT

-3535 VLASGAEM
+3535 VLATGAEM

-3566 DTQNAKDVALGMA
+3566 DAQSAKDVALGMA

-3605 ADAQR
+3605 TSAQR
-3610 NALLAVMKDSTKQ
+3610 DALLAVMKDSTKQ

-3663 AIDALNGHGGIMLP
+3663 AIDALNGHSGIMLP

-3723 KQED
+3723 KRED

>member
-52 QEQKTPQRE
+52 QEQKTPQSE
-61 RNGFDRTATPASI
+61 RSGFDRTATPASI

-107 RPQYRNADGSVST
+107 RPQYRNADGSIST

-181 HDAQDYYYTTQREKA
+181 HDAQDYYYTTQRKQA
-196 LDETVAHDQL
+196 LDETAAHDQL

-219 KKQEQAQQPG
+219 KKQEQVQQPG

-242 PTFQAESAQSETDRR
+242 PTFRADSAQSETDRR

-296 ALASVPGVWTKRQK
+296 ALASVPGTWTKRQK

-363 RLYSKQT
+363 RLYSRQT

-466 AVHNAGAAAIGDMST
+466 AVHNAGAAAMGDMST
-481 GDYLKHIA
+481 EDYLKRIA
-489 ISGAQGMAG
+489 ISGTQGMAG

-514 DTHKMTPFME
+514 DTHMMTPFME

-560 VTAFAFSVLNGAI
+560 VTAFAFSVLNSAI
-573 NSYQTTQQQK
+573 SSYQTTQQQK

-661 GYTAASSAMQTPNVM
+661 GYAAASSAMQTPNVM

-690 DLPTAPTDPQMQKQV
+690 DLPTTPTDPQMQKQV

-720 QAGTQNTP
+720 QAGTQNTQPP
-728 QPESGQALQ
+728 QSGQALQ

-749 GQAAEQ
+749 VQAAEQ
-755 NQQTQLPSLPATEQ
+755 NQQAQQPSLPTAAQ
-769 DAVVQPQQPEQSTQ
+769 AAAVQPQQLEQSTQ
-783 QEAELPTQQMQ
+783 QEAGLPTPQQVQ
-794 TEQTTTPLQRLEAMG
+794 TEQTATPLERLEAMG

-819 RGIEAFYRGEI
+819 RGIEAFYRGQI
-830 QDGEVLSKLLSLPE
+830 TDGEVLSKLLSFPE

-854 ADIEAVVSGNV
+854 ADIEAVVSGNA
-865 QPQNQQPVN
+865 QPQNQQPGN
-874 SAAQQTLNT
+874 AA
-883 QPTVQQALDSQAP
+883 VQQVPGSQQP
-896 GVQNGT
+896 GVQNEAT
-902 TTSEGGMNNG
+902 TPEGGMNNG
-912 TEQLQVGQRP
+912 TEQLPAGQQP
-922 GAEQPGEQLPDGDGG
+922 GAEQQGEQLPDGDGG
-937 RVLGESTG
+937 RILGESTG

-959 FNQVG
+959 FNQGRTAV
-964 AAAERKN
+964 EREN

-995 EIQVMPESS
+995 EIQVMPESH
-1004 WDAQMQQTAQRI
+1004 WDSQMQQTAQRI

-1050 GIIIQA
+1050 GIIVQA
-1056 DHLRLNIDQI
+1056 DHRYLNIDQI

-1072 HDYAA
+1072 HDIAA

-1085 IEQAIVERYGR
+1085 IEQAIVEQYSR
-1096 EEFDAIMDKYLKNL
+1096 EEFDAVVEKYLKNL

-1115 LPEHASGQ
+1115 LPEYASGQ
-1123 EVAEAYGI
+1123 EVDEVYGI
-1131 VKEEICADAYAGIN
+1131 VKEEICADAYVGIN
-1145 FFGANADKYRSE
+1145 FFGAHAEKYRSE
-1157 AQAVLRERKITTPGS
+1157 AQAVLQARKITTPGS
-1172 ETEEAVARRTGPPE
+1172 ETAAATQRRTGPPE
-1186 RYSYGGV
+1186 RYSI
-1193 NANTAD
+1193 
-1199 QKTLARAQELQ
+1199 
-1210 MQGEDDERVRK
+1210 GEV
-1221 ETGWHTG
+1221 T
-1228 MEGKLRFEID
+1228 
-1238 DSNMKYHRGGDAAF
+1238 
-1252 SRNHPDYA
+1252 
-1260 EYQKLVDKMLTGSA
+1260 DKAGNN
-1274 EAWKPED
+1274 
-1281 QERLQE
+1281 
-1287 LDKTWGREYGRLS
+1287 YGRGVHLDSTLLENLSDS
-1300 ERVESG
+1300 ERVQMVKE
-1306 NATLEDVIDHEEL
+1306 
-1319 FQAYPQLRSVR
+1319 R
-1330 VEFKELPGNT
+1330 VKELGGQHFTAYDGDGN
-1340 QGYFSPSE
+1340 
-1348 NKIALDS
+1348 
-1355 KLRSAPEVTIIHEI
+1355 EV
-1369 QHAIQKAEGFASGA
+1369 
-1383 SPEYW
+1383 
-1388 QQHRDEAKEARIA
+1388 
-1401 DIREEIARLEEQLPW
+1401 
-1416 DLNRW
+1416 
-1421 TAEDDAI
+1421 
-1428 EAKIGELEDSIIDIQ
+1428 DIQ
-1443 NGVGLDSYDLYR
+1443 IAKPGARFVNKSGKSVPVNKDLTTKNR
-1455 NTAGEIEARDAAS
+1455 KSKVKQEAVVLADELINTAKHKKD
-1468 RRELTPEQRRATPP
+1468 TP
-1482 ARADEN
+1482 ARYPHGWLDDNGRNDWAEWKTYIQDKEN
-1488 TVYADLSDSLDYVG
+1488 TVWEATLHIATSADGEKILYDIDPIKKTGQSGNSDTSTVEPIVADEAEPVKREDEEEMPKLMNLQRYSDIAGQQEQTAEMTNAEPTTVGAITSGSQSLG
-1502 KTDDGTEVYETS
+1502 GSAPAISSAS
-1514 EAVRKLPYK
+1514 EASVAE
-1523 KRMEAFMDIM
+1523 KRQSVKIPSAS
-1533 RNEYAGR
+1533 
-1540 TAKFT
+1540 
-1545 ARDGEVYYATFD
+1545 D
-1557 ENDLRKN
+1557 E
-1564 VYGDKKSSPRGWK
+1564 SSE
-1577 AKINTGADGNI
+1577 NTN
-1588 FDLVENAEH
+1588 
-1597 SGSGKEQGKTS
+1597 
-1608 EAHQGLTGWEYF
+1608 
-1620 VKTVQID
+1620 
-1627 GRVYDLLANVR
+1627 
-1638 KKPDGEFVYSI
+1638 
-1649 QLNENEKKAPA
+1649 KAPA

-1764 DQRNKVYGADA
+1764 DRRNKVYGADA

-1781 NAIVEREVNYDARR
+1781 NAIVEREVNYEARR

-1805 KQVAGGIFSRD
+1805 NQVAGGIFSRD
-1816 SVIGSRVDEVST
+1816 SVIGSRVDEVAT

-1834 AKQLSRDDA
+1834 AKQLAKDDA

-1881 AQELAQLY
+1881 AQELARLY
-1889 VKLETGE
+1889 VKLETGD
-1896 RLTEA
+1896 RLTAA
-1901 ELETARESIMEAW
+1901 ELETARESIMDAW
-1914 IADHEYALS
+1914 IADHEYALN
-1923 RKPELRETRIARQRD
+1923 RRPELRETRIARQRD
-1938 KISDARVE
+1938 KISDVRVE

-1990 QLHGVLGEPG
+1990 QLRGVLGEPG

-2006 RFTASGRRRSFRETH
+2006 RFTASGRRRSFLETH
-2021 GAYTV
+2021 GAYTA

-2032 MNKANARG
+2032 MNQADARG

-2066 ADESRLQK
+2066 ADEGRLQN
-2074 MPEEEYNRL
+2074 MPEEEYNQL
-2083 LQALDKRIEGIVADV
+2083 LQELDKRIEGIVADV
-2098 QKTSGS
+2098 QKTAGS

-2165 VVTFDEPVCIAPDNC
+2165 VVTFDEPVCIAPDDC

-2225 GTGGEIGQAP
+2225 ETGSEIEQAP
-2235 ESEPAKQ
+2235 ENKPAEP

-2392 GMFNADDLDSREIL
+2392 GMFHADDLDSREIL

-2531 RAPEELRETWDEV
+2531 RAPEELQGTWDEV

-2575 YKAARK
+2575 YKDAQAN
-2581 SDPNF
+2581 DPNF
-2586 LPTKEL
+2586 LPSKEL
-2592 EMIVDRL
+2592 EKIVHRL
-2599 DNEKIADMDLN
+2599 DNKKIADMDLN

-2751 QLVGELEVGKPP
+2751 QLVGALEVGKPP

-2777 KVHLYLESK
+2777 KVHMYLESK
-2786 SYENLRH
+2786 STENLRH
-2793 MEGGRIFPVKELYSQ
+2793 MEGGRTFADKTLYSQ
-2808 GKREAAFAQGELVRL
+2808 GKRREAFAQGKTVRM
-2823 APETVKALV
+2823 APETVKAIV
-2832 KDLTPEEQ
+2832 GSLTPEEQ

-2874 NYAPIYADT
+2874 NYTPIYT
-2883 NYTKNQLGV
+2883 NSNYTKSELGV

-2899 VGNLKSRQY
+2899 VGNLKSRQF

-2938 ARNWNT
+2938 ARNWQT
-2944 LLGWNEY
+2944 LLNW
-2951 VDDDRESMRSEIS
+2951 RERENSMADIIT
-2964 HTWGDASLKY
+2964 HNWGDESLKY
-2974 IENLI
+2974 IQDLVQ
-2979 ETLQGGAASTRDS
+2979 TLQGGTASTRDS

-2998 KIFSNY
+2998 KVFSNY
-3004 IGAVFGANQS
+3004 IGAVFGANPS

-3023 PLASVWLGPENAPS
+3023 PLAGAWLDFKNFPS

-3080 NKFTSFVFGG
+3080 NKFTNFIFGG

-3110 KVRSEFPELETG
+3110 KVRAEFPELETG

-3136 KVAEEFNEA
+3136 KVAEVFNEA
-3145 VARSQSTSDEMHR
+3145 VARSQSTSDEMHQGTLR
-3158 GSLYKSKNSVTRAF
+3158 KSKNPVTRAF

-3181 AYNALRQ
+3181 TYNALRQ

-3206 KAKRGLGVAFLSILG
+3206 KAKRGLGVAFLAAVG
-3221 GTAFAC
+3221 GYIWAQ
-3227 GIDVLMNLWKHK
+3227 GIEFLMNLWKRK
-3239 GKAYRDEDGNLTAE
+3239 GKAYRDEDGNLTAG
-3253 SVAKEL
+3253 SVAKE
-3259 ATGMAESMFGLVI
+3259 MALGLVGDLASI
-3272 GGEEI
+3272 VTYGEEI
-3277 FNIFDAVGT
+3277 ADVVGNI
-3286 KLTGG
+3286 LTGDK
-3291 TWYDSMNTL
+3291 WYGIDT
-3300 NAPGLEQVSEIIST
+3300 PGLEQLSDVVETIVEQGQNG
-3314 LIDEGV
+3314 LDV
-3320 SFIQLLADGAD
+3320 LKDAAD
-3331 VVKNGGDVWE
+3331 VVKNGGSLGE
-3341 FLHRRGA
+3341 YLHRHS
-3348 DIIGDIKEMAATVAT
+3348 GDIVGGIKDLAAAAAT
-3363 YLPGIPVNNLEAYL
+3363 YLPGISVNNLEAYL
-3377 LGTVR
+3377 IGTVR
-3382 WVSPELA
+3382 WASPELA

-3401 NRMKGLRGAELE
+3401 NQMKGMRGAELE
-3413 RKIED
+3413 RKISD
-3418 TLHNRRVETDEATN
+3418 TLHNRRVETDETTN

-3474 TWSGA
+3474 TWSST
-3479 VGNRLRELAAS
+3479 VGSRLQELAAS
-3490 DVFQE
+3490 DVFQT

-3535 VLASGAEM
+3535 VLATGAEM
-3543 ADYLELKLAGA
+3543 VDYLELKLAGA

-3566 DTQNAKDVALGMA
+3566 DTQSAKDVALGMA
-3579 ELAPEEGKKTVS
+3579 ELTPDEGKKTVS

-3605 ADAQR
+3605 ADAQHD
-3610 NALLAVMKDSTKQ
+3610 ALLAVMKDSTKQ

-3663 AIDALNGHGGIMLP
+3663 AIDALNGHSGIMLP

-3713 SQVIAEREKA
+3713 SQVIAEREKT

>member
-52 QEQKTPQRE
+52 QEQKAPQSE
-61 RNGFDRTATPASI
+61 RSGFDRTATP
-74 AGLGAPAPTSQRQ
+74 QRQ

-107 RPQYRNADGSVST
+107 RPQYRNADGSIST

-132 VLLPSVWMKDGKAYR
+132 ELLPPVWMKDGKAYR

-196 LDETVAHDQL
+196 LDEAVAHDQL

-219 KKQEQAQQPG
+219 KKQEQAQQPS

-234 GKASDSTL
+234 GKASHSTL

-296 ALASVPGVWTKRQK
+296 ALASVPGIWTKRQK

-391 LLGANEDEYHRQMEN
+391 ALGANEDEYHRQMKN

-466 AVHNAGAAAIGDMST
+466 AVHNAGAAAMGDMST
-481 GDYLKHIA
+481 KDYLKRIA

-506 TGLANVLR
+506 TGLANALR

-560 VTAFAFSVLNGAI
+560 VTAFAFSVLSSAI
-573 NSYQTTQQQK
+573 SSYQTTQQQK
-583 AQMNQAYQAIEQGYR
+583 ARMNQAYKAIEQGYR

-661 GYTAASSAMQTPNVM
+661 WYAAASSAMQTPNVM

-690 DLPTAPTDPQMQKQV
+690 DLPTTPTDPQMQKQV
-705 EQELQTAIQQGLQQA
+705 EQEIQTAIQQGLQQA
-720 QAGTQNTP
+720 EAGTQSAQ

-737 NGNAAAAAAQIA
+737 SGNAAAAAAQIA
-749 GQAAEQ
+749 GQSQQVQQPNLPTAAQ
-755 NQQTQLPSLPATEQ
+755 A
-769 DAVVQPQQPEQSTQ
+769 AAVQPQQLEQSTQ
-783 QEAELPTQQMQ
+783 QEAGLPTPQQVQ
-794 TEQTTTPLQRLEAMG
+794 TEQTATPLERLETMG

-819 RGIEAFYRGEI
+819 RGIEAFYRGQI
-830 QDGEVLSKLLSLPE
+830 TDGEVLSKLLSFPE

-865 QPQNQQPVN
+865 QTQNQQLGN
-874 SAAQQTLNT
+874 TAAQQV
-883 QPTVQQALDSQAP
+883 PGSQQP
-896 GVQNGT
+896 GVQNEVT
-902 TTSEGGMNNG
+902 THEGGMNNG
-912 TEQLQVGQRP
+912 TEQLPAGQQP
-922 GAEQPGEQLPDGDGG
+922 GAEQQGEQLPDGDGG
-937 RVLGESTG
+937 RILGESTG

-959 FNQVG
+959 FNQGRTAV
-964 AAAERKN
+964 EREN

-995 EIQVMPESS
+995 EIQVMPESH

-1050 GIIIQA
+1050 GIIVQA
-1056 DHLRLNIDQI
+1056 DHRYLNIDQI

-1085 IEQAIVERYGR
+1085 IERAIVEQYSR
-1096 EEFDAIMDKYLKNL
+1096 EEFDAVVEKYLKNL

-1123 EVAEAYGI
+1123 EVAEVYGI

-1145 FFGANADKYRSE
+1145 FFGAHAEKYRSE
-1157 AQAVLRERKITTPGS
+1157 AQAVLQERKVTTPGS
-1172 ETEEAVARRTGPPE
+1172 ETAAATQRRTGPPE
-1186 RYSYGGV
+1186 RYSI
-1193 NANTAD
+1193 
-1199 QKTLARAQELQ
+1199 
-1210 MQGEDDERVRK
+1210 GEI
-1221 ETGWHTG
+1221 T
-1228 MEGKLRFEID
+1228 
-1238 DSNMKYHRGGDAAF
+1238 
-1252 SRNHPDYA
+1252 
-1260 EYQKLVDKMLTGSA
+1260 DKAGNN
-1274 EAWKPED
+1274 
-1281 QERLQE
+1281 
-1287 LDKTWGREYGRLS
+1287 YGRGVHLDSTLLENLSDS
-1300 ERVESG
+1300 ERVQMVKE
-1306 NATLEDVIDHEEL
+1306 
-1319 FQAYPQLRSVR
+1319 R
-1330 VEFKELPGNT
+1330 VKELGGQHFTAYDGN
-1340 QGYFSPSE
+1340 G
-1348 NKIALDS
+1348 N
-1355 KLRSAPEVTIIHEI
+1355 EV
-1369 QHAIQKAEGFASGA
+1369 
-1383 SPEYW
+1383 
-1388 QQHRDEAKEARIA
+1388 
-1401 DIREEIARLEEQLPW
+1401 
-1416 DLNRW
+1416 
-1421 TAEDDAI
+1421 
-1428 EAKIGELEDSIIDIQ
+1428 DIQ
-1443 NGVGLDSYDLYR
+1443 IAKPGARFVNKSGKSVPVNKDLTTKNR
-1455 NTAGEIEARDAAS
+1455 KSKVKQEAVVLADELINTAKHKKD
-1468 RRELTPEQRRATPP
+1468 TP
-1482 ARADEN
+1482 ARYPHGWLDDNGRNDWAEWKTYIQDKEN
-1488 TVYADLSDSLDYVG
+1488 TVWEATLHIATSADGEKILYDIDPIKKTGQSGNSDTSTVEPIVADEAEPVKREDEEEMPKLMNLQRYSDIAGQQEQTAEMTNAEPTTVGAITSGSQSLG
-1502 KTDDGTEVYETS
+1502 GSAPAISSAS
-1514 EAVRKLPYK
+1514 EASVAE
-1523 KRMEAFMDIM
+1523 KRQSVKIPSAS
-1533 RNEYAGR
+1533 
-1540 TAKFT
+1540 
-1545 ARDGEVYYATFD
+1545 D
-1557 ENDLRKN
+1557 E
-1564 VYGDKKSSPRGWK
+1564 SSE
-1577 AKINTGADGNI
+1577 NTN
-1588 FDLVENAEH
+1588 
-1597 SGSGKEQGKTS
+1597 
-1608 EAHQGLTGWEYF
+1608 
-1620 VKTVQID
+1620 
-1627 GRVYDLLANVR
+1627 
-1638 KKPDGEFVYSI
+1638 
-1649 QLNENEKKAPA
+1649 KAPA

-1752 LVFPRQSIDPQA
+1752 LVFPRQSIDPQE
-1764 DQRNKVYGADA
+1764 DRRNKVYGADA

-1781 NAIVEREVNYDARR
+1781 NAIVEREVNYEARR

-1805 KQVAGGIFSRD
+1805 NQVAGGIFSRD
-1816 SVIGSRVDEVST
+1816 SAIGSRVDEVAT

-1834 AKQLSRDDA
+1834 AKQLAKDDT

-1881 AQELAQLY
+1881 AQE
-1889 VKLETGE
+1889 
-1896 RLTEA
+1896 
-1901 ELETARESIMEAW
+1901 
-1914 IADHEYALS
+1914 
-1923 RKPELRETRIARQRD
+1923 
-1938 KISDARVE
+1938 
-1946 DFIRNAEALYEDGG
+1946 
-1960 QTRDGVDRYAT
+1960 
-1971 QDKLREAVDDADVE
+1971 
-1985 AWVRG
+1985 
-1990 QLHGVLGEPG
+1990 
-2000 IYNGKE
+2000 
-2006 RFTASGRRRSFRETH
+2006 
-2021 GAYTV
+2021 
-2026 ENIVKA
+2026 
-2032 MNKANARG
+2032 
-2040 ESYWG
+2040 
-2045 VGAKGILSVATPRYK
+2045 
-2060 SVDAIH
+2060 
-2066 ADESRLQK
+2066 
-2074 MPEEEYNRL
+2074 
-2083 LQALDKRIEGIVADV
+2083 LDKRIEGIVADV

-2165 VVTFDEPVCIAPDNC
+2165 VVTFDEPVCIAPDDC

-2225 GTGGEIGQAP
+2225 KTGSEIEQAP
-2235 ESEPAKQ
+2235 ESKPAEP

-2283 RRAEINQIIDGL
+2283 RRAEINQIIDTL

-2392 GMFNADDLDSREIL
+2392 GMFHADDLDSREIL

-2450 EALRTFTRTAK
+2450 EALHTFTRTAK

-2531 RAPEELRETWDEV
+2531 RAPEELQGTWDEV

-2575 YKAARK
+2575 YKDAQAN
-2581 SDPNF
+2581 DPNF
-2586 LPTKEL
+2586 LPSKEL
-2592 EMIVDRL
+2592 EKIVHRL
-2599 DNEKIADMDLN
+2599 DNKKIADMDLN

-2633 NDDMNRLFAEVYTDS
+2633 NDGMNRLFAEVYTDS

-2660 GEAAR
+2660 GKAAR

-2751 QLVGELEVGKPP
+2751 QLVGALEVGKPP

-2777 KVHLYLESK
+2777 KVHMYLESK
-2786 SYENLRH
+2786 STENLRH
-2793 MEGGRIFPVKELYSQ
+2793 MEGGRTFADKTLYSQ
-2808 GKREAAFAQGELVRL
+2808 GKRREAFAQGKTVRM
-2823 APETVKALV
+2823 APETVKAIV
-2832 KDLTPEEQ
+2832 GSLTPEEQ

-2874 NYAPIYADT
+2874 NYTPIYT
-2883 NYTKNQLGV
+2883 NSNYTKSELGV

-2899 VGNLKSRQY
+2899 VGNLKSRQF

-2938 ARNWNT
+2938 ARNWQT
-2944 LLGWNEY
+2944 LLNW
-2951 VDDDRESMRSEIS
+2951 RERENSMADIIT
-2964 HTWGDASLKY
+2964 HDWGDESLKY
-2974 IENLI
+2974 IQDLVQ
-2979 ETLQGGAASTRDS
+2979 TLQGGAASTRDS

-2998 KIFSNY
+2998 KVFSNY
-3004 IGAVFGANQS
+3004 IGAVFGANPS

-3023 PLASVWLGPENAPS
+3023 PLAGAWLDFKNFPS

-3080 NKFTSFVFGG
+3080 NKFTNFIFGG

-3110 KVRSEFPELETG
+3110 KVRAEFPELETG

-3136 KVAEEFNEA
+3136 KVAEVFNEA
-3145 VARSQSTSDEMHR
+3145 VARSQSTSDEMHQGTLR
-3158 GSLYKSKNSVTRAF
+3158 KSKNPVTRAF

-3181 AYNALRQ
+3181 TYNALRQ

-3206 KAKRGLGVAFLSILG
+3206 KAKRGLGVAFLAAVG
-3221 GTAFAC
+3221 GYIWAQ
-3227 GIDVLMNLWKHK
+3227 GIEFLMNLWKRK
-3239 GKAYRDEDGNLTAE
+3239 GKAYRDEDGNLTAG
-3253 SVAKEL
+3253 SVAKE
-3259 ATGMAESMFGLVI
+3259 MALGLVGDLAGI
-3272 GGEEI
+3272 VTYGEELADVI
-3277 FNIFDAVGT
+3277 GNII
-3286 KLTGG
+3286 TGDK
-3291 TWYDSMNTL
+3291 WYGIDT
-3300 NAPGLEQVSEIIST
+3300 PGLEQLSDVVETIVEQGQNG
-3314 LIDEGV
+3314 LDV
-3320 SFIQLLADGAD
+3320 LKDAAD
-3331 VVKNGGDVWE
+3331 VVKNGGSLGE
-3341 FLHRRGA
+3341 YLHRYS
-3348 DIIGDIKEMAATVAT
+3348 GDIVGGIKDLAAAAAT
-3363 YLPGIPVNNLEAYL
+3363 YLPGISVNNLEAYL

-3382 WVSPELA
+3382 WASPELA

-3401 NRMKGLRGAELE
+3401 NQMKGLRGAELE
-3413 RKIED
+3413 RKISD
-3418 TLHNRRVETDEATN
+3418 TLHNRRVETDETTN

-3474 TWSGA
+3474 TWSSA
-3479 VGNRLRELAAS
+3479 VGSRLVALAAS
-3490 DVFQE
+3490 DVFQT

-3535 VLASGAEM
+3535 VLATGAEM

-3566 DTQNAKDVALGMA
+3566 DAQSAKDVALGMA

-3605 ADAQR
+3605 TSAQR
-3610 NALLAVMKDSTKQ
+3610 DALLAVMKDSTKQ

-3663 AIDALNGHGGIMLP
+3663 AIDALNGHSGIMLP

-3688 MRAVLWQLFT
+3688 MRGVLWQLFT

-3723 KQED
+3723 KRED

>member
-52 QEQKTPQRE
+52 QEQKAPQSE
-61 RNGFDRTATPASI
+61 RSGFDRTATPASI

-107 RPQYRNADGSVST
+107 RPQYRNADGSIST

-196 LDETVAHDQL
+196 LDEAVAHDQL

-219 KKQEQAQQPG
+219 KKQEQAQQPS

-268 ESESQMQGTK
+268 ENESQMQGTK

-296 ALASVPGVWTKRQK
+296 ALASVPGIWTKRQK

-391 LLGANEDEYHRQMEN
+391 ALGANEDEYHRQMEN

-466 AVHNAGAAAIGDMST
+466 AVHNAGAAAMGDMST
-481 GDYLKHIA
+481 EDYLKRIA

-560 VTAFAFSVLNGAI
+560 VTAFAFSVLSSAI
-573 NSYQTTQQQK
+573 SSYQTTQQQK

-661 GYTAASSAMQTPNVM
+661 GYAAASSAMQTPNVM

-690 DLPTAPTDPQMQKQV
+690 DLPTTPTDPQMQKQV

-720 QAGTQNTP
+720 QAGTQNTQP
-728 QPESGQALQ
+728 PESGQALQ

-749 GQAAEQ
+749 VQAAEQ
-755 NQQTQLPSLPATEQ
+755 NQQAQQPSLPTAAQ
-769 DAVVQPQQPEQSTQ
+769 AAAVQPQQLEQSTQ
-783 QEAELPTQQMQ
+783 QEAGLLTPQQVQ
-794 TEQTTTPLQRLEAMG
+794 TEQTATPLERLETMG

-819 RGIEAFYRGEI
+819 RGIEAFYRGQI
-830 QDGEVLSKLLSLPE
+830 TDGEVLSKLLSFPE

-865 QPQNQQPVN
+865 QAQNQQPVN
-874 SAAQQTLNT
+874 TAAQQV
-883 QPTVQQALDSQAP
+883 PGSQQP
-896 GVQNGT
+896 GVQNEAT
-902 TTSEGGMNNG
+902 THEGGMNNG
-912 TEQLQVGQRP
+912 TEQLPAGQ
-922 GAEQPGEQLPDGDGG
+922 QPGTEQQSEQLPDGDGG
-937 RVLGESTG
+937 RILGESTG
-945 GQSGILAEGRPQRA
+945 GQSGILAEGRPQRT
-959 FNQVG
+959 FNQGRTAV
-964 AAAERKN
+964 EREN

-995 EIQVMPESS
+995 EIQVMPESH

-1056 DHLRLNIDQI
+1056 DHRYLNIDQI

-1085 IEQAIVERYGR
+1085 IERAIVEQYSR

-1157 AQAVLRERKITTPGS
+1157 AQAVLQERKITTPGS
-1172 ETEEAVARRTGPPE
+1172 ETAAATQRRTGPPE

-1238 DSNMKYHRGGDAAF
+1238 DSKMKYHRGGDAAF

-1281 QERLQE
+1281 QGRLQE

-1300 ERVESG
+1300 ERVDRGS
-1306 NATLEDVIDHEEL
+1306 ATLEDVIDHEEL
-1319 FQAYPQLRSVR
+1319 FQAYPQLRNVR

-1355 KLRSAPEVTIIHEI
+1355 KLRSAPEATIIHEI

-1443 NGVGLDSYDLYR
+1443 NGVGMDSYDLYR

-1468 RRELTPEQRRATPP
+1468 RRELTPEQRRAAPP

-1752 LVFPRQSIDPQA
+1752 LVFPRQSIDPKA
-1764 DQRNKVYGADA
+1764 DRRNKVYGADA

-1781 NAIVEREVNYDARR
+1781 NAIVEREVNYEAGR

-1805 KQVAGGIFSRD
+1805 NQVAGGIFSRY
-1816 SVIGSRVDEVST
+1816 SVISGCVGEVAR

-1834 AKQLSRDDA
+1834 AKQLARDDA

-1856 EPVLKEKVWDSFGNQ
+1856 EPVLKEKVWDSFGNL
-1871 ALQDY
+1871 ALQEY

-1896 RLTEA
+1896 RLTAA
-1901 ELETARESIMEAW
+1901 ELETARESIMVSW

-1923 RKPELRETRIARQRD
+1923 RRPELRETRTARQRD

-1990 QLHGVLGEPG
+1990 QIRGVLGEPG

-2006 RFTASGRRRSFRETH
+2006 RFTASGKRRSFRETH
-2021 GAYTV
+2021 GAYTA

-2032 MNKANARG
+2032 MNRASARG

-2066 ADESRLQK
+2066 ADEGRLQN

-2083 LQALDKRIEGIVADV
+2083 LQELDKRIGGIVADV
-2098 QKTSGS
+2098 QKTAGS

-2165 VVTFDEPVCIAPDNC
+2165 VVTFDEPVCIAPDDC

-2225 GTGGEIGQAP
+2225 ETGGEIEQAS
-2235 ESEPAKQ
+2235 ESKPAEP

-2380 DMVNAELADTLP
+2380 GMVNAELADTLP
-2392 GMFNADDLDSREIL
+2392 GMFHADDLDSREIL

-2531 RAPEELRETWDEV
+2531 RAPEELQGTWDEV

-2575 YKAARK
+2575 YKDAQAN
-2581 SDPNF
+2581 DPNF
-2586 LPTKEL
+2586 LPSKEL
-2592 EMIVDRL
+2592 EKIVHRL
-2599 DNEKIADMDLN
+2599 DNKKIADMDLN

-2751 QLVGELEVGKPP
+2751 QLVGALEVGKPP

-2777 KVHLYLESK
+2777 KVHMYLESK
-2786 SYENLRH
+2786 STENLRH
-2793 MEGGRIFPVKELYSQ
+2793 MEGGRTFADKTLYSQ
-2808 GKREAAFAQGELVRL
+2808 GKRREAFAQGKTVRM
-2823 APETVKALV
+2823 APETVKAIV
-2832 KDLTPEEQ
+2832 GSLTPEEQ

-2874 NYAPIYADT
+2874 NYTPIYT
-2883 NYTKNQLGV
+2883 NSNYTKSELGV

-2899 VGNLKSRQY
+2899 VGNLKSRQF

-2938 ARNWNT
+2938 ARNWQT
-2944 LLGWNEY
+2944 LLNW
-2951 VDDDRESMRSEIS
+2951 RERENSMADIIT
-2964 HTWGDASLKY
+2964 HDWGDESLKY
-2974 IENLI
+2974 IQDLVQ
-2979 ETLQGGAASTRDS
+2979 TLQGGAASTRDS

-2998 KIFSNY
+2998 KVFSNY
-3004 IGAVFGANQS
+3004 IGAVFGANPS

-3023 PLASVWLGPENAPS
+3023 PLAGAWLDFKNFPS

-3080 NKFTSFVFGG
+3080 NKFTNFIFGG

-3110 KVRSEFPELETG
+3110 KVRAEFPELETG

-3136 KVAEEFNEA
+3136 KVAEVFNEA
-3145 VARSQSTSDEMHR
+3145 VARSQSTSDEMHQGTLR
-3158 GSLYKSKNSVTRAF
+3158 KSKNPVTRAF

-3181 AYNALRQ
+3181 TYNALRQ

-3206 KAKRGLGVAFLSILG
+3206 KAKRGLGVAFLAAVG
-3221 GTAFAC
+3221 GYIWAQ
-3227 GIDVLMNLWKHK
+3227 GIEFLMNLWKRK
-3239 GKAYRDEDGNLTAE
+3239 GKAYRDEDGNLTAG
-3253 SVAKEL
+3253 SVAKE
-3259 ATGMAESMFGLVI
+3259 MALGLVGDLAGI
-3272 GGEEI
+3272 VTYGEELADVI
-3277 FNIFDAVGT
+3277 GNII
-3286 KLTGG
+3286 TGDK
-3291 TWYDSMNTL
+3291 WYGIDT
-3300 NAPGLEQVSEIIST
+3300 PGLEQLSDVVETIVEQGQNG
-3314 LIDEGV
+3314 LDV
-3320 SFIQLLADGAD
+3320 LKDAAD
-3331 VVKNGGDVWE
+3331 VVKNGGSLGE
-3341 FLHRRGA
+3341 YLHRHS
-3348 DIIGDIKEMAATVAT
+3348 GDIVGGIKDLAAAAAT
-3363 YLPGIPVNNLEAYL
+3363 YLPGISVNNLEAYL

-3382 WVSPELA
+3382 WASPKLA

-3401 NRMKGLRGAELE
+3401 NQMKGLRGAELE
-3413 RKIED
+3413 RKISD
-3418 TLHNRRVETDEATN
+3418 TLHNRRVETDETTN

-3438 YEGGFTKAVPSDT
+3438 YESGFTKAVPSDT

-3479 VGNRLRELAAS
+3479 VGSRLQELIAS
-3490 DVFQE
+3490 DVFQA
-3495 ADDETREKMLSGL
+3495 ADDETQEKMLSGL

-3535 VLASGAEM
+3535 VLATGAEM

-3566 DTQNAKDVALGMA
+3566 YTQSAKDVALGMA

-3591 DVQKWRAAIDAVDG
+3591 DVQKWRTAIDAVDG
-3605 ADAQR
+3605 TSAQR
-3610 NALLAVMKDSTKQ
+3610 DALLAVMKDSTKQ

-3663 AIDALNGHGGIMLP
+3663 AIDALNGHSGIMLP

>member
-52 QEQKTPQRE
+52 QEQKAPQSE
-61 RNGFDRTATPASI
+61 RSGFDRTATPASI

-107 RPQYRNADGSVST
+107 RPQYRNADGSIST

-196 LDETVAHDQL
+196 LDEAVAHDQL

-219 KKQEQAQQPG
+219 KKQEQAQQPS

-296 ALASVPGVWTKRQK
+296 ALASVPGIWTKRQK
-310 QEAEEIIGTQSGFGG
+310 QEAEEIIGTQNGFGG

-466 AVHNAGAAAIGDMST
+466 AVHNAGAAAMGDMST
-481 GDYLKHIA
+481 EDYLKRIA
-489 ISGAQGMAG
+489 ISGTQGMAG

-514 DTHKMTPFME
+514 DTHMMTPFME

-560 VTAFAFSVLNGAI
+560 VTAFAFSVLNSAI
-573 NSYQTTQQQK
+573 SSYQTTQQQK

-661 GYTAASSAMQTPNVM
+661 GYAAASSAMQTPNVM

-690 DLPTAPTDPQMQKQV
+690 DLPTTPTDPQMQKQV

-720 QAGTQNTP
+720 QAGTQNTQPP
-728 QPESGQALQ
+728 QSGQALQ

-749 GQAAEQ
+749 VQAAEQ
-755 NQQTQLPSLPATEQ
+755 NQQAQQPSLPTAAQ
-769 DAVVQPQQPEQSTQ
+769 AAAVQPQQLEQSTQ
-783 QEAELPTQQMQ
+783 QEAGLPTPQQVQ
-794 TEQTTTPLQRLEAMG
+794 TEQTATPLERLEAMG

-819 RGIEAFYRGEI
+819 RGIEAFYRGQI
-830 QDGEVLSKLLSLPE
+830 TDGEVLSKLLSFPE

-854 ADIEAVVSGNV
+854 ADIEAVVSGNA
-865 QPQNQQPVN
+865 QPQNQQPGN
-874 SAAQQTLNT
+874 AA
-883 QPTVQQALDSQAP
+883 VQQVPGSQQP
-896 GVQNGT
+896 GVQNEAT
-902 TTSEGGMNNG
+902 THEGGMNNG
-912 TEQLQVGQRP
+912 TEQLPAGQ
-922 GAEQPGEQLPDGDGG
+922 QPGTEQQSEQLPDGDGG
-937 RVLGESTG
+937 RILGESTG

-959 FNQVG
+959 FNQGRTAV
-964 AAAERKN
+964 EREN

-995 EIQVMPESS
+995 EIQVMPESH
-1004 WDAQMQQTAQRI
+1004 WDSQMQQTAQRI

-1050 GIIIQA
+1050 GIIVQA
-1056 DHLRLNIDQI
+1056 DHRYLNIDQI

-1072 HDYAA
+1072 HDIAA

-1085 IEQAIVERYGR
+1085 IEQAIVEQYSR
-1096 EEFDAIMDKYLKNL
+1096 EEFDAVVEKYLKNL

-1115 LPEHASGQ
+1115 LPEYASGQ
-1123 EVAEAYGI
+1123 EVDEVYGI

-1145 FFGANADKYRSE
+1145 FFGAHAEKYRSE
-1157 AQAVLRERKITTPGS
+1157 AQAVLQARKITTPGS
-1172 ETEEAVARRTGPPE
+1172 ETAAATQRRTGPPE
-1186 RYSYGGV
+1186 RYSI
-1193 NANTAD
+1193 
-1199 QKTLARAQELQ
+1199 
-1210 MQGEDDERVRK
+1210 GEI
-1221 ETGWHTG
+1221 T
-1228 MEGKLRFEID
+1228 
-1238 DSNMKYHRGGDAAF
+1238 
-1252 SRNHPDYA
+1252 
-1260 EYQKLVDKMLTGSA
+1260 DKAGNN
-1274 EAWKPED
+1274 
-1281 QERLQE
+1281 
-1287 LDKTWGREYGRLS
+1287 YGRGVHLDSTLLENLSDS
-1300 ERVESG
+1300 ERVQMVKE
-1306 NATLEDVIDHEEL
+1306 
-1319 FQAYPQLRSVR
+1319 R
-1330 VEFKELPGNT
+1330 VKELGGQHFTAYDGN
-1340 QGYFSPSE
+1340 G
-1348 NKIALDS
+1348 N
-1355 KLRSAPEVTIIHEI
+1355 EV
-1369 QHAIQKAEGFASGA
+1369 
-1383 SPEYW
+1383 
-1388 QQHRDEAKEARIA
+1388 
-1401 DIREEIARLEEQLPW
+1401 
-1416 DLNRW
+1416 
-1421 TAEDDAI
+1421 
-1428 EAKIGELEDSIIDIQ
+1428 DIQ
-1443 NGVGLDSYDLYR
+1443 IAKPGARFVNKSGKSVPVNKDLTTKNR
-1455 NTAGEIEARDAAS
+1455 KSKVKQEAVVLADELINTAKHKKD
-1468 RRELTPEQRRATPP
+1468 TP
-1482 ARADEN
+1482 ARYPHGWLDDNGRNDWAEWKTYIQDKEN
-1488 TVYADLSDSLDYVG
+1488 TVWEATLHIATSADGEKILYDIDPIKKTGQSGNSDTSTVEPIVADEAEPVKREDEEEMPKLMNLQRYSDIAGQQEQTAEMTNAEPTTVGAITSGSQSLG
-1502 KTDDGTEVYETS
+1502 GSAPAISSAS
-1514 EAVRKLPYK
+1514 EASVAE
-1523 KRMEAFMDIM
+1523 KRQSVKIPSAS
-1533 RNEYAGR
+1533 
-1540 TAKFT
+1540 
-1545 ARDGEVYYATFD
+1545 D
-1557 ENDLRKN
+1557 E
-1564 VYGDKKSSPRGWK
+1564 SSE
-1577 AKINTGADGNI
+1577 NTN
-1588 FDLVENAEH
+1588 
-1597 SGSGKEQGKTS
+1597 
-1608 EAHQGLTGWEYF
+1608 
-1620 VKTVQID
+1620 
-1627 GRVYDLLANVR
+1627 
-1638 KKPDGEFVYSI
+1638 
-1649 QLNENEKKAPA
+1649 KAPA

-1764 DQRNKVYGADA
+1764 DRRNKVYGADA

-1781 NAIVEREVNYDARR
+1781 NAIVEREVNYEARR

-1805 KQVAGGIFSRD
+1805 NQVAGGIFSRD
-1816 SVIGSRVDEVST
+1816 SVIGSRVDEVAT

-1834 AKQLSRDDA
+1834 AKQLAKDDA

-1856 EPVLKEKVWDSFGNQ
+1856 EPVLKEKVWDSFGNL
-1871 ALQDY
+1871 ALQEY

-1881 AQELAQLY
+1881 AQELARLY
-1889 VKLETGE
+1889 VKLETGD
-1896 RLTEA
+1896 RLTAA
-1901 ELETARESIMEAW
+1901 ELETARESIMDAW
-1914 IADHEYALS
+1914 IADHEYALN
-1923 RKPELRETRIARQRD
+1923 RRPELRETRIARQRD
-1938 KISDARVE
+1938 KISDVRVE

-1990 QLHGVLGEPG
+1990 QLRGVLGEPG

-2006 RFTASGRRRSFRETH
+2006 RFTASGRRRSFLETH
-2021 GAYTV
+2021 GAYTA

-2032 MNKANARG
+2032 MNQADDRG

-2066 ADESRLQK
+2066 ADEGRLQN
-2074 MPEEEYNRL
+2074 MPEEEYNQL
-2083 LQALDKRIEGIVADV
+2083 LQELDKRIEGIVADV
-2098 QKTSGS
+2098 QKTAGS

-2165 VVTFDEPVCIAPDNC
+2165 VVTFDEPVCIAPDDC

-2225 GTGGEIGQAP
+2225 ETGSEIEQAP
-2235 ESEPAKQ
+2235 ENKPAEP

-2392 GMFNADDLDSREIL
+2392 GMFHADDLDSREIL

-2450 EALRTFTRTAK
+2450 EALHTFTRTAK

-2531 RAPEELRETWDEV
+2531 RAPEELQGTWDEV

-2575 YKAARK
+2575 YKDAQTN
-2581 SDPNF
+2581 DPNF
-2586 LPTKEL
+2586 LPSKEL
-2592 EMIVDRL
+2592 EKIVHRL
-2599 DNEKIADMDLN
+2599 DNKKIADMDLN

-2751 QLVGELEVGKPP
+2751 QLVGALEVGKPP

-2777 KVHLYLESK
+2777 KVHMYLESK
-2786 SYENLRH
+2786 STENLRH
-2793 MEGGRIFPVKELYSQ
+2793 MEGGRTFADKTLYSQ
-2808 GKREAAFAQGELVRL
+2808 GKRREAFAQGKTVRM
-2823 APETVKALV
+2823 APETVKAIV
-2832 KDLTPEEQ
+2832 GSLTPEEQ

-2874 NYAPIYADT
+2874 NYTPIYT
-2883 NYTKNQLGV
+2883 NSNYTKSELGV

-2899 VGNLKSRQY
+2899 VGNLKSRQF

-2938 ARNWNT
+2938 ARNWQT
-2944 LLGWNEY
+2944 LLNW
-2951 VDDDRESMRSEIS
+2951 RERENSMADIIT
-2964 HTWGDASLKY
+2964 HDWGDESLKY
-2974 IENLI
+2974 IQDLVQ
-2979 ETLQGGAASTRDS
+2979 TLQGGTASTRDS

-2998 KIFSNY
+2998 KVFSNY
-3004 IGAVFGANQS
+3004 IGAVFGANPS

-3023 PLASVWLGPENAPS
+3023 PLAGAWLDFKNFPS

-3080 NKFTSFVFGG
+3080 NKFTNFIFGG

-3110 KVRSEFPELETG
+3110 KVRAEFPELETG

-3136 KVAEEFNEA
+3136 KVAEVFNEA
-3145 VARSQSTSDEMHR
+3145 VARSQSTSDEMHQGTLR
-3158 GSLYKSKNSVTRAF
+3158 KSKNPVTRAF

-3181 AYNALRQ
+3181 TYNALRQ

-3206 KAKRGLGVAFLSILG
+3206 KAKRGLGVAFLAAVG
-3221 GTAFAC
+3221 GYIWAQ
-3227 GIDVLMNLWKHK
+3227 GIEFLMNLWKRK
-3239 GKAYRDEDGNLTAE
+3239 GKAYRDEDGNLTAG
-3253 SVAKEL
+3253 SVAKE
-3259 ATGMAESMFGLVI
+3259 MALGLVGDLASI
-3272 GGEEI
+3272 VTYGEEI
-3277 FNIFDAVGT
+3277 ADVVGNI
-3286 KLTGG
+3286 LTGDK
-3291 TWYDSMNTL
+3291 WYGIDT
-3300 NAPGLEQVSEIIST
+3300 PGLEQLSDVVETIVEQGQNG
-3314 LIDEGV
+3314 LDV
-3320 SFIQLLADGAD
+3320 LKDAAD
-3331 VVKNGGDVWE
+3331 VVKNGGSLGE
-3341 FLHRRGA
+3341 YLHRHS
-3348 DIIGDIKEMAATVAT
+3348 GDIVGGIKDLAAAAAT
-3363 YLPGIPVNNLEAYL
+3363 YLPGISVNNLEAYL
-3377 LGTVR
+3377 IGTVH
-3382 WVSPELA
+3382 WASPELA

-3401 NRMKGLRGAELE
+3401 NQMKGMRGAELE
-3413 RKIED
+3413 RKISD
-3418 TLHNRRVETDEATN
+3418 TLHNRRVETDETTN

-3451 PGSISVDGED
+3451 PGSISVDGEG

-3474 TWSGA
+3474 TWSSA
-3479 VGNRLRELAAS
+3479 VGSRLQELIAS
-3490 DVFQE
+3490 DVFQA

-3535 VLASGAEM
+3535 VLATGAEM
-3543 ADYLELKLAGA
+3543 VDYLELKLAGA

-3566 DTQNAKDVALGMA
+3566 DTQRAKDVALGMA
-3579 ELAPEEGKKTVS
+3579 ELTPDEGKKTVS

-3605 ADAQR
+3605 ADAQHD
-3610 NALLAVMKDSTKQ
+3610 ALLAVMKDSTKQ

-3663 AIDALNGHGGIMLP
+3663 AIDAMNGHGGIMLP

-3713 SQVIAEREKA
+3713 SQVIAEREKT

>member
-52 QEQKTPQRE
+52 QEQKAPQSE
-61 RNGFDRTATPASI
+61 RSGFDRTATPASI

-107 RPQYRNADGSVST
+107 RPQYRNADGSIST

-196 LDETVAHDQL
+196 LDEAVAHDQL

-219 KKQEQAQQPG
+219 KKQEQAQQPS

-296 ALASVPGVWTKRQK
+296 ALASVPGTWTKRQK

-345 GDTEAAKQWQQ
+345 GDTEAAAQWQQ

-391 LLGANEDEYHRQMEN
+391 ALGANEDEYHRQMEN

-466 AVHNAGAAAIGDMST
+466 AVHNAGAAAMGDMST
-481 GDYLKHIA
+481 EDYLKRIA
-489 ISGAQGMAG
+489 ISGTQGMAG

-514 DTHKMTPFME
+514 DTHMMTPFME

-560 VTAFAFSVLNGAI
+560 VTAFAFSVLSSAI
-573 NSYQTTQQQK
+573 SGYQTTQQQK

-661 GYTAASSAMQTPNVM
+661 GYAAASSAMQTPNVM

-690 DLPTAPTDPQMQKQV
+690 DLPTTPTDPQMQKQV

-720 QAGTQNTP
+720 QAGTQNTQP
-728 QPESGQALQ
+728 PESGQAPQ

-749 GQAAEQ
+749 VQAAEQ
-755 NQQTQLPSLPATEQ
+755 NQQAQQPSLPTAAQ
-769 DAVVQPQQPEQSTQ
+769 AAAVQPQQLEQSTQ
-783 QEAELPTQQMQ
+783 QEAGLPTPQQVQ
-794 TEQTTTPLQRLEAMG
+794 TEQTATPLERLETMG

-819 RGIEAFYRGEI
+819 RGIEAFYRGQI
-830 QDGEVLSKLLSLPE
+830 TDGEVLSKLLSFPE

-854 ADIEAVVSGNV
+854 ADIEAVVSGNA
-865 QPQNQQPVN
+865 QPQNQQLGN
-874 SAAQQTLNT
+874 AAAQQV
-883 QPTVQQALDSQAP
+883 PGSQQP
-896 GVQNGT
+896 GVQNEAT
-902 TTSEGGMNNG
+902 THEGGMNNG
-912 TEQLQVGQRP
+912 TEQLPAGQ
-922 GAEQPGEQLPDGDGG
+922 QPGTEQQSEQLPDGDG
-937 RVLGESTG
+937 RRILGESTG
-945 GQSGILAEGRPQRA
+945 GQSGILAEGRPQRT
-959 FNQVG
+959 FNQGRTAV
-964 AAAERKN
+964 EREN

-995 EIQVMPESS
+995 EIQVMPESH

-1056 DHLRLNIDQI
+1056 DHRYLNIDQI

-1085 IEQAIVERYGR
+1085 IERAIVEQYSR

-1157 AQAVLRERKITTPGS
+1157 AQAVLQERKITTPGS
-1172 ETEEAVARRTGPPE
+1172 ETAAATQRRTGPPE
-1186 RYSYGGV
+1186 RYSVEETDEGRAVAVVENDILSHIDTSTWDNTKKAQAKAAAKAALLAFKDGIQV
-1193 NANTAD
+1193 NGITY
-1199 QKTLARAQELQ
+1199 K
-1210 MQGEDDERVRK
+1210 V
-1221 ETGWHTG
+1221 
-1228 MEGKLRFEID
+1228 
-1238 DSNMKYHRGGDAAF
+1238 
-1252 SRNHPDYA
+1252 
-1260 EYQKLVDKMLTGSA
+1260 
-1274 EAWKPED
+1274 
-1281 QERLQE
+1281 
-1287 LDKTWGREYGRLS
+1287 
-1300 ERVESG
+1300 
-1306 NATLEDVIDHEEL
+1306 
-1319 FQAYPQLRSVR
+1319 
-1330 VEFKELPGNT
+1330 
-1340 QGYFSPSE
+1340 
-1348 NKIALDS
+1348 NK
-1355 KLRSAPEVTIIHEI
+1355 
-1369 QHAIQKAEGFASGA
+1369 
-1383 SPEYW
+1383 
-1388 QQHRDEAKEARIA
+1388 
-1401 DIREEIARLEEQLPW
+1401 
-1416 DLNRW
+1416 
-1421 TAEDDAI
+1421 
-1428 EAKIGELEDSIIDIQ
+1428 
-1443 NGVGLDSYDLYR
+1443 
-1455 NTAGEIEARDAAS
+1455 
-1468 RRELTPEQRRATPP
+1468 
-1482 ARADEN
+1482 
-1488 TVYADLSDSLDYVG
+1488 
-1502 KTDDGTEVYETS
+1502 
-1514 EAVRKLPYK
+1514 
-1523 KRMEAFMDIM
+1523 
-1533 RNEYAGR
+1533 
-1540 TAKFT
+1540 T
-1545 ARDGEVYYATFD
+1545 ARDEFTRSNDTERLYRREPETFADKMRAADAADDVITATTSWANDGKLKHPRTDNFVDFAHGDVLIQAGGNQYDAKTVVGITASGEYVFYDVVDMTPTVFQ
-1557 ENDLRKN
+1557 
-1564 VYGDKKSSPRGWK
+1564 VKKELSTAAAGRDAVSAIQESSSEDRVAQP
-1577 AKINTGADGNI
+1577 GADVKREDAEEMPKPVNLQRYSDIAGRQEQASEMTHAEPTTVGAI
-1588 FDLVENAEH
+1588 TSGSQSLGGSAPAISSASEASAAEKRQSVKIPPSSDESSENA
-1597 SGSGKEQGKTS
+1597 
-1608 EAHQGLTGWEYF
+1608 
-1620 VKTVQID
+1620 
-1627 GRVYDLLANVR
+1627 N
-1638 KKPDGEFVYSI
+1638 
-1649 QLNENEKKAPA
+1649 KAPA

-1745 TQYGDYT
+1745 TKYGDYT

-1764 DQRNKVYGADA
+1764 DRRNKVYGADA

-1781 NAIVEREVNYDARR
+1781 NAIVEREVNYEARR

-1805 KQVAGGIFSRD
+1805 NQVAGGIFSRD
-1816 SVIGSRVDEVST
+1816 SVIGSRVDEVAT

-1834 AKQLSRDDA
+1834 AKQLAKDDA

-1896 RLTEA
+1896 RLTAA
-1901 ELETARESIMEAW
+1901 ELETARESIMDAW
-1914 IADHEYALS
+1914 IADHEYALN
-1923 RKPELRETRIARQRD
+1923 RRPELRETRVARQRD

-1990 QLHGVLGEPG
+1990 QLRGVLGEPG

-2006 RFTASGRRRSFRETH
+2006 RFTTSGRRRSFRETH
-2021 GAYTV
+2021 GAYTA

-2032 MNKANARG
+2032 MNQASARG

-2066 ADESRLQK
+2066 ADEGRLQN

-2083 LQALDKRIEGIVADV
+2083 LQELDKRIEGIVADV

-2165 VVTFDEPVCIAPDNC
+2165 VVTFDEPVCIAPDDC

-2225 GTGGEIGQAP
+2225 ETGGEIEQAP
-2235 ESEPAKQ
+2235 ERKPAEP

-2283 RRAEINQIIDGL
+2283 RRAEINQIIDTL

-2392 GMFNADDLDSREIL
+2392 GMFHADDLDSREIL

-2531 RAPEELRETWDEV
+2531 RAPEELQGTWDEV

-2575 YKAARK
+2575 YKDAQAN
-2581 SDPNF
+2581 DPNF
-2586 LPTKEL
+2586 LPSKEL
-2592 EMIVDRL
+2592 EKIVHRL
-2599 DNEKIADMDLN
+2599 DNKKIADMDLN

-2751 QLVGELEVGKPP
+2751 QLVGALEVGKPP

-2777 KVHLYLESK
+2777 KVHMYLESK
-2786 SYENLRH
+2786 STENLRH
-2793 MEGGRIFPVKELYSQ
+2793 MEGGRTFADKTLYSQ
-2808 GKREAAFAQGELVRL
+2808 GKRREAFAQGKTVRM
-2823 APETVKALV
+2823 APETVKAIV
-2832 KDLTPEEQ
+2832 GSLTPEEQ

-2874 NYAPIYADT
+2874 NYTPIYT
-2883 NYTKNQLGV
+2883 NSNYTKSELGV

-2899 VGNLKSRQY
+2899 VGNLKSRQF

-2938 ARNWNT
+2938 ARNWQT
-2944 LLGWNEY
+2944 LLNW
-2951 VDDDRESMRSEIS
+2951 RERENSMADIIT
-2964 HTWGDASLKY
+2964 HDWGDESLKY
-2974 IENLI
+2974 IQDLVQ
-2979 ETLQGGAASTRDS
+2979 TLQGGAASTRDS

-3004 IGAVFGANQS
+3004 IGAVFGANPS

-3023 PLASVWLGPENAPS
+3023 PLAGAWLDFKNFPS

-3059 TLGYSTP
+3059 TMGYSTP

-3080 NKFTSFVFGG
+3080 NKFTNFVFGG

-3110 KVRSEFPELETG
+3110 KVRAEFPELETG
-3122 SQEQIDSGSSPFYQ
+3122 NQEQIDSGSSPFYR
-3136 KVAEEFNEA
+3136 KVAEVFNEA
-3145 VARSQSTSDEMHR
+3145 VARSQSTSDEMHQGTLR
-3158 GSLYKSKNSVTRAF
+3158 KSKNPVTRAF

-3181 AYNALRQ
+3181 TYNALRQ

-3206 KAKRGLGVAFLSILG
+3206 KAKRGLGVAFLAAVG
-3221 GTAFAC
+3221 GYIWAQ
-3227 GIDVLMNLWKHK
+3227 GIEFLMNLWKRK
-3239 GKAYRDEDGNLTAE
+3239 GKAYRDEDGNLTAG
-3253 SVAKEL
+3253 SVAKEMTL
-3259 ATGMAESMFGLVI
+3259 GLVGDLAGI
-3272 GGEEI
+3272 VTYGEELADVI
-3277 FNIFDAVGT
+3277 GNII
-3286 KLTGG
+3286 TGDK
-3291 TWYDSMNTL
+3291 WYGIDT
-3300 NAPGLEQVSEIIST
+3300 PGLEQLSDVVETIVEQGQNG
-3314 LIDEGV
+3314 LDV
-3320 SFIQLLADGAD
+3320 LKDAAD
-3331 VVKNGGDVWE
+3331 VVKNGGSLGE
-3341 FLHRRGA
+3341 YLHRNS
-3348 DIIGDIKEMAATVAT
+3348 GDIVGGIKDLAAAAAT
-3363 YLPGIPVNNLEAYL
+3363 YLPGISVNNLEAYL

-3382 WVSPELA
+3382 WASPELA

-3401 NRMKGLRGAELE
+3401 NQMKGLRGAELE
-3413 RKIED
+3413 RKISD
-3418 TLHNRRVETDEATN
+3418 TLHNRRVETDETTN

-3479 VGNRLRELAAS
+3479 VGSRLQELIAS
-3490 DVFQE
+3490 DVFQ
-3495 ADDETREKMLSGL
+3495 AVDDETREKMLSGL

-3535 VLASGAEM
+3535 VLATGAEM

-3566 DTQNAKDVALGMA
+3566 DAQSAKDVALGMA
-3579 ELAPEEGKKTVS
+3579 ELTPDEGKKTVS

-3605 ADAQR
+3605 TSAQR
-3610 NALLAVMKDSTKQ
+3610 DALLAVMKDSTKQ

-3663 AIDALNGHGGIMLP
+3663 AIDALNGHSGIMLP

>member
-1 MSVISKKS
+1 MSVISKES

-52 QEQKTPQRE
+52 QEQKAPQSE
-61 RNGFDRTATPASI
+61 RSGFDRTATPASI

-107 RPQYRNADGSVST
+107 RPQYRNADGSIST

-219 KKQEQAQQPG
+219 KKQEQAQQPS

-234 GKASDSTL
+234 GKANDSTL

-296 ALASVPGVWTKRQK
+296 ALASVPGAWTKRQK

-363 RLYSKQT
+363 RLYSRQT

-391 LLGANEDEYHRQMEN
+391 ALGANEDEYHRQMEN
-406 AQRAQAEHPVLAG
+406 AQRAQAEHTVLAG

-466 AVHNAGAAAIGDMST
+466 AAHNAGAAAMGDMST
-481 GDYLKHIA
+481 EDYLKRIA

-560 VTAFAFSVLNGAI
+560 VTAFAFSVLSSAI
-573 NSYQTTQQQK
+573 SSYQTTQQQK

-690 DLPTAPTDPQMQKQV
+690 DLPTTPTDPQMQKQV

-720 QAGTQNTP
+720 QAGTQNTQPP
-728 QPESGQALQ
+728 QSGQALQ

-749 GQAAEQ
+749 VQAAEQ
-755 NQQTQLPSLPATEQ
+755 NQQAQQPSLPTAAQ
-769 DAVVQPQQPEQSTQ
+769 AAAVQPQQLEQSTQ
-783 QEAELPTQQMQ
+783 QEAGLPTPQQVQ
-794 TEQTTTPLQRLEAMG
+794 TEQTATPLERLEAMG

-819 RGIEAFYRGEI
+819 RGIEAFYRGQI
-830 QDGEVLSKLLSLPE
+830 TDGEVLSKLLSFPE

-854 ADIEAVVSGNV
+854 ADIEAVVSGNA
-865 QPQNQQPVN
+865 QPQNQQPGN
-874 SAAQQTLNT
+874 AA
-883 QPTVQQALDSQAP
+883 VQQVPGSQQP
-896 GVQNGT
+896 GVQNEAT
-902 TTSEGGMNNG
+902 THEGGMNNG
-912 TEQLQVGQRP
+912 TEQLPAGQ
-922 GAEQPGEQLPDGDGG
+922 QPGTEQQSEQLPDGDGG
-937 RVLGESTG
+937 RILGESTG

-959 FNQVG
+959 FNQGRTAV
-964 AAAERKN
+964 EREN

-995 EIQVMPESS
+995 EIQVMPESH
-1004 WDAQMQQTAQRI
+1004 WDSQMQQTAQRI

-1050 GIIIQA
+1050 GIIVQA
-1056 DHLRLNIDQI
+1056 DHRYLNIDQI

-1072 HDYAA
+1072 HDIAA

-1085 IEQAIVERYGR
+1085 IEQAIVEQYSR
-1096 EEFDAIMDKYLKNL
+1096 EEFDAVVEKYLKNL

-1115 LPEHASGQ
+1115 LPEYASGQ
-1123 EVAEAYGI
+1123 EVAEVYGI

-1145 FFGANADKYRSE
+1145 FFGAHAEKYRSE
-1157 AQAVLRERKITTPGS
+1157 AQAVLQARKITTPGS
-1172 ETEEAVARRTGPPE
+1172 ETAAATQRRTGPPE
-1186 RYSYGGV
+1186 RYSI
-1193 NANTAD
+1193 
-1199 QKTLARAQELQ
+1199 
-1210 MQGEDDERVRK
+1210 GEI
-1221 ETGWHTG
+1221 T
-1228 MEGKLRFEID
+1228 
-1238 DSNMKYHRGGDAAF
+1238 
-1252 SRNHPDYA
+1252 
-1260 EYQKLVDKMLTGSA
+1260 DKAGNN
-1274 EAWKPED
+1274 
-1281 QERLQE
+1281 
-1287 LDKTWGREYGRLS
+1287 YGRGVHLDSILLENLSDS
-1300 ERVESG
+1300 ERVQMVKE
-1306 NATLEDVIDHEEL
+1306 
-1319 FQAYPQLRSVR
+1319 R
-1330 VEFKELPGNT
+1330 VKELGGQHFTAYDGN
-1340 QGYFSPSE
+1340 G
-1348 NKIALDS
+1348 N
-1355 KLRSAPEVTIIHEI
+1355 EV
-1369 QHAIQKAEGFASGA
+1369 
-1383 SPEYW
+1383 
-1388 QQHRDEAKEARIA
+1388 
-1401 DIREEIARLEEQLPW
+1401 
-1416 DLNRW
+1416 
-1421 TAEDDAI
+1421 
-1428 EAKIGELEDSIIDIQ
+1428 DIQ
-1443 NGVGLDSYDLYR
+1443 IAKPGARFVNKSGKSVPVNKDLTTKNR
-1455 NTAGEIEARDAAS
+1455 KSKVKQEAVVLADELINTAKHKKD
-1468 RRELTPEQRRATPP
+1468 TP
-1482 ARADEN
+1482 ARYPHGWLDDNGRNDWAEWKTYIQDKEN
-1488 TVYADLSDSLDYVG
+1488 TVWEATLHIATSADGEKILYDIDPIKKTGQSGNSDTSTVEPIVADEAEPVKREDEEEMPKLMNLQRYSDIAGQQEQTAEMTNAEPTTVGAITSGSQSLG
-1502 KTDDGTEVYETS
+1502 GSAPAISSAS
-1514 EAVRKLPYK
+1514 EASVAE
-1523 KRMEAFMDIM
+1523 KRQSVKIPSAS
-1533 RNEYAGR
+1533 
-1540 TAKFT
+1540 
-1545 ARDGEVYYATFD
+1545 D
-1557 ENDLRKN
+1557 E
-1564 VYGDKKSSPRGWK
+1564 SSE
-1577 AKINTGADGNI
+1577 NTN
-1588 FDLVENAEH
+1588 
-1597 SGSGKEQGKTS
+1597 
-1608 EAHQGLTGWEYF
+1608 
-1620 VKTVQID
+1620 
-1627 GRVYDLLANVR
+1627 
-1638 KKPDGEFVYSI
+1638 
-1649 QLNENEKKAPA
+1649 KAPA

-1752 LVFPRQSIDPQA
+1752 LVFPRQSIDPQE
-1764 DQRNKVYGADA
+1764 DRRNKVYGADA

-1781 NAIVEREVNYDARR
+1781 NAIVEREVNYEASS
-1795 AAEQKIAQLA
+1795 AVEQKIAQLA
-1805 KQVAGGIFSRD
+1805 NQVAGGIFSRG
-1816 SVIGSRVDEVST
+1816 SVISGLVGEVAR

-1834 AKQLSRDDA
+1834 AKQLARDDA

-1856 EPVLKEKVWDSFGNQ
+1856 EPVLKEKVWDSFGNL

-1896 RLTEA
+1896 RLTAA
-1901 ELETARESIMEAW
+1901 ELETARESIMASW
-1914 IADHEYALS
+1914 IADHEYALN
-1923 RKPELRETRIARQRD
+1923 RRPELRETRIARQRD
-1938 KISDARVE
+1938 KISDARIE

-1990 QLHGVLGEPG
+1990 QLRGVLGEPG

-2006 RFTASGRRRSFRETH
+2006 RFTTSGRRRSFRETH
-2021 GAYTV
+2021 GAYTA

-2032 MNKANARG
+2032 MNQASARG

-2066 ADESRLQK
+2066 ADEGRLQN

-2083 LQALDKRIEGIVADV
+2083 LQELDKRIEGIVADV

-2165 VVTFDEPVCIAPDNC
+2165 VVTFDEPVCIAPDDC

-2225 GTGGEIGQAP
+2225 ETGGEIEQAP
-2235 ESEPAKQ
+2235 ERKPAEP

-2392 GMFNADDLDSREIL
+2392 GMFHADDLDSREIL

-2531 RAPEELRETWDEV
+2531 RAPEELQGTWDEV

-2575 YKAARK
+2575 YKDAQAN
-2581 SDPNF
+2581 DPNF
-2586 LPTKEL
+2586 LPSKEL
-2592 EMIVDRL
+2592 EKIVHRL
-2599 DNEKIADMDLN
+2599 DNKKIADMDLN

-2751 QLVGELEVGKPP
+2751 QLVGALEVGKPP

-2777 KVHLYLESK
+2777 KVHMYLESK
-2786 SYENLRH
+2786 STENLRH
-2793 MEGGRIFPVKELYSQ
+2793 MEGGRTFADKTLYSQ
-2808 GKREAAFAQGELVRL
+2808 GKRREAFAQGKTVRM
-2823 APETVKALV
+2823 APETVKAIV
-2832 KDLTPEEQ
+2832 GSLTLEEQ

-2874 NYAPIYADT
+2874 NYTPIYT
-2883 NYTKNQLGV
+2883 NSNYTKSELGV

-2899 VGNLKSRQY
+2899 VGNLKSRQF

-2938 ARNWNT
+2938 ARNWQT
-2944 LLGWNEY
+2944 LLNW
-2951 VDDDRESMRSEIS
+2951 RERENSMSDIIT
-2964 HTWGDASLKY
+2964 HDWGDESLKY
-2974 IENLI
+2974 IQDLVQ
-2979 ETLQGGAASTRDS
+2979 TLQGGAASTRDS

-3004 IGAVFGANQS
+3004 IGAVFGANPS

-3023 PLASVWLGPENAPS
+3023 PLAGAWLDFKNFPS

-3059 TLGYSTP
+3059 TMGYSTP

-3080 NKFTSFVFGG
+3080 NKFTNFVFGG

-3110 KVRSEFPELETG
+3110 KVRAEFPELETG
-3122 SQEQIDSGSSPFYQ
+3122 NQEQIDSGSSPFYR
-3136 KVAEEFNEA
+3136 KVAEVFNEA
-3145 VARSQSTSDEMHR
+3145 VARSQSSSDEMHQGTLR
-3158 GSLYKSKNSVTRAF
+3158 KSKNPVTRAF

-3181 AYNALRQ
+3181 TYNALRQ
-3188 RAGEAEYYKR
+3188 RAGEAKYYKR

-3206 KAKRGLGVAFLSILG
+3206 KAKRGLGVAFLAAVG
-3221 GTAFAC
+3221 GYIWAQ
-3227 GIDVLMNLWKHK
+3227 GIEFLMNLWKRK
-3239 GKAYRDEDGNLTAE
+3239 GKAYRDEDGNLTAG
-3253 SVAKEL
+3253 SVAKE
-3259 ATGMAESMFGLVI
+3259 MALGLVGDLAGI
-3272 GGEEI
+3272 VTYGEELADVI
-3277 FNIFDAVGT
+3277 GNII
-3286 KLTGG
+3286 TGDK
-3291 TWYDSMNTL
+3291 WYGIDT
-3300 NAPGLEQVSEIIST
+3300 PGLEQLSDVVETIVEQGQNG
-3314 LIDEGV
+3314 LDV
-3320 SFIQLLADGAD
+3320 LKDAAD
-3331 VVKNGGDVWE
+3331 VVKNGGSLGE
-3341 FLHRRGA
+3341 YLHRHS
-3348 DIIGDIKEMAATVAT
+3348 GDIVGGIKDLAAAAAT
-3363 YLPGIPVNNLEAYL
+3363 YLPGISVNNLEAYL

-3382 WVSPELA
+3382 WASPELA

-3401 NRMKGLRGAELE
+3401 NQMKGLRGVELE
-3413 RKIED
+3413 RKISD
-3418 TLHNRRVETDEATN
+3418 TLHNRRVETDETTN

-3438 YEGGFTKAVPSDT
+3438 YESGFTKAVPSDT

-3479 VGNRLRELAAS
+3479 VGSRLQELIAS
-3490 DVFQE
+3490 DVFQA

-3535 VLASGAEM
+3535 VLATGAEM

-3554 VDKYLDAIDGGL
+3554 VDKYLDAHDGGL
-3566 DTQNAKDVALGMA
+3566 DAQSAKDVALGMA

-3591 DVQKWRAAIDAVDG
+3591 DVQKWRTAIDAVDG
-3605 ADAQR
+3605 TSAQR
-3610 NALLAVMKDSTKQ
+3610 DALLAVMKDSTKQ

-3663 AIDALNGHGGIMLP
+3663 AIDALNGHSGIMLP